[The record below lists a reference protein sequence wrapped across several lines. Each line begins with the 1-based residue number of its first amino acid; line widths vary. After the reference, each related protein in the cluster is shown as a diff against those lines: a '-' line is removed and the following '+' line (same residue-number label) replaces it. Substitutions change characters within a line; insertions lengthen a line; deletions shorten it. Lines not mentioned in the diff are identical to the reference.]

1 MDFYTWRERRKQG
14 LPGFESSGTRTN
26 NASTS
31 ASSRDDKDKNGS
43 AASQSS
49 TTSSSGRIDPQEWA
63 NSSAAIINEI
73 GEYYK
78 GYRQSDAA
86 VDSDIADR
94 ALDLLSKASSVRNQ
108 FARGSESRKSID
120 EMVSSLSQAYDWATR
135 KMSEYSQYDTE
146 AQYRYRDNQDFY
158 NRYGQYLEADDFEE
172 YASRGA
178 AVKNPTFDEVD
189 GGLSI
194 GSWKPFAEDVGNIVT
209 YSRDNYGKIALEG
222 PNATGKVEYSRM
234 TDDEVN
240 IYNYLLAKDGK
251 ETADKF
257 LSEIEESLNSR
268 MGEFLAEN
276 IEDSQPFLKNL
287 AYITSSIGSGI
298 EQARSGYRQLVS
310 NEKIATPTSTY
321 TSQHLSDNL
330 GTVGKTL
337 YQTGSTIGNMLPSI
351 AVSMLTGSPAIGAAA
366 LGLSASGNAYGEALL
381 DGYEPGQARMYSVL
395 IGASEAALQYALG
408 GISKLSGAANIT
420 GKIATKAAQIDNAL
434 LRVAAKYGVSV
445 GGEIVEEELQ
455 NFLEP
460 AFQSILFGV
469 DYDMPT
475 IEEILETAVVTAIS
489 TGVLDSGSI
498 IGGDIATSRFNK
510 QEYGGNAKQIVDDA
524 VSVDPSN
531 EYAQFLKNRMDSG
544 KRVTGNQLAKLYE
557 QTENTL
563 FKNDRASIE
572 NAAKNRL
579 NELGETADAADVD
592 VIARAV
598 TKTVFGEE
606 LNTQER
612 KTLDASLYGRR
623 VANELNTENI
633 RSGRFS
639 TEWTG
644 DIGTNRIN
652 VDEYNAAV
660 NRAAAEADVN
670 TDTKTEQA
678 ADADADYAFPNEV
691 EVPQS
696 IFTESPV
703 NEQVETQN
711 AESTTV
717 ENPTRKTSTEQVSK
731 QDTAAPETETPEPPK
746 FQSASA
752 PEVEAARKAST
763 EQVAEQ
769 VANETQ
775 EAATEIQTASQ
786 EEVQPVSLNSLST
799 KYGRQAQAM
808 VHTYID
814 GQDVVK
820 YDRAYQAAY
829 DMGKSG
835 VSRGYA
841 MQSDSAAYL
850 NESQR
855 QLAYEAG
862 QAAAGT
868 IAGERQS
875 SIERRANGKTGW
887 RRGVV
892 RGEGVTLDELKSQFN
907 DTQNQAYK
915 ILSAI
920 SEATGIDIALYK
932 SEADESGNFTGA
944 QGYYKRSDA
953 GTIYLDVN
961 AGLSNVKDVGDLS
974 KYTILRTFSHE
985 FTHYIEN
992 WSPVRYN
999 ELRAAVFS
1007 HMTESGE
1014 DVGELIERQQALMS
1028 EDGRDVSYDRASRE
1042 VVAEAMVDI
1051 LPDSKFIDSLAENH
1065 KSVFDKLLEKLKEF
1079 VSNIKAYFGR
1089 LYQSSSP
1096 EARAMKR
1103 QLGETLRYTESI
1115 VEKFDA
1121 AAVSAVE
1128 NYQRTVATD
1137 EVAESAQMI
1146 DTEVKI
1152 PDISKPDNISFKKTD
1167 YYILVKRST
1176 DKKETLEKVSGYTD
1190 GNFYYTRSSKGQWTS
1205 TLPNTGT
1212 AIADGYSR
1220 ENVVEET
1227 YNTWDKLKSSD
1238 KFAEMYKLT
1247 YNMYQKALA
1256 DMPTELTETTA
1267 QGDTAREVSST
1278 DEVAE
1283 TTAETAAET
1292 MAETEVTES
1301 APAAEAAEGE
1311 TFRDKYMR
1319 APRDQRDE
1327 VIDALGHKDKRKSSQ
1342 FPTSITA
1349 DETSPENN
1357 AMKNEQPDTS
1367 PAAEINENTEVTANG
1382 TETTETVKAKDG
1394 GTADTGAVSEP
1405 AGMGEGTPRLPTG
1418 LQEENLQGM
1427 DELRGTV
1434 PVSDERG
1441 AETGGDGS
1449 RADSGRSGGRPD
1461 EGDSQS
1467 GDSRGS
1473 DRVEATTPPETAGQS
1488 QVESQ
1493 ANADETQSNT
1503 DSTGTELTDKV
1514 AEIIEQR
1521 SQETPRGTNFVIG
1534 DSLDL
1539 PNGEKSRFRANVDAI
1554 RTLHNI
1560 MSENRFASPEE
1571 QVILSKYVGWGGL
1584 DKAFSGYHWKAEYD
1598 ELRSLVKE
1606 GIISEDDYNA
1616 ARRSTMNAHYT
1627 DISVIKAM
1635 YDGLSRLGFT
1645 GGRMLEPSA
1654 GVGNFIGAMPDEM
1667 TAKVKSWTAVELDNI
1682 TGNILKYLY
1691 PNSDVRIEGF
1701 EKANIPDRYMDVA
1714 IGNVPFGNYAVI
1726 DKSYPKQVT
1735 GAIHNYFFAKSLDK
1749 VRPGGIVMFITS
1761 NYTMNSKDPS
1771 VRRYIMN
1778 KADLLG
1784 AIALPEGAFKENA
1797 GTEVATTIMILK
1809 RRADGTPYAGADFLE
1824 SEGITLENDKYSNMG
1839 NVYQNR
1845 YFAEHPEMVLGTPAR
1860 SEMYQSRD
1868 SITYKPLPD
1877 RGSLADQIREAF
1889 SHIDGRMDYPAKP
1902 TKERVNF
1909 QVEKNV
1915 KKPRDGSLVSRDGKI
1930 FEEQNGELVEKTM
1943 SKSAAARTN
1952 GLIGIRDAM
1961 RNLLLYQQQGLKKTE
1976 IDKARKLLNKLYD
1989 EFVSKYGYLNTTAN
2003 RSALYDDPDRY
2014 AILALEVYNRKQK
2027 SATKSDIFTKNT
2039 VSPNRT
2045 VTSAKNI
2052 GEAVAVSMNESG
2064 GVDTGLIARL
2074 TARDEES
2081 VKRELIDS
2089 RIAFK
2094 KKDGSLEIAETYLS
2108 GNVRAK
2114 LREAEAL
2121 AAFDKDYNNNIEAL
2135 REVVP
2140 KDIAHTDIYVNPG
2153 ATWIPT
2159 SVYSDFAR
2167 ELLGISAWQRDTVSI
2182 TYNDIEGYKV
2192 ILKNKRAKEGAR
2204 NRQVWGTPK
2213 RTFVN
2218 IFEGMLNSR
2227 SLSVGYKGEDG
2238 KYHVDKDATTAANAK
2253 AEEVA
2258 NEFRKWLW
2266 KNETRKNELSRL
2278 YNDVFNSI
2286 VTPKYNGNNLTVNG
2300 TNPEKPLRPHQR
2312 DAVERIIMSGG
2323 NTLLAHKVGAGKTY
2337 EMAAAAMKLRELG
2350 IAKKPMIIVPKA
2362 LVAQWGKEFLS
2373 FFPAAKILVSG
2384 DNDFSPANRRIFTNR
2399 IRNGDWDAVIVSYE
2413 QFEKVPMSA
2422 EFQKRFYTEQV
2433 NEIIAAIEAKKA
2445 ELGESESVK
2454 DLEKRRV
2461 NLENKIKQLS
2471 DVSRDENNIIF
2482 EDLGVD
2488 SLFVDEAHN
2497 FKNLFYTT
2505 HMTNIAGLGDKKG
2518 SARAFDLYTKVRYLQ
2533 GLNGG
2538 RGIVFATATPVMN
2551 SMSEMYIMQQYL
2563 QPDML
2568 KSLGLNNFDAWAK
2581 QFGEVVNGV
2590 EIKPSGQGYRIK
2602 QSFSRFKNLS
2612 ELQMLFRNFAD
2623 VLTNIPGLKVP
2634 KMKGGGVITVVSEP
2648 SQFQQDYMKA
2658 LEERADNIKNV
2669 NPNEDNMLKI
2679 TTDGRKASYTQRMI
2693 DPSLPYEEG
2702 CKIYKCADNVAQIY
2716 KETAGIKGTQIIF
2729 CDMATP
2735 KSGSGKTDA
2744 EVADELIDTDSAQL
2758 YDDIRARLVSEGV
2771 KAEEIAFIHDANT
2784 DAKRRELFDA
2794 MNDGTVRVLIGSTGK
2809 MGVGMNAQKRIVAIH
2824 HLDAPWRPGDVE
2836 QRDGRAFRQGNMND
2850 EVSKFVYVTKGS
2862 FDTRL
2867 WDILERKQNFINQI
2881 MNGDNVGRE
2890 VEDTG
2895 VVTLSAAEVKALAS
2909 GSPLILEQVQLETDI
2924 KKLES
2929 LQRSHNQ
2936 AAASALTK
2944 YAQDAARIAE
2954 YRERVKEASAD
2965 MSTMHDTWSDGKFE
2979 VNIGGRVYNG
2989 KKDAGLALIAEA
3001 QAKAVTEGYTKIGE
3015 FAGLSI
3021 QVVKTS
3027 EGIDGVLSGVGSY
3040 PFKTYPGNPTHGIN
3054 VLASTASGLQEK
3066 LDGWKSGIETA
3077 TADMKLQKELAENP
3091 FEGQAELDKKRA
3103 RYKEVMD
3110 ILNPREEQSLD
3121 TLDEDT
3127 DTQEQQRYNL
3137 PEHSETDYTE
3147 EDNEWIQYQNRVTDE
3162 KLLTFLNDQKH
3173 EKVYRAMQV
3182 IDGKLYPPMA
3192 AKVVNEAGVNQLV
3205 EPSEIGVW
3213 EQAVERPD
3221 LIRNGNK
3228 FKLDKANGSS
3238 IEAAYNP
3245 YFHTSR
3251 SPLNDQFSSAYKR
3264 DNLVI
3269 VEGEIPSSELTS
3281 GYKAQYAKDSVG
3293 EMKWHSG
3300 PVSSKLKGDK
3310 ARRVI
3315 LSRWFRPLRIIPD
3328 AEIAK
3333 VIAKMLEGENISIP
3347 YKVITPSLRTALE
3360 SEGVD
3365 IQYQRR
3371 EGTLSDR
3378 EVLERAASQIDSSKY
3393 TAEER
3398 ATLELFQKRAGILG
3412 ELEAERAKL
3421 GTQYKEQQFGTNVDR
3436 AAAAETLQQMHAL
3449 DEQIKT
3455 ASEDILNMEQRSVL
3469 KNILVEARGIV
3480 EAQEREHGRELIRRY
3495 RDRRNEAADI
3505 KKYRSRL
3512 MTDIGDLMDYM
3523 TKPDFKSSTSHIP
3536 DALKNPII
3544 DFLNSIDFSSK
3555 RKLGG
3560 GEATKADI
3568 AFASR
3573 LSKLRRALNNT
3584 KDLYGMYSGT
3594 IDLPD
3599 DFMERYDEMVDS
3611 VMKLTSQTGEERAV
3625 MRMSSTELKNL
3636 SELVRSLKTA
3646 VKRFN
3651 TFHQNNFFKHVTDAA
3666 DDTIGYLDSL
3676 PRDEKSGVI
3685 SDYAFW
3691 KMMRPA
3697 YAFERFGEGGK
3708 SIYDELRRGQARLAF
3723 HVKEI
3728 ESFTKETFS
3737 DKEVKDWEKQQHA
3750 IKLSDGQTI
3759 KMTTAQIMGLYEL
3772 YKQEDSRRHIL
3783 SGGIRVPKFS
3793 VRQGLKKNT
3802 SADNGHIVTEAD
3814 VASILSRLTDRQREV
3829 ADKLQKYMATT
3840 GAEWGNYV
3848 SMARFG
3854 ERLFTN
3860 EQYYPINVD
3869 RRQLDSRF
3877 EADKMPAGASLYAL
3891 LNMSFTKQRQEEAK
3905 NGIMTYSIFDVF
3917 ANHMSDMAQYNA
3929 MALPVLDALKWL
3941 NYRRTEVDE
3950 KGKAHFT
3957 GDTVRKSLENA
3968 YGRSEKKNSP
3978 SEGKGYAVE
3987 FIENILKA
3995 YNNTESM
4002 SNPYDNIG
4010 LAVLSRYNRS
4020 LIAWNLRVWIQQP
4033 SAIAR
4038 AAKYLGAKDI
4048 LSRAS
4053 LAHYFKNRD
4062 EMLKYSGIAVWKN
4075 LGFYDINISRGLNS
4089 LIKHD
4094 ENVLAR
4100 FNDTGMKPAELFDS
4114 LTWTAIWGASK
4125 NYVTRTKGLSEGD
4138 PGFIAEVIRTF
4149 EDTIYKT
4156 QVVDSVLT
4164 RSELMR
4170 NKSFFIRSATSF
4182 MSEPAVDLSM
4192 MADEY
4197 FNLQLDAK
4205 RIGAK
4210 AAAQRH
4216 IGSIARSAAVFSV
4229 GAILNTALASVVDA
4243 LRDDD
4248 DYQEWYEKYAEAFLD
4263 NLKNALNPLE
4273 RVPFLSDFSE
4283 LIKSTARE
4291 FGADTY
4297 GNQPSL
4303 AYMQWSDSYLD
4314 AVTTLADKLQGEE
4327 TNYQWYQV
4335 VYKLLQAASGLT
4347 GISAA
4352 PLVRDA
4358 VSIWNSAISIFDH
4371 PELKVRTWYPGDK
4384 NNIKYA
4390 YLDGNLTADEAM
4402 DELIRVGEAEDED
4415 EAYFKVKEW
4424 DSGEASWSRF
4434 SELYGAV
4441 LEGKGYNEAARELE
4455 EHGYSEREIRESV
4468 QSQIGK
4474 WYREKDISK
4483 AKAEALLKKHTEL
4496 DEDEIDKFITEW
4508 SAKRETGISY
4518 DDIKESYLDGE
4529 ISRERS
4535 VEMRA
4540 KYGGKSEEEAEDDVM
4555 AWDFERENPEV
4566 DSVSAA
4572 TVKKYNELCEPI
4584 GISVEEWN
4592 AVREFYSEAESDVDR
4607 KGKTIPYSK
4616 RDKVAEYI
4624 DSLPLTRRQKD
4635 ALWLAMDYSENTL
4648 DEAPWR

>member
-1 MDFYTWRERRKQG
+1 MDFYTWRERRRQG
-14 LPGFESSGTRTN
+14 LPGFESPAARTN
-26 NASTS
+26 TTTTTS
-31 ASSRDDKDKNGS
+31 RREDEDEDEYERPTSSRDERGS
-43 AASQSS
+43 SSTQSGASSSQS
-49 TTSSSGRIDPQEWA
+49 RIDPQEWA

-73 GEYYK
+73 GEYYG
-78 GYRQSDAA
+78 GYKQSDEA
-86 VDSDIADR
+86 VDRDIADR

-108 FARGSESRKSID
+108 FARDSESRKSID
-120 EMVSSLSQAYDWATR
+120 EIVSSLSQAYTWATER
-135 KMSEYSQYDTE
+135 QSEYSQYDTA
-146 AQYRYRDNQDFY
+146 AQYKYRDNTDFY
-158 NRYGQYLEADDFEE
+158 DKYGHYMDEPDFEE
-172 YASRGA
+172 YSRQGA
-178 AVKNPTFDEVD
+178 AVENPNLDS
-189 GGLSI
+189 LSVNDI
-194 GSWKPFAEDVGNIVT
+194 DYEHPLSLPEDNEIGNIVT
-209 YSRDNYGKIALEG
+209 YSRKYSDLLNTASMSGRYDVAGAGNY
-222 PNATGKVEYSRM
+222 NYM
-234 TDDEVN
+234 TDDEVD
-240 IYNYLLAKDGK
+240 IYNYLLAKEGK
-251 ETADKF
+251 DSADRF
-257 LSEIEESLNSR
+257 LSDIQENLNAR
-268 MGEFLAEN
+268 QGQNIAEGMAEVEN
-276 IEDSQPFLKNL
+276 PVASFVNYTVSAL
-287 AYITSSIGSGI
+287 SGGVA
-298 EQARSGYRQLVS
+298 QWMSGVRQLFS
-310 NEKIATPTSTY
+310 NERQPSSVNQYVDSYAME
-321 TSQHLSDNL
+321 DL
-330 GTVGKTL
+330 GTVGGTL
-337 YQTGSTIGNMLPSI
+337 YQTGSNIGNMLPNI
-351 AVSMLTGSPAIGAAA
+351 AIAMITGQSVAGDISMGISAA
-366 LGLSASGNAYGEALL
+366 GNAYGQALL
-381 DGYEPGQARMYSVL
+381 DGRNEGEARLYSTIV
-395 IGASEAALQYALG
+395 GAFEAGLQHALG
-408 GISKLSGAANIT
+408 GISKLSGAKNLT
-420 GKIATKAAQIDNAL
+420 SKIAKKAAQIDNAAV
-434 LRVAAKYGVSV
+434 RIIAKYGSSI

-455 NFLEP
+455 NLIEP
-460 AFQSILFGV
+460 LVQTIIFKE
-469 DYDMPT
+469 DYDAPT
-475 IEEILETAVVTAIS
+475 IEEILETAVVTALS
-489 TGVLDSGSI
+489 TGILESGSI
-498 IGGDIATSRFNK
+498 IGGNFATSRFNK
-510 QEYGGNAKQIVDDA
+510 EQYGDSANEIITEALEI
-524 VSVDPSN
+524 DPDN
-531 EYAQFLKNRMDSG
+531 IYAQNLKKRVDSG
-544 KRVTGNQLAKLYE
+544 NTVSGNQLAKLIQQNE
-557 QTENTL
+557 ETIV
-563 FKNDRASIE
+563 KNDRTAIE

-579 NELGETADAADVD
+579 TELGENSADIDTVAKA
-592 VIARAV
+592 I
-598 TKTVFGEE
+598 TKDVFGEQ
-606 LNTQER
+606 LNTQE
-612 KTLDASLYGRR
+612 KYAVEASLYGNR
-623 VANELNTENI
+623 VRGELNPENI
-633 RSGRFS
+633 RSGNY
-639 TEWTG
+639 TTNWAENLN
-644 DIGTNRIN
+644 TNRIN
-652 VDEYNAAV
+652 AEEYSAALNRANTNATASSDVNSGFTFPESVTIPENIYNGTENTAVTAEAQNAAPDSASRTDTGNRIDSASPYIEKSPNDELSSTDTADTIGRDSV
-660 NRAAAEADVN
+660 NAEAAEPTEVTADSAP
-670 TDTKTEQA
+670 DTKVNPKANPKQV
-678 ADADADYAFPNEV
+678 PNK
-691 EVPQS
+691 S
-696 IFTESPV
+696 
-703 NEQVETQN
+703 
-711 AESTTV
+711 
-717 ENPTRKTSTEQVSK
+717 
-731 QDTAAPETETPEPPK
+731 
-746 FQSASA
+746 
-752 PEVEAARKAST
+752 KAST
-763 EQVAEQ
+763 NQT
-769 VANETQ
+769 ANET
-775 EAATEIQTASQ
+775 EPIVSDTENAGITDETAAQADES
-786 EEVQPVSLNSLST
+786 VSLSSLSK

-829 DMGKSG
+829 DMGRSG
-835 VSRGYA
+835 VSRSYA
-841 MQSDSAAYL
+841 MQSDSAAYIS
-850 NESQR
+850 ESQR

-862 QAAAGT
+862 QAAAGS

-887 RRGVV
+887 KRGTV
-892 RGEGVTLDELKSQFN
+892 RGEGVSLDELKSKFN

-932 SEADESGNFTGA
+932 SESDESGNFTGA

-953 GTIYLDVN
+953 GTIYLDIN
-961 AGLSNVKDVGDLS
+961 AGLTNVKDVGDLS

-1007 HMTESGE
+1007 HMTDSGE

-1051 LPDSKFIDSLAENH
+1051 LPDSKFIDTLAENH
-1065 KSVFDKLLEKLKEF
+1065 KSVFDKLLEKLKDF
-1079 VSNIKAYFGR
+1079 ISNLKSYFGR

-1103 QLGETLRYTESI
+1103 QLGETLSYAESI

-1128 NYQRTVATD
+1128 SYQRTVATD
-1137 EVAESAQMI
+1137 EVAE
-1146 DTEVKI
+1146 
-1152 PDISKPDNISFKKTD
+1152 
-1167 YYILVKRST
+1167 
-1176 DKKETLEKVSGYTD
+1176 
-1190 GNFYYTRSSKGQWTS
+1190 
-1205 TLPNTGT
+1205 
-1212 AIADGYSR
+1212 
-1220 ENVVEET
+1220 
-1227 YNTWDKLKSSD
+1227 
-1238 KFAEMYKLT
+1238 
-1247 YNMYQKALA
+1247 
-1256 DMPTELTETTA
+1256 
-1267 QGDTAREVSST
+1267 
-1278 DEVAE
+1278 
-1283 TTAETAAET
+1283 TTAET
-1292 MAETEVTES
+1292 EVNES
-1301 APAAEAAEGE
+1301 APTAEAAEGE

-1342 FPTSITA
+1342 FPTSIPA

-1382 TETTETVKAKDG
+1382 TETTEAVKTENG

-1418 LQEENLQGM
+1418 LQEENVQGVG
-1427 DELRGTV
+1427 DGGRPV

-1441 AETGGDGS
+1441 AETRGDGS
-1449 RADSGRSGGRPD
+1449 RTDSGRSGGRPD
-1461 EGDSQS
+1461 EGDSQG
-1467 GDSRGS
+1467 GDLRGS

-1488 QVESQ
+1488 QANAGQSQAESQ

-1667 TAKVKSWTAVELDNI
+1667 TSKVKSWTAVELDNI

-1701 EKANIPDRYMDVA
+1701 EKANIPNGYMDVA

-1761 NYTMNSKDPS
+1761 NYTMNSKDQS

-1889 SHIDGRMDYPAKP
+1889 SHIDGKMDYPAKP

-1930 FEEQNGELVEKTM
+1930 YEERGGELVERELGK
-1943 SKSAAARTN
+1943 AAIERAK
-1952 GLIGIRDAM
+1952 GLIDIRDAM
-1961 RNLLLYQQQGLKKTE
+1961 RNLLLYQQQGLKKSE

-2003 RSALYDDPDRY
+2003 RSALYDDPDKY
-2014 AILALEVYNRKQK
+2014 AVLALENYNRKQK

-2045 VTSAKNI
+2045 VTSAKSI

-2064 GVDTGLIARL
+2064 GVDTELIARL

-2192 ILKNKRAKEGAR
+2192 TLKNKRANEGAN

-2461 NLENKIKQLS
+2461 NLENKIKKLS

-2634 KMKGGGVITVVSEP
+2634 KMKGGSVITVVSEP

-2716 KETAGIKGTQIIF
+2716 KETADIKGTQIIF

-2735 KSGSGKTDA
+2735 KGSSSKTDT
-2744 EVADELIDTDSAQL
+2744 EVTDEVIDTDSARL

-2784 DAKRRELFDA
+2784 DAKRRDLFDA

-2936 AAASALTK
+2936 AAAGALTK

-2979 VNIGGRVYNG
+2979 VNIGGRVYKV

-3027 EGIDGVLSGVGSY
+3027 EGIDGVLSGTGSY
-3040 PFKTYPGNPTHGIN
+3040 SFKTYPGNPTHGIN

-3077 TADMKLQKELAENP
+3077 TADMKLQKELAEKP

-3103 RYKEVMD
+3103 RYKEIMD

-3127 DTQEQQRYNL
+3127 DTQE
-3137 PEHSETDYTE
+3137 
-3147 EDNEWIQYQNRVTDE
+3147 
-3162 KLLTFLNDQKH
+3162 
-3173 EKVYRAMQV
+3173 
-3182 IDGKLYPPMA
+3182 
-3192 AKVVNEAGVNQLV
+3192 
-3205 EPSEIGVW
+3205 
-3213 EQAVERPD
+3213 
-3221 LIRNGNK
+3221 
-3228 FKLDKANGSS
+3228 
-3238 IEAAYNP
+3238 
-3245 YFHTSR
+3245 
-3251 SPLNDQFSSAYKR
+3251 
-3264 DNLVI
+3264 
-3269 VEGEIPSSELTS
+3269 
-3281 GYKAQYAKDSVG
+3281 
-3293 EMKWHSG
+3293 
-3300 PVSSKLKGDK
+3300 
-3310 ARRVI
+3310 
-3315 LSRWFRPLRIIPD
+3315 
-3328 AEIAK
+3328 
-3333 VIAKMLEGENISIP
+3333 
-3347 YKVITPSLRTALE
+3347 
-3360 SEGVD
+3360 
-3365 IQYQRR
+3365 QRR

-3398 ATLELFQKRAGILG
+3398 AALELFQKRAGILG

-3421 GTQYKEQQFGTNVDR
+3421 GTQYNEQQFGTNVDR

-3512 MTDIGDLMDYM
+3512 MTDIGDLMDSLI
-3523 TKPDFKSSTSHIP
+3523 KPDVKSVSGHIP
-3536 DALKNPII
+3536 EMLKNPII
-3544 DFLNSIDFSSK
+3544 DFIKSIDFSSK
-3555 RKLGG
+3555 RQLRGG
-3560 GEATKADI
+3560 DATKADL
-3568 AFASR
+3568 AFTNK
-3573 LSKLRRALNNT
+3573 LSKLRGAIVEA
-3584 KDLYGMYSGT
+3584 KSLYGAYSGT
-3594 IDLPD
+3594 LDLPE
-3599 DFMERYDEMVDS
+3599 DFMPKLQALGDAVTA
-3611 VMKLTSQTGEERAV
+3611 LTSTASEKGYV
-3625 MRMSSTELKNL
+3625 INRMSAADLKSL
-3636 SELVRSLKTA
+3636 SEIIRTLK
-3646 VKRFN
+3646 KSISRFN

-3666 DDTIGYLDSL
+3666 DDTIKYLDSL
-3676 PRDEKSGVI
+3676 PRDEKSGAI

-3941 NYRRTEVDE
+3941 NYRRTKVDE

-3957 GDTVRKSLENA
+3957 GDTVRKSLEVA

-4094 ENVLAR
+4094 ENVLGR
-4100 FNDTGMKPAELFDS
+4100 FNDTGMKPAELLDS
-4114 LTWTAIWGASK
+4114 LTWAAIWGASK

-4182 MSEPAVDLSM
+4182 MSEPAIDLSM

-4216 IGSIARSAAVFSV
+4216 IGSIARSAAVLSV

-4248 DYQEWYEKYAEAFLD
+4248 DYQKWYEKYAEAFLD

-4352 PLVRDA
+4352 PLVREA

-4415 EAYFKVKEW
+4415 EAYFTVKEW
-4424 DSGEASWSRF
+4424 DSGDASWSRF

-4518 DDIKESYLDGE
+4518 DDIKENYLDGE
-4529 ISRERS
+4529 ISRERAA
-4535 VEMRA
+4535 EMRA
-4540 KYGGKSEEEAEDDVM
+4540 KYGGKSEEEADDDVM

-4566 DSVSAA
+4566 GSVSAA
-4572 TVKKYNELCEPI
+4572 TVKKYKELCEPI

-4592 AVREFYSEAESDVDR
+4592 AVCEFYSEAESDVDR
-4607 KGKTIPYSK
+4607 KGKAIPYSK
-4616 RDKVAEYI
+4616 RDKVAKYI
-4624 DSLPLTRRQKD
+4624 NSLPLSRRQKD
-4635 ALWLAMDYSENTL
+4635 ALWVAMDYSENTL

>member
-1 MDFYTWRERRKQG
+1 MDFYTWRERRRQG
-14 LPGFESSGTRTN
+14 LPGFESPVRTSTNTQTSQATRDDDEEDERYT
-26 NASTS
+26 STS
-31 ASSRDDKDKNGS
+31 QNRG
-43 AASQSS
+43 SQS
-49 TTSSSGRIDPQEWA
+49 RIDPQEWA
-63 NSSAAIINEI
+63 KSSAAIINEI
-73 GEYYK
+73 GEYYG
-78 GYRQSDAA
+78 GYKQTDAA

-108 FARGSESRKSID
+108 FARDSESRKSID
-120 EMVSSLSQAYDWATR
+120 EIVSSLSQAYTWATER
-135 KMSEYSQYDTE
+135 QSEYSQYDTA
-146 AQYRYRDNQDFY
+146 AQYKYRDNTDFY
-158 NRYGQYLEADDFEE
+158 DKYGKYLEAEDFEE
-172 YASRGA
+172 YAARGA

-194 GSWKPFAEDVGNIVT
+194 GSWKPFAEEVGNIVT

-268 MGEFLAEN
+268 MGAFLAEN

-321 TSQHLSDNL
+321 TSQYLSDNL

-351 AVSMLTGSPAIGAAA
+351 AVSMLTGSPAIGAAT
-366 LGLSASGNAYGEALL
+366 LGVSAAGNAYGEALN
-381 DGYEPGQARMYSVL
+381 DGYEPGQARMYSAL
-395 IGASEAALQYALG
+395 IGASEAALQYLLG
-408 GISKLSGAANIT
+408 GISKLSGVANVT
-420 GKIATKAAQIDNAL
+420 GKIASKAAMIDNSL
-434 LRVAAKYGVSV
+434 LRIAAKYGVSV

-469 DYDMPT
+469 DYDAPT
-475 IEEILETAVVTAIS
+475 IDELIETAVVTALS
-489 TGVLDSGSI
+489 TGILETGGI
-498 IGGDIATSRFNK
+498 IGGDRATSKFNDNQYK
-510 QEYGGNAKQIVDDA
+510 DSARDIV
-524 VSVDPSN
+524 N
-531 EYAQFLKNRMDSG
+531 EAIEINPDNVYAQNLKKRVDSG
-544 KRVTGNQLAKLYE
+544 KSVSGNQLAKLLQQNE
-557 QTENTL
+557 EAIV
-563 FKNDRASIE
+563 KNDRTAIE

-579 NELGETADAADVD
+579 TELGENSADIDT
-592 VIARAV
+592 IAKAI
-598 TKTVFGEE
+598 TKDVFGEK
-606 LNTQER
+606 LNTQE
-612 KTLDASLYGRR
+612 KYAVEASLYGNR
-623 VANELNTENI
+623 VRGELNPENI
-633 RSGRFS
+633 RSGNY
-639 TEWTG
+639 TTNWAENLN
-644 DIGTNRIN
+644 TNRIN
-652 VDEYNAAV
+652 VDEYSAAV
-660 NRAAAEADVN
+660 NRANADATASSDVNSGFAFPESVTIPENIYNGTENAAVTAEAQNAASDSASRTDTGNRIDSASPYIEQSPNDELSSTDTADTIGRDSVNAEAAEITEVTADSAP
-670 TDTKTEQA
+670 DTKVNPKANPKQV
-678 ADADADYAFPNEV
+678 PNK
-691 EVPQS
+691 S
-696 IFTESPV
+696 
-703 NEQVETQN
+703 
-711 AESTTV
+711 
-717 ENPTRKTSTEQVSK
+717 
-731 QDTAAPETETPEPPK
+731 
-746 FQSASA
+746 
-752 PEVEAARKAST
+752 KAST
-763 EQVAEQ
+763 NQT
-769 VANETQ
+769 ANET
-775 EAATEIQTASQ
+775 EPIVSDTENAGITDETAAQADES
-786 EEVQPVSLNSLST
+786 VSLSSLSK

-829 DMGKSG
+829 DMGRSG
-835 VSRGYA
+835 VSRSYA
-841 MQSDSAAYL
+841 MQSDSASYL

-862 QAAAGT
+862 QAAAGS

-887 RRGVV
+887 RRGTV

-932 SEADESGNFTGA
+932 SESDESGNFTGA
-944 QGYYKRSDA
+944 QGYYKRSNA

-961 AGLSNVKDVGDLS
+961 AGLANVKDVGDLS
-974 KYTILRTFSHE
+974 KYTVLRTFSHE

-1028 EDGRDVSYDRASRE
+1028 EDGREVSYDRASRE

-1051 LPDSKFIDSLAENH
+1051 LPDSKFIDRLAENH
-1065 KSVFDKLLEKLKEF
+1065 KSVFDKLLEKLKDF
-1079 VSNIKAYFGR
+1079 ISNLKSYFGR

-1103 QLGETLRYTESI
+1103 QLGETLRYTEGI

-1128 NYQRTVATD
+1128 SYQRTVATD
-1137 EVAESAQMI
+1137 EV
-1146 DTEVKI
+1146 
-1152 PDISKPDNISFKKTD
+1152 
-1167 YYILVKRST
+1167 
-1176 DKKETLEKVSGYTD
+1176 
-1190 GNFYYTRSSKGQWTS
+1190 
-1205 TLPNTGT
+1205 
-1212 AIADGYSR
+1212 
-1220 ENVVEET
+1220 
-1227 YNTWDKLKSSD
+1227 
-1238 KFAEMYKLT
+1238 
-1247 YNMYQKALA
+1247 
-1256 DMPTELTETTA
+1256 TETMTK
-1267 QGDTAREVSST
+1267 
-1278 DEVAE
+1278 
-1283 TTAETAAET
+1283 TAAET
-1292 MAETEVTES
+1292 TAETEVTES
-1301 APAAEAAEGE
+1301 APTAEAAEGE

-1342 FPTSITA
+1342 FPTSIPA

-1357 AMKNEQPDTS
+1357 AMKNEQPDIS
-1367 PAAEINENTEVTANG
+1367 PAAEINENTEVSANG
-1382 TETTETVKAKDG
+1382 TETTEAVKTEDG

-1427 DELRGTV
+1427 DELRGAV

-1441 AETGGDGS
+1441 TETRGDGS
-1449 RADSGRSGGRPD
+1449 RTDSGRSGGRPD

-1467 GDSRGS
+1467 GDLRGS
-1473 DRVEATTPPETAGQS
+1473 DRVEATTPPETAGQSQETAGQS

-1503 DSTGTELTDKV
+1503 DSTGTELADKV

-1521 SQETPRGTNFVIG
+1521 SQEKPKGTNFVIG

-1554 RTLHNI
+1554 RTLYNI

-1635 YDGLSRLGFT
+1635 YDGLSRLGFM

-1667 TAKVKSWTAVELDNI
+1667 TSKVKSWTAVELDNI
-1682 TGNILKYLY
+1682 AGNILKYLY

-1701 EKANIPDRYMDVA
+1701 EKANIPDGYMDVA

-1735 GAIHNYFFAKSLDK
+1735 RAIHNYFFAKSLDK

-1877 RGSLADQIREAF
+1877 RGSLANQIREAF

-1915 KKPRDGSLVSRDGKI
+1915 KKPRDGSLVSKDGKI
-1930 FEEQNGELVEKTM
+1930 YEERGGELVERELGK
-1943 SKSAAARTN
+1943 AAIERAK

-1961 RNLLLYQQQGLKKTE
+1961 RNLLLYQQQGLKKSE

-2003 RSALYDDPDRY
+2003 RGALYDDPDKY
-2014 AILALEVYNRKQK
+2014 AVLALENYNRKQK

-2045 VTSAKNI
+2045 VTSAKSI

-2167 ELLGISAWQRDTVSI
+2167 ELLGIPTWQRDTVSI

-2192 ILKNKRAKEGAR
+2192 ILNNKRAKEGAR

-2218 IFEGMLNSR
+2218 ILEALLNSR

-2266 KNETRKNELSRL
+2266 NDETRKNELSRL
-2278 YNDVFNSI
+2278 YNDVFNAI
-2286 VTPKYNGNNLTVNG
+2286 VTPKYNGDNLTVNG

-2350 IAKKPMIIVPKA
+2350 IAKKPMFIVPKA
-2362 LVAQWGKEFLS
+2362 LVAQWGKEFNS
-2373 FFPAAKILVSG
+2373 FFPASKLLVAE
-2384 DNDFSPANRRIFTNR
+2384 DNDFSPSNRKIFTNR

-2422 EFQKRFYTEQV
+2422 EFQKQFYTEQV
-2433 NEIIAAIEAKKA
+2433 NEIIATIEAEKA
-2445 ELGESESVK
+2445 ESGKFASVK

-2461 NLENKIKQLS
+2461 NLENKIKKLS
-2471 DVSRDENNIIF
+2471 DVSRDEDNIIF

-2505 HMTNIAGLGDKKG
+2505 HMTNIAGLGNKNG

-2634 KMKGGGVITVVSEP
+2634 KMKGGVITVVSEP

-2658 LEERADNIKNV
+2658 LEERADNVKNV
-2669 NPNEDNMLKI
+2669 DPHEDNMLKI
-2679 TTDGRKASYTQRMI
+2679 TSDGRKVSYTQRMI

-2784 DAKRRELFDA
+2784 DLKRRELFDA

-2895 VVTLSAAEVKALAS
+2895 EVTLSAAEVKALAS

-2936 AAASALTK
+2936 AAAGALTK

-2979 VNIGGRVYNG
+2979 INIGGRVYKD

-3001 QAKAVTEGYTKIGE
+3001 QAKAVNEGYTKIGE
-3015 FAGLSI
+3015 FAGLNI
-3021 QVVKTS
+3021 QVVKTR
-3027 EGIDGVLSGVGSY
+3027 EGIDGVLSGTGSY

-3077 TADMKLQKELAENP
+3077 TADMKLQKELAEKP
-3091 FEGQAELDKKRA
+3091 FDGQAELDKKRA

-3127 DTQEQQRYNL
+3127 DTQEQ
-3137 PEHSETDYTE
+3137 
-3147 EDNEWIQYQNRVTDE
+3147 
-3162 KLLTFLNDQKH
+3162 
-3173 EKVYRAMQV
+3173 
-3182 IDGKLYPPMA
+3182 
-3192 AKVVNEAGVNQLV
+3192 
-3205 EPSEIGVW
+3205 
-3213 EQAVERPD
+3213 
-3221 LIRNGNK
+3221 
-3228 FKLDKANGSS
+3228 
-3238 IEAAYNP
+3238 
-3245 YFHTSR
+3245 
-3251 SPLNDQFSSAYKR
+3251 
-3264 DNLVI
+3264 
-3269 VEGEIPSSELTS
+3269 
-3281 GYKAQYAKDSVG
+3281 
-3293 EMKWHSG
+3293 
-3300 PVSSKLKGDK
+3300 
-3310 ARRVI
+3310 
-3315 LSRWFRPLRIIPD
+3315 
-3328 AEIAK
+3328 
-3333 VIAKMLEGENISIP
+3333 
-3347 YKVITPSLRTALE
+3347 
-3360 SEGVD
+3360 
-3365 IQYQRR
+3365 RR

-3378 EVLERAASQIDSSKY
+3378 EVLERAALQIDSSKY
-3393 TAEER
+3393 TADER
-3398 ATLELFQKRAGILG
+3398 AALELFQKRAGILG

-3455 ASEDILNMEQRSVL
+3455 ASEDILNVEQRSVL

-3512 MTDIGDLMDYM
+3512 MTDVGDLMNYM

-3573 LSKLRRALNNT
+3573 LSKLRRALNNK

-3611 VMKLTSQTGEERAV
+3611 VMKLTSQPGEERAV
-3625 MRMSSTELKNL
+3625 MRMSSAELKNL

-3697 YAFERFGEGGK
+3697 YAFERFGKGGK

-3728 ESFTKETFS
+3728 EAFTKETFS

-3869 RRQLDSRF
+3869 RRQIDSRF

-3941 NYRRTEVDE
+3941 NYRRTKVDE

-4062 EMLKYSGIAVWKN
+4062 EMLKYSGIAVWKG

-4094 ENVLAR
+4094 ENVLGR
-4100 FNDTGMKPAELFDS
+4100 FNDTGMKPAELLDS
-4114 LTWTAIWGASK
+4114 LTWAAIWGASK

-4216 IGSIARSAAVFSV
+4216 IGSIARSAAVLSV

-4303 AYMQWSDSYLD
+4303 AYMQWSDSYLG

-4352 PLVRDA
+4352 PLVREA

-4415 EAYFKVKEW
+4415 EAYFTVKEW
-4424 DSGEASWSRF
+4424 DSGDASWSRF

-4529 ISRERS
+4529 ISRERA

-4566 DSVSAA
+4566 GSVSAA
-4572 TVKKYNELCEPI
+4572 TVKKYKELCEPI

-4607 KGKTIPYSK
+4607 KGKTIPNSK

-4624 DSLPLTRRQKD
+4624 DSLPLKRRQKD

>member
-14 LPGFESSGTRTN
+14 LPGFESPSKRPSGT
-26 NASTS
+26 STS
-31 ASSRDDKDKNGS
+31 VSASVNRKEDEDDDRYTRPTTSRNDSGTTSAQTGAASS
-43 AASQSS
+43 
-49 TTSSSGRIDPQEWA
+49 SSSRLDPQEWA
-63 NSSAAIINEI
+63 KSSAAIINEI
-73 GEYYK
+73 GEYYG
-78 GYRQSDAA
+78 GYKQSDET
-86 VDSDIADR
+86 VDRDIADR

-108 FARGSESRKSID
+108 FARDSESRKSID

-135 KMSEYSQYDTE
+135 KMSEYKQYSSE
-146 AQYRYRDNQDFY
+146 AQYKYKDNTDFY
-158 NRYGQYLEADDFEE
+158 DKYGKYLEAEDFEE
-172 YASRGA
+172 YSAKGA
-178 AVKNPTFDEVD
+178 AVMNPVLDDISVNDIDFDHP
-189 GGLSI
+189 LSLPDENEI
-194 GSWKPFAEDVGNIVT
+194 GNIVT
-209 YSRDNYGKIALEG
+209 YSRKYSDILDAQSMSGRN
-222 PNATGKVEYSRM
+222 KVAGSSTYSYM
-234 TDDEVN
+234 TDDEVD
-240 IYNYLLAKDGK
+240 IYNYLLAKNGK
-251 ETADKF
+251 DAANSF
-257 LSEIEESLNSR
+257 LDSIQESLNAR
-268 MGEFLAEN
+268 MGKNIAEGMAE
-276 IEDSQPFLKNL
+276 IENPILSFMGYANS
-287 AYITSSIGSGI
+287 AISGGMAQWI
-298 EQARSGYRQLVS
+298 SGTRQFFI
-310 NEKIATPTSTY
+310 NEREPTSVNQFVDSY
-321 TSQHLSDNL
+321 AMEDL
-330 GTVGKTL
+330 GNVGGTL
-337 YQTGSTIGNMLPSI
+337 YQSGTVIGNMLPSI
-351 AVSMLTGSPAIGAAA
+351 AVSMLTGSPAIGAAT
-366 LGLSASGNAYGEALL
+366 LGVSAAGNAYGEALN
-381 DGYEPGQARMYSVL
+381 DGYEPGQARMYSAL
-395 IGASEAALQYALG
+395 IGASEAALQYLLG
-408 GISKLSGAANIT
+408 GISKLSGVANVT
-420 GKIATKAAQIDNAL
+420 GKIASKAAQIDNSL
-434 LRVAAKYGVSV
+434 LRIAAKYGVSV

-469 DYDMPT
+469 DYDAPT
-475 IEEILETAVVTAIS
+475 IDELIETAVVTALS
-489 TGVLDSGSI
+489 TGILETGGI
-498 IGGDIATSRFNK
+498 IGGDRATSKFNDNQYK
-510 QEYGGNAKQIVDDA
+510 DSARDIV
-524 VSVDPSN
+524 N
-531 EYAQFLKNRMDSG
+531 EAIEINPDNVYAQDLKKRVDSG
-544 KRVTGNQLAKLYE
+544 KSVSGNQLAKLIQQNE
-557 QTENTL
+557 DAIV
-563 FKNDRASIE
+563 KNDRDTIE
-572 NAAKNRL
+572 NSAKNRL
-579 NELGETADAADVD
+579 VELGENSADIDT
-592 VIARAV
+592 IAKAI
-598 TKTVFGEE
+598 TKDVFGEK
-606 LNTQER
+606 LNTQE
-612 KTLDASLYGRR
+612 KYAVESSLYGLR
-623 VANELNTENI
+623 VQNELNPENI
-633 RSGRFS
+633 RSGNYTTNWAES
-639 TEWTG
+639 L
-644 DIGTNRIN
+644 DTNRIN
-652 VDEYNAAV
+652 VDEYSAAL
-660 NRAAAEADVN
+660 NRAAEYSDIPSTVDMNINDAAVLYPRVDRSTADTVNAKTAENGTVN
-670 TDTKTEQA
+670 AENSTGSATSLTETEMTEPETKA
-678 ADADADYAFPNEV
+678 
-691 EVPQS
+691 S
-696 IFTESPV
+696 S
-703 NEQVETQN
+703 EQVL
-711 AESTTV
+711 
-717 ENPTRKTSTEQVSK
+717 SK
-731 QDTAAPETETPEPPK
+731 QDTSEVQVSSKSDTSIPNAP
-746 FQSASA
+746 
-752 PEVEAARKAST
+752 
-763 EQVAEQ
+763 
-769 VANETQ
+769 ANETVEPQDINAPDENRTARTLTDAAGQ
-775 EAATEIQTASQ
+775 EYNTSPESTAEVEPEQSSQ
-786 EEVQPVSLNSLST
+786 SLESLSK
-799 KYGRQAQAM
+799 KYGKQAGAM

-814 GQDVVK
+814 GQDIIK

-829 DMGKSG
+829 DMGRSG

-841 MQSDSAAYL
+841 MQSDSASYL

-862 QAAAGT
+862 QAAAGS
-868 IAGERQS
+868 IAENRQS

-887 RRGVV
+887 KRGTV
-892 RGEGVTLDELKSQFN
+892 RGEGVSLDELKSKFN

-932 SEADESGNFTGA
+932 SESDESGNFTGA

-953 GTIYLDVN
+953 GTIYLDIN
-961 AGLSNVKDVGDLS
+961 AGLTNVKDVGDLS

-1065 KSVFDKLLEKLKEF
+1065 KSVFDKLLEKLKDF
-1079 VSNIKAYFGR
+1079 ISNLKSYFGR

-1103 QLGETLRYTESI
+1103 QLGETLRYTEGI

-1121 AAVSAVE
+1121 AAVNAVE
-1128 NYQRTVATD
+1128 SYQRTVA
-1137 EVAESAQMI
+1137 
-1146 DTEVKI
+1146 
-1152 PDISKPDNISFKKTD
+1152 
-1167 YYILVKRST
+1167 
-1176 DKKETLEKVSGYTD
+1176 
-1190 GNFYYTRSSKGQWTS
+1190 
-1205 TLPNTGT
+1205 
-1212 AIADGYSR
+1212 
-1220 ENVVEET
+1220 
-1227 YNTWDKLKSSD
+1227 
-1238 KFAEMYKLT
+1238 
-1247 YNMYQKALA
+1247 
-1256 DMPTELTETTA
+1256 
-1267 QGDTAREVSST
+1267 T

-1292 MAETEVTES
+1292 TAETEVNES

-1342 FPTSITA
+1342 FPTSVLA

-1382 TETTETVKAKDG
+1382 TETTEAVKTENG

-1405 AGMGEGTPRLPTG
+1405 AGVGEGAPRLPAG

-1427 DELRGTV
+1427 DELGGTV

-1441 AETGGDGS
+1441 TETRGDGS
-1449 RADSGRSGGRPD
+1449 RTDSGRSGGRPD
-1461 EGDSQS
+1461 EGNSES
-1467 GDSRGS
+1467 GDLRGS
-1473 DRVEATTPPETAGQS
+1473 DRIEATTPPETTGQSQETAGQS
-1488 QVESQ
+1488 QAESQ

-1503 DSTGTELTDKV
+1503 DSAGTELTDKV
-1514 AEIIEQR
+1514 AETIEQR

-1635 YDGLSRLGFT
+1635 YDGLSRLGFM

-1701 EKANIPDRYMDVA
+1701 EKANIPDGYMDVA

-1749 VRPGGIVMFITS
+1749 VRLGGIVMFITS

-1809 RRADGTPYAGADFLE
+1809 RRADGTPYAGEDFLE
-1824 SEGITLENDKYSNMG
+1824 SEGITLENDKYSYMG

-1845 YFAEHPEMVLGTPAR
+1845 YFADHPEMVLGTPAR
-1860 SEMYQSRD
+1860 NEMYQSRD
-1868 SITYKPLPD
+1868 SITYKPFTD
-1877 RGSLADQIREAF
+1877 RGSLANQIREAF

-1902 TKERVNF
+1902 SKERTNF

-1915 KKPRDGSLVSRDGKI
+1915 KKPRDGSLISKDGKI
-1930 FEEQNGELVEKTM
+1930 YEEQNGELVEKTM

-1961 RNLLLYQQQGLKKTE
+1961 RNLLLYQQQGLKKAE

-1989 EFVSKYGYLNTTAN
+1989 EFVAKYGYLNTTAN

-2014 AILALEVYNRKQK
+2014 ALLALEVYNRKQK

-2064 GVDTGLIARL
+2064 GVDTELIARL

-2167 ELLGISAWQRDTVSI
+2167 ELLGISTWQRDTVSI

-2192 ILKNKRAKEGAR
+2192 ILNNKRAKEGAR

-2218 IFEGMLNSR
+2218 ILEALLNSR

-2253 AEEVA
+2253 AEEIA
-2258 NEFRKWLW
+2258 GEFRKWLW
-2266 KNETRKNELSRL
+2266 NDETRKNELSRL

-2286 VTPKYNGNNLTVNG
+2286 VTPKYNGDNLTVNG

-2350 IAKKPMIIVPKA
+2350 IAKKPMFIVPKA
-2362 LVAQWGKEFLS
+2362 LVAQWGKEFNS
-2373 FFPAAKILVSG
+2373 FFPASKLLVAE
-2384 DNDFSPANRRIFTNR
+2384 DNDFSPSNRKIFTNR

-2422 EFQKRFYTEQV
+2422 EFQKQFYTEQV
-2433 NEIIAAIEAKKA
+2433 NEIIATIEAEKA
-2445 ELGESESVK
+2445 ESGKFASVK

-2461 NLENKIKQLS
+2461 NLENKIKKLS

-2505 HMTNIAGLGDKKG
+2505 RMNNIAGLGNKNG

-2538 RGIVFATATPVMN
+2538 RGVVFATATPVMN

-2568 KSLGLNNFDAWAK
+2568 KSLGINNFDAWAK

-2648 SQFQQDYMKA
+2648 SKFQQDYMKA
-2658 LEERADNIKNV
+2658 LEERADNVKNV
-2669 NPNEDNMLKI
+2669 DPHEDNMLKI
-2679 TTDGRKASYTQRMI
+2679 TSDGRKVSYTQRMI

-2744 EVADELIDTDSAQL
+2744 EVADEIIDTDSAQL

-2895 VVTLSAAEVKALAS
+2895 EVTLSAAEVKALAS

-2936 AAASALTK
+2936 AVSGALTK

-2979 VNIGGRVYNG
+2979 VNIGGRVYKV

-3015 FAGLSI
+3015 FAGLNI

-3027 EGIDGVLSGVGSY
+3027 EGIGGVLSGVGSY

-3066 LDGWKSGIETA
+3066 IDGWKSGIETA
-3077 TADMKLQKELAENP
+3077 TADMKLQKELAEKP

-3121 TLDEDT
+3121 TLDEDN

-3162 KLLTFLNDQKH
+3162 KLLAFLNNQQH

-3371 EGTLSDR
+3371 ESTLSDR

-3393 TAEER
+3393 TVEER
-3398 ATLELFQKRAGILG
+3398 AALELFQKRAGILG

-3421 GTQYKEQQFGTNVDR
+3421 GTQYKNQQFGTNVDR

-3455 ASEDILNMEQRSVL
+3455 ASEDILNVEQRSVL

-3495 RDRRNEAADI
+3495 RDRRNETADI

-3512 MTDIGDLMDYM
+3512 MTDIGDLMDSLI
-3523 TKPDFKSSTSHIP
+3523 KPDVKRASGHIP
-3536 DALKNPII
+3536 EMLKNPII
-3544 DFLNSIDFSSK
+3544 DFIKSIDFSSK
-3555 RKLGG
+3555 RQLRGG
-3560 GEATKADI
+3560 DATKADL
-3568 AFASR
+3568 AFTNK
-3573 LSKLRRALNNT
+3573 LSKLKRAIENSEE
-3584 KDLYGMYSGT
+3584 LYGRYSGT

-3599 DFMERYDEMVDS
+3599 GFMERLNEFVDT
-3611 VMKLTSQTGEERAV
+3611 VNVLTANPGEERMV
-3625 MRMSSTELKNL
+3625 NRMNSSQLKAL
-3636 SELVRSLKTA
+3636 SEIVRALKKA
-3646 VKRFN
+3646 VRGFN
-3651 TFHQNNFFKHVTDAA
+3651 TFHQNNFFKQVDEAA
-3666 DDTIGYLDSL
+3666 ENTINYLDTL
-3676 PRDEKSGVI
+3676 PLDKDSGAI
-3685 SDYAFW
+3685 SNFAFW
-3691 KMMRPA
+3691 QSMRPA

-3728 ESFTKETFS
+3728 ESFTKQTYT
-3737 DKEVKDWEKQQHA
+3737 DNEVKDWEKQLH
-3750 IKLSDGQTI
+3750 TI
-3759 KMTTAQIMGLYEL
+3759 ILDSGETINMTTAQIMGLYEL

-3783 SGGIRVPKFS
+3783 SGGIRAPKFS
-3793 VRQGLKKNT
+3793 VKSKLKKT
-3802 SADNGHIVTEAD
+3802 YYADIGHKMSESD
-3814 VASILSRLTDRQREV
+3814 VENILSVLTDRQREV
-3829 ADKLQKYMATT
+3829 ADKLQKYMATQ

-3869 RRQLDSRF
+3869 QRQLANQF
-3877 EADKMPAGASLYAL
+3877 GTEKPPEGASLYAL
-3891 LNMSFTKQRQEEAK
+3891 LNMSFTKQRNELAN
-3905 NGIMTYSIFDVF
+3905 NGVMTYSIFDVF

-3941 NYRRTEVDE
+3941 NYRRTVEDE
-3950 KGKAHFT
+3950 NGKRIAT
-3957 GDTVRKSLENA
+3957 EDTVKRSLTNA
-3968 YGRSEKKNSP
+3968 YGMEEKKGSS
-3978 SEGKGYAVE
+3978 SEGTGYAVK
-3987 FIENILKA
+3987 FITNILEA

-4010 LAVLSRYNRS
+4010 MKALSMYNRS
-4020 LIAWNLRVWIQQP
+4020 LIAYNLRVWLQQP
-4033 SAIAR
+4033 TAIVR
-4038 AAKYLGAKDI
+4038 AAMQVGTDSI
-4048 LSRAS
+4048 LKGLNPA
-4053 LAHYFKNRD
+4053 AHKKNMQ
-4062 EMLKYSGIAVWKN
+4062 EMLEYSGIAIWKD

-4094 ENVLAR
+4094 QNLLSKVNEV
-4100 FNDTGMKPAELFDS
+4100 GMKPAEWFDRY
-4114 LTWTAIWGASK
+4114 TWSAIWGASRDDVIK
-4125 NYVTRTKGLSEGD
+4125 NTNLKEGD
-4138 PGFIAEVIRTF
+4138 RGFTEAVLRRF
-4149 EDTIYKT
+4149 EDIIYKT

-4170 NKSFFIRSATSF
+4170 NKGFFIRSATSF
-4182 MSEPAVDLSM
+4182 MSEPAVDMSM
-4192 MADEY
+4192 MTDAY
-4197 FNLQLDAK
+4197 FKYRLDAK
-4205 RIGAK
+4205 RTGSK
-4210 AAAQRH
+4210 ATALQMNA
-4216 IGSIARSAAVFSV
+4216 GNIARTAAVLTVS
-4229 GAILNTALASVVDA
+4229 AIINSAVTAALDA
-4243 LRDDD
+4243 ERDDD
-4248 DYQEWYEKYAEAFLD
+4248 DYQEWYEKYAEAFAGNVVD
-4263 NLKNALNPLE
+4263 ALL
-4273 RVPFLSDFSE
+4273 PFGKIPFISDIYELAKEILSY
-4283 LIKSTARE
+4283 
-4291 FGADTY
+4291 FGVDTY
-4297 GNQPSL
+4297 GNDLPPL
-4303 AYMQWSDSYLD
+4303 YMQWSIPLKAGLQT
-4314 AVTTLADKLQGEE
+4314 AVDKLMGND
-4327 TNYQWYQV
+4327 TNYQWYHSI
-4335 VYKLLQAASGLT
+4335 YKMLQSVSGIA
-4347 GISAA
+4347 GIPAA
-4352 PLVRDA
+4352 PIVREA
-4358 VSIWNSAISIFDH
+4358 VSIWNATIGAGNPD
-4371 PELKVRTWYPGDK
+4371 LKVRTYYPGDAA
-4384 NNIKYA
+4384 NIKYA
-4390 YLDGNLTADEAM
+4390 YLDGFLTAKEAI
-4402 DELIRVGEAEDED
+4402 DELIRTGVSEDED

-4424 DSGEASWSRF
+4424 DSGEASWSRY
-4434 SELYGAV
+4434 SEVYGAV
-4441 LEGKGYNEAARELE
+4441 LDGKGYSEAVRELTG
-4455 EHGYSEREIRESV
+4455 HGYSEREVTSQV

-4474 WYREKDISK
+4474 WYRDGDITK
-4483 AKAEALLKKHTEL
+4483 AKATQLMKQYSGKDD
-4496 DEDEIDKFITEW
+4496 DEVEKIVTEW
-4508 SAKRETGISY
+4508 SCKVVTGINY
-4518 DDIKESYLDGE
+4518 EDIKDEYLDGN
-4529 ISRERS
+4529 ITKARAI
-4535 VEMRA
+4535 EMRA
-4540 KYGGKSEEEAEDDVM
+4540 KYGSMTEEEAEGDVRL
-4555 AWDFERENPEV
+4555 WDFQKEHPEAEDISIQAV
-4566 DSVSAA
+4566 D
-4572 TVKKYNELCEPI
+4572 KYTEYCEPR
-4584 GISVEEWN
+4584 GISII
-4592 AVREFYSEAESDVDR
+4592 EFYDVWKYKSEAASDVNR
-4607 KGKTIPYSK
+4607 RGETIPNSK
-4616 RDKVAEYI
+4616 RDKVADYI

-4635 ALWLAMDYSENTL
+4635 ALWLAIDYSENTL

>member
-1 MDFYTWRERRKQG
+1 MDFYTWRERRRQG
-14 LPGFESSGTRTN
+14 LPGFESPAARTN
-26 NASTS
+26 TTTTTS
-31 ASSRDDKDKNGS
+31 RREDEDEGEYEHPTSSRGERGS
-43 AASQSS
+43 SS
-49 TTSSSGRIDPQEWA
+49 AKSGTSSSQSRLDPQEWA

-73 GEYYK
+73 GEYYG
-78 GYRQSDAA
+78 GYKQTDAA

-108 FARGSESRKSID
+108 FARDSESRKSVD
-120 EMVSSLSQAYDWATR
+120 EIVSSLSQAYTWATER
-135 KMSEYSQYDTE
+135 QSEYSQYDTA
-146 AQYRYRDNQDFY
+146 AQYKYRDNTDFY
-158 NRYGQYLEADDFEE
+158 KSYGHYMDEPDFEE
-172 YASRGA
+172 YSSRGA
-178 AVKNPTFDEVD
+178 AVENPNLDS
-189 GGLSI
+189 LSVNDI
-194 GSWKPFAEDVGNIVT
+194 DYEHPLSLPEANEIGNIVT
-209 YSRDNYGKIALEG
+209 YSRKYSDLLNTASMSGRYGVAGAGNY
-222 PNATGKVEYSRM
+222 NYM
-234 TDDEVN
+234 TDDEVD
-240 IYNYLLAKDGK
+240 IYNYLLAKEGK
-251 ETADKF
+251 DSADRF
-257 LSEIEESLNSR
+257 LSDIQENLNAR
-268 MGEFLAEN
+268 QGQNIAEGMAEVEN
-276 IEDSQPFLKNL
+276 PVASFVNYTASAL
-287 AYITSSIGSGI
+287 SGGVA
-298 EQARSGYRQLVS
+298 QWMSGVRQLFS
-310 NEKIATPTSTY
+310 NERQPTSVNQY
-321 TSQHLSDNL
+321 VDSYAMEDL
-330 GTVGKTL
+330 GTVGGTL
-337 YQTGSTIGNMLPSI
+337 YQTGSTIGNMLPNI
-351 AVSMLTGSPAIGAAA
+351 AIATITGQPIAGDISMGISAA
-366 LGLSASGNAYGEALL
+366 GNAYGQALL
-381 DGYEPGQARMYSVL
+381 DGRNEGEARLYSTIV
-395 IGASEAALQYALG
+395 GAFEAGLQHALG
-408 GISKLSGAANIT
+408 GISKLSGAKNLT
-420 GKIATKAAQIDNAL
+420 SKIAKKAAQIDNAAV
-434 LRVAAKYGVSV
+434 RIIAKYGSSI

-455 NFLEP
+455 NLIEP
-460 AFQSILFGV
+460 LVQTIIFKE
-469 DYDMPT
+469 DYDAPT
-475 IEEILETAVVTAIS
+475 IEEILETAVVTALS
-489 TGVLDSGSI
+489 TGILESGSI
-498 IGGDIATSRFNK
+498 IGGNIATSRFNK
-510 QEYGGNAKQIVDDA
+510 EQYGDSANEIITEALEI
-524 VSVDPSN
+524 DPDN
-531 EYAQFLKNRMDSG
+531 IYAQNLKKRVDSG
-544 KRVTGNQLAKLYE
+544 NTVSGNQLAKLLQQNE
-557 QTENTL
+557 EAII
-563 FKNDRASIE
+563 KNDRAAIE

-579 NELGETADAADVD
+579 TELGENSADIDTVAKA
-592 VIARAV
+592 I
-598 TKTVFGEE
+598 TKDVFGEK
-606 LNTQER
+606 LNTQE
-612 KTLDASLYGRR
+612 KYAVESSIYGNR
-623 VANELNTENI
+623 VRGELNPENI
-633 RSGRFS
+633 RSGNY
-639 TEWTG
+639 TTNWAENLN
-644 DIGTNRIN
+644 TNRIN
-652 VDEYNAAV
+652 AEEYSAAV
-660 NRAAAEADVN
+660 NRANADATASSDVNSGFAFPESVTIPENIYNGTENAAVTAEAQNAASDSASLTDTGNRIDSASPYIEQSPNDELSSTDTADTIGRDSVNAEAAEITEVTADSAP
-670 TDTKTEQA
+670 DTKVNPKANPKQV
-678 ADADADYAFPNEV
+678 PNK
-691 EVPQS
+691 S
-696 IFTESPV
+696 
-703 NEQVETQN
+703 
-711 AESTTV
+711 
-717 ENPTRKTSTEQVSK
+717 
-731 QDTAAPETETPEPPK
+731 
-746 FQSASA
+746 
-752 PEVEAARKAST
+752 KAST
-763 EQVAEQ
+763 NQS
-769 VANETQ
+769 ANET
-775 EAATEIQTASQ
+775 EPVVSDTENAGITDETAAQADES
-786 EEVQPVSLNSLST
+786 VSLSSLSK

-808 VHTYID
+808 VHTYVD

-820 YDRAYQAAY
+820 YDRAYQVAY

-862 QAAAGT
+862 QAAAGS

-887 RRGVV
+887 KRGTV
-892 RGEGVTLDELKSQFN
+892 RGEGVSLDELKSKFN

-932 SEADESGNFTGA
+932 SESDESGNFTGA

-953 GTIYLDVN
+953 GTIYLDIN
-961 AGLSNVKDVGDLS
+961 AGLTNVKDVGDLS

-1007 HMTESGE
+1007 HLTELGE

-1051 LPDSKFIDSLAENH
+1051 LPDSKFIDSLAEKH

-1103 QLGETLRYTESI
+1103 QLGETLRYAEGI

-1128 NYQRTVATD
+1128 SYQRTVATD

-1205 TLPNTGT
+1205 TVPNTGT
-1212 AIADGYSR
+1212 AIANGYSR

-1238 KFAEMYKLT
+1238 KFTEMYKRI

-1256 DMPTELTETTA
+1256 DMPTESTETTA
-1267 QGDTAREVSST
+1267 QGDTAREVSAT

-1283 TTAETAAET
+1283 TMTETAAET
-1292 MAETEVTES
+1292 TAETEVNES

-1327 VIDALGHKDKRKSSQ
+1327 VIDALGHKDKSKSSQ
-1342 FPTSITA
+1342 FPTSVLA
-1349 DETSPENN
+1349 DE
-1357 AMKNEQPDTS
+1357 TS
-1367 PAAEINENTEVTANG
+1367 PAAEINEKTEVTANG
-1382 TETTETVKAKDG
+1382 TETTEAVKTENG
-1394 GTADTGAVSEP
+1394 GTPDTGAVSEL

-1427 DELRGTV
+1427 DELGGAV

-1441 AETGGDGS
+1441 TETRRDGS
-1449 RADSGRSGGRPD
+1449 RTDSGRSGGRPD

-1467 GDSRGS
+1467 GDLRGS
-1473 DRVEATTPPETAGQS
+1473 DRVEATTPPETAGQSQETAGQS

-1521 SQETPRGTNFVIG
+1521 SQEKPKGTNFVIG

-1539 PNGEKSRFRANVDAI
+1539 PNGEKSRFKANVDAI
-1554 RTLHNI
+1554 RALHNI

-1584 DKAFSGYHWKAEYD
+1584 DKAFSNYHWKAEYE

-1635 YDGLSRLGFT
+1635 YDGLSRLGFM

-1701 EKANIPDRYMDVA
+1701 EKANIPDGYMDVA

-1771 VRRYIMN
+1771 VRRYLMN

-1809 RRADGTPYAGADFLE
+1809 RRADGTPYAGEDFLE
-1824 SEGITLENDKYSNMG
+1824 SEGITLENDKYSYMG

-1860 SEMYQSRD
+1860 NEMYQSRD
-1868 SITYKPLPD
+1868 SITYKPLTD
-1877 RGSLADQIREAF
+1877 RGSLASQIREAF

-1943 SKSAAARTN
+1943 SKSAASRTN

-1989 EFVSKYGYLNTTAN
+1989 EFVAKYGYLNTTAN

-2014 AILALEVYNRKQK
+2014 ALLALEVYNRKQK

-2167 ELLGISAWQRDTVSI
+2167 ELLGISTWQRDTVSI

-2192 ILKNKRAKEGAR
+2192 ILNNKRAKEGAR

-2218 IFEGMLNSR
+2218 ILEALLNSR

-2238 KYHVDKDATTAANAK
+2238 KYHVDKDATTAAKAK

-2266 KNETRKNELSRL
+2266 NDETRKNELSRL

-2286 VTPKYNGNNLTVNG
+2286 VTPKYNGDNLTVNG

-2350 IAKKPMIIVPKA
+2350 IAKKPMFIVPKA
-2362 LVAQWGKEFLS
+2362 LVAQWGKEFNS
-2373 FFPAAKILVSG
+2373 FFPASKLLVAE
-2384 DNDFSPANRRIFTNR
+2384 DNDFSPSNRRIFTNR

-2422 EFQKRFYTEQV
+2422 EFQKQFYTEQV
-2433 NEIIAAIEAKKA
+2433 NEIIATIEAEKA
-2445 ELGESESVK
+2445 ESGKFASVK

-2461 NLENKIKQLS
+2461 NLENKIKKLS
-2471 DVSRDENNIIF
+2471 DVSRDEDNIIF

-2505 HMTNIAGLGDKKG
+2505 RMNNIAGLGNKNG

-2538 RGIVFATATPVMN
+2538 RGVVFATATPVMN

-2568 KSLGLNNFDAWAK
+2568 KSLGINNFDAWAK

-2658 LEERADNIKNV
+2658 LEERAGNIKNV
-2669 NPNEDNMLKI
+2669 DPHEDNMRKI
-2679 TTDGRKASYTQRMI
+2679 TTDGRKVSYTQRMI

-2716 KETAGIKGTQIIF
+2716 KETTGIKGTQIIF

-2735 KSGSGKTDA
+2735 KGSQTRTD
-2744 EVADELIDTDSAQL
+2744 EDIADEAIDADSAQI
-2758 YDDIRARLVSEGV
+2758 YDDIRARLINEGV
-2771 KAEEIAFIHDANT
+2771 KPEEIAFIHDANT
-2784 DAKRRELFDA
+2784 DAKRRDLFDA
-2794 MNDGTVRVLIGSTGK
+2794 MNNGTVRVLIGSTGK

-2836 QRDGRAFRQGNMND
+2836 QRDGRAFRQGNMNE
-2850 EVSKFVYVTKGS
+2850 EVSKYVYVTKGS
-2862 FDTRL
+2862 FDTRM

-2895 VVTLSAAEVKALAS
+2895 EVTLSAAEVKALAS

-2936 AAASALTK
+2936 AAAGALTK

-2979 VNIGGRVYNG
+2979 VNIGGRVYKV

-3015 FAGLSI
+3015 YAGLSI

-3027 EGIDGVLSGVGSY
+3027 EGIDGVLSGTGSY

-3077 TADMKLQKELAENP
+3077 TADMKLQKELAEKP

-3103 RYKEVMD
+3103 RYKEIMD

-3127 DTQEQQRYNL
+3127 DTQE
-3137 PEHSETDYTE
+3137 
-3147 EDNEWIQYQNRVTDE
+3147 
-3162 KLLTFLNDQKH
+3162 
-3173 EKVYRAMQV
+3173 
-3182 IDGKLYPPMA
+3182 
-3192 AKVVNEAGVNQLV
+3192 
-3205 EPSEIGVW
+3205 
-3213 EQAVERPD
+3213 
-3221 LIRNGNK
+3221 
-3228 FKLDKANGSS
+3228 
-3238 IEAAYNP
+3238 
-3245 YFHTSR
+3245 
-3251 SPLNDQFSSAYKR
+3251 
-3264 DNLVI
+3264 
-3269 VEGEIPSSELTS
+3269 
-3281 GYKAQYAKDSVG
+3281 
-3293 EMKWHSG
+3293 
-3300 PVSSKLKGDK
+3300 
-3310 ARRVI
+3310 
-3315 LSRWFRPLRIIPD
+3315 
-3328 AEIAK
+3328 
-3333 VIAKMLEGENISIP
+3333 
-3347 YKVITPSLRTALE
+3347 
-3360 SEGVD
+3360 
-3365 IQYQRR
+3365 QRR

-3398 ATLELFQKRAGILG
+3398 AALELFQKRAGILV

-3421 GTQYKEQQFGTNVDR
+3421 GTQYNKQQFGTNVDR

-3455 ASEDILNMEQRSVL
+3455 ASEDILNVEQRSVL

-3495 RDRRNEAADI
+3495 RDRRNESDAV

-3512 MTDIGDLMDYM
+3512 MTDIGDLMDSLI
-3523 TKPDFKSSTSHIP
+3523 KPDVKSVSGHIP
-3536 DALKNPII
+3536 EMLKNPII
-3544 DFLNSIDFSSK
+3544 DFIKSIDFSSK
-3555 RKLGG
+3555 RQLRGG
-3560 GEATKADI
+3560 DATKADL
-3568 AFASR
+3568 AFTNK
-3573 LSKLRRALNNT
+3573 LSKLRGAIVEA
-3584 KDLYGMYSGT
+3584 KSLYGAYSGT
-3594 IDLPD
+3594 LDLPE
-3599 DFMERYDEMVDS
+3599 DFMP
-3611 VMKLTSQTGEERAV
+3611 KLQALGDAVTTLTGTASEKGYV
-3625 MRMSSTELKNL
+3625 INRMSSADLKSL
-3636 SELVRSLKTA
+3636 SEIIRTLK
-3646 VKRFN
+3646 KSISRFN
-3651 TFHQNNFFKHVTDAA
+3651 TFHQNSFFKHVTDAA
-3666 DDTIGYLDSL
+3666 DDTIKYLDSL
-3676 PRDEKSGVI
+3676 PRDEKSGAI

-3877 EADKMPAGASLYAL
+3877 EADKTPAGASLYAL

-3941 NYRRTEVDE
+3941 NYRRTKVDE

-3978 SEGKGYAVE
+3978 SESKGYAVE

-4010 LAVLSRYNRS
+4010 LAALSRYNRS

-4038 AAKYLGAKDI
+4038 AAKYLGTKDI

-4094 ENVLAR
+4094 ENVLGR
-4100 FNDTGMKPAELFDS
+4100 FNDTGMKPAELMDS
-4114 LTWTAIWGASK
+4114 FTWAAIWGASK

-4216 IGSIARSAAVFSV
+4216 IGSIARSAAVLSV

-4352 PLVRDA
+4352 PLVREA

-4415 EAYFKVKEW
+4415 EAYFTVKEW
-4424 DSGEASWSRF
+4424 DSGDASWSRF

-4529 ISRERS
+4529 ISRERA

-4555 AWDFERENPEV
+4555 AWDFERESPEV
-4566 DSVSAA
+4566 GSVSAA
-4572 TVKKYNELCEPI
+4572 PVKKYKELCEPI

>member
-1 MDFYTWRERRKQG
+1 MDFYTWRERRRQG
-14 LPGFESSGTRTN
+14 LPGFESPTARTN
-26 NASTS
+26 TTTTASRREDEDEDEYERPT
-31 ASSRDDKDKNGS
+31 SSRSERDS
-43 AASQSS
+43 SS
-49 TTSSSGRIDPQEWA
+49 TQSGASYQSRIDPQEWA
-63 NSSAAIINEI
+63 KSSAAIINEI
-73 GEYYK
+73 GEYYG
-78 GYRQSDAA
+78 GYKQTDAA

-108 FARGSESRKSID
+108 FARDSESRKSID
-120 EMVSSLSQAYDWATR
+120 EIVSSLSQAYTWATER
-135 KMSEYSQYDTE
+135 QSEYSQYDTA
-146 AQYRYRDNQDFY
+146 AQYKYRDNTDFY
-158 NRYGQYLEADDFEE
+158 NSYGHYLDEPDFEE
-172 YASRGA
+172 YSSRGA
-178 AVKNPTFDEVD
+178 AVENPTFEEVD
-189 GGLSI
+189 GGFSI

-222 PNATGKVEYSRM
+222 TGTTGKVEYSRM
-234 TDDEVN
+234 TDDEVD

-251 ETADKF
+251 EVADKF
-257 LSEIEESLNSR
+257 LSDIEESLNSR
-268 MGEFLAEN
+268 MGSFLAEN
-276 IEDSQPFLKNL
+276 IEESQPFLKNL
-287 AYITSSIGSGI
+287 AYLTSSIGSGI
-298 EQARSGYRQLVS
+298 EQSRSGFKQLVS
-310 NEKIATPTSTY
+310 NDKLATPTSTY
-321 TSQHLSDNL
+321 TSQYLSDNL

-351 AVSMLTGSPAIGAAA
+351 AVSMLTGSPAIGAAT

-381 DGYEPGQARMYSVL
+381 EGYEPVQARMYSVL

-420 GKIATKAAQIDNAL
+420 SKIATKAAQIDNSL
-434 LRVAAKYGVSV
+434 LRIAAKYGVSV

-460 AFQSILFGV
+460 AFQSILFGE
-469 DYDMPT
+469 DYDAPT
-475 IEEILETAVVTAIS
+475 IDEILETAVVTALS
-489 TGVLDSGSI
+489 TGILESGSI

-510 QEYGGNAKQIVDDA
+510 EQYGDSANEIITEALEI
-524 VSVDPSN
+524 DPDN
-531 EYAQFLKNRMDSG
+531 IYAQNLKKRVDSG
-544 KRVTGNQLAKLYE
+544 NTVTGNQLAKLLQQNE
-557 QTENTL
+557 ETIV
-563 FKNDRASIE
+563 KNDRTAIE

-579 NELGETADAADVD
+579 TELGENSADIDTVAKA
-592 VIARAV
+592 I
-598 TKTVFGEE
+598 TKDVFGEN
-606 LNTQER
+606 LNTQE
-612 KTLDASLYGRR
+612 KYAVESSIYGNR
-623 VANELNTENI
+623 VRAELNPENI
-633 RSGRFS
+633 RSGNYTTS
-639 TEWTG
+639 WAESL
-644 DIGTNRIN
+644 DTNRIN
-652 VDEYNAAV
+652 VDEYSAALSRTAEYSDIPSTVDMNINDAAV
-660 NRAAAEADVN
+660 LYPRVDRSTASTVNAKATENGTVN
-670 TDTKTEQA
+670 TENSTGSATSLTETEMAEPETKA
-678 ADADADYAFPNEV
+678 
-691 EVPQS
+691 S
-696 IFTESPV
+696 S
-703 NEQVETQN
+703 EQVI
-711 AESTTV
+711 
-717 ENPTRKTSTEQVSK
+717 SK
-731 QDTAAPETETPEPPK
+731 QDTSEVQASSKSDTSIPNAP
-746 FQSASA
+746 
-752 PEVEAARKAST
+752 
-763 EQVAEQ
+763 
-769 VANETQ
+769 ANETVEPQDINAPDENRTARTLTDAAGQ
-775 EAATEIQTASQ
+775 EYNTSPESTAEVEPEQSSQ
-786 EEVQPVSLNSLST
+786 SLESLSK
-799 KYGRQAQAM
+799 KYGKQAGAM
-808 VHTYID
+808 IHTYVD
-814 GQDVVK
+814 GQDVIK

-841 MQSDSAAYL
+841 MQSEAAAYIS
-850 NESQR
+850 ESQR

-862 QAAAGT
+862 QAAAGS
-868 IAGERQS
+868 IAENRQS

-887 RRGVV
+887 KRGTV
-892 RGEGVTLDELKSQFN
+892 RGEGVSLDELKSKFN

-915 ILSAI
+915 VLSAI

-953 GTIYLDVN
+953 GTIYLDIN

-999 ELRAAVFS
+999 ELRTAVFS
-1007 HMTESGE
+1007 YLTDTGE

-1065 KSVFDKLLEKLKEF
+1065 KSVFDKLLEKLRDF
-1079 VSNIKAYFGR
+1079 ISNLKSYFGR
-1089 LYQSSSP
+1089 LYQSSAP

-1103 QLGETLRYTESI
+1103 QLGETLRYTEGI

-1128 NYQRTVATD
+1128 SYQRTVATD
-1137 EVAESAQMI
+1137 EVAETM
-1146 DTEVKI
+1146 
-1152 PDISKPDNISFKKTD
+1152 
-1167 YYILVKRST
+1167 
-1176 DKKETLEKVSGYTD
+1176 
-1190 GNFYYTRSSKGQWTS
+1190 
-1205 TLPNTGT
+1205 
-1212 AIADGYSR
+1212 
-1220 ENVVEET
+1220 
-1227 YNTWDKLKSSD
+1227 
-1238 KFAEMYKLT
+1238 
-1247 YNMYQKALA
+1247 
-1256 DMPTELTETTA
+1256 TETA
-1267 QGDTAREVSST
+1267 
-1278 DEVAE
+1278 AE
-1283 TTAETAAET
+1283 TTAET
-1292 MAETEVTES
+1292 EVNES

-1327 VIDALGHKDKRKSSQ
+1327 VIDALGHKDKSKSSQ
-1342 FPTSITA
+1342 FPTSILA

-1382 TETTETVKAKDG
+1382 TETTEAVKTENG
-1394 GTADTGAVSEP
+1394 GTADTGAVSES
-1405 AGMGEGTPRLPTG
+1405 AGVGEGAPRLPAG

-1427 DELRGTV
+1427 DELGGTV

-1441 AETGGDGS
+1441 TETRADGS
-1449 RADSGRSGGRPD
+1449 RTDSGRSGGRPD

-1467 GDSRGS
+1467 GDLRGS

-1488 QVESQ
+1488 QET
-1493 ANADETQSNT
+1493 ADQ
-1503 DSTGTELTDKV
+1503 
-1514 AEIIEQR
+1514 
-1521 SQETPRGTNFVIG
+1521 SQETADQSQADAGSAGTEIADEVSKIISEKSQEKPKGTNFVIG

-1584 DKAFSGYHWKAEYD
+1584 DKAFSGYHWKSEYD

-1635 YDGLSRLGFT
+1635 YDGLSRLGFM

-1654 GVGNFIGAMPDEM
+1654 GVGNFIGAMPQDM
-1667 TAKVKSWTAVELDNI
+1667 ASKVKSWTAVELDNI

-1701 EKANIPDRYMDVA
+1701 EKANIPDGYMDVA

-1761 NYTMNSKDPS
+1761 NYTMNSKDQS

-1809 RRADGTPYAGADFLE
+1809 RRADGTPYAGVDFLE
-1824 SEGITLENDKYSNMG
+1824 SEGITLENDKYSYMG
-1839 NVYQNR
+1839 DVYQSR

-1860 SEMYQSRD
+1860 NEMYQSRD

-1877 RGSLADQIREAF
+1877 RGSLASQIREAF
-1889 SHIDGRMDYPAKP
+1889 SHIDGKMDYPAKP

-1930 FEEQNGELVEKTM
+1930 YEQQNGELVEKTM
-1943 SKSAAARTN
+1943 SKSAAARVN
-1952 GLIGIRDAM
+1952 GLLGIRDAM

-2003 RSALYDDPDRY
+2003 RSALYDDPDKY
-2014 AILALEVYNRKQK
+2014 ALLALEVYSRKQK
-2027 SATKSDIFTKNT
+2027 SAAKSDIFTKNT

-2052 GEAVAVSMNESG
+2052 SEAVAVSMNESG

-2074 TARDEES
+2074 TARGEES

-2167 ELLGISAWQRDTVSI
+2167 ELLGISTWQRDTVSI

-2192 ILKNKRAKEGAR
+2192 ILNNKRAKEGAR

-2218 IFEGMLNSR
+2218 ILEALLNSR

-2253 AEEVA
+2253 AEEIA
-2258 NEFRKWLW
+2258 GEFRKWLW
-2266 KNETRKNELSRL
+2266 NDETRKNELSRL

-2286 VTPKYNGNNLTVNG
+2286 VTPKYNGDNLTVNG

-2350 IAKKPMIIVPKA
+2350 IAKKPMFIVPKA
-2362 LVAQWGKEFLS
+2362 LVAQWGKEFNS
-2373 FFPAAKILVSG
+2373 FFPASKLLVAE
-2384 DNDFSPANRRIFTNR
+2384 DNDFSPSNRKIFTNR

-2422 EFQKRFYTEQV
+2422 EFQKQFYTEQV
-2433 NEIIAAIEAKKA
+2433 NEIIATIEAEKA
-2445 ELGESESVK
+2445 ESGKFASVK

-2461 NLENKIKQLS
+2461 NLENKIKKLS

-2505 HMTNIAGLGDKKG
+2505 RMNNIAGLGNKNG

-2538 RGIVFATATPVMN
+2538 RGVVFATATPVMN

-2648 SQFQQDYMKA
+2648 SKFQQDYMKA
-2658 LEERADNIKNV
+2658 LEERADNVKNV
-2669 NPNEDNMLKI
+2669 DPHEDNMLKI
-2679 TTDGRKASYTQRMI
+2679 TSDGRKVSYTQRMI

-2735 KSGSGKTDA
+2735 KGSSGKTDT
-2744 EVADELIDTDSAQL
+2744 EVTDELIDTDSAQL
-2758 YDDIRARLVSEGV
+2758 YDDIRARLVSEGI

-2784 DAKRRELFDA
+2784 DAKRRDLFDA

-2809 MGVGMNAQKRIVAIH
+2809 MGVGMNAQRLIVAIH

-2850 EVSKFVYVTKGS
+2850 EVAKFVYVTKGS

-2890 VEDTG
+2890 AEDTG
-2895 VVTLSAAEVKALAS
+2895 EVTLSAAEVKALAS

-2936 AAASALTK
+2936 AVSGALTK
-2944 YAQDAARIAE
+2944 YAADAARIAE
-2954 YRERVKEASAD
+2954 YRKRSEEASAD

-2979 VNIGGRVYNG
+2979 VNIGGRVYKV

-3015 FAGLSI
+3015 FAGLDI
-3021 QVVKTS
+3021 KVVKTS
-3027 EGIDGVLSGVGSY
+3027 EGIDGVLSGTGSY

-3077 TADMKLQKELAENP
+3077 TADMKLQKELAEKP
-3091 FEGQAELDKKRA
+3091 FDGQAELDKKRA
-3103 RYKEVMD
+3103 RYNEVMD

-3121 TLDEDT
+3121 TLDEDN
-3127 DTQEQQRYNL
+3127 DMQE
-3137 PEHSETDYTE
+3137 
-3147 EDNEWIQYQNRVTDE
+3147 
-3162 KLLTFLNDQKH
+3162 
-3173 EKVYRAMQV
+3173 
-3182 IDGKLYPPMA
+3182 
-3192 AKVVNEAGVNQLV
+3192 
-3205 EPSEIGVW
+3205 
-3213 EQAVERPD
+3213 
-3221 LIRNGNK
+3221 
-3228 FKLDKANGSS
+3228 
-3238 IEAAYNP
+3238 
-3245 YFHTSR
+3245 
-3251 SPLNDQFSSAYKR
+3251 
-3264 DNLVI
+3264 
-3269 VEGEIPSSELTS
+3269 
-3281 GYKAQYAKDSVG
+3281 
-3293 EMKWHSG
+3293 
-3300 PVSSKLKGDK
+3300 
-3310 ARRVI
+3310 
-3315 LSRWFRPLRIIPD
+3315 
-3328 AEIAK
+3328 
-3333 VIAKMLEGENISIP
+3333 
-3347 YKVITPSLRTALE
+3347 
-3360 SEGVD
+3360 
-3365 IQYQRR
+3365 QRR
-3371 EGTLSDR
+3371 ENILSDR
-3378 EVLERAASQIDSSKY
+3378 EVLERAADNIDRSNLSAPELQALDRFSQKVK
-3393 TAEER
+3393 
-3398 ATLELFQKRAGILG
+3398 ELNQLAN
-3412 ELEAERAKL
+3412 E
-3421 GTQYKEQQFGTNVDR
+3421 R
-3436 AAAAETLQQMHAL
+3436 AAAAAEHRRLAAV
-3449 DEQIKT
+3449 DEN
-3455 ASEDILNMEQRSVL
+3455 SEDARAAKNKVGKLEYRMGKLNSTILDVEDKRVL
-3469 KNILVEARGIV
+3469 RRVLHEARVFV
-3480 EAQEREHGRELIRRY
+3480 ENRVRTEERARTKTLIKDFRSKKEESA
-3495 RDRRNEAADI
+3495 NV

-3512 MTDIGDLMDYM
+3512 MTDINDLLNSL
-3523 TKPDFKSSTSHIP
+3523 TKPDLKSNIGHIP
-3536 DALKNPII
+3536 DMLKNPII
-3544 DFLNSIDFSSK
+3544 DFIQSIDFSSK
-3555 RKLGG
+3555 RKLSGG
-3560 GEATKADI
+3560 AATKAD
-3568 AFASR
+3568 AALANK
-3573 LSKLRRALNNT
+3573 LSKLRRAIDNT
-3584 KDLYGMYSGT
+3584 KEQYGEYSGM
-3594 IDLPD
+3594 IDLPEGFVEELD
-3599 DFMERYDEMVDS
+3599 RIAAEVLNS
-3611 VMKLTSQTGEERAV
+3611 VAGSDTGTAV
-3625 MRMSSTELKNL
+3625 MRMNSSQLKAL
-3636 SELVRSLKTA
+3636 SDVVKSLKES
-3646 VKRFN
+3646 VRKFN
-3651 TFHQNNFFKHVTDAA
+3651 TFHQNNFFKHVDEAA
-3666 DDTIGYLDSL
+3666 DSTIEYLGTL
-3676 PRDEKSGVI
+3676 PHDVNSGVI

-3728 ESFTKETFS
+3728 ENFTNETFT
-3737 DKEVKDWEKQQHA
+3737 DKEVKNWERELHA
-3750 IKLSDGQTI
+3750 IKLSDGSAI

-3783 SGGIRVPKFS
+3783 QGGIRVPKFS
-3793 VRQGLKKNT
+3793 IKSRLKKNT
-3802 SADNGHIVTEAD
+3802 VVDEGHIVSEAD
-3814 VASILSRLTDRQREV
+3814 VETILSALTDRQREV
-3829 ADKLQKYMATT
+3829 ADKLQRYMATQ

-3854 ERLFTN
+3854 ERMFTN
-3860 EQYYPINVD
+3860 ERYYPISVD
-3869 RRQLDSRF
+3869 QRQLKNQF
-3877 EADKMPAGASLYAL
+3877 AADKMPAGASLYAL
-3891 LNMSFTKQRQEEAK
+3891 LNMSFTKQRQENAQ
-3905 NGIMTYSIFDVF
+3905 NGVMTYSIFDVF

-3941 NYRRTEVDE
+3941 NYQKTTTDE
-3950 KGKAHFT
+3950 NGKTHFT
-3957 GDTVRKSLENA
+3957 GDTVRKSLEQA
-3968 YGRSEKKNSP
+3968 YGVSEKKGSP

-4002 SNPYDNIG
+4002 SNPYDSMG
-4010 LAVLSRYNRS
+4010 LAALSRYNRS
-4020 LIAWNLRVWIQQP
+4020 LIAWNLRVWVQQP

-4048 LSRAS
+4048 LSRES

-4062 EMLKYSGIAVWKN
+4062 EMLKYSGIAVWKD

-4094 ENVLAR
+4094 ENLLGR
-4100 FNDTGMKPAELFDS
+4100 FNDTGMKPAELLDR
-4114 LTWTAIWGASK
+4114 LTWASIWGASK

-4138 PGFIAEVIRTF
+4138 PGFIAEVIRVF

-4170 NKSFFIRSATSF
+4170 NKSFFIRSVTSF

-4192 MADEY
+4192 MVDEY

-4210 AAAQRH
+4210 AAAGRH
-4216 IGSIARSAAVFSV
+4216 IGSIARSAAVLSV

-4243 LRDDD
+4243 MRDDD

-4263 NLKNALNPLE
+4263 NLKNAFNPLE

-4283 LIKSTARE
+4283 LFKSTVRE

-4352 PLVRDA
+4352 PLVREA
-4358 VSIWNSAISIFDH
+4358 VSIWNSVISLADH

-4402 DELIRVGEAEDED
+4402 SELIRVGEAEDED
-4415 EAYFKVKEW
+4415 EAYFTVKEW
-4424 DSGEASWSRF
+4424 DSGDASWSRF

-4441 LEGKGYNEAARELE
+4441 LSGEGYDKAARELE

-4483 AKAEALLKKHTEL
+4483 AKAEALLKKHTDL

-4529 ISRERS
+4529 ISRERAL
-4535 VEMRA
+4535 EMRA

-4555 AWDFERENPEV
+4555 AWDFEREHPEV
-4566 DSVSAA
+4566 GGVSAA
-4572 TVKKYNELCEPI
+4572 TVKKYQEYCEPI
-4584 GISVEEWN
+4584 GISVEDWN
-4592 AVREFYSEAESDVDR
+4592 AVREFYSETESDVDR
-4607 KGKTIPYSK
+4607 KGKTIPNSK
-4616 RDKVAEYI
+4616 RDKVADYI
-4624 DSLPLTRRQKD
+4624 DSLPLSRRQKD
-4635 ALWLAMDYSENTL
+4635 GLWLAMGYSENTL
-4648 DEAPWR
+4648 EEAPWR

>member
-1 MDFYTWRERRKQG
+1 MDFYTWRERRRQG
-14 LPGFESSGTRTN
+14 LPGFESPTARTN
-26 NASTS
+26 TTTTASRREGEDEDEYERPT
-31 ASSRDDKDKNGS
+31 SSRDERGS
-43 AASQSS
+43 SSTQSGASSSQS
-49 TTSSSGRIDPQEWA
+49 RIDPQEWA
-63 NSSAAIINEI
+63 KSSAAIINEI

-108 FARGSESRKSID
+108 FARDSESRKSID
-120 EMVSSLSQAYDWATR
+120 EIVSSLSQAYTWATER
-135 KMSEYSQYDTE
+135 QSEYSQYDTA
-146 AQYRYRDNQDFY
+146 AQYKYRDNTDFY
-158 NRYGQYLEADDFEE
+158 DKYGKYLEAEDFEE
-172 YASRGA
+172 YAARGA

-194 GSWKPFAEDVGNIVT
+194 GSWKPFAEEVGNIVT

-287 AYITSSIGSGI
+287 AYLTSSIGSGI
-298 EQARSGYRQLVS
+298 EQSRSGFKQLVS
-310 NEKIATPTSTY
+310 NDKLATPTSTY
-321 TSQHLSDNL
+321 TSQYLSDNL

-351 AVSMLTGSPAIGAAA
+351 AVSMLTGSPAIGAAT
-366 LGLSASGNAYGEALL
+366 LGVSAAGNAYGEALN
-381 DGYEPGQARMYSVL
+381 DGYEPGQARMYSAL
-395 IGASEAALQYALG
+395 IGASEAALQYLLG
-408 GISKLSGAANIT
+408 GISKLSGVANVT
-420 GKIATKAAQIDNAL
+420 GKIVSKAAQIDNAL
-434 LRVAAKYGVSV
+434 LRVAAKYGVSI

-498 IGGDIATSRFNK
+498 VGGDIATSRFNK

-563 FKNDRASIE
+563 VKNDRASIE

-696 IFTESPV
+696 IFTEMPV
-703 NEQVETQN
+703 NKQVETQN
-711 AESTTV
+711 AEITTV
-717 ENPTRKTSTEQVSK
+717 ETPTRKASTEQVSK

-746 FQSASA
+746 FQSMSA

-769 VANETQ
+769 TANDTQ
-775 EAATEIQTASQ
+775 EAAAEIQTAAQ

-814 GQDVVK
+814 GQDIEK

-841 MQSDSAAYL
+841 MRSEAASYL
-850 NESQR
+850 NDNQR
-855 QLAYEAG
+855 ALAYEAG
-862 QAAAGT
+862 QAAAGS

-892 RGEGVTLDELKSQFN
+892 RGEGVSLDELKSQFN

-961 AGLSNVKDVGDLS
+961 AGLSNIKDVGDLS

-1051 LPDSKFIDSLAENH
+1051 LPDSKFIDTLAEKH
-1065 KSVFDKLLEKLKEF
+1065 KSVFDKLLEKLKDF
-1079 VSNIKAYFGR
+1079 ISNLKSYFGR

-1103 QLGETLRYTESI
+1103 QLGETLRYAEGI

-1146 DTEVKI
+1146 DTELKI

-1212 AIADGYSR
+1212 AIANGYSR

-1238 KFAEMYKLT
+1238 KFTEMYKRI

-1256 DMPTELTETTA
+1256 DMSTESTETTA
-1267 QGDTAREVSST
+1267 QGDTARGVSAT

-1292 MAETEVTES
+1292 TAETEVNES
-1301 APAAEAAEGE
+1301 APATEAAEGE

-1319 APRDQRDE
+1319 APREQRDE

-1342 FPTSITA
+1342 FPTSVMA

-1382 TETTETVKAKDG
+1382 TETTEAVKTENG
-1394 GTADTGAVSEP
+1394 GTPDTGAVSEP

-1418 LQEENLQGM
+1418 LQEENVQGM
-1427 DELRGTV
+1427 DELGGAV

-1441 AETGGDGS
+1441 TETRRDGS
-1449 RADSGRSGGRPD
+1449 RTDSGRSGGRPD

-1467 GDSRGS
+1467 GDLRGS
-1473 DRVEATTPPETAGQS
+1473 DRVEATTPPETTGQSQETAGQS

-1503 DSTGTELTDKV
+1503 DSTGAELTDKV

-1554 RTLHNI
+1554 RTLYNI

-1701 EKANIPDRYMDVA
+1701 EKANIPDGYMDVA

-1824 SEGITLENDKYSNMG
+1824 SEGITLENDKYSYMG

-1860 SEMYQSRD
+1860 NEMYQSRD

-1877 RGSLADQIREAF
+1877 RGSLASQIREAF

-1902 TKERVNF
+1902 TKERTNY

-1915 KKPRDGSLVSRDGKI
+1915 KKPRDGSLVSKDGKI
-1930 FEEQNGELVEKTM
+1930 YEERGGELVERELGK
-1943 SKSAAARTN
+1943 AAIERAK
-1952 GLIGIRDAM
+1952 GLIDIRDAM
-1961 RNLLLYQQQGLKKTE
+1961 RNLLLYQQQGLKKSE

-2003 RSALYDDPDRY
+2003 RSALYDDPDKY
-2014 AILALEVYNRKQK
+2014 AVLALENYNRKQK

-2045 VTSAKNI
+2045 VTSAKSI

-2064 GVDTGLIARL
+2064 GVDTELIARL

-2121 AAFDKDYNNNIEAL
+2121 AAFDEDYNNNIEAL

-2167 ELLGISAWQRDTVSI
+2167 ELLGISTWQRDTVSI

-2192 ILKNKRAKEGAR
+2192 ILNNKRAKEGAR

-2218 IFEGMLNSR
+2218 ILEALLNSR

-2266 KNETRKNELSRL
+2266 NDETRKNELSRL
-2278 YNDVFNSI
+2278 YNDVFNAI
-2286 VTPKYNGNNLTVNG
+2286 VTPKYNGDNLTVNG

-2350 IAKKPMIIVPKA
+2350 IAKKPMFIVPKA
-2362 LVAQWGKEFLS
+2362 LVAQWGKEFNS
-2373 FFPAAKILVSG
+2373 FFPASKLLVAE
-2384 DNDFSPANRRIFTNR
+2384 DNDFSPSNRRIFTNR

-2422 EFQKRFYTEQV
+2422 EFQKQFYTEQV
-2433 NEIIAAIEAKKA
+2433 NEIIAAIEAEKA
-2445 ELGESESVK
+2445 ESGKFASVK

-2461 NLENKIKQLS
+2461 NLENKIKKLS
-2471 DVSRDENNIIF
+2471 DVSRDEDNIIF

-2505 HMTNIAGLGDKKG
+2505 HMTNIAGLGNKNG

-2568 KSLGLNNFDAWAK
+2568 KSLGINNFDAWAK

-2658 LEERADNIKNV
+2658 LEERAENVKNV
-2669 NPNEDNMLKI
+2669 DPHEDNMLKI
-2679 TTDGRKASYTQRMI
+2679 TSDGRKVSYTQRMI

-2784 DAKRRELFDA
+2784 DLKRRELFDA

-2895 VVTLSAAEVKALAS
+2895 EVTLSAAEVKALAS

-2936 AAASALTK
+2936 AAAGALTK

-2965 MSTMHDTWSDGKFE
+2965 ISTMRDTWSDGKFE
-2979 VNIGGRVYNG
+2979 VNIGGRIYKD

-3001 QAKAVTEGYTKIGE
+3001 QAKAVNEGYTKIGE
-3015 FAGLSI
+3015 FAGLNI

-3027 EGIDGVLSGVGSY
+3027 EGIDGVLSGTGSY

-3077 TADMKLQKELAENP
+3077 TADMKLQKELAEKP
-3091 FEGQAELDKKRA
+3091 FDGQAELDKKRA

-3127 DTQEQQRYNL
+3127 DTQEQ
-3137 PEHSETDYTE
+3137 
-3147 EDNEWIQYQNRVTDE
+3147 
-3162 KLLTFLNDQKH
+3162 
-3173 EKVYRAMQV
+3173 
-3182 IDGKLYPPMA
+3182 
-3192 AKVVNEAGVNQLV
+3192 
-3205 EPSEIGVW
+3205 
-3213 EQAVERPD
+3213 
-3221 LIRNGNK
+3221 
-3228 FKLDKANGSS
+3228 
-3238 IEAAYNP
+3238 
-3245 YFHTSR
+3245 
-3251 SPLNDQFSSAYKR
+3251 
-3264 DNLVI
+3264 
-3269 VEGEIPSSELTS
+3269 
-3281 GYKAQYAKDSVG
+3281 
-3293 EMKWHSG
+3293 
-3300 PVSSKLKGDK
+3300 
-3310 ARRVI
+3310 
-3315 LSRWFRPLRIIPD
+3315 
-3328 AEIAK
+3328 
-3333 VIAKMLEGENISIP
+3333 
-3347 YKVITPSLRTALE
+3347 
-3360 SEGVD
+3360 
-3365 IQYQRR
+3365 RR

-3378 EVLERAASQIDSSKY
+3378 EVLERAADRIDTGRLSESERAALDKFSQKIKELNRLAGERSEAANQYRSLREINENSEETKAAKHKVGQIEYRMSKLNE
-3393 TAEER
+3393 TILDVEDKRVLRRVLHEARGLVESEVRAEER
-3398 ATLELFQKRAGILG
+3398 DRTKTLISNYRN
-3412 ELEAERAKL
+3412 R
-3421 GTQYKEQQFGTNVDR
+3421 R
-3436 AAAAETLQQMHAL
+3436 
-3449 DEQIKT
+3449 DESD
-3455 ASEDILNMEQRSVL
+3455 AV
-3469 KNILVEARGIV
+3469 
-3480 EAQEREHGRELIRRY
+3480 
-3495 RDRRNEAADI
+3495 

-3512 MTDIGDLMDYM
+3512 MSDVNDLMNSLI
-3523 TKPDFKSSTSHIP
+3523 KPDVKRASGHIP
-3536 DALKNPII
+3536 EMLKNPII
-3544 DFLNSIDFSSK
+3544 DFLRSIDFSSK
-3555 RKLGG
+3555 RQLRGG
-3560 GEATKADI
+3560 DATKADL
-3568 AFASR
+3568 AFTNK
-3573 LSKLRRALNNT
+3573 LSKLKRAIENSEE
-3584 KDLYGMYSGT
+3584 LYGKYSGT

-3599 DFMERYDEMVDS
+3599 GFMERLNGFVDT
-3611 VMKLTSQTGEERAV
+3611 VNVLTANPGEERV
-3625 MRMSSTELKNL
+3625 VNRMTSSQLKAL
-3636 SELVRSLKTA
+3636 SEIVRSLKKA
-3646 VKRFN
+3646 VSGFN

-3728 ESFTKETFS
+3728 ENFTKQTYT
-3737 DKEVKDWEKQQHA
+3737 DNEVKDWEKQLH
-3750 IKLSDGQTI
+3750 TI
-3759 KMTTAQIMGLYEL
+3759 TLDSGETINMTTAQIMGLYEL

-3783 SGGIRVPKFS
+3783 SGGIRAPKFS
-3793 VRQGLKKNT
+3793 VKSKLKKT
-3802 SADNGHIVTEAD
+3802 YYADIGHKMSESD
-3814 VASILSRLTDRQREV
+3814 VENILSVLTDRQREV
-3829 ADKLQKYMATT
+3829 ADKLQKYMATQ

-4094 ENVLAR
+4094 ENVLGR
-4100 FNDTGMKPAELFDS
+4100 FNDTGMKPAELLDS
-4114 LTWTAIWGASK
+4114 LTWAAIWGASK

-4182 MSEPAVDLSM
+4182 MSEPAIDLSM

-4216 IGSIARSAAVFSV
+4216 IGSIARSAAVLSV

-4352 PLVRDA
+4352 PLVREA
-4358 VSIWNSAISIFDH
+4358 VSIWNSAISMFDH

-4415 EAYFKVKEW
+4415 EAYFTVKEW
-4424 DSGEASWSRF
+4424 DSGDASWSRF

-4441 LEGKGYNEAARELE
+4441 LEGKGYNEAARELN

-4518 DDIKESYLDGE
+4518 DDINESYLDGE
-4529 ISRERS
+4529 ISRERA

-4566 DSVSAA
+4566 GSVSAA
-4572 TVKKYNELCEPI
+4572 TVKKYKELCEPI

-4607 KGKTIPYSK
+4607 KGKTIPNSK

>member
-1 MDFYTWRERRKQG
+1 
-14 LPGFESSGTRTN
+14 
-26 NASTS
+26 
-31 ASSRDDKDKNGS
+31 
-43 AASQSS
+43 
-49 TTSSSGRIDPQEWA
+49 
-63 NSSAAIINEI
+63 
-73 GEYYK
+73 
-78 GYRQSDAA
+78 
-86 VDSDIADR
+86 
-94 ALDLLSKASSVRNQ
+94 
-108 FARGSESRKSID
+108 
-120 EMVSSLSQAYDWATR
+120 
-135 KMSEYSQYDTE
+135 
-146 AQYRYRDNQDFY
+146 
-158 NRYGQYLEADDFEE
+158 
-172 YASRGA
+172 
-178 AVKNPTFDEVD
+178 
-189 GGLSI
+189 
-194 GSWKPFAEDVGNIVT
+194 
-209 YSRDNYGKIALEG
+209 
-222 PNATGKVEYSRM
+222 
-234 TDDEVN
+234 
-240 IYNYLLAKDGK
+240 
-251 ETADKF
+251 
-257 LSEIEESLNSR
+257 
-268 MGEFLAEN
+268 
-276 IEDSQPFLKNL
+276 
-287 AYITSSIGSGI
+287 
-298 EQARSGYRQLVS
+298 
-310 NEKIATPTSTY
+310 
-321 TSQHLSDNL
+321 
-330 GTVGKTL
+330 
-337 YQTGSTIGNMLPSI
+337 
-351 AVSMLTGSPAIGAAA
+351 
-366 LGLSASGNAYGEALL
+366 
-381 DGYEPGQARMYSVL
+381 
-395 IGASEAALQYALG
+395 
-408 GISKLSGAANIT
+408 
-420 GKIATKAAQIDNAL
+420 
-434 LRVAAKYGVSV
+434 
-445 GGEIVEEELQ
+445 
-455 NFLEP
+455 
-460 AFQSILFGV
+460 
-469 DYDMPT
+469 
-475 IEEILETAVVTAIS
+475 
-489 TGVLDSGSI
+489 
-498 IGGDIATSRFNK
+498 
-510 QEYGGNAKQIVDDA
+510 
-524 VSVDPSN
+524 
-531 EYAQFLKNRMDSG
+531 
-544 KRVTGNQLAKLYE
+544 
-557 QTENTL
+557 
-563 FKNDRASIE
+563 
-572 NAAKNRL
+572 
-579 NELGETADAADVD
+579 
-592 VIARAV
+592 
-598 TKTVFGEE
+598 
-606 LNTQER
+606 
-612 KTLDASLYGRR
+612 
-623 VANELNTENI
+623 
-633 RSGRFS
+633 
-639 TEWTG
+639 
-644 DIGTNRIN
+644 
-652 VDEYNAAV
+652 
-660 NRAAAEADVN
+660 
-670 TDTKTEQA
+670 
-678 ADADADYAFPNEV
+678 
-691 EVPQS
+691 
-696 IFTESPV
+696 
-703 NEQVETQN
+703 
-711 AESTTV
+711 
-717 ENPTRKTSTEQVSK
+717 
-731 QDTAAPETETPEPPK
+731 
-746 FQSASA
+746 
-752 PEVEAARKAST
+752 
-763 EQVAEQ
+763 
-769 VANETQ
+769 
-775 EAATEIQTASQ
+775 
-786 EEVQPVSLNSLST
+786 
-799 KYGRQAQAM
+799 
-808 VHTYID
+808 
-814 GQDVVK
+814 
-820 YDRAYQAAY
+820 
-829 DMGKSG
+829 
-835 VSRGYA
+835 
-841 MQSDSAAYL
+841 
-850 NESQR
+850 
-855 QLAYEAG
+855 
-862 QAAAGT
+862 
-868 IAGERQS
+868 
-875 SIERRANGKTGW
+875 
-887 RRGVV
+887 
-892 RGEGVTLDELKSQFN
+892 
-907 DTQNQAYK
+907 
-915 ILSAI
+915 
-920 SEATGIDIALYK
+920 
-932 SEADESGNFTGA
+932 
-944 QGYYKRSDA
+944 
-953 GTIYLDVN
+953 
-961 AGLSNVKDVGDLS
+961 
-974 KYTILRTFSHE
+974 
-985 FTHYIEN
+985 
-992 WSPVRYN
+992 
-999 ELRAAVFS
+999 
-1007 HMTESGE
+1007 
-1014 DVGELIERQQALMS
+1014 
-1028 EDGRDVSYDRASRE
+1028 
-1042 VVAEAMVDI
+1042 
-1051 LPDSKFIDSLAENH
+1051 
-1065 KSVFDKLLEKLKEF
+1065 
-1079 VSNIKAYFGR
+1079 
-1089 LYQSSSP
+1089 
-1096 EARAMKR
+1096 
-1103 QLGETLRYTESI
+1103 
-1115 VEKFDA
+1115 
-1121 AAVSAVE
+1121 
-1128 NYQRTVATD
+1128 
-1137 EVAESAQMI
+1137 
-1146 DTEVKI
+1146 
-1152 PDISKPDNISFKKTD
+1152 
-1167 YYILVKRST
+1167 
-1176 DKKETLEKVSGYTD
+1176 
-1190 GNFYYTRSSKGQWTS
+1190 
-1205 TLPNTGT
+1205 
-1212 AIADGYSR
+1212 
-1220 ENVVEET
+1220 
-1227 YNTWDKLKSSD
+1227 
-1238 KFAEMYKLT
+1238 
-1247 YNMYQKALA
+1247 
-1256 DMPTELTETTA
+1256 
-1267 QGDTAREVSST
+1267 
-1278 DEVAE
+1278 
-1283 TTAETAAET
+1283 
-1292 MAETEVTES
+1292 
-1301 APAAEAAEGE
+1301 
-1311 TFRDKYMR
+1311 
-1319 APRDQRDE
+1319 
-1327 VIDALGHKDKRKSSQ
+1327 
-1342 FPTSITA
+1342 
-1349 DETSPENN
+1349 
-1357 AMKNEQPDTS
+1357 
-1367 PAAEINENTEVTANG
+1367 
-1382 TETTETVKAKDG
+1382 
-1394 GTADTGAVSEP
+1394 
-1405 AGMGEGTPRLPTG
+1405 
-1418 LQEENLQGM
+1418 
-1427 DELRGTV
+1427 
-1434 PVSDERG
+1434 
-1441 AETGGDGS
+1441 
-1449 RADSGRSGGRPD
+1449 
-1461 EGDSQS
+1461 
-1467 GDSRGS
+1467 
-1473 DRVEATTPPETAGQS
+1473 
-1488 QVESQ
+1488 
-1493 ANADETQSNT
+1493 
-1503 DSTGTELTDKV
+1503 
-1514 AEIIEQR
+1514 
-1521 SQETPRGTNFVIG
+1521 
-1534 DSLDL
+1534 
-1539 PNGEKSRFRANVDAI
+1539 
-1554 RTLHNI
+1554 

-1701 EKANIPDRYMDVA
+1701 EKANIPDGYMDVA

-1761 NYTMNSKDPS
+1761 SYTMNSKEQT
-1771 VRRYIMN
+1771 VRQYLMK

-1784 AIALPEGAFKENA
+1784 AIRLPDTAFKGNA
-1797 GTEVATTIMILK
+1797 GTEVVTDILVFK
-1809 RRADGTPYAGADFLE
+1809 RRADGTPYTGADFLE
-1824 SEGITLENDKYSNMG
+1824 AEYQTIEGSEGAY
-1839 NVYQNR
+1839 VNR
-1845 YFAEHPEMVLGTPAR
+1845 YFVEHPEMALGTPSMTGSMYR
-1860 SEMYQSRD
+1860 SGSL
-1868 SITYKPLPD
+1868 TYKAFTN
-1877 RGSLADQIREAF
+1877 RGSLASQIREAF

-1930 FEEQNGELVEKTM
+1930 YEERGGELVERELGK
-1943 SKSAAARTN
+1943 AAIERAK

-1989 EFVSKYGYLNTTAN
+1989 EFVAKYGYLNTTAN
-2003 RSALYDDPDRY
+2003 RGALGDDPDKY
-2014 AILALEVYNRKQK
+2014 AVLALENYNRKQK

-2045 VTSAKNI
+2045 VTSAKSI

-2121 AAFDKDYNNNIEAL
+2121 AAFDNDYNNNIEAL

-2167 ELLGISAWQRDTVSI
+2167 ELLGISTWQRDTVSI

-2192 ILKNKRAKEGAR
+2192 TLKNKRANEGAN
-2204 NRQVWGTPK
+2204 NRQVWGTSK

-2286 VTPKYNGNNLTVNG
+2286 VTPKYNGNNLPVNG

-2634 KMKGGGVITVVSEP
+2634 KMKGGSVITVVSEP

-2716 KETAGIKGTQIIF
+2716 KETADIKGTQIIF

-2735 KSGSGKTDA
+2735 KGGSSKTDT
-2744 EVADELIDTDSAQL
+2744 EVTDEVIDTDSARL

-2784 DAKRRELFDA
+2784 DAKRRDLFDA

-2836 QRDGRAFRQGNMND
+2836 QRDGRAFRQGNMNE

-2936 AAASALTK
+2936 AVSGALTK

-2979 VNIGGRVYNG
+2979 VNIGGRVYKG
-2989 KKDAGLALIAEA
+2989 KRDAGLALIAEA
-3001 QAKAVTEGYTKIGE
+3001 QAKAVNEGYTKIGE
-3015 FAGLSI
+3015 FAGLNI

-3027 EGIDGVLSGVGSY
+3027 EGIDGVLSGTGSY

-3077 TADMKLQKELAENP
+3077 TADMKLQKELAEKP
-3091 FEGQAELDKKRA
+3091 FEGQAELDKKRT

-3127 DTQEQQRYNL
+3127 DTQE
-3137 PEHSETDYTE
+3137 
-3147 EDNEWIQYQNRVTDE
+3147 
-3162 KLLTFLNDQKH
+3162 
-3173 EKVYRAMQV
+3173 
-3182 IDGKLYPPMA
+3182 
-3192 AKVVNEAGVNQLV
+3192 
-3205 EPSEIGVW
+3205 
-3213 EQAVERPD
+3213 
-3221 LIRNGNK
+3221 
-3228 FKLDKANGSS
+3228 
-3238 IEAAYNP
+3238 
-3245 YFHTSR
+3245 
-3251 SPLNDQFSSAYKR
+3251 
-3264 DNLVI
+3264 
-3269 VEGEIPSSELTS
+3269 
-3281 GYKAQYAKDSVG
+3281 
-3293 EMKWHSG
+3293 
-3300 PVSSKLKGDK
+3300 
-3310 ARRVI
+3310 
-3315 LSRWFRPLRIIPD
+3315 
-3328 AEIAK
+3328 
-3333 VIAKMLEGENISIP
+3333 
-3347 YKVITPSLRTALE
+3347 
-3360 SEGVD
+3360 
-3365 IQYQRR
+3365 QRR

-3398 ATLELFQKRAGILG
+3398 AALELFQKRAGILG

-3421 GTQYKEQQFGTNVDR
+3421 GTQYNEQQFGTNVDR

-3512 MTDIGDLMDYM
+3512 MTDIGDLMDSLI
-3523 TKPDFKSSTSHIP
+3523 KPDVKSVSGHIP
-3536 DALKNPII
+3536 EMLKNPII
-3544 DFLNSIDFSSK
+3544 DFIKSIDFSSK
-3555 RKLGG
+3555 RQLRGG
-3560 GEATKADI
+3560 DATKADL
-3568 AFASR
+3568 AFTNK
-3573 LSKLRRALNNT
+3573 LSKLRGAIVET
-3584 KDLYGMYSGT
+3584 KSLYGAYSGT
-3594 IDLPD
+3594 LDLPE
-3599 DFMERYDEMVDS
+3599 DFMP
-3611 VMKLTSQTGEERAV
+3611 KLQALGDAVTALTGTASEKGYV
-3625 MRMSSTELKNL
+3625 INRMSAADLKSL
-3636 SELVRSLKTA
+3636 SEIIRTLK
-3646 VKRFN
+3646 KSISRFN

-3941 NYRRTEVDE
+3941 NYRRTKVDE

-4094 ENVLAR
+4094 ENVLGR
-4100 FNDTGMKPAELFDS
+4100 FNDTGMKPAELLDS
-4114 LTWTAIWGASK
+4114 LTWAAIWGASK

-4216 IGSIARSAAVFSV
+4216 IGSIARSAAVLSV

-4352 PLVRDA
+4352 PLVREA
-4358 VSIWNSAISIFDH
+4358 VSIWNSAISVFDH

-4415 EAYFKVKEW
+4415 EAYFTVKEW
-4424 DSGEASWSRF
+4424 DSGDASWSRF

-4518 DDIKESYLDGE
+4518 DDIKENYLDGE
-4529 ISRERS
+4529 ISRERA

-4566 DSVSAA
+4566 GSVSAA
-4572 TVKKYNELCEPI
+4572 TIKKYKELCEPI
-4584 GISVEEWN
+4584 GISVEEWS

-4607 KGKTIPYSK
+4607 KGKTIPNSK

>member
-1 MDFYTWRERRKQG
+1 MDFYTWRERRRQG
-14 LPGFESSGTRTN
+14 LPGFESPAARTN
-26 NASTS
+26 TTTTTS
-31 ASSRDDKDKNGS
+31 RREDEDEDEYERPTSSRGERGS
-43 AASQSS
+43 SSAQSG
-49 TTSSSGRIDPQEWA
+49 TSSSQSRIDPQEWA
-63 NSSAAIINEI
+63 KSSAAIINEI
-73 GEYYK
+73 GEYYG
-78 GYRQSDAA
+78 GYKQTDAA

-108 FARGSESRKSID
+108 FARDSESRKSVD
-120 EMVSSLSQAYDWATR
+120 EIVSSLSQAYTWATER
-135 KMSEYSQYDTE
+135 QSEYSQYDTA
-146 AQYRYRDNQDFY
+146 AQYKYRDNTDFY
-158 NRYGQYLEADDFEE
+158 DKYGKYLEAEDFEE
-172 YASRGA
+172 YAARGA

-194 GSWKPFAEDVGNIVT
+194 GSWKPFAEEVGNIVT

-268 MGEFLAEN
+268 MGAFLAEN

-321 TSQHLSDNL
+321 TSQYLSDNL

-408 GISKLSGAANIT
+408 GISKLSGAANVT
-420 GKIATKAAQIDNAL
+420 SKIATKAAQIDNAL
-434 LRVAAKYGVSV
+434 LRVAAKYGVSL

-469 DYDMPT
+469 DYDAPT
-475 IEEILETAVVTAIS
+475 IDELIETAVVTALS
-489 TGVLDSGSI
+489 TGILESGSI

-524 VSVDPSN
+524 VSVDPNN
-531 EYAQFLKNRMDSG
+531 EYAQLLKNRMDSG
-544 KRVTGNQLAKLYE
+544 KNVTGNQLAKLYE
-557 QTENTL
+557 QTENTIV
-563 FKNDRASIE
+563 KNDRTAIE

-579 NELGETADAADVD
+579 VELGETADTADVD

-612 KTLDASLYGRR
+612 STLDASMYGRR
-623 VANELNTENI
+623 VANELNPENI
-633 RSGRFS
+633 RSGSFS

-660 NRAAAEADVN
+660 NRATAETDIN
-670 TDTKTEQA
+670 TYTQTEQA
-678 ADADADYAFPNEV
+678 AETDTDYAFPDEV

-696 IFTESPV
+696 VFTETPV
-703 NEQVETQN
+703 NEQVEVRN
-711 AESTTV
+711 AETTTV
-717 ENPTRKTSTEQVSK
+717 ETPTQEASPEQVSE
-731 QDTAAPETETPEPPK
+731 QDTTAPETETPEPPE
-746 FQSASA
+746 FRAASA
-752 PEVEAARKAST
+752 PEVEAAQEAST
-763 EQVAEQ
+763 EQVSEQ
-769 VANETQ
+769 ATNETQ
-775 EAATEIQTASQ
+775 ETAESEIAAE
-786 EEVQPVSLNSLST
+786 EEVQPVSLDSLST

-814 GQDVVK
+814 GQDVVE

-829 DMGKSG
+829 DMGRSG
-835 VSRGYA
+835 VSRDYA
-841 MQSDSAAYL
+841 MRSEAASYL
-850 NESQR
+850 NDNQR
-855 QLAYEAG
+855 RLAYEAG
-862 QAAAGT
+862 QAAANF
-868 IAGERQS
+868 IASGREAAIGKQ
-875 SIERRANGKTGW
+875 ANGKTGW

-892 RGEGVTLDELKSQFN
+892 RGEGVSLDELKSQFN

-932 SEADESGNFTGA
+932 SESDESGNFTGA
-944 QGYYKRSDA
+944 QGYYKRSDS

-1007 HMTESGE
+1007 YLTDSGE

-1028 EDGRDVSYDRASRE
+1028 EDGREVSYDRASRE
-1042 VVAEAMVDI
+1042 VVAEAMTDI

-1065 KSVFDKLLEKLKEF
+1065 KSVFDKLLEKLKDF
-1079 VSNIKAYFGR
+1079 ISNLKAYFGR

-1103 QLGETLRYTESI
+1103 QLGETLSYAESI

-1121 AAVSAVE
+1121 AAVNAVE
-1128 NYQRTVATD
+1128 SYQRTVATD
-1137 EVAESAQMI
+1137 EVTESAQMI

-1205 TLPNTGT
+1205 TVPNTGT
-1212 AIADGYSR
+1212 AIANGYSR

-1227 YNTWDKLKSSD
+1227 YNTWDKLKNSD
-1238 KFAEMYKLT
+1238 KFTEMYKRT

-1256 DMPTELTETTA
+1256 DMPTESTETTA
-1267 QGDTAREVSST
+1267 QGDTARGVSAT

-1283 TTAETAAET
+1283 TMTKTAAKT
-1292 MAETEVTES
+1292 TAETEVNES
-1301 APAAEAAEGE
+1301 APAADTTEGE

-1327 VIDALGHKDKRKSSQ
+1327 VIDALGHKNKRKSSQ
-1342 FPTSITA
+1342 FPTSIPA

-1382 TETTETVKAKDG
+1382 TETTEAVKTEDG

-1405 AGMGEGTPRLPTG
+1405 AGVGERAPRLPAG

-1427 DELRGTV
+1427 DELGGTV

-1441 AETGGDGS
+1441 TETRGDGS
-1449 RADSGRSGGRPD
+1449 RTDSGRSGGGSD
-1461 EGDSQS
+1461 VGDSQS
-1467 GDSRGS
+1467 GDLRGS

-1493 ANADETQSNT
+1493 ANANETQSNT

-1514 AEIIEQR
+1514 AEIVEQR
-1521 SQETPRGTNFVIG
+1521 SQEMPRGTNFVIG

-1554 RTLHNI
+1554 RTLYNI

-1701 EKANIPDRYMDVA
+1701 EKANIPDGYMDVA

-1761 NYTMNSKDPS
+1761 NYTMNSKDQS

-1824 SEGITLENDKYSNMG
+1824 SEGITLENDKYSYMG
-1839 NVYQNR
+1839 DVYQNR
-1845 YFAEHPEMVLGTPAR
+1845 YFADHPEMVLGTPAR
-1860 SEMYQSRD
+1860 NEMYQSRD
-1868 SITYKPLPD
+1868 SITYKPLSD

-1915 KKPRDGSLVSRDGKI
+1915 KKPRDGSLVSKDGKI
-1930 FEEQNGELVEKTM
+1930 YEERGGELVERELGKATIERA
-1943 SKSAAARTN
+1943 K

-2003 RSALYDDPDRY
+2003 RGALYDDPDKY
-2014 AILALEVYNRKQK
+2014 AVLALENYNRKQK

-2064 GVDTGLIARL
+2064 RVDTELIARL

-2121 AAFDKDYNNNIEAL
+2121 AAFDDDYNNNIEAL

-2192 ILKNKRAKEGAR
+2192 ILNNKRAKEGAR

-2218 IFEGMLNSR
+2218 ILEALLNSR

-2266 KNETRKNELSRL
+2266 NDETRKNELSRL

-2286 VTPKYNGNNLTVNG
+2286 VTPKYNGDNLTVNG

-2350 IAKKPMIIVPKA
+2350 IAKKPMFIVPKA
-2362 LVAQWGKEFLS
+2362 LVAQWGKEFNS
-2373 FFPAAKILVSG
+2373 FFPASKLLVAE
-2384 DNDFSPANRRIFTNR
+2384 DNDFSPSNRKIFTNR

-2422 EFQKRFYTEQV
+2422 EFQKQFYTEQV
-2433 NEIIAAIEAKKA
+2433 NEIIATIEAEKA
-2445 ELGESESVK
+2445 ESGKFASVK

-2461 NLENKIKQLS
+2461 NLENKIKKLS
-2471 DVSRDENNIIF
+2471 DVSRDEDNIIF

-2505 HMTNIAGLGDKKG
+2505 RMTNIAGLGNKNG

-2538 RGIVFATATPVMN
+2538 RGVVFATATPVMN

-2658 LEERADNIKNV
+2658 LEERAENVKNV
-2669 NPNEDNMLKI
+2669 DPHEDNMLKI
-2679 TTDGRKASYTQRMI
+2679 TSDGRKVSYTQRMI
-2693 DPSLPYEEG
+2693 DPSLPYEDG
-2702 CKIYKCADNVAQIY
+2702 CKVYKCADNVAQIY
-2716 KETAGIKGTQIIF
+2716 RETAKDKGTQIIF

-2735 KSGSGKTDA
+2735 KGSQTRTD
-2744 EVADELIDTDSAQL
+2744 EDIADEAIDADSAQI

-2771 KAEEIAFIHDANT
+2771 KTEEIAFIHDANT

-2895 VVTLSAAEVKALAS
+2895 EVTLSAAEVKALAS

-2936 AAASALTK
+2936 AAAGALTK

-2979 VNIGGRVYNG
+2979 VNIGGRVYKG

-3027 EGIDGVLSGVGSY
+3027 ESIDGVLSGTGSY

-3077 TADMKLQKELAENP
+3077 TADMKLQKELAEKP

-3127 DTQEQQRYNL
+3127 DTQEQ
-3137 PEHSETDYTE
+3137 
-3147 EDNEWIQYQNRVTDE
+3147 
-3162 KLLTFLNDQKH
+3162 
-3173 EKVYRAMQV
+3173 
-3182 IDGKLYPPMA
+3182 
-3192 AKVVNEAGVNQLV
+3192 
-3205 EPSEIGVW
+3205 
-3213 EQAVERPD
+3213 
-3221 LIRNGNK
+3221 
-3228 FKLDKANGSS
+3228 
-3238 IEAAYNP
+3238 
-3245 YFHTSR
+3245 
-3251 SPLNDQFSSAYKR
+3251 
-3264 DNLVI
+3264 
-3269 VEGEIPSSELTS
+3269 
-3281 GYKAQYAKDSVG
+3281 
-3293 EMKWHSG
+3293 
-3300 PVSSKLKGDK
+3300 
-3310 ARRVI
+3310 
-3315 LSRWFRPLRIIPD
+3315 
-3328 AEIAK
+3328 
-3333 VIAKMLEGENISIP
+3333 
-3347 YKVITPSLRTALE
+3347 
-3360 SEGVD
+3360 
-3365 IQYQRR
+3365 RR

-3398 ATLELFQKRAGILG
+3398 AALELFQKRAGILG

-3455 ASEDILNMEQRSVL
+3455 ASEDILNMERRSVL
-3469 KNILVEARGIV
+3469 KNILVEARSIV

-3512 MTDIGDLMDYM
+3512 MTDIGDLMNYM

-3611 VMKLTSQTGEERAV
+3611 VMKLTSQPGEERAV
-3625 MRMSSTELKNL
+3625 MRMSSAELKNL

-3793 VRQGLKKNT
+3793 VRHGLKKNT

-3978 SEGKGYAVE
+3978 SESKGYAVE

-4094 ENVLAR
+4094 ENVLGR
-4100 FNDTGMKPAELFDS
+4100 FNDTGMKTAELMDS
-4114 LTWTAIWGASK
+4114 LTWAAIWGASK

-4138 PGFIAEVIRTF
+4138 AGFIAEVIRTF

-4216 IGSIARSAAVFSV
+4216 IGSIARSAAVLSV

-4415 EAYFKVKEW
+4415 EAYFTVKEW
-4424 DSGEASWSRF
+4424 DSGDASWSRF

-4529 ISRERS
+4529 ISRERA

-4566 DSVSAA
+4566 GSVSAA
-4572 TVKKYNELCEPI
+4572 TVKKYKELCEPI
-4584 GISVEEWN
+4584 GISVEEWS

-4607 KGKTIPYSK
+4607 KGKTIPNSK
-4616 RDKVAEYI
+4616 RDKVADYI

>member
-1 MDFYTWRERRKQG
+1 MDFYTWRERRRQG
-14 LPGFESSGTRTN
+14 LPGFESPTARTN
-26 NASTS
+26 TTTTASRREDEDEDEYERPT
-31 ASSRDDKDKNGS
+31 SSRDERGS
-43 AASQSS
+43 SSTQSGASSSQS
-49 TTSSSGRIDPQEWA
+49 RIDPQEWA
-63 NSSAAIINEI
+63 KSSAAIINEI
-73 GEYYK
+73 GEYYG
-78 GYRQSDAA
+78 GYKQTDAA

-108 FARGSESRKSID
+108 FARDSESRKSID
-120 EMVSSLSQAYDWATR
+120 EIVSSLSQAYTWATER
-135 KMSEYSQYDTE
+135 QSEYSQYDTA
-146 AQYRYRDNQDFY
+146 AQYKYRDNTDFY
-158 NRYGQYLEADDFEE
+158 DKYGHYMDEPDFEE
-172 YASRGA
+172 YSRQGA
-178 AVKNPTFDEVD
+178 AVENPNLDS
-189 GGLSI
+189 LSVNDI
-194 GSWKPFAEDVGNIVT
+194 DYEHPLSLPEDNEIGNIVT
-209 YSRDNYGKIALEG
+209 YSRKYSDLLNTASMSGRYDVAGAGNY
-222 PNATGKVEYSRM
+222 NYM
-234 TDDEVN
+234 TDDEVD
-240 IYNYLLAKDGK
+240 IYNYLLAKEGK
-251 ETADKF
+251 DSADRF
-257 LSEIEESLNSR
+257 LSDIQENLNAR
-268 MGEFLAEN
+268 QGQNIAEGMAEVEN
-276 IEDSQPFLKNL
+276 PVASFVNYTVSAL
-287 AYITSSIGSGI
+287 SGGVA
-298 EQARSGYRQLVS
+298 QWMSGVRQLFS
-310 NEKIATPTSTY
+310 NERQPSSVNQYVDSYAME
-321 TSQHLSDNL
+321 DL
-330 GTVGKTL
+330 GTVGGTL
-337 YQTGSTIGNMLPSI
+337 YQTGSNIGNMLPNI
-351 AVSMLTGSPAIGAAA
+351 AIAMITGQSVAGDISMGISAA
-366 LGLSASGNAYGEALL
+366 GNAYGQALL
-381 DGYEPGQARMYSVL
+381 DGRNEGEARLYSTIV
-395 IGASEAALQYALG
+395 GAFEAGLQHALG
-408 GISKLSGAANIT
+408 GISKLSGAKNLT
-420 GKIATKAAQIDNAL
+420 SKIAKKAAQIDNAAV
-434 LRVAAKYGVSV
+434 RIIAKYGSSI

-455 NFLEP
+455 NLIEP
-460 AFQSILFGV
+460 LVQTIIFKE
-469 DYDMPT
+469 DYDAPT
-475 IEEILETAVVTAIS
+475 IEEILETAVVTALS
-489 TGVLDSGSI
+489 TGILESGSI
-498 IGGDIATSRFNK
+498 IGGNFATSRFNK
-510 QEYGGNAKQIVDDA
+510 EQYGDSANEIITEALEI
-524 VSVDPSN
+524 DPDN
-531 EYAQFLKNRMDSG
+531 IYAQNLKKRVDSG
-544 KRVTGNQLAKLYE
+544 NTVSGNQLAKLIQQNE
-557 QTENTL
+557 ETIV
-563 FKNDRASIE
+563 KNDRTAIE

-579 NELGETADAADVD
+579 TELGENSADIDTVAKA
-592 VIARAV
+592 I
-598 TKTVFGEE
+598 TKDVFGEQ
-606 LNTQER
+606 LNTQE
-612 KTLDASLYGRR
+612 KYAVEASLYGNR
-623 VANELNTENI
+623 VRGELNPENI
-633 RSGRFS
+633 RSGNY
-639 TEWTG
+639 TTNWAENLN
-644 DIGTNRIN
+644 TNRIN
-652 VDEYNAAV
+652 AEEYSAALNRANTNATASSDVNSGFTFPESVTIPENIYNGTENTAVTAEAQNAAPDSASRTDTGNRIDSASPYIEKSPNDELSSTDTADTIGRDSV
-660 NRAAAEADVN
+660 NAEAAEPTEVTADSAP
-670 TDTKTEQA
+670 DTKVNPKANPKQV
-678 ADADADYAFPNEV
+678 PNK
-691 EVPQS
+691 S
-696 IFTESPV
+696 
-703 NEQVETQN
+703 
-711 AESTTV
+711 
-717 ENPTRKTSTEQVSK
+717 
-731 QDTAAPETETPEPPK
+731 
-746 FQSASA
+746 
-752 PEVEAARKAST
+752 KAST
-763 EQVAEQ
+763 NQT
-769 VANETQ
+769 ANET
-775 EAATEIQTASQ
+775 EPIVSDTENAGITDETAAQADES
-786 EEVQPVSLNSLST
+786 VSLSSLSK

-829 DMGKSG
+829 DMGRSG
-835 VSRGYA
+835 VSRSYA
-841 MQSDSAAYL
+841 MQSDSAAYIS
-850 NESQR
+850 ESQR

-862 QAAAGT
+862 QAAAGS

-887 RRGVV
+887 KRGTV
-892 RGEGVTLDELKSQFN
+892 RGEGVSLDELKSKFN

-932 SEADESGNFTGA
+932 SESDESGNFTGA

-953 GTIYLDVN
+953 GTIYLDIN
-961 AGLSNVKDVGDLS
+961 AGLTNVKDVGDLS

-1007 HMTESGE
+1007 HMTDSGE

-1051 LPDSKFIDSLAENH
+1051 LPDSKFIDTLAENH
-1065 KSVFDKLLEKLKEF
+1065 KSVFDKLLEKLKDF
-1079 VSNIKAYFGR
+1079 ISNLKSYFGR

-1103 QLGETLRYTESI
+1103 QLGETLSYAESI

-1128 NYQRTVATD
+1128 SYQRTVATD
-1137 EVAESAQMI
+1137 EVAE
-1146 DTEVKI
+1146 
-1152 PDISKPDNISFKKTD
+1152 
-1167 YYILVKRST
+1167 
-1176 DKKETLEKVSGYTD
+1176 
-1190 GNFYYTRSSKGQWTS
+1190 
-1205 TLPNTGT
+1205 
-1212 AIADGYSR
+1212 
-1220 ENVVEET
+1220 
-1227 YNTWDKLKSSD
+1227 
-1238 KFAEMYKLT
+1238 
-1247 YNMYQKALA
+1247 
-1256 DMPTELTETTA
+1256 
-1267 QGDTAREVSST
+1267 
-1278 DEVAE
+1278 
-1283 TTAETAAET
+1283 TTAET
-1292 MAETEVTES
+1292 EVNES
-1301 APAAEAAEGE
+1301 APTAEAAEGE

-1342 FPTSITA
+1342 FPTSIPA

-1382 TETTETVKAKDG
+1382 TETTEAVKTENG

-1418 LQEENLQGM
+1418 LQEENVQGVG
-1427 DELRGTV
+1427 DGGRPV

-1441 AETGGDGS
+1441 AETRGDGS
-1449 RADSGRSGGRPD
+1449 RTDSGRSGGRPD
-1461 EGDSQS
+1461 EGDSQG
-1467 GDSRGS
+1467 GDLRGS

-1488 QVESQ
+1488 QANAGQSQAESQ

-1667 TAKVKSWTAVELDNI
+1667 TSKVKSWTAVELDNI

-1701 EKANIPDRYMDVA
+1701 EKANIPNGYMDVA

-1761 NYTMNSKDPS
+1761 NYTMNSKDQS

-1889 SHIDGRMDYPAKP
+1889 SHIDGKMDYPAKP

-1930 FEEQNGELVEKTM
+1930 YEERGGELVERELGK
-1943 SKSAAARTN
+1943 AAIERAK
-1952 GLIGIRDAM
+1952 GLIDIRDAM
-1961 RNLLLYQQQGLKKTE
+1961 RNLLLYQQQGLKKSE

-2003 RSALYDDPDRY
+2003 RSALYDDPDKY
-2014 AILALEVYNRKQK
+2014 AVLALENYNRKQK

-2045 VTSAKNI
+2045 VTSAKSI

-2064 GVDTGLIARL
+2064 GVDTELIARL

-2192 ILKNKRAKEGAR
+2192 TLKNKRANEGAN

-2461 NLENKIKQLS
+2461 NLENKIKKLS

-2634 KMKGGGVITVVSEP
+2634 KMKGGSVITVVSEP

-2716 KETAGIKGTQIIF
+2716 KETADIKGTQIIF

-2735 KSGSGKTDA
+2735 KGSSSKTDT
-2744 EVADELIDTDSAQL
+2744 EVTDEVIDTDSARL

-2784 DAKRRELFDA
+2784 DAKRRDLFDA

-2936 AAASALTK
+2936 AAAGALTK

-2979 VNIGGRVYNG
+2979 VNIGGRVYKV

-3027 EGIDGVLSGVGSY
+3027 EGIDGVLSGTGSY
-3040 PFKTYPGNPTHGIN
+3040 SFKTYPGNPTHGIN

-3077 TADMKLQKELAENP
+3077 TADMKLQKELAEKP

-3103 RYKEVMD
+3103 RYKEIMD

-3127 DTQEQQRYNL
+3127 DTQE
-3137 PEHSETDYTE
+3137 
-3147 EDNEWIQYQNRVTDE
+3147 
-3162 KLLTFLNDQKH
+3162 
-3173 EKVYRAMQV
+3173 
-3182 IDGKLYPPMA
+3182 
-3192 AKVVNEAGVNQLV
+3192 
-3205 EPSEIGVW
+3205 
-3213 EQAVERPD
+3213 
-3221 LIRNGNK
+3221 
-3228 FKLDKANGSS
+3228 
-3238 IEAAYNP
+3238 
-3245 YFHTSR
+3245 
-3251 SPLNDQFSSAYKR
+3251 
-3264 DNLVI
+3264 
-3269 VEGEIPSSELTS
+3269 
-3281 GYKAQYAKDSVG
+3281 
-3293 EMKWHSG
+3293 
-3300 PVSSKLKGDK
+3300 
-3310 ARRVI
+3310 
-3315 LSRWFRPLRIIPD
+3315 
-3328 AEIAK
+3328 
-3333 VIAKMLEGENISIP
+3333 
-3347 YKVITPSLRTALE
+3347 
-3360 SEGVD
+3360 
-3365 IQYQRR
+3365 QRR

-3398 ATLELFQKRAGILG
+3398 AALELFQKRAGILG

-3421 GTQYKEQQFGTNVDR
+3421 GTQYNEQQFGTNVDR

-3512 MTDIGDLMDYM
+3512 MTDIGDLMDSLI
-3523 TKPDFKSSTSHIP
+3523 KPDVKSVSGHIP
-3536 DALKNPII
+3536 EMLKNPII
-3544 DFLNSIDFSSK
+3544 DFIKSIDFSSK
-3555 RKLGG
+3555 RQLRGG
-3560 GEATKADI
+3560 DATKADL
-3568 AFASR
+3568 AFTNK
-3573 LSKLRRALNNT
+3573 LSKLRGAIVEA
-3584 KDLYGMYSGT
+3584 KSLYGAYSGT
-3594 IDLPD
+3594 LDLPE
-3599 DFMERYDEMVDS
+3599 DFMPKLQALGDAVTA
-3611 VMKLTSQTGEERAV
+3611 LTSTASEKGYV
-3625 MRMSSTELKNL
+3625 INRMSAADLKSL
-3636 SELVRSLKTA
+3636 SEIIRTLK
-3646 VKRFN
+3646 KSISRFN

-3666 DDTIGYLDSL
+3666 DDTIKYLDSL
-3676 PRDEKSGVI
+3676 PRDEKSGAI

-3941 NYRRTEVDE
+3941 NYRRTKVDE

-3957 GDTVRKSLENA
+3957 GDTVRKSLEVA

-4094 ENVLAR
+4094 ENVLGR
-4100 FNDTGMKPAELFDS
+4100 FNDTGMKPAELLDS
-4114 LTWTAIWGASK
+4114 LTWAAIWGASK

-4182 MSEPAVDLSM
+4182 MSEPAIDLSM

-4216 IGSIARSAAVFSV
+4216 IGSIARSAAVLSV

-4248 DYQEWYEKYAEAFLD
+4248 DYQKWYEKYAEAFLD

-4352 PLVRDA
+4352 PLVREA

-4415 EAYFKVKEW
+4415 EAYFTVKEW
-4424 DSGEASWSRF
+4424 DSGDASWSRF

-4518 DDIKESYLDGE
+4518 DDIKENYLDGE
-4529 ISRERS
+4529 ISRERAA
-4535 VEMRA
+4535 EMRA
-4540 KYGGKSEEEAEDDVM
+4540 KYGGKSEEEADDDVM

-4566 DSVSAA
+4566 GSVSAA
-4572 TVKKYNELCEPI
+4572 TVKKYKELCEPI

-4592 AVREFYSEAESDVDR
+4592 AVCEFYSEAESDVDR
-4607 KGKTIPYSK
+4607 KGKAIPYSK
-4616 RDKVAEYI
+4616 RDKVAKYI
-4624 DSLPLTRRQKD
+4624 NSLPLSRRQKD
-4635 ALWLAMDYSENTL
+4635 ALWVAMDYSENTL

>member
-14 LPGFESSGTRTN
+14 LPGFESSDTRTN

-108 FARGSESRKSID
+108 FARDSESRKSID
-120 EMVSSLSQAYDWATR
+120 EIVSSLSQAYTWATER
-135 KMSEYSQYDTE
+135 QSEYSQYDTA
-146 AQYRYRDNQDFY
+146 AQYKYRDNTDFY
-158 NRYGQYLEADDFEE
+158 DKYGKYLEAEDFEE
-172 YASRGA
+172 YAARGA

-194 GSWKPFAEDVGNIVT
+194 GSWKPFAEEVGNIVT

-268 MGEFLAEN
+268 MGAFLAEN

-321 TSQHLSDNL
+321 TSQYLSDNL

-351 AVSMLTGSPAIGAAA
+351 AVSMLTGSPAIGAAT
-366 LGLSASGNAYGEALL
+366 LGVSAAGNAYGEALN
-381 DGYEPGQARMYSVL
+381 DGYEPGQARMYSAL
-395 IGASEAALQYALG
+395 IGASEAALQYLLG
-408 GISKLSGAANIT
+408 GISKLSGVANVT
-420 GKIATKAAQIDNAL
+420 GKIATKAAMIDNSL
-434 LRVAAKYGVSV
+434 LRVAAKYGISV

-455 NFLEP
+455 NYLEP

-469 DYDMPT
+469 DYDAPT
-475 IEEILETAVVTAIS
+475 INELIETAVVTALS
-489 TGVLDSGSI
+489 TGILETGGI
-498 IGGDIATSRFNK
+498 IGGDRATSKFNDNQYK
-510 QEYGGNAKQIVDDA
+510 DSARDIV
-524 VSVDPSN
+524 N
-531 EYAQFLKNRMDSG
+531 EAIEINPDNVYAQNLKKRVDSG
-544 KRVTGNQLAKLYE
+544 KSVSGNQLAKLIQQNE
-557 QTENTL
+557 DAIV
-563 FKNDRASIE
+563 KNDRDTIE
-572 NAAKNRL
+572 NSAKNRL
-579 NELGETADAADVD
+579 TELGENSADIDT
-592 VIARAV
+592 IAKAI
-598 TKTVFGEE
+598 TKDVFGEK
-606 LNTQER
+606 LNTQE
-612 KTLDASLYGRR
+612 KYAVESSIYGNR
-623 VANELNTENI
+623 VRAELNPENI
-633 RSGRFS
+633 RSGNYTTNWAES
-639 TEWTG
+639 L
-644 DIGTNRIN
+644 DTNRIN
-652 VDEYNAAV
+652 VDEYSAAL
-660 NRAAAEADVN
+660 NRAAEYSDIPSTVDMNINDAAVLYPRVDRSTADTVNAKAAENGTVN
-670 TDTKTEQA
+670 TENSTGSATSLTETKPAEPETKA
-678 ADADADYAFPNEV
+678 
-691 EVPQS
+691 S
-696 IFTESPV
+696 S
-703 NEQVETQN
+703 EQVI
-711 AESTTV
+711 
-717 ENPTRKTSTEQVSK
+717 SK
-731 QDTAAPETETPEPPK
+731 QDTSELQVSSKSDTSIPNAP
-746 FQSASA
+746 
-752 PEVEAARKAST
+752 
-763 EQVAEQ
+763 
-769 VANETQ
+769 ANETVEPQDINAPDENRTARTLTDAAGQ
-775 EAATEIQTASQ
+775 EYNTSPESTAEVEPEQSSQ
-786 EEVQPVSLNSLST
+786 SLESLSK
-799 KYGRQAQAM
+799 KYGRQAGAM
-808 VHTYID
+808 VHTYVD
-814 GQDVVK
+814 GQDIVK
-820 YDRAYQAAY
+820 YDRAYQVAY

-862 QAAAGT
+862 QAAAGS

-887 RRGVV
+887 KRGTV

-932 SEADESGNFTGA
+932 SESDESGNFTGA
-944 QGYYKRSDA
+944 QGYYKRSDS

-1007 HMTESGE
+1007 YLADSGE

-1065 KSVFDKLLEKLKEF
+1065 KSVFDKLLEKLKDF
-1079 VSNIKAYFGR
+1079 ISNLKSYFGR

-1103 QLGETLRYTESI
+1103 QLGETLRYTEGI

-1128 NYQRTVATD
+1128 SYQRTVATD
-1137 EVAESAQMI
+1137 EVAETAT
-1146 DTEVKI
+1146 TE
-1152 PDISKPDNISFKKTD
+1152 
-1167 YYILVKRST
+1167 
-1176 DKKETLEKVSGYTD
+1176 
-1190 GNFYYTRSSKGQWTS
+1190 
-1205 TLPNTGT
+1205 
-1212 AIADGYSR
+1212 
-1220 ENVVEET
+1220 
-1227 YNTWDKLKSSD
+1227 
-1238 KFAEMYKLT
+1238 
-1247 YNMYQKALA
+1247 
-1256 DMPTELTETTA
+1256 
-1267 QGDTAREVSST
+1267 
-1278 DEVAE
+1278 AE
-1283 TTAETAAET
+1283 TTAET
-1292 MAETEVTES
+1292 EVNES
-1301 APAAEAAEGE
+1301 APTAETAEGE

-1327 VIDALGHKDKRKSSQ
+1327 VIDALGHKDKHKSSQ
-1342 FPTSITA
+1342 FPTSILA

-1382 TETTETVKAKDG
+1382 TETTEAVKTENG

-1405 AGMGEGTPRLPTG
+1405 AGMGEGAPRLPAG
-1418 LQEENLQGM
+1418 LQEENVQGVG
-1427 DELRGTV
+1427 DGGRPV
-1434 PVSDERG
+1434 PVFDERG
-1441 AETGGDGS
+1441 QAAGGDGS
-1449 RADSGRSGGRPD
+1449 RTDSGRPGGRPD

-1467 GDSRGS
+1467 GDLRGS
-1473 DRVEATTPPETAGQS
+1473 DRVEATTPPETVGQS
-1488 QVESQ
+1488 QETADQSQAESQ

-1503 DSTGTELTDKV
+1503 GSTGAELPDNIS
-1514 AEIIEQR
+1514 EIIEQR

-1554 RTLHNI
+1554 RTLYNI

-1635 YDGLSRLGFT
+1635 YDGLSRLGFM

-1667 TAKVKSWTAVELDNI
+1667 TAKVRSWTAVELDNI
-1682 TGNILKYLY
+1682 TGNILKHLY

-1701 EKANIPDRYMDVA
+1701 EKANIPDGYMDVA

-1761 NYTMNSKDPS
+1761 NYTMNSKDQS

-1824 SEGITLENDKYSNMG
+1824 SEGITLENDKYSYMG

-1860 SEMYQSRD
+1860 NEMYQSRD

-1877 RGSLADQIREAF
+1877 RGSLASQIREAF

-1915 KKPRDGSLVSRDGKI
+1915 KKARDGSLVSRDGKI
-1930 FEEQNGELVEKTM
+1930 YEEQNGELVEKTM
-1943 SKSAAARTN
+1943 SKSAASRTN

-2003 RSALYDDPDRY
+2003 RGALYDDPDKY
-2014 AILALEVYNRKQK
+2014 AVLALENYNRKQK

-2045 VTSAKNI
+2045 VTSAKSI
-2052 GEAVAVSMNESG
+2052 GEAVVVSMNESG
-2064 GVDTGLIARL
+2064 RVDTELIARL

-2192 ILKNKRAKEGAR
+2192 ILNNKRAKEGAR

-2433 NEIIAAIEAKKA
+2433 NEIIATIEAEKA
-2445 ELGESESVK
+2445 ESGKFASVK
-2454 DLEKRRV
+2454 ELEKRRV

-2563 QPDML
+2563 QPDIL
-2568 KSLGLNNFDAWAK
+2568 KSLGINNFDAWAK

-2634 KMKGGGVITVVSEP
+2634 KMKGGSVITVVSEP

-2716 KETAGIKGTQIIF
+2716 KETADIKGTQIIF

-2735 KSGSGKTDA
+2735 KGSSSKTDT
-2744 EVADELIDTDSAQL
+2744 EVTDEVIDTDSARL

-2784 DAKRRELFDA
+2784 DAKRRDLFDA

-2936 AAASALTK
+2936 AAAGALTK

-2979 VNIGGRVYNG
+2979 ANIGGRVYKG

-3027 EGIDGVLSGVGSY
+3027 EGIDGVLSGTGSY

-3054 VLASTASGLQEK
+3054 VLASTASGLQERI
-3066 LDGWKSGIETA
+3066 DSWKNGIETA
-3077 TADMKLQKELAENP
+3077 TADMKLQKELAEKP
-3091 FEGQAELDKKRA
+3091 FDGQAELDKKRA

-3127 DTQEQQRYNL
+3127 DTQEQ
-3137 PEHSETDYTE
+3137 
-3147 EDNEWIQYQNRVTDE
+3147 
-3162 KLLTFLNDQKH
+3162 
-3173 EKVYRAMQV
+3173 
-3182 IDGKLYPPMA
+3182 
-3192 AKVVNEAGVNQLV
+3192 
-3205 EPSEIGVW
+3205 
-3213 EQAVERPD
+3213 
-3221 LIRNGNK
+3221 
-3228 FKLDKANGSS
+3228 
-3238 IEAAYNP
+3238 
-3245 YFHTSR
+3245 
-3251 SPLNDQFSSAYKR
+3251 
-3264 DNLVI
+3264 
-3269 VEGEIPSSELTS
+3269 
-3281 GYKAQYAKDSVG
+3281 
-3293 EMKWHSG
+3293 
-3300 PVSSKLKGDK
+3300 
-3310 ARRVI
+3310 
-3315 LSRWFRPLRIIPD
+3315 
-3328 AEIAK
+3328 
-3333 VIAKMLEGENISIP
+3333 
-3347 YKVITPSLRTALE
+3347 
-3360 SEGVD
+3360 
-3365 IQYQRR
+3365 RR
-3371 EGTLSDR
+3371 ESTLSDR

-3398 ATLELFQKRAGILG
+3398 AALELFQKRAGILG

-3421 GTQYKEQQFGTNVDR
+3421 GTQYNKQQFGTNVDR

-3455 ASEDILNMEQRSVL
+3455 ASEDILNVEQRSVL

-3512 MTDIGDLMDYM
+3512 MTDVNDLMSSLI
-3523 TKPDFKSSTSHIP
+3523 KPDVKSVSGHIP
-3536 DALKNPII
+3536 EMLKNPII
-3544 DFLNSIDFSSK
+3544 DFIKSIDFSSK
-3555 RKLGG
+3555 RQLRGG
-3560 GEATKADI
+3560 DATKADL
-3568 AFASR
+3568 AFTNK
-3573 LSKLRRALNNT
+3573 LSKLRGAIVEA
-3584 KDLYGMYSGT
+3584 KSLYGAYSGT
-3594 IDLPD
+3594 LDLPE
-3599 DFMERYDEMVDS
+3599 DFMP
-3611 VMKLTSQTGEERAV
+3611 KLQALGDAVTTLTGTASEKGYV
-3625 MRMSSTELKNL
+3625 INRMSAADLKSL
-3636 SELVRSLKTA
+3636 SEIIRTLK
-3646 VKRFN
+3646 KSISRFN
-3651 TFHQNNFFKHVTDAA
+3651 TFHQNSFFKHVTDAA
-3666 DDTIGYLDSL
+3666 DDTIKYLDSL

-4010 LAVLSRYNRS
+4010 LAALSRYNRS

-4094 ENVLAR
+4094 ENVLGR
-4100 FNDTGMKPAELFDS
+4100 FNDTGMKPAELMDS
-4114 LTWTAIWGASK
+4114 LTWAAIWGASK

-4216 IGSIARSAAVFSV
+4216 IGSIARSAAVLSV

-4371 PELKVRTWYPGDK
+4371 PELKVLTWYPGDK

-4415 EAYFKVKEW
+4415 EAYFTVKEW
-4424 DSGEASWSRF
+4424 DSGDASWSRF

-4529 ISRERS
+4529 ISRERA

-4555 AWDFERENPEV
+4555 AWDFEREDPEV
-4566 DSVSAA
+4566 GSVSAA
-4572 TVKKYNELCEPI
+4572 TVKKYKELCEPI

-4616 RDKVAEYI
+4616 RDKVADYI

-4648 DEAPWR
+4648 NEAPWR

>member
-1 MDFYTWRERRKQG
+1 MDFYTWRERRRQG
-14 LPGFESSGTRTN
+14 LPGFESPTARTN
-26 NASTS
+26 TTTTASRREDEDEDEYERPT
-31 ASSRDDKDKNGS
+31 SSRDERGS
-43 AASQSS
+43 SSTQSGASSSQS
-49 TTSSSGRIDPQEWA
+49 RIDPQEWA
-63 NSSAAIINEI
+63 KSSAAIINEI
-73 GEYYK
+73 GEYYG
-78 GYRQSDAA
+78 GYKQTDAA

-108 FARGSESRKSID
+108 FARDSESRKSID
-120 EMVSSLSQAYDWATR
+120 EIVSSLSQAYTWATER
-135 KMSEYSQYDTE
+135 QSEYSQYDTA
-146 AQYRYRDNQDFY
+146 AQYKYRDNTDFY
-158 NRYGQYLEADDFEE
+158 DKYGKYLEAEDFEE
-172 YASRGA
+172 KSQYVSTKYGEPKYNAISNMYTDTGFGDITYDYVNRNKDA
-178 AVKNPTFDEVD
+178 R
-189 GGLSI
+189 SI
-194 GSWKPFAEDVGNIVT
+194 SELNSITNNSAFLGTNKS
-209 YSRDNYGKIALEG
+209 YLNY
-222 PNATGKVEYSRM
+222 M
-234 TDDEVN
+234 TDDEIG
-240 IYNYLLAKDGK
+240 IYNYIYASYGKDRA
-251 ETADKF
+251 ESF
-257 LSEIEESLNSR
+257 LSDLTGELNAR
-268 MGEFLAEN
+268 QRGEREQSMKEYADDSPVLSSAYSILTSPLKGLSYLGQIADYAANGKIDQNAGYNKFSYENNAIRNEVSSN
-276 IEDSQPFLKNL
+276 IENSGSLGGVGSFLYN
-287 AYITSSIGSGI
+287 
-298 EQARSGYRQLVS
+298 
-310 NEKIATPTSTY
+310 
-321 TSQHLSDNL
+321 
-330 GTVGKTL
+330 
-337 YQTGSTIGNMLPSI
+337 TGMSMGDFLMTT
-351 AVSMLTGSPAIGAAA
+351 AVSGGNSAMSLAIMGSGAAA
-366 LGLSASGNAYGEALL
+366 DTVIASKDMGLSDRQSFMLGTIAGAAEIVTEKFSIDALFKSDWDKGALRYIIKNTLTEGAEEVGSDVINIAAEVADFFLSKDKSLWQLTYDQYISEGMTEKEAIRKMITDNIKEIGLDFLGGALSGGVMGSAGAAINQISNNVQYRNIYSSDDAKVLVNEALEV
-381 DGYEPGQARMYSVL
+381 DPNNV
-395 IGASEAALQYALG
+395 YA
-408 GISKLSGAANIT
+408 
-420 GKIATKAAQIDNAL
+420 
-434 LRVAAKYGVSV
+434 
-445 GGEIVEEELQ
+445 Q
-455 NFLEP
+455 NLK
-460 AFQSILFGV
+460 
-469 DYDMPT
+469 
-475 IEEILETAVVTAIS
+475 S
-489 TGVLDSGSI
+489 TLDSGKSI
-498 IGGDIATSRFNK
+498 S
-510 QEYGGNAKQIVDDA
+510 
-524 VSVDPSN
+524 
-531 EYAQFLKNRMDSG
+531 
-544 KRVTGNQLAKLYE
+544 GNQIAKLIQQNE
-557 QTENTL
+557 EAIV
-563 FKNDRASIE
+563 KNDRTAVE
-572 NAAKNRL
+572 NAAKERL
-579 NELGETADAADVD
+579 SSLGERANID

-598 TKTVFGEE
+598 TKTVYGET
-606 LNTQER
+606 LNTQEKNALKSSR
-612 KTLDASLYGRR
+612 YGLR
-623 VANELNTENI
+623 VQNELNPENI
-633 RSGRFS
+633 RSGNYTTNWAES
-639 TEWTG
+639 L
-644 DIGTNRIN
+644 DTNRIN
-652 VDEYNAAV
+652 VDEYSAALNRANTNATANSDVNSGFTFPESVTIPENIYNGTENIAVTAEAQNAASDSASRTDTG
-660 NRAAAEADVN
+660 NRIDSTSPYIEQSPNDELSSTDTADTIGRDSINAEAAEISEVTADSAP
-670 TDTKTEQA
+670 DTKVNPKANPKQV
-678 ADADADYAFPNEV
+678 PNK
-691 EVPQS
+691 S
-696 IFTESPV
+696 
-703 NEQVETQN
+703 
-711 AESTTV
+711 
-717 ENPTRKTSTEQVSK
+717 
-731 QDTAAPETETPEPPK
+731 
-746 FQSASA
+746 
-752 PEVEAARKAST
+752 KAST
-763 EQVAEQ
+763 NQT
-769 VANETQ
+769 ANET
-775 EAATEIQTASQ
+775 EPIVSDIENAGITDETAAQADES
-786 EEVQPVSLNSLST
+786 VSLSSLSK

-814 GQDVVK
+814 GQDIEK

-841 MQSDSAAYL
+841 MQSDSASYL

-862 QAAAGT
+862 QAAAGS
-868 IAGERQS
+868 IASERQS

-887 RRGVV
+887 RRGTV

-1007 HMTESGE
+1007 HMAESGE

-1103 QLGETLRYTESI
+1103 QLGETLRYTEGI

-1128 NYQRTVATD
+1128 SYQRTVATD
-1137 EVAESAQMI
+1137 EVAESTQMI

-1176 DKKETLEKVSGYTD
+1176 DKKEKLEKVSGYTD
-1190 GNFYYTRSSKGQWTS
+1190 GNFNYTRSSKGQWTS

-1220 ENVVEET
+1220 ENIIEET
-1227 YNTWDKLKSSD
+1227 YNTWDKIKNAD
-1238 KFAEMYKLT
+1238 NFTEIYKRT

-1256 DMPTELTETTA
+1256 DMSTESTETTA
-1267 QGDTAREVSST
+1267 QGDTAQEDSAT

-1292 MAETEVTES
+1292 TAETEVNES
-1301 APAAEAAEGE
+1301 APTAEAAEGE

-1342 FPTSITA
+1342 FPTSIPA

-1382 TETTETVKAKDG
+1382 TETTEAVKTENG

-1405 AGMGEGTPRLPTG
+1405 AGVGEGAPRLPTG

-1427 DELRGTV
+1427 DELGGTV

-1441 AETGGDGS
+1441 TETRRDGS
-1449 RADSGRSGGRPD
+1449 RTDSGRSGGRPD

-1467 GDSRGS
+1467 GDLRGS

-1584 DKAFSGYHWKAEYD
+1584 DKAFSGYHWKTEYD

-1606 GIISEDDYNA
+1606 GIISENDYNA

-1701 EKANIPDRYMDVA
+1701 EKANIPDGYMDVA

-1860 SEMYQSRD
+1860 NEMYQSRD

-1889 SHIDGRMDYPAKP
+1889 TNIDGRMDYPAKP

-1915 KKPRDGSLVSRDGKI
+1915 KKPRDGSLVSKDGKI
-1930 FEEQNGELVEKTM
+1930 YEERGGELVERELGK
-1943 SKSAAARTN
+1943 AAIERAK

-1961 RNLLLYQQQGLKKTE
+1961 RNLLLYQQQGLKKSE

-2003 RSALYDDPDRY
+2003 RGALYDDPDKY
-2014 AILALEVYNRKQK
+2014 AVLALENYNRKQK

-2045 VTSAKNI
+2045 VTSAKSI

-2192 ILKNKRAKEGAR
+2192 ILNNKRAKEGAR

-2568 KSLGLNNFDAWAK
+2568 KSLGINNFDAWAK

-2634 KMKGGGVITVVSEP
+2634 KMKGGSVITVVSEP

-2716 KETAGIKGTQIIF
+2716 KETADIKGTQIIF

-2735 KSGSGKTDA
+2735 KGSSSKTDT
-2744 EVADELIDTDSAQL
+2744 EVTDEVIDTDSARL

-2784 DAKRRELFDA
+2784 DAKRRDLFDA

-2936 AAASALTK
+2936 AAAGALTK

-2965 MSTMHDTWSDGKFE
+2965 ISTMHDTWSDGKFE
-2979 VNIGGRVYNG
+2979 VNIGGRVYKD
-2989 KKDAGLALIAEA
+2989 KKNAGLALIAEA

-3015 FAGLSI
+3015 FAGLNI

-3027 EGIDGVLSGVGSY
+3027 EGIDGVLSGTGSY

-3077 TADMKLQKELAENP
+3077 TADMKLQKELAEKP

-3103 RYKEVMD
+3103 RYKEIMD

-3127 DTQEQQRYNL
+3127 DTQE
-3137 PEHSETDYTE
+3137 
-3147 EDNEWIQYQNRVTDE
+3147 
-3162 KLLTFLNDQKH
+3162 
-3173 EKVYRAMQV
+3173 
-3182 IDGKLYPPMA
+3182 
-3192 AKVVNEAGVNQLV
+3192 
-3205 EPSEIGVW
+3205 
-3213 EQAVERPD
+3213 
-3221 LIRNGNK
+3221 
-3228 FKLDKANGSS
+3228 
-3238 IEAAYNP
+3238 
-3245 YFHTSR
+3245 
-3251 SPLNDQFSSAYKR
+3251 
-3264 DNLVI
+3264 
-3269 VEGEIPSSELTS
+3269 
-3281 GYKAQYAKDSVG
+3281 
-3293 EMKWHSG
+3293 
-3300 PVSSKLKGDK
+3300 
-3310 ARRVI
+3310 
-3315 LSRWFRPLRIIPD
+3315 
-3328 AEIAK
+3328 
-3333 VIAKMLEGENISIP
+3333 
-3347 YKVITPSLRTALE
+3347 
-3360 SEGVD
+3360 
-3365 IQYQRR
+3365 QRR

-3398 ATLELFQKRAGILG
+3398 AALELFQKRAGILG

-3512 MTDIGDLMDYM
+3512 MTDVGDLMNYM

-3560 GEATKADI
+3560 GKATNADI

-3594 IDLPD
+3594 IDLPE

-3611 VMKLTSQTGEERAV
+3611 VMKLTSQPGEERAV
-3625 MRMSSTELKNL
+3625 MRMSSAELKNL

-3666 DDTIGYLDSL
+3666 DDTIEYLDSL

-3840 GAEWGNYV
+3840 GAEWGNYI

-4094 ENVLAR
+4094 ENVLGR
-4100 FNDTGMKPAELFDS
+4100 FNDTGMKPAELLDS
-4114 LTWTAIWGASK
+4114 LTWAAIWGASK

-4390 YLDGNLTADEAM
+4390 YLDGNLTADETM

-4415 EAYFKVKEW
+4415 EAYFTVKEW

-4508 SAKRETGISY
+4508 SAKRENGISY

-4529 ISRERS
+4529 ISRERA

-4566 DSVSAA
+4566 GSVSAA

-4624 DSLPLTRRQKD
+4624 DSLPLKRRQKD

>member
-1 MDFYTWRERRKQG
+1 MDFYTWRERRRQG
-14 LPGFESSGTRTN
+14 LPGFESPAKRTN
-26 NASTS
+26 T
-31 ASSRDDKDKNGS
+31 
-43 AASQSS
+43 
-49 TTSSSGRIDPQEWA
+49 TTSSRREDEDDDERQMSSQDSSVSSSKSRIDPQEWA
-63 NSSAAIINEI
+63 KSSAAIINEI
-73 GEYYK
+73 GEYYG
-78 GYRQSDAA
+78 GYKQTDAA

-108 FARGSESRKSID
+108 FARDSESRKSVD
-120 EMVSSLSQAYDWATR
+120 EIVSSLSQAYTWATER
-135 KMSEYSQYDTE
+135 QSEYSQYDTA
-146 AQYRYRDNQDFY
+146 AQYKYRDNTDFY
-158 NRYGQYLEADDFEE
+158 DSYGHYLDEPDFEE
-172 YASRGA
+172 YSSRGA
-178 AVKNPTFDEVD
+178 AVENPEPSNNRGVYTPSNDKLKTALDTAFGINVPDD
-189 GGLSI
+189 I
-194 GSWKPFAEDVGNIVT
+194 GNIVSFSRK
-209 YSRDNYGKIALEG
+209 YSDALERNEEIG
-222 PNATGKVEYSRM
+222 ISSEANSIYKYM

-240 IYNYLLAKDGK
+240 IYNYLLGK
-251 ETADKF
+251 NGAESANEF
-257 LSEIEESLNSR
+257 LSSITENLTARKGAEIAEDWADEDNSFIKALNYGSASLV
-268 MGEFLAEN
+268 
-276 IEDSQPFLKNL
+276 
-287 AYITSSIGSGI
+287 TGI
-298 EQARSGYRQLVS
+298 EQWANGVRQLVS
-310 NEKIATPTSTY
+310 NEKIPTTPLTY
-321 TSQHLSDNL
+321 ASSYAMEDL
-330 GTVGKTL
+330 GTIGGTL

-351 AVSMLTGSPAIGAAA
+351 AIAAVTGQSIAGDISM
-366 LGLSASGNAYGEALL
+366 GLSAAGNAYGQALIEGRNEGEARL
-381 DGYEPGQARMYSVL
+381 YSTIV
-395 IGASEAALQYALG
+395 GAFEAGLQRALG
-408 GISKLSGAANIT
+408 GISKLSGAKNLT
-420 GKIATKAAQIDNAL
+420 SKIAAKAAQIDNAAV
-434 LRVAAKYGVSV
+434 RIIAKYGSSM

-455 NFLEP
+455 NLIEP
-460 AFQSILFGV
+460 LVQTIIFKE
-469 DYDMPT
+469 DYDAPT
-475 IEEILETAVVTAIS
+475 IEEWLETAVVTALS
-489 TGVLDSGSI
+489 TGILESGSI

-510 QEYGGNAKQIVDDA
+510 EQYGDSANEIITEALEI
-524 VSVDPSN
+524 DPDN
-531 EYAQFLKNRMDSG
+531 IYAQNLKKRVDSG
-544 KRVTGNQLAKLYE
+544 NTVSGNQLAKLIQQNE
-557 QTENTL
+557 ETIV
-563 FKNDRASIE
+563 KNDRTTIE

-579 NELGETADAADVD
+579 TELGENSADIDTVAKA
-592 VIARAV
+592 I
-598 TKTVFGEE
+598 TKDVFGEK
-606 LNTQER
+606 LNTQE
-612 KTLDASLYGRR
+612 KYAVEASLYGNR
-623 VANELNTENI
+623 VRGELNPENI
-633 RSGRFS
+633 RSGNYTTS
-639 TEWTG
+639 WAESL
-644 DIGTNRIN
+644 DTNRIN
-652 VDEYNAAV
+652 AEEYSAAL
-660 NRAAAEADVN
+660 NRAAEYSDIPSTVDMNINDAAVLYPRVNSSTTGMVNAETAEN
-670 TDTKTEQA
+670 RAANAEKTTGSGTSLTETEPAEPETKA
-678 ADADADYAFPNEV
+678 
-691 EVPQS
+691 S
-696 IFTESPV
+696 S
-703 NEQVETQN
+703 EQVL
-711 AESTTV
+711 
-717 ENPTRKTSTEQVSK
+717 SK
-731 QDTAAPETETPEPPK
+731 QDTSEVQVSSKSDTSIPNAP
-746 FQSASA
+746 
-752 PEVEAARKAST
+752 
-763 EQVAEQ
+763 
-769 VANETQ
+769 ANETVEPQDINVPDENRTARTLTDAAGQ
-775 EAATEIQTASQ
+775 EYNTSPESTAEVEPEQSSQ
-786 EEVQPVSLNSLST
+786 SLESLSK
-799 KYGRQAQAM
+799 KYGKQAGAM

-829 DMGKSG
+829 DMGRSG
-835 VSRGYA
+835 VSRSYA
-841 MQSDSAAYL
+841 MQSDSAAYIS
-850 NESQR
+850 ESQR

-862 QAAAGT
+862 QAAAGS
-868 IAGERQS
+868 IAENRQS

-887 RRGVV
+887 RRGTV
-892 RGEGVTLDELKSQFN
+892 RGEGVSLDELKSQFN
-907 DTQNQAYK
+907 DTQNTAYK
-915 ILSAI
+915 VLSTIA
-920 SEATGIDIALYK
+920 EATGIDIALYR
-932 SEADESGNFTGA
+932 SQTDAEGNFTGA
-944 QGYYKRSDA
+944 QGYYKRSDS

-1007 HMTESGE
+1007 HLTDSGE

-1028 EDGRDVSYDRASRE
+1028 EDGREVSYDRASRE
-1042 VVAEAMVDI
+1042 VVAEAMTDI
-1051 LPDSKFIDSLAENH
+1051 LPDSKFIDTLAEKH
-1065 KSVFDKLLEKLKEF
+1065 KSVFDKLLEKLKDF
-1079 VSNIKAYFGR
+1079 VSNLKSYFGR

-1103 QLGETLRYTESI
+1103 QLGETLRYTEGI

-1128 NYQRTVATD
+1128 SYQRTVATD
-1137 EVAESAQMI
+1137 EVVESAQMI

-1167 YYILVKRST
+1167 YYILVKRSP

-1238 KFAEMYKLT
+1238 KFREVYKLT

-1256 DMPTELTETTA
+1256 DMPTESTETTA
-1267 QGDTAREVSST
+1267 QGDTARGVSAT

-1292 MAETEVTES
+1292 TAETEVNES
-1301 APAAEAAEGE
+1301 APTAETAEGE

-1327 VIDALGHKDKRKSSQ
+1327 VIDALGHKDKRNSSQ
-1342 FPTSITA
+1342 FPTSIPA
-1349 DETSPENN
+1349 DE
-1357 AMKNEQPDTS
+1357 TS

-1382 TETTETVKAKDG
+1382 TEATETTENG
-1394 GTADTGAVSEP
+1394 GTADTGTVSEP

-1427 DELRGTV
+1427 DELGGAV

-1441 AETGGDGS
+1441 TETRGDGS
-1449 RADSGRSGGRPD
+1449 RTDSGRSGGRPD

-1467 GDSRGS
+1467 GDLRGS

-1488 QVESQ
+1488 QETADQSQAESQ

-1539 PNGEKSRFRANVDAI
+1539 PSGEKSRFRANVDAI

-1635 YDGLSRLGFT
+1635 YDGLSRLGFM

-1654 GVGNFIGAMPDEM
+1654 GVGNFIGAMPAEM
-1667 TAKVKSWTAVELDNI
+1667 TSKVKSWTAVELDNI

-1701 EKANIPDRYMDVA
+1701 ENANIPDGYMDVA
-1714 IGNVPFGNYAVI
+1714 VGNVPFGNYAVI

-1771 VRRYIMN
+1771 VRRYLMN

-1809 RRADGTPYAGADFLE
+1809 RRADGTPYAGEDFLE
-1824 SEGITLENDKYSNMG
+1824 SEGITLENDNYSYMG
-1839 NVYQNR
+1839 NVHQNR

-1860 SEMYQSRD
+1860 NEMYQSRD
-1868 SITYKPLPD
+1868 SITYKPLTD

-1915 KKPRDGSLVSRDGKI
+1915 KKPRDGSLVSKDGKI
-1930 FEEQNGELVEKTM
+1930 YEERGGELVERELGK
-1943 SKSAAARTN
+1943 AAIERAK

-1961 RNLLLYQQQGLKKTE
+1961 RNLLLYQQQGLKKSE

-2003 RSALYDDPDRY
+2003 RSALYDDPDKY
-2014 AILALEVYNRKQK
+2014 AVLALENYNRKQK

-2045 VTSAKNI
+2045 VTSAKSI

-2167 ELLGISAWQRDTVSI
+2167 ELLGISEWQRDTVSI

-2192 ILKNKRAKEGAR
+2192 TLKNKRAKEGAR

-2218 IFEGMLNSR
+2218 ILEALLNSR

-2238 KYHVDKDATTAANAK
+2238 KYHIDKDATTAANAK

-2286 VTPKYNGNNLTVNG
+2286 VTPKYNGDNLTVNG

-2350 IAKKPMIIVPKA
+2350 IAKKPMFIVPKA
-2362 LVAQWGKEFLS
+2362 LVAQWGKEFNS
-2373 FFPAAKILVSG
+2373 FFPASKLLVAE
-2384 DNDFSPANRRIFTNR
+2384 DNDFSPSNRKIFTNR

-2433 NEIIAAIEAKKA
+2433 NEIIAAIEAEKA
-2445 ELGESESVK
+2445 ESGKFASVK

-2505 HMTNIAGLGDKKG
+2505 HMTNVAGLGDKKG

-2568 KSLGLNNFDAWAK
+2568 KSLGINNFDAWAK

-2634 KMKGGGVITVVSEP
+2634 KMKGGSVITVVSEP

-2658 LEERADNIKNV
+2658 LEERADNVKNV
-2669 NPNEDNMLKI
+2669 DPHEDNMLKI
-2679 TTDGRKASYTQRMI
+2679 TSDGRKVSYTQRMI

-2716 KETAGIKGTQIIF
+2716 KETADIKGTQIIF

-2735 KSGSGKTDA
+2735 KNSSSKTDTD
-2744 EVADELIDTDSAQL
+2744 VADEVIDTDSARL

-2784 DAKRRELFDA
+2784 DAKRRDLFDA

-2895 VVTLSAAEVKALAS
+2895 EVTLSAAEVKALAS

-2936 AAASALTK
+2936 AAAGALTK
-2944 YAQDAARIAE
+2944 YAQDAAHIAE
-2954 YRERVKEASAD
+2954 YRERVNEASAD
-2965 MSTMHDTWSDGKFE
+2965 ISTMRDTWSDGKFE
-2979 VNIGGRVYNG
+2979 VNIGGRIYKD
-2989 KKDAGLALIAEA
+2989 KKNAGLALIAEA
-3001 QAKAVTEGYTKIGE
+3001 QAKAVNEGYTKIGE
-3015 FAGLSI
+3015 FAGLDI
-3021 QVVKTS
+3021 KVVKTS
-3027 EGIDGVLSGVGSY
+3027 EGIDGVLSGTGSY
-3040 PFKTYPGNPTHGIN
+3040 PFKTYPGNPTYGIN

-3077 TADMKLQKELAENP
+3077 TADMKLQKELAEKP

-3103 RYKEVMD
+3103 RYKEIMD
-3110 ILNPREEQSLD
+3110 ILNPRQEQSLD
-3121 TLDEDT
+3121 MLDEDT
-3127 DTQEQQRYNL
+3127 DTQE
-3137 PEHSETDYTE
+3137 
-3147 EDNEWIQYQNRVTDE
+3147 
-3162 KLLTFLNDQKH
+3162 
-3173 EKVYRAMQV
+3173 
-3182 IDGKLYPPMA
+3182 
-3192 AKVVNEAGVNQLV
+3192 
-3205 EPSEIGVW
+3205 
-3213 EQAVERPD
+3213 
-3221 LIRNGNK
+3221 
-3228 FKLDKANGSS
+3228 
-3238 IEAAYNP
+3238 
-3245 YFHTSR
+3245 
-3251 SPLNDQFSSAYKR
+3251 
-3264 DNLVI
+3264 
-3269 VEGEIPSSELTS
+3269 
-3281 GYKAQYAKDSVG
+3281 
-3293 EMKWHSG
+3293 
-3300 PVSSKLKGDK
+3300 
-3310 ARRVI
+3310 
-3315 LSRWFRPLRIIPD
+3315 
-3328 AEIAK
+3328 
-3333 VIAKMLEGENISIP
+3333 
-3347 YKVITPSLRTALE
+3347 
-3360 SEGVD
+3360 
-3365 IQYQRR
+3365 QRR

-3378 EVLERAASQIDSSKY
+3378 EVLERAAGQIDSSKY

-3398 ATLELFQKRAGILG
+3398 AALESFQKRAGTLG
-3412 ELEAERAKL
+3412 ELEAKRAKL
-3421 GTQYKEQQFGTNVDR
+3421 GTKYNEQQFGANVDR
-3436 AAAAETLQQMHAL
+3436 AAAAETLRQMHAL

-3455 ASEDILNMEQRSVL
+3455 ASEDILNVEQRSVL

-3512 MTDIGDLMDYM
+3512 MTDIGDLMNYM

-3544 DFLNSIDFSSK
+3544 DFIKSIDFSSK
-3555 RKLGG
+3555 RQLRGG
-3560 GEATKADI
+3560 KATNADL
-3568 AFASR
+3568 AFTNK
-3573 LSKLRRALNNT
+3573 LSKLRGAIVEA
-3584 KDLYGMYSGT
+3584 KSLYGAYSGT
-3594 IDLPD
+3594 LDLPE
-3599 DFMERYDEMVDS
+3599 DFMP
-3611 VMKLTSQTGEERAV
+3611 KLQALGDAVTTLTGTASEKGYV
-3625 MRMSSTELKNL
+3625 INRMSAADLKSL
-3636 SELVRSLKTA
+3636 SEIIRTLK
-3646 VKRFN
+3646 KSISRFN
-3651 TFHQNNFFKHVTDAA
+3651 TFHQNSFFKHVTDAA
-3666 DDTIGYLDSL
+3666 DDTIKYLDSL

-3737 DKEVKDWEKQQHA
+3737 DKEIKDWEKQQHA

-3941 NYRRTEVDE
+3941 NYRKFDTDNSGHILYYNDDGRTAYIGDDGRYYWSDNKTAVS
-3950 KGKAHFT
+3950 GKERT
-3957 GDTVRKSLENA
+3957 GLERKLIGTVRTSLTKA
-3968 YGRSEKKNSP
+3968 YGVSEKKDSP

-4010 LAVLSRYNRS
+4010 LAALSRYNRS

-4094 ENVLAR
+4094 ENVLGR
-4100 FNDTGMKPAELFDS
+4100 FNDTGMKPAELMDS
-4114 LTWTAIWGASK
+4114 LTWASIWGASK

-4138 PGFIAEVIRTF
+4138 AGFIAEVIRTF

-4192 MADEY
+4192 MADEF
-4197 FNLQLDAK
+4197 FNLRLDAK
-4205 RIGAK
+4205 RIGKK

-4216 IGSIARSAAVFSV
+4216 IGSIARTAAVLSV
-4229 GAILNTALASVVDA
+4229 GAILNTALASIVDA

-4352 PLVRDA
+4352 PLVREA

-4415 EAYFKVKEW
+4415 EAYFTVKEW
-4424 DSGEASWSRF
+4424 DSGDASWSRF

-4529 ISRERS
+4529 ISRERA
-4535 VEMRA
+4535 VAMRE

-4566 DSVSAA
+4566 GSVSAA
-4572 TVKKYNELCEPI
+4572 TVKKYKELCEPR

-4635 ALWLAMDYSENTL
+4635 ALWLAMDYSKNTL

>member
-1 MDFYTWRERRKQG
+1 MDFYTWRERRRQG
-14 LPGFESSGTRTN
+14 LPGFESPTARTN
-26 NASTS
+26 TTTTASRREDEDEDEYERPTS
-31 ASSRDDKDKNGS
+31 SRGERDSSSTQSGASS
-43 AASQSS
+43 SQS
-49 TTSSSGRIDPQEWA
+49 RIDPQEWA
-63 NSSAAIINEI
+63 KSSAAIINEI
-73 GEYYK
+73 GEYYG
-78 GYRQSDAA
+78 GYKQTDAA

-108 FARGSESRKSID
+108 FARDSESRKSID
-120 EMVSSLSQAYDWATR
+120 EIVSSLSQAYTWATER
-135 KMSEYSQYDTE
+135 QSEYSQYDTA
-146 AQYRYRDNQDFY
+146 AQYKYRDNTDFY
-158 NRYGQYLEADDFEE
+158 NSYGHYLDEPDFEE
-172 YASRGA
+172 YSSRGA
-178 AVKNPTFDEVD
+178 AVENPNLDSLSVDEID
-189 GGLSI
+189 YEHPLSLPKDNEI
-194 GSWKPFAEDVGNIVT
+194 GNIVT
-209 YSRDNYGKIALEG
+209 YSRKYSDLLNTASMSGRYDVAGAGNY
-222 PNATGKVEYSRM
+222 NYM
-234 TDDEVN
+234 TDDEVD
-240 IYNYLLAKDGK
+240 IYNYLLAKEGK
-251 ETADKF
+251 DSADRFISDIQENLNARQGQNIAEGMAEVENPAASFVNYTASA
-257 LSEIEESLNSR
+257 LSGGVAQW
-268 MGEFLAEN
+268 M
-276 IEDSQPFLKNL
+276 
-287 AYITSSIGSGI
+287 SGV
-298 EQARSGYRQLVS
+298 RQLFS
-310 NEKIATPTSTY
+310 NERQPTSVNQY
-321 TSQHLSDNL
+321 VDSYAMEDL
-330 GTVGKTL
+330 GTVGGTL
-337 YQTGSTIGNMLPSI
+337 YQTGTTIGNMLPSI
-351 AVSMLTGSPAIGAAA
+351 AVSMLTGSPGIGAAT
-366 LGLSASGNAYGEALL
+366 LGVSAAGNAYGEALL
-381 DGYEPGQARMYSVL
+381 EGYEPGEARLYSALV
-395 IGASEAALQYALG
+395 GASEAGLQYVLG
-408 GISKLSGAANIT
+408 GISKLSGAANLT
-420 GKIATKAAQIDNAL
+420 GKIASKAAQIDNSL
-434 LRVAAKYGVSV
+434 LRIAAKYGVSV

-460 AFQSILFGV
+460 AFQSILFGE
-469 DYDMPT
+469 DYDAPT
-475 IEEILETAVVTAIS
+475 IDEILETAVVTALS
-489 TGVLDSGSI
+489 TGILESGSI

-510 QEYGGNAKQIVDDA
+510 EQYGDSANEIITEALEI
-524 VSVDPSN
+524 DPDN
-531 EYAQFLKNRMDSG
+531 IYAQNLKKRVDSG
-544 KRVTGNQLAKLYE
+544 NTVTGNQLAKLLQQNE
-557 QTENTL
+557 ETIV
-563 FKNDRASIE
+563 KNDRTAIE

-579 NELGETADAADVD
+579 TELGENSADIDTVAKA
-592 VIARAV
+592 I
-598 TKTVFGEE
+598 TKDVFGEK
-606 LNTQER
+606 LNTQE
-612 KTLDASLYGRR
+612 KYAVESSIYGNR
-623 VANELNTENI
+623 VRAELNPENI
-633 RSGRFS
+633 RSGNYTTNWAES
-639 TEWTG
+639 L
-644 DIGTNRIN
+644 DTNRIN
-652 VDEYNAAV
+652 VDEYSAALSRAAEYSDIPSTVDMNINDAAV
-660 NRAAAEADVN
+660 LYPRVDRSTASTVNAKATENGTVN
-670 TDTKTEQA
+670 TENSTGSATSLTETVMAEPETKA
-678 ADADADYAFPNEV
+678 
-691 EVPQS
+691 S
-696 IFTESPV
+696 S
-703 NEQVETQN
+703 EQVI
-711 AESTTV
+711 
-717 ENPTRKTSTEQVSK
+717 SK
-731 QDTAAPETETPEPPK
+731 QDTSEVQVSSKSDTSIPNAP
-746 FQSASA
+746 
-752 PEVEAARKAST
+752 
-763 EQVAEQ
+763 
-769 VANETQ
+769 ANETVEPQDINAPDENRTARTLTDAAGQ
-775 EAATEIQTASQ
+775 EYNTSPESTAEVEPEQSSQ
-786 EEVQPVSLNSLST
+786 SLESLSK
-799 KYGRQAQAM
+799 KYGKQAGAM
-808 VHTYID
+808 IHTYVD
-814 GQDVVK
+814 GQDIIK

-841 MQSDSAAYL
+841 MQSEAAAYIS
-850 NESQR
+850 ESQR

-862 QAAAGT
+862 QAAAGS
-868 IAGERQS
+868 IAESRQS

-887 RRGVV
+887 RRGTV
-892 RGEGVTLDELKSQFN
+892 RGEGVSLDELKSKFN

-915 ILSAI
+915 VLSAI

-953 GTIYLDVN
+953 GTIYLDIN

-1065 KSVFDKLLEKLKEF
+1065 KSVFDKLLEKLKDF
-1079 VSNIKAYFGR
+1079 ISNLKSYFGR

-1103 QLGETLRYTESI
+1103 QLGETLRYTEGI

-1121 AAVSAVE
+1121 AAVNAVE
-1128 NYQRTVATD
+1128 SYQRTVA
-1137 EVAESAQMI
+1137 
-1146 DTEVKI
+1146 
-1152 PDISKPDNISFKKTD
+1152 
-1167 YYILVKRST
+1167 
-1176 DKKETLEKVSGYTD
+1176 
-1190 GNFYYTRSSKGQWTS
+1190 
-1205 TLPNTGT
+1205 
-1212 AIADGYSR
+1212 
-1220 ENVVEET
+1220 
-1227 YNTWDKLKSSD
+1227 
-1238 KFAEMYKLT
+1238 
-1247 YNMYQKALA
+1247 
-1256 DMPTELTETTA
+1256 
-1267 QGDTAREVSST
+1267 T

-1292 MAETEVTES
+1292 TAETEVNES

-1342 FPTSITA
+1342 FPTSILA

-1382 TETTETVKAKDG
+1382 TETTEAVKTEDG
-1394 GTADTGAVSEP
+1394 GTADAGTVSEP
-1405 AGMGEGTPRLPTG
+1405 AGMGEGAPRLPAG

-1427 DELRGTV
+1427 AELGGAV

-1441 AETGGDGS
+1441 TETRGDGS
-1449 RADSGRSGGRPD
+1449 RTDSGRSGGGSD

-1467 GDSRGS
+1467 RDLRGS
-1473 DRVEATTPPETAGQS
+1473 DRVAEPTGEVTQTNENPVGETAKTTPPETVGEISENTAGQSQDSAGQS

-1635 YDGLSRLGFT
+1635 YDGLSRLGFS

-1667 TAKVKSWTAVELDNI
+1667 TAKVRSWTAVELDNI

-1701 EKANIPDRYMDVA
+1701 EKANIPDGYMDVA

-1771 VRRYIMN
+1771 VRRYLMN

-1824 SEGITLENDKYSNMG
+1824 SEGITLENDKYSYMG

-1860 SEMYQSRD
+1860 NEMYQSRD

-1877 RGSLADQIREAF
+1877 RGSLASQIREAF
-1889 SHIDGRMDYPAKP
+1889 SHIDGRMDYPAKT

-1930 FEEQNGELVEKTM
+1930 YEEQNGELVEKTV
-1943 SKSAAARTN
+1943 SKSAVARTN

-1961 RNLLLYQQQGLKKTE
+1961 RSLLLYQQQGLKKTE

-1989 EFVSKYGYLNTTAN
+1989 EFVAKYGYLNTTAN

-2014 AILALEVYNRKQK
+2014 ALLALEVYNRKQK

-2064 GVDTGLIARL
+2064 GVDAALIARL

-2121 AAFDKDYNNNIEAL
+2121 AAFDNDYNNNIEAL

-2167 ELLGISAWQRDTVSI
+2167 ELLGISTWQRDTVSI

-2192 ILKNKRAKEGAR
+2192 ILNNKRAKEGAR

-2218 IFEGMLNSR
+2218 ILEALLNSR

-2266 KNETRKNELSRL
+2266 NDETRKNELSRL

-2286 VTPKYNGNNLTVNG
+2286 VTPKYNGDNLTVNG

-2350 IAKKPMIIVPKA
+2350 IAKKPMFIVPKA
-2362 LVAQWGKEFLS
+2362 LVAQWGKEFNS
-2373 FFPAAKILVSG
+2373 FFPASKLLVAE
-2384 DNDFSPANRRIFTNR
+2384 DNDFSPSNRKIFTNR

-2433 NEIIAAIEAKKA
+2433 NEIIAAIEAEKA
-2445 ELGESESVK
+2445 ESGKFASVK

-2461 NLENKIKQLS
+2461 NLENKIKKLS

-2505 HMTNIAGLGDKKG
+2505 RMNNIAGLGNKNG

-2538 RGIVFATATPVMN
+2538 RGVVFATATPVMN

-2634 KMKGGGVITVVSEP
+2634 KMKGGGVITIVSEP
-2648 SQFQQDYMKA
+2648 SKFQQDYMKA
-2658 LEERADNIKNV
+2658 LEERADNVKNV
-2669 NPNEDNMLKI
+2669 DPHEDNMLKI
-2679 TTDGRKASYTQRMI
+2679 TSDGRKVSYTQRMI

-2744 EVADELIDTDSAQL
+2744 EVADEIIDTDSAQL

-2836 QRDGRAFRQGNMND
+2836 QRDGRAFRQGNLNE
-2850 EVSKFVYVTKGS
+2850 EVAKFVYVTKGS

-2895 VVTLSAAEVKALAS
+2895 EVTLSAAEVKALAS

-2936 AAASALTK
+2936 AVSGALTK
-2944 YAQDAARIAE
+2944 YAADAARIAE
-2954 YRERVKEASAD
+2954 YRKRSEEASAD
-2965 MSTMHDTWSDGKFE
+2965 MSAMHDTWSEGRFE
-2979 VNIGGRVYNG
+2979 VNIGGRVYKD
-2989 KKDAGLALIAEA
+2989 KKAAGLALIAEA

-3015 FAGLSI
+3015 FAGLDI
-3021 QVVKTS
+3021 KVVKTS

-3054 VLASTASGLQEK
+3054 VLASTASGLQERI
-3066 LDGWKSGIETA
+3066 DGWKNGIESA
-3077 TADMKLQKELAENP
+3077 TADMKLQKELAEKP
-3091 FEGQAELDKKRA
+3091 FDGQAELDKKRA
-3103 RYKEVMD
+3103 RYNEIMD

-3121 TLDEDT
+3121 TLDEDN

-3162 KLLTFLNDQKH
+3162 KLLTFLNNQQH

-3192 AKVVNEAGVNQLV
+3192 AKVVNEDGVNQLV

-3371 EGTLSDR
+3371 ENILSDR
-3378 EVLERAASQIDSSKY
+3378 EVLERAADNIDRSKLSVPELQALDRFSQKVK
-3393 TAEER
+3393 
-3398 ATLELFQKRAGILG
+3398 ELNQLAN
-3412 ELEAERAKL
+3412 E
-3421 GTQYKEQQFGTNVDR
+3421 R
-3436 AAAAETLQQMHAL
+3436 AAAAAEYRRLAAV
-3449 DEQIKT
+3449 DEN
-3455 ASEDILNMEQRSVL
+3455 SEDARAAKHKVGKLEYRMGKLNSTILDVEDKRVL
-3469 KNILVEARGIV
+3469 RRVLHEARVFV
-3480 EAQEREHGRELIRRY
+3480 ENRVRTEERARTKTLIKDFRSKKEESA
-3495 RDRRNEAADI
+3495 NV

-3512 MTDIGDLMDYM
+3512 MTDINDLLNSL
-3523 TKPDFKSSTSHIP
+3523 TKPDLKSNIGHIP
-3536 DALKNPII
+3536 DMLKNPII
-3544 DFLNSIDFSSK
+3544 DFIQSIDFSSK

-3560 GEATKADI
+3560 GEATKAD
-3568 AFASR
+3568 AALANK
-3573 LSKLRRALNNT
+3573 LSKLRRAIDDT
-3584 KDLYGMYSGT
+3584 REQYGEYSGM
-3594 IDLPD
+3594 IDLPEGFVEELD
-3599 DFMERYDEMVDS
+3599 RIAAEVLNS
-3611 VMKLTSQTGEERAV
+3611 VAGSDTGTAV
-3625 MRMSSTELKNL
+3625 MRMNSSQLKAL
-3636 SELVRSLKTA
+3636 SDVVKSLKES
-3646 VKRFN
+3646 VRKFN
-3651 TFHQNNFFKHVTDAA
+3651 TFHQNNFFKHVDEAA
-3666 DDTIGYLDSL
+3666 DSTIEYLGTL
-3676 PRDEKSGVI
+3676 PHDVNSGVI
-3685 SDYAFW
+3685 TDYAFW

-3728 ESFTKETFS
+3728 ENFTNETFT
-3737 DKEVKDWEKQQHA
+3737 DKEVKNWERELHA
-3750 IKLSDGQTI
+3750 IELSDGSAI

-3783 SGGIRVPKFS
+3783 QGGIRVPKFS
-3793 VRQGLKKNT
+3793 IKSRLKKN
-3802 SADNGHIVTEAD
+3802 AVVDEGHIVSEAD
-3814 VASILSRLTDRQREV
+3814 VETILSALTDRQREV
-3829 ADKLQKYMATT
+3829 ADKLQHYMATQ

-3854 ERLFTN
+3854 ERMFTN
-3860 EQYYPINVD
+3860 ERYYPISVD
-3869 RRQLDSRF
+3869 QRQLKNQF
-3877 EADKMPAGASLYAL
+3877 AADKMPAGASLYAL
-3891 LNMSFTKQRQEEAK
+3891 LNMSFTKQRQENAQ
-3905 NGIMTYSIFDVF
+3905 NGVMTYSIFDVF

-3941 NYRRTEVDE
+3941 NYQKTTTDE
-3950 KGKAHFT
+3950 NGKTHFT
-3957 GDTVRKSLENA
+3957 GDTVRKSLEQA
-3968 YGRSEKKNSP
+3968 YGRSEKKGSP

-4002 SNPYDNIG
+4002 SNPYDSMG
-4010 LAVLSRYNRS
+4010 LAALSRYNRS
-4020 LIAWNLRVWIQQP
+4020 LIAWNLRVWVQQP

-4048 LSRAS
+4048 LSRES

-4062 EMLKYSGIAVWKN
+4062 EMLKYSGIAVWKD

-4094 ENVLAR
+4094 ENLLGR
-4100 FNDTGMKPAELFDS
+4100 FNDTGMKLAELLDR
-4114 LTWTAIWGASK
+4114 LTWASIWGASK

-4138 PGFIAEVIRTF
+4138 PGFIAEVIRVF

-4192 MADEY
+4192 MVDEY

-4210 AAAQRH
+4210 AAAGRH
-4216 IGSIARSAAVFSV
+4216 IGSIARSVAVLSV
-4229 GAILNTALASVVDA
+4229 SAILNTALASIVDA

-4248 DYQEWYEKYAEAFLD
+4248 DYQEGYEKYAEAFLD
-4263 NLKNALNPLE
+4263 NLKNAFNPLE

-4283 LIKSTARE
+4283 LFKSTARE

-4352 PLVRDA
+4352 PLAREA
-4358 VSIWNSAISIFDH
+4358 VSIWNSAISLFDH

-4415 EAYFKVKEW
+4415 EAYFTVKEW
-4424 DSGEASWSRF
+4424 DSGDASWSRF

-4441 LEGKGYNEAARELE
+4441 LSGEGYDKAARELE

-4483 AKAEALLKKHTEL
+4483 AKAEALLKKHTDL

-4529 ISRERS
+4529 ISRERAL
-4535 VEMRA
+4535 EMRA
-4540 KYGGKSEEEAEDDVM
+4540 KYGGMTEEEAEDDVM
-4555 AWDFERENPEV
+4555 AWDFEREHPEV
-4566 DSVSAA
+4566 GSVSAA
-4572 TVKKYNELCEPI
+4572 TVKKYQEYCEPI
-4584 GISVEEWN
+4584 GISVEDWN
-4592 AVREFYSEAESDVDR
+4592 AVREFYSETESDVDR

>member
-1 MDFYTWRERRKQG
+1 MDFYTWRERRRQG
-14 LPGFESSGTRTN
+14 LPGFESPAARTN
-26 NASTS
+26 TTTTTS
-31 ASSRDDKDKNGS
+31 RREDEDEDEYERPTSSRDERGS
-43 AASQSS
+43 SSAQSS
-49 TTSSSGRIDPQEWA
+49 VSSSKSRIDPQEWA
-63 NSSAAIINEI
+63 KSSAAIINEI
-73 GEYYK
+73 GEYYG
-78 GYRQSDAA
+78 GYKQTDAA

-108 FARGSESRKSID
+108 FARDSESRKSVD
-120 EMVSSLSQAYDWATR
+120 EIVSSLSQAYTWATER
-135 KMSEYSQYDTE
+135 QSEYSQYDTA
-146 AQYRYRDNQDFY
+146 AQYKYRDNTDFY
-158 NRYGQYLEADDFEE
+158 DKYGKYLEAEDFEE
-172 YASRGA
+172 YAARGA
-178 AVKNPTFDEVD
+178 AVKNPTFEEVD

-194 GSWKPFAEDVGNIVT
+194 GSWKPFAEEVGNIVT

-268 MGEFLAEN
+268 MGAFLAEN
-276 IEDSQPFLKNL
+276 IEESQPFLKNL
-287 AYITSSIGSGI
+287 AYLTSSIGSGI
-298 EQARSGYRQLVS
+298 EQSRSGFKQLVS
-310 NEKIATPTSTY
+310 NDKLATPTSTY
-321 TSQHLSDNL
+321 TSQYLSDNL

-351 AVSMLTGSPAIGAAA
+351 AVSMLTGSPGIGAAT
-366 LGLSASGNAYGEALL
+366 LGVSAAGNAYGEALL
-381 DGYEPGQARMYSVL
+381 EGYEPGEARLYSAL
-395 IGASEAALQYALG
+395 IGASEAGLQYVLG
-408 GISKLSGAANIT
+408 GISKLSGAANLT
-420 GKIATKAAQIDNAL
+420 GKIAAKAAQIDNSL
-434 LRVAAKYGVSV
+434 LRIAAKYGVSV

-460 AFQSILFGV
+460 AFQSILFGE
-469 DYDMPT
+469 DYDAPT
-475 IEEILETAVVTAIS
+475 IDEILETAVVTALS
-489 TGVLDSGSI
+489 TGILESGSI

-510 QEYGGNAKQIVDDA
+510 EQYGDSANEIITEALEI
-524 VSVDPSN
+524 DPDN
-531 EYAQFLKNRMDSG
+531 IYAQNLKKRVDSG
-544 KRVTGNQLAKLYE
+544 NTVSGNQLAKLIQQNE
-557 QTENTL
+557 ETIV
-563 FKNDRASIE
+563 KNDRTAIE

-579 NELGETADAADVD
+579 TELGENSADIDTVAKA
-592 VIARAV
+592 I
-598 TKTVFGEE
+598 TKDVFGEK
-606 LNTQER
+606 LNTQE
-612 KTLDASLYGRR
+612 KYAVEASLYGNR
-623 VANELNTENI
+623 VRGELNPENI
-633 RSGRFS
+633 RSGNYTTNWAES
-639 TEWTG
+639 L
-644 DIGTNRIN
+644 DTNRIN
-652 VDEYNAAV
+652 ADEYSAALNRANTNATANSDVNSGFTFPESVTIPENIYNGTENTAVTAEAQNAASDSASRTDTGNRIDSASPYIEQSPNDELSSTDTADTIGRESV
-660 NRAAAEADVN
+660 NAEAAEISEVMADSAP
-670 TDTKTEQA
+670 DTK
-678 ADADADYAFPNEV
+678 V
-691 EVPQS
+691 
-696 IFTESPV
+696 
-703 NEQVETQN
+703 
-711 AESTTV
+711 
-717 ENPTRKTSTEQVSK
+717 NPTASTKQVPSK
-731 QDTAAPETETPEPPK
+731 
-746 FQSASA
+746 S
-752 PEVEAARKAST
+752 KAST
-763 EQVAEQ
+763 NQA
-769 VANETQ
+769 ANET
-775 EAATEIQTASQ
+775 ESVVSDTENAGITDETAKTADKTG
-786 EEVQPVSLNSLST
+786 SLSSLSK
-799 KYGRQAQAM
+799 KYGKQAGAM

-829 DMGKSG
+829 DMGRSG
-835 VSRGYA
+835 VSRDYA

-850 NESQR
+850 SENQR
-855 QLAYEAG
+855 SLAWEAG
-862 QAAAGT
+862 QAAAGS

-887 RRGVV
+887 RRGTV
-892 RGEGVTLDELKSQFN
+892 RGEGVSLDELKSKFN

-932 SEADESGNFTGA
+932 SVPDSSGSFTGA

-953 GTIYLDVN
+953 GTIYLDIN

-974 KYTILRTFSHE
+974 KYTVLRTFSHE

-1007 HMTESGE
+1007 HLTDSGE

-1028 EDGRDVSYDRASRE
+1028 EDGREVSYDRASRE

-1051 LPDSKFIDSLAENH
+1051 LPDSKFIDSLSENH
-1065 KSVFDKLLEKLKEF
+1065 KSVFDKLLEKLKDF
-1079 VSNIKAYFGR
+1079 ISNIKSYFGR

-1103 QLGETLRYTESI
+1103 QLGETLSYAESI
-1115 VEKFDA
+1115 VDKFDA
-1121 AAVSAVE
+1121 AAVNAVE
-1128 NYQRTVATD
+1128 SYQRTVATD
-1137 EVAESAQMI
+1137 EVAETMAETAAEETA
-1146 DTEVKI
+1146 DEVTAETVTEESVSKPEDEMVETNAVNSNDELI
-1152 PDISKPDNISFKKTD
+1152 PDTDGNVPDITRPDKIVWKK
-1167 YYILVKRST
+1167 VKFYALMN
-1176 DKKETLEKVSGYTD
+1176 KGNGAFLESRSGYTD
-1190 GNFYYTRSSKGQWTS
+1190 GNFYYNNNGKNNWVA
-1205 TLPNTGT
+1205 TLPHTGT
-1212 AIADGYSR
+1212 AIAEGYSR
-1220 ENVVEET
+1220 DNVVDEA
-1227 YNTWDKLKSSD
+1227 YRMWDIFKSKDGFD
-1238 KFAEMYKLT
+1238 KKYAELYEMYKNLLANT
-1247 YNMYQKALA
+1247 VSDKA
-1256 DMPTELTETTA
+1256 
-1267 QGDTAREVSST
+1267 S
-1278 DEVAE
+1278 
-1283 TTAETAAET
+1283 
-1292 MAETEVTES
+1292 
-1301 APAAEAAEGE
+1301 
-1311 TFRDKYMR
+1311 
-1319 APRDQRDE
+1319 
-1327 VIDALGHKDKRKSSQ
+1327 
-1342 FPTSITA
+1342 
-1349 DETSPENN
+1349 SPETVV
-1357 AMKNEQPDTS
+1357 DTS
-1367 PAAEINENTEVTANG
+1367 PAAEINENTEVTENG
-1382 TETTETVKAKDG
+1382 TEATETAETEDG
-1394 GTADTGAVSEP
+1394 GTADTGTVSEP

-1418 LQEENLQGM
+1418 LQEENVQGM
-1427 DELRGTV
+1427 DELGGAV

-1441 AETGGDGS
+1441 TETRGDGS
-1449 RADSGRSGGRPD
+1449 RTDSGRSGGRPD

-1467 GDSRGS
+1467 GDLRGS

-1488 QVESQ
+1488 QETADQSQAESQ

-1539 PNGEKSRFRANVDAI
+1539 PSGEKSRFRANVDAI
-1554 RTLHNI
+1554 RTLYNI
-1560 MSENRFASPEE
+1560 MSDNRFASPEE

-1701 EKANIPDRYMDVA
+1701 EKANIPDGYMDVA

-1771 VRRYIMN
+1771 VRRYLMN

-1860 SEMYQSRD
+1860 NEMYQSRD
-1868 SITYKPLPD
+1868 SITYKPLTD
-1877 RGSLADQIREAF
+1877 RGSLASQIREAF

-1915 KKPRDGSLVSRDGKI
+1915 KKPRDGSLVSKDGKI
-1930 FEEQNGELVEKTM
+1930 YEERGGELVERELGK
-1943 SKSAAARTN
+1943 AAIERAK

-1961 RNLLLYQQQGLKKTE
+1961 RNLLLYQQQGLKKSE

-2003 RSALYDDPDRY
+2003 RGALGDDPDKY
-2014 AILALEVYNRKQK
+2014 ALLALENYNRKQK

-2045 VTSAKNI
+2045 VTSAKSI

-2192 ILKNKRAKEGAR
+2192 ILNNKRAKEGAR

-2218 IFEGMLNSR
+2218 ILEALLNSR

-2266 KNETRKNELSRL
+2266 NDETRKNELSRL

-2286 VTPKYNGNNLTVNG
+2286 VTPKYNGDNLTVNG

-2350 IAKKPMIIVPKA
+2350 IAKKPMFIVPKA
-2362 LVAQWGKEFLS
+2362 LVAQWGKEFNS
-2373 FFPAAKILVSG
+2373 FFPASKLLVAE
-2384 DNDFSPANRRIFTNR
+2384 DNDFSPSNRKIFTNR

-2433 NEIIAAIEAKKA
+2433 NEIIAAIEAEKA
-2445 ELGESESVK
+2445 ESGKFASVK

-2568 KSLGLNNFDAWAK
+2568 KSLGINNFDAWAK

-2634 KMKGGGVITVVSEP
+2634 KMKGGSVITVVSEP

-2658 LEERADNIKNV
+2658 LEERADNVKNV
-2669 NPNEDNMLKI
+2669 DPHEDNMLKI
-2679 TTDGRKASYTQRMI
+2679 TSDGRKVSYTQRMI

-2716 KETAGIKGTQIIF
+2716 KETADIKGTQIIF

-2895 VVTLSAAEVKALAS
+2895 EVTLSAAEVKALAS

-2936 AAASALTK
+2936 AASGALTK

-2954 YRERVKEASAD
+2954 YRERVNEASAD
-2965 MSTMHDTWSDGKFE
+2965 ISTMRDTWSDGKFE
-2979 VNIGGRVYNG
+2979 VNIGGRIYKD
-2989 KKDAGLALIAEA
+2989 KKNAGLALIAEA
-3001 QAKAVTEGYTKIGE
+3001 QAKAVNEGYTKIGE

-3027 EGIDGVLSGVGSY
+3027 EGIDGVLSGTGSY

-3066 LDGWKSGIETA
+3066 IDGWKSGIETA
-3077 TADMKLQKELAENP
+3077 TADMKLQKELAEKP

-3103 RYKEVMD
+3103 RYKEIMD

-3121 TLDEDT
+3121 MLDEDT
-3127 DTQEQQRYNL
+3127 DTQE
-3137 PEHSETDYTE
+3137 
-3147 EDNEWIQYQNRVTDE
+3147 
-3162 KLLTFLNDQKH
+3162 
-3173 EKVYRAMQV
+3173 
-3182 IDGKLYPPMA
+3182 
-3192 AKVVNEAGVNQLV
+3192 
-3205 EPSEIGVW
+3205 
-3213 EQAVERPD
+3213 
-3221 LIRNGNK
+3221 
-3228 FKLDKANGSS
+3228 
-3238 IEAAYNP
+3238 
-3245 YFHTSR
+3245 
-3251 SPLNDQFSSAYKR
+3251 
-3264 DNLVI
+3264 
-3269 VEGEIPSSELTS
+3269 
-3281 GYKAQYAKDSVG
+3281 
-3293 EMKWHSG
+3293 
-3300 PVSSKLKGDK
+3300 
-3310 ARRVI
+3310 
-3315 LSRWFRPLRIIPD
+3315 
-3328 AEIAK
+3328 
-3333 VIAKMLEGENISIP
+3333 
-3347 YKVITPSLRTALE
+3347 
-3360 SEGVD
+3360 
-3365 IQYQRR
+3365 QRR

-3378 EVLERAASQIDSSKY
+3378 EVLERAADRIDTSRLSESERAALDNFSQKIKELNRLAGERKEAAKQYESLRKINENSEETKAAKHKVGQIEYRIGKLNGTILDVEDKRVLRRVLHEARVLVESEVR
-3393 TAEER
+3393 AEER
-3398 ATLELFQKRAGILG
+3398 DRTKTLISNYRN
-3412 ELEAERAKL
+3412 R
-3421 GTQYKEQQFGTNVDR
+3421 R
-3436 AAAAETLQQMHAL
+3436 
-3449 DEQIKT
+3449 DESD
-3455 ASEDILNMEQRSVL
+3455 AV
-3469 KNILVEARGIV
+3469 
-3480 EAQEREHGRELIRRY
+3480 
-3495 RDRRNEAADI
+3495 

-3512 MTDIGDLMDYM
+3512 MTDVGDLMNYM

-3560 GEATKADI
+3560 GKATNADI

-3594 IDLPD
+3594 IDLPE

-3611 VMKLTSQTGEERAV
+3611 VMKLTSQPGEERVV
-3625 MRMSSTELKNL
+3625 MRMSSAELKNL

-3666 DDTIGYLDSL
+3666 DDTIEYLDSL

-3697 YAFERFGEGGK
+3697 YAFERFGEGGR

-3860 EQYYPINVD
+3860 EQYYPISVD

-3957 GDTVRKSLENA
+3957 GDTVRKSLEVA

-3978 SEGKGYAVE
+3978 SEGVGYAVE

-4094 ENVLAR
+4094 ENVLGR
-4100 FNDTGMKPAELFDS
+4100 FNDTGMKPAELMDS
-4114 LTWTAIWGASK
+4114 LTWASIWGASK
-4125 NYVTRTKGLSEGD
+4125 KYVTRTKGLSEGD
-4138 PGFIAEVIRTF
+4138 AGFIAEVIRTF

-4197 FNLQLDAK
+4197 FKLQLDAK
-4205 RIGAK
+4205 RIGKK
-4210 AAAQRH
+4210 AAAGRH
-4216 IGSIARSAAVFSV
+4216 IGSIARSAAVLSV

-4352 PLVRDA
+4352 PLVREA
-4358 VSIWNSAISIFDH
+4358 VSIWNSAISMFDH

-4415 EAYFKVKEW
+4415 EAYFTVKEW
-4424 DSGEASWSRF
+4424 DSGDASWSRF
-4434 SELYGAV
+4434 SDLYGAV

-4529 ISRERS
+4529 ISRERA

-4555 AWDFERENPEV
+4555 AWDFEREDPEV
-4566 DSVSAA
+4566 GSVSAA
-4572 TVKKYNELCEPI
+4572 TVKKYKELCEPI

-4592 AVREFYSEAESDVDR
+4592 SVREFYSEAESDVDR

-4624 DSLPLTRRQKD
+4624 DSLPLSRRQKD
-4635 ALWLAMDYSENTL
+4635 ALWVAMDYSENTL

>member
-1 MDFYTWRERRKQG
+1 MDFYTWRERRRQG
-14 LPGFESSGTRTN
+14 LPGFESPAARTN
-26 NASTS
+26 TTTTTS
-31 ASSRDDKDKNGS
+31 RREDEDEDEYERPTSSRGERGS
-43 AASQSS
+43 SSAQSG
-49 TTSSSGRIDPQEWA
+49 TSSSQSRIDPQEWA
-63 NSSAAIINEI
+63 KSSAAIINEI
-73 GEYYK
+73 GEYYG
-78 GYRQSDAA
+78 GYKQTDAA

-108 FARGSESRKSID
+108 FARDSESRKSID
-120 EMVSSLSQAYDWATR
+120 EIVSSLSQAYTWATER
-135 KMSEYSQYDTE
+135 QSEYSQYDTA
-146 AQYRYRDNQDFY
+146 AQYKYRDNTDFY
-158 NRYGQYLEADDFEE
+158 DSYGHYLDEPDFEE
-172 YASRGA
+172 YSSRGA
-178 AVKNPTFDEVD
+178 AVENPEPSNHRGVYTPSNDKLKTALDTAFGINVPDD
-189 GGLSI
+189 I
-194 GSWKPFAEDVGNIVT
+194 GNIVSFSRK
-209 YSRDNYGKIALEG
+209 YSDALERNEEIG
-222 PNATGKVEYSRM
+222 ISSEANSIYKYM

-240 IYNYLLAKDGK
+240 IYNYLLGKNGAKSAN
-251 ETADKF
+251 EF
-257 LSEIEESLNSR
+257 LSSITENLTARKGAEIAEDWADEDNGFIKALNYGSASLV
-268 MGEFLAEN
+268 
-276 IEDSQPFLKNL
+276 
-287 AYITSSIGSGI
+287 TGI
-298 EQARSGYRQLVS
+298 EQWANGVRQLVS
-310 NEKIATPTSTY
+310 NEKIPTTPLTY
-321 TSQHLSDNL
+321 ASSYAMEDL
-330 GTVGKTL
+330 GTVGGTL
-337 YQTGSTIGNMLPSI
+337 YQTGSAIGNMLPNI
-351 AVSMLTGSPAIGAAA
+351 AIATITGQPIAGDISMGISAA
-366 LGLSASGNAYGEALL
+366 GNAYGQALL
-381 DGYEPGQARMYSVL
+381 DGRNEGEARLYSTIV
-395 IGASEAALQYALG
+395 GAFEAGLQHALG
-408 GISKLSGAANIT
+408 GISKLSGAKNLT
-420 GKIATKAAQIDNAL
+420 SKIAKKAAQIDNAAV
-434 LRVAAKYGVSV
+434 RIIAKYGSSM

-455 NFLEP
+455 NLIEP
-460 AFQSILFGV
+460 LVQTIIFKE
-469 DYDMPT
+469 DYDAPT
-475 IEEILETAVVTAIS
+475 IEEWLETAVVTALS
-489 TGVLDSGSI
+489 TGILESGSI

-510 QEYGGNAKQIVDDA
+510 EQYGDSANEIIAEALEI
-524 VSVDPSN
+524 DPDN
-531 EYAQFLKNRMDSG
+531 IYAQNLKKRVDSG
-544 KRVTGNQLAKLYE
+544 NTVSGNQLAKLYE

-563 FKNDRASIE
+563 VKNDRTAIE

-579 NELGETADAADVD
+579 IELGETADTADVD

-612 KTLDASLYGRR
+612 STLDASMYGRR
-623 VANELNTENI
+623 VANELNPENI
-633 RSGRFS
+633 RSGSFS

-660 NRAAAEADVN
+660 NRAAAETDVN
-670 TDTKTEQA
+670 TYTQTEQA
-678 ADADADYAFPNEV
+678 AEADTDYAFPDEV
-691 EVPQS
+691 KVPQS
-696 IFTESPV
+696 VFTETPV
-703 NEQVETQN
+703 NEQVEVRN
-711 AESTTV
+711 AETTTV
-717 ENPTRKTSTEQVSK
+717 ETPTQEASPEQVTEQ
-731 QDTAAPETETPEPPK
+731 DTTAPETETPEPPE
-746 FQSASA
+746 FRAASA
-752 PEVEAARKAST
+752 PEVESAQEAST
-763 EQVAEQ
+763 EQVSEQ
-769 VANETQ
+769 AANETQ
-775 EAATEIQTASQ
+775 EAAEPEIAAE
-786 EEVQPVSLNSLST
+786 EEVQPVSLDSLST

-808 VHTYID
+808 IHTYID
-814 GQDVVK
+814 GQDVVE

-862 QAAAGT
+862 QAAAGS
-868 IAGERQS
+868 ISGERQS

-892 RGEGVTLDELKSQFN
+892 RGEGVSLDELKSQFN

-932 SEADESGNFTGA
+932 SESDESGNFTGA
-944 QGYYKRSDA
+944 QGYYKRSDS

-1007 HMTESGE
+1007 YLTDSGE

-1028 EDGRDVSYDRASRE
+1028 EDGREVSYDRASRE
-1042 VVAEAMVDI
+1042 VVAEAMTDI
-1051 LPDSKFIDSLAENH
+1051 LPDSKFIDRLAENH

-1079 VSNIKAYFGR
+1079 ISNIKAYFGR

-1103 QLGETLRYTESI
+1103 QLGETLRYAEGI

-1128 NYQRTVATD
+1128 SYQRTVATD
-1137 EVAESAQMI
+1137 EVAETAT
-1146 DTEVKI
+1146 TE
-1152 PDISKPDNISFKKTD
+1152 
-1167 YYILVKRST
+1167 
-1176 DKKETLEKVSGYTD
+1176 
-1190 GNFYYTRSSKGQWTS
+1190 
-1205 TLPNTGT
+1205 
-1212 AIADGYSR
+1212 
-1220 ENVVEET
+1220 
-1227 YNTWDKLKSSD
+1227 
-1238 KFAEMYKLT
+1238 
-1247 YNMYQKALA
+1247 
-1256 DMPTELTETTA
+1256 
-1267 QGDTAREVSST
+1267 
-1278 DEVAE
+1278 AE
-1283 TTAETAAET
+1283 TTAET
-1292 MAETEVTES
+1292 EVNES
-1301 APAAEAAEGE
+1301 APAAAEGE

-1327 VIDALGHKDKRKSSQ
+1327 VIDALGHKDKHKSSQ
-1342 FPTSITA
+1342 FPTSILA

-1382 TETTETVKAKDG
+1382 TETTEAVKTEDG

-1418 LQEENLQGM
+1418 LQEENVQGVG
-1427 DELRGTV
+1427 DGGRPV

-1441 AETGGDGS
+1441 TETRGDGS
-1449 RADSGRSGGRPD
+1449 RTDSGRSGGGSD
-1461 EGDSQS
+1461 VGDSQS
-1467 GDSRGS
+1467 GDLRGS
-1473 DRVEATTPPETAGQS
+1473 DRVEATTPPETVGRS

-1514 AEIIEQR
+1514 AEIVEQR

-1554 RTLHNI
+1554 RTLYNI

-1635 YDGLSRLGFT
+1635 YDGLSRLGFM

-1667 TAKVKSWTAVELDNI
+1667 TAKVRSWTAVELDNI

-1701 EKANIPDRYMDVA
+1701 EKANIPDEYMDVA

-1749 VRPGGIVMFITS
+1749 VRQGGIVMFITS
-1761 NYTMNSKDPS
+1761 NYTMNSKDQS

-1824 SEGITLENDKYSNMG
+1824 SEGITLENDKYSDMG

-1860 SEMYQSRD
+1860 NEMYQSRD

-1877 RGSLADQIREAF
+1877 RGSLASQIREAF

-1902 TKERVNF
+1902 TKERTNF

-1915 KKPRDGSLVSRDGKI
+1915 KKPRDGSLVSKNGKI
-1930 FEEQNGELVEKTM
+1930 YEERGGELVERELGK
-1943 SKSAAARTN
+1943 AAIERAK

-1961 RNLLLYQQQGLKKTE
+1961 RNLLLYQQQGLKKSE

-2003 RSALYDDPDRY
+2003 RGALYDDPDKY
-2014 AILALEVYNRKQK
+2014 AVLALENYNRKQK

-2045 VTSAKNI
+2045 VTSAKSI

-2192 ILKNKRAKEGAR
+2192 ILNNKRAKEGAR

-2563 QPDML
+2563 QPDIL
-2568 KSLGLNNFDAWAK
+2568 KSLGINNFDAWAK

-2634 KMKGGGVITVVSEP
+2634 KMKGGSVITVVSEP

-2716 KETAGIKGTQIIF
+2716 KETADIKGTQIIF

-2735 KSGSGKTDA
+2735 KGSSSKTDT
-2744 EVADELIDTDSAQL
+2744 EVTDEVIDTDSARL

-2784 DAKRRELFDA
+2784 DAKRRDLFDA

-2936 AAASALTK
+2936 AAAGALTK

-2979 VNIGGRVYNG
+2979 VNIGGRVYKG

-3027 EGIDGVLSGVGSY
+3027 EGIDGVLSGTGSY

-3077 TADMKLQKELAENP
+3077 TADMKLQKELAEKP

-3103 RYKEVMD
+3103 RYKEIMD

-3127 DTQEQQRYNL
+3127 DTQE
-3137 PEHSETDYTE
+3137 
-3147 EDNEWIQYQNRVTDE
+3147 
-3162 KLLTFLNDQKH
+3162 
-3173 EKVYRAMQV
+3173 
-3182 IDGKLYPPMA
+3182 
-3192 AKVVNEAGVNQLV
+3192 
-3205 EPSEIGVW
+3205 
-3213 EQAVERPD
+3213 
-3221 LIRNGNK
+3221 
-3228 FKLDKANGSS
+3228 
-3238 IEAAYNP
+3238 
-3245 YFHTSR
+3245 
-3251 SPLNDQFSSAYKR
+3251 
-3264 DNLVI
+3264 
-3269 VEGEIPSSELTS
+3269 
-3281 GYKAQYAKDSVG
+3281 
-3293 EMKWHSG
+3293 
-3300 PVSSKLKGDK
+3300 
-3310 ARRVI
+3310 
-3315 LSRWFRPLRIIPD
+3315 
-3328 AEIAK
+3328 
-3333 VIAKMLEGENISIP
+3333 
-3347 YKVITPSLRTALE
+3347 
-3360 SEGVD
+3360 
-3365 IQYQRR
+3365 QRR

-3393 TAEER
+3393 TADER
-3398 ATLELFQKRAGILG
+3398 AALELFQKRAGILG

-3512 MTDIGDLMDYM
+3512 MSDIGDLMNYM

-3584 KDLYGMYSGT
+3584 KELYGMYSGT

-3611 VMKLTSQTGEERAV
+3611 VMKLTSQPGEERAV

-3666 DDTIGYLDSL
+3666 DDTIKYLDSL

-3978 SEGKGYAVE
+3978 SESKGYAVE

-4094 ENVLAR
+4094 ENVLGR
-4100 FNDTGMKPAELFDS
+4100 FNDTGMKPAELLDS
-4114 LTWTAIWGASK
+4114 LTWAAIWGASK

-4210 AAAQRH
+4210 AAAGRH
-4216 IGSIARSAAVFSV
+4216 IGSIARSAAVLSV

-4263 NLKNALNPLE
+4263 NFKNAFNPLE

-4415 EAYFKVKEW
+4415 EAYFTVKEW
-4424 DSGEASWSRF
+4424 DSGDASWSRF

-4529 ISRERS
+4529 ISRERA

-4566 DSVSAA
+4566 GSVSAA
-4572 TVKKYNELCEPI
+4572 TVKKYKELCEPI

-4607 KGKTIPYSK
+4607 KGKMIPNSK
-4616 RDKVAEYI
+4616 RDKVADYI

>member
-1 MDFYTWRERRKQG
+1 MDFYTWRERRRQG
-14 LPGFESSGTRTN
+14 LPGFESPTARTN
-26 NASTS
+26 TTTTASRREDEDEDEYERPT
-31 ASSRDDKDKNGS
+31 SSRDERGS
-43 AASQSS
+43 SSTQSGESSSQS
-49 TTSSSGRIDPQEWA
+49 RIDPQEWA
-63 NSSAAIINEI
+63 KSSAAIINEI
-73 GEYYK
+73 GEYYG

-108 FARGSESRKSID
+108 FARDSESRKSID
-120 EMVSSLSQAYDWATR
+120 EIVSSLSQAYTWATER
-135 KMSEYSQYDTE
+135 QSEYSQYDTA
-146 AQYRYRDNQDFY
+146 AQYKYRDNTDFY
-158 NRYGQYLEADDFEE
+158 DSYGHYMDEPDFEE
-172 YASRGA
+172 YSRQGA
-178 AVKNPTFDEVD
+178 AVENPNLDS
-189 GGLSI
+189 LSVNDI
-194 GSWKPFAEDVGNIVT
+194 DYEHPLSLPEDNEIGNIVT
-209 YSRDNYGKIALEG
+209 YSRKYSDLLNTASMSGRYDVAGAGNY
-222 PNATGKVEYSRM
+222 NYM
-234 TDDEVN
+234 TDDEVD
-240 IYNYLLAKDGK
+240 IYNYLLAKEGK
-251 ETADKF
+251 DSADRF
-257 LSEIEESLNSR
+257 LSDIQENLNAR
-268 MGEFLAEN
+268 QGQNIAEGMAEVEN
-276 IEDSQPFLKNL
+276 PVASFVNYTASAL
-287 AYITSSIGSGI
+287 SGGVAQWI
-298 EQARSGYRQLVS
+298 SGVRQLFS
-310 NEKIATPTSTY
+310 NERQPTSVNQY
-321 TSQHLSDNL
+321 VDSYAMEDL
-330 GTVGKTL
+330 GTVGGTL
-337 YQTGSTIGNMLPSI
+337 YQTGSNIGNMLPNI
-351 AVSMLTGSPAIGAAA
+351 AIAMITGQPIAGDISMGISAA
-366 LGLSASGNAYGEALL
+366 GNAYGQALL
-381 DGYEPGQARMYSVL
+381 DGRNEGEARLYSTIV
-395 IGASEAALQYALG
+395 GAFEAGLQHALG
-408 GISKLSGAANIT
+408 GISKLSGAKNLT
-420 GKIATKAAQIDNAL
+420 SKIAKKAAQIDNAAV
-434 LRVAAKYGVSV
+434 RIIAKYGSSM

-455 NFLEP
+455 NLIEP
-460 AFQSILFGV
+460 LVQTIIFKE
-469 DYDMPT
+469 DYDAPT
-475 IEEILETAVVTAIS
+475 IEEILETVVVTALS
-489 TGVLDSGSI
+489 TGILESGSI
-498 IGGDIATSRFNK
+498 IGDYIATSRFNK
-510 QEYGGNAKQIVDDA
+510 EQYGDSANEIITEALEI
-524 VSVDPSN
+524 DPDN
-531 EYAQFLKNRMDSG
+531 IYAQNLKKRVDSG
-544 KRVTGNQLAKLYE
+544 NTVSGNQLAKLIQQNE
-557 QTENTL
+557 EAIV
-563 FKNDRASIE
+563 KNDRTAIE
-572 NAAKNRL
+572 NSAKNRL
-579 NELGETADAADVD
+579 TELGENSADIDT
-592 VIARAV
+592 IAKAI
-598 TKTVFGEE
+598 TKDVFGEK
-606 LNTQER
+606 LNTQE
-612 KTLDASLYGRR
+612 KYAVESSIYGNR
-623 VANELNTENI
+623 VRAELNPENI
-633 RSGRFS
+633 RSGNYTTNWAES
-639 TEWTG
+639 L
-644 DIGTNRIN
+644 DTNRIN
-652 VDEYNAAV
+652 VDEYSAAL
-660 NRAAAEADVN
+660 NRAAEYSDIPSTVDMNINDAAVLYPRVNSSTTGMVNAETAENRAVN
-670 TDTKTEQA
+670 AEKTTGSGTSLTETEPAEPETKA
-678 ADADADYAFPNEV
+678 
-691 EVPQS
+691 S
-696 IFTESPV
+696 S
-703 NEQVETQN
+703 EQVI
-711 AESTTV
+711 
-717 ENPTRKTSTEQVSK
+717 SK
-731 QDTAAPETETPEPPK
+731 QDTSEVQVSSKSDTSIPNAP
-746 FQSASA
+746 
-752 PEVEAARKAST
+752 
-763 EQVAEQ
+763 
-769 VANETQ
+769 ANETVEPQDINVPDENRTARTLTDAAGQ
-775 EAATEIQTASQ
+775 EYETSPESTAEVEPEQSSQ
-786 EEVQPVSLNSLST
+786 SLESLSK
-799 KYGRQAQAM
+799 KYGRQAGAM
-808 VHTYID
+808 VHTYIE
-814 GQDVVK
+814 GQDVVE

-835 VSRGYA
+835 VSRDYA
-841 MQSDSAAYL
+841 MQSDSVAYL

-862 QAAAGT
+862 QAAAGS

-953 GTIYLDVN
+953 GTIYLDIN
-961 AGLSNVKDVGDLS
+961 AGLTNVKDVGDLS

-1103 QLGETLRYTESI
+1103 QLGETLRYTEGI

-1128 NYQRTVATD
+1128 SYQRTVATD
-1137 EVAESAQMI
+1137 EVAETAT
-1146 DTEVKI
+1146 TE
-1152 PDISKPDNISFKKTD
+1152 
-1167 YYILVKRST
+1167 
-1176 DKKETLEKVSGYTD
+1176 
-1190 GNFYYTRSSKGQWTS
+1190 
-1205 TLPNTGT
+1205 
-1212 AIADGYSR
+1212 
-1220 ENVVEET
+1220 
-1227 YNTWDKLKSSD
+1227 
-1238 KFAEMYKLT
+1238 
-1247 YNMYQKALA
+1247 
-1256 DMPTELTETTA
+1256 
-1267 QGDTAREVSST
+1267 
-1278 DEVAE
+1278 AE
-1283 TTAETAAET
+1283 TTAET
-1292 MAETEVTES
+1292 EVNES
-1301 APAAEAAEGE
+1301 APTAEAAEGE

-1342 FPTSITA
+1342 FPTSIPA
-1349 DETSPENN
+1349 DE
-1357 AMKNEQPDTS
+1357 TS

-1382 TETTETVKAKDG
+1382 TETTETAEAENG

-1405 AGMGEGTPRLPTG
+1405 AGVGEGTPRLPTG
-1418 LQEENLQGM
+1418 LQEENVQGM
-1427 DELRGTV
+1427 DELRGAV

-1441 AETGGDGS
+1441 TETRGDGS
-1449 RADSGRSGGRPD
+1449 RTDSGRSGGRPD
-1461 EGDSQS
+1461 EGNSES
-1467 GDSRGS
+1467 GDLRGS

-1488 QVESQ
+1488 QETAGQSQAESQ

-1503 DSTGTELTDKV
+1503 GSTGAELTDKV

-1534 DSLDL
+1534 DNLDL

-1635 YDGLSRLGFT
+1635 YDGLSRLGFN

-1667 TAKVKSWTAVELDNI
+1667 TAMVKSWTAVELDNI

-1701 EKANIPDRYMDVA
+1701 EKANIPDGYMDVA

-1726 DKSYPKQVT
+1726 DKSYPKRVT

-1784 AIALPEGAFKENA
+1784 AIALPEGAFKENS

-1824 SEGITLENDKYSNMG
+1824 SEGITLENDKYSYMG
-1839 NVYQNR
+1839 DVYQNR

-1860 SEMYQSRD
+1860 NEMYQSRD

-1889 SHIDGRMDYPAKP
+1889 TNIDGRMDYPAKP
-1902 TKERVNF
+1902 TKERINF

-1915 KKPRDGSLVSRDGKI
+1915 KKPRDGSLVSKDGKI
-1930 FEEQNGELVEKTM
+1930 YEERGGELVERELGK
-1943 SKSAAARTN
+1943 AAIERAK

-1961 RNLLLYQQQGLKKTE
+1961 RNLLLYQQQGLKKSE

-2003 RSALYDDPDRY
+2003 RSALYDDPDKY
-2014 AILALEVYNRKQK
+2014 AVLALENYNRKQK

-2045 VTSAKNI
+2045 VTSAKSI

-2064 GVDTGLIARL
+2064 GVDTELIARL

-2167 ELLGISAWQRDTVSI
+2167 ELLGISTWQRDTVSI

-2192 ILKNKRAKEGAR
+2192 ILNNKRAKEGAR

-2218 IFEGMLNSR
+2218 ILEALLNSR

-2266 KNETRKNELSRL
+2266 NDETRKNELSRL

-2350 IAKKPMIIVPKA
+2350 IAKKPMFIVPKA
-2362 LVAQWGKEFLS
+2362 LVAQWGKEFNS
-2373 FFPAAKILVSG
+2373 FFPASKLLVAE
-2384 DNDFSPANRRIFTNR
+2384 DNDFSPSNRKIFTNR

-2422 EFQKRFYTEQV
+2422 EFQKQFYTEQV
-2433 NEIIAAIEAKKA
+2433 NEIIATIEAEKA
-2445 ELGESESVK
+2445 ESGKFASVK
-2454 DLEKRRV
+2454 ELEKRRV
-2461 NLENKIKQLS
+2461 NLENKIKKLS
-2471 DVSRDENNIIF
+2471 DVSRDEDNIIF

-2505 HMTNIAGLGDKKG
+2505 HMTNIAGLGNKNG

-2568 KSLGLNNFDAWAK
+2568 KSLGINNFDAWAK

-2658 LEERADNIKNV
+2658 LEERADNVKNV
-2669 NPNEDNMLKI
+2669 DPHEDNMLKI
-2679 TTDGRKASYTQRMI
+2679 TSDGRKVSYTQRMI

-2744 EVADELIDTDSAQL
+2744 EVTDELIDTDSAQL

-2784 DAKRRELFDA
+2784 DLKRRELFDA

-2895 VVTLSAAEVKALAS
+2895 EVTLSAAEVKALAS

-2936 AAASALTK
+2936 AAAGALTK

-2979 VNIGGRVYNG
+2979 VNIGGRVYKV

-3015 FAGLSI
+3015 FAGLNI

-3027 EGIDGVLSGVGSY
+3027 ESIDGVLSGVGSY

-3077 TADMKLQKELAENP
+3077 TADMKLQKELAEKP
-3091 FEGQAELDKKRA
+3091 FDGQAELDKKRA
-3103 RYKEVMD
+3103 RYKEIMD

-3371 EGTLSDR
+3371 ESTLSDR

-3398 ATLELFQKRAGILG
+3398 AALELFQKRAGILG

-3421 GTQYKEQQFGTNVDR
+3421 GTQYNKQQFGTNVDR

-3455 ASEDILNMEQRSVL
+3455 ASEDILNVEQRSVL

-3512 MTDIGDLMDYM
+3512 MTDVNDLMNSLI
-3523 TKPDFKSSTSHIP
+3523 KPDVKSVSGHIP
-3536 DALKNPII
+3536 EMLKNPII
-3544 DFLNSIDFSSK
+3544 DFIKSIDFSSK
-3555 RKLGG
+3555 RQLKGG
-3560 GEATKADI
+3560 DATKADL
-3568 AFASR
+3568 AFTNK
-3573 LSKLRRALNNT
+3573 LSKLRGAIVEA
-3584 KDLYGMYSGT
+3584 KSLYGAYSGT
-3594 IDLPD
+3594 LDLPE
-3599 DFMERYDEMVDS
+3599 DFMP
-3611 VMKLTSQTGEERAV
+3611 KLQALGDAVTTLTGTASEKGYV
-3625 MRMSSTELKNL
+3625 INRMSAADLKSL
-3636 SELVRSLKTA
+3636 SEIIRTLK
-3646 VKRFN
+3646 KSISRFN
-3651 TFHQNNFFKHVTDAA
+3651 TFHQNSFFKHVTDAA
-3666 DDTIGYLDSL
+3666 DDTIKYLDSL

-3840 GAEWGNYV
+3840 GAEWGNYI

-3941 NYRRTEVDE
+3941 NYRRTKVDE

-4062 EMLKYSGIAVWKN
+4062 EMLKYSGIAVWKG

-4094 ENVLAR
+4094 ENVLGR
-4100 FNDTGMKPAELFDS
+4100 FNDTGMKPAELLDS
-4114 LTWTAIWGASK
+4114 LTWAAIWGASK

-4182 MSEPAVDLSM
+4182 MSEPAIDLSM

-4197 FNLQLDAK
+4197 FNLKLDAK

-4216 IGSIARSAAVFSV
+4216 IGSIARSAAVLSV

-4352 PLVRDA
+4352 PLVREA

-4415 EAYFKVKEW
+4415 EAYFTVKEW
-4424 DSGEASWSRF
+4424 DSGDASWSRF

-4441 LEGKGYNEAARELE
+4441 LEGKGYNEAARELN

-4529 ISRERS
+4529 ISRERA

-4566 DSVSAA
+4566 GSVYAA
-4572 TVKKYNELCEPI
+4572 TVKKYKELCEPI

-4592 AVREFYSEAESDVDR
+4592 AVCEFYSEAESDVDR

>member
-1 MDFYTWRERRKQG
+1 MDFYTWRERRRQG
-14 LPGFESSGTRTN
+14 LPGFESPVRTSTNTQTSQATRDDDEEDERYT
-26 NASTS
+26 STS
-31 ASSRDDKDKNGS
+31 QNRG
-43 AASQSS
+43 SQS
-49 TTSSSGRIDPQEWA
+49 RIDPQEWA
-63 NSSAAIINEI
+63 KSSAAIINEI
-73 GEYYK
+73 GEYYG
-78 GYRQSDAA
+78 GYKQTDAA

-108 FARGSESRKSID
+108 FARDSESRKSID
-120 EMVSSLSQAYDWATR
+120 EIVSSLSQAYTWATER
-135 KMSEYSQYDTE
+135 QSEYSQYDTA
-146 AQYRYRDNQDFY
+146 AQYKYRDNTDFY
-158 NRYGQYLEADDFEE
+158 DKYGKYLEAEDFEE
-172 YASRGA
+172 YAARGA

-194 GSWKPFAEDVGNIVT
+194 GSWKPFAEEVGNIVT

-268 MGEFLAEN
+268 MGAFLAEN

-298 EQARSGYRQLVS
+298 EQSRSGYRQFVS

-321 TSQHLSDNL
+321 TSQYLSDNL

-337 YQTGSTIGNMLPSI
+337 YQTGSNIGNMLPNI
-351 AVSMLTGSPAIGAAA
+351 AIAMITGQPIAGDISMGISAA
-366 LGLSASGNAYGEALL
+366 GNAYGQALL
-381 DGYEPGQARMYSVL
+381 DGRNEGEARLYSTI
-395 IGASEAALQYALG
+395 IGAFEAGLQHALG
-408 GISKLSGAANIT
+408 GISKLSGAANLT
-420 GKIATKAAQIDNAL
+420 GKIAAKAAQIDNAAV
-434 LRVAAKYGVSV
+434 RIIAKYGSSI

-460 AFQSILFGV
+460 AFQSILFGE
-469 DYDMPT
+469 DYDAPT
-475 IEEILETAVVTAIS
+475 IDEILETAVVTALS
-489 TGVLDSGSI
+489 TGILESGSI

-510 QEYGGNAKQIVDDA
+510 EQYGDSANEIITEALEI
-524 VSVDPSN
+524 DPDN
-531 EYAQFLKNRMDSG
+531 IYAQNLKKRVDSG
-544 KRVTGNQLAKLYE
+544 NTVSGNQLAKLIQQNE
-557 QTENTL
+557 ETIV
-563 FKNDRASIE
+563 KNDRTAIE

-579 NELGETADAADVD
+579 TELGENSADIDTVAKA
-592 VIARAV
+592 I
-598 TKTVFGEE
+598 TKDVFGEK
-606 LNTQER
+606 LNTQE
-612 KTLDASLYGRR
+612 KYAVEASIYGNR
-623 VANELNTENI
+623 VRGELNPENI
-633 RSGRFS
+633 RSGNYTTS
-639 TEWTG
+639 WAENLN
-644 DIGTNRIN
+644 TNRIN
-652 VDEYNAAV
+652 VDEYSAAV
-660 NRAAAEADVN
+660 NRANADATASSDVNSGFAFPESVTIPDNIYNGTENAAVTAEAQNAASDSASRTDTGNRIDSASPYIEQSPNDELSSTDTADTIGRDSVNAEAAEITEVTADSAP
-670 TDTKTEQA
+670 DTKVNPKANPKQV
-678 ADADADYAFPNEV
+678 PNK
-691 EVPQS
+691 S
-696 IFTESPV
+696 
-703 NEQVETQN
+703 
-711 AESTTV
+711 
-717 ENPTRKTSTEQVSK
+717 
-731 QDTAAPETETPEPPK
+731 
-746 FQSASA
+746 
-752 PEVEAARKAST
+752 KAST
-763 EQVAEQ
+763 NQS
-769 VANETQ
+769 ANET
-775 EAATEIQTASQ
+775 EPVVSDTENAGITDETAAQADES
-786 EEVQPVSLNSLST
+786 VSLSSLSK

-829 DMGKSG
+829 DMGRSG

-862 QAAAGT
+862 QAAAGS

-875 SIERRANGKTGW
+875 SIERRANGKNGW
-887 RRGVV
+887 KRGVV

-915 ILSAI
+915 ILSTI

-932 SEADESGNFTGA
+932 SESDESGSFTGA

-953 GTIYLDVN
+953 GTIYLDIN
-961 AGLSNVKDVGDLS
+961 AGLTNVKDVGDLS

-1007 HMTESGE
+1007 HLTESGE

-1065 KSVFDKLLEKLKEF
+1065 KSVFDKLLEKLKDF
-1079 VSNIKAYFGR
+1079 ISNLKSYFGR

-1103 QLGETLRYTESI
+1103 QLGETLSYAESI

-1121 AAVSAVE
+1121 AAVNAVE
-1128 NYQRTVATD
+1128 NYQLTVATD
-1137 EVAESAQMI
+1137 ELTENIDDDISSQMI

-1152 PDISKPDNISFKKTD
+1152 PNISKPDNISFKKID

-1176 DKKETLEKVSGYTD
+1176 DKKEKLEKVSGYTD
-1190 GNFYYTRSSKGQWTS
+1190 GNFNYTRSSKGQWTS
-1205 TLPNTGT
+1205 TLPNTGV

-1220 ENVVEET
+1220 ENIIEET
-1227 YNTWDKLKSSD
+1227 YNTWDKIKNAD
-1238 KFAEMYKLT
+1238 NFTEIYKRT
-1247 YNMYQKALA
+1247 YNIYQKALA
-1256 DMPTELTETTA
+1256 DMSTESTETTA
-1267 QGDTAREVSST
+1267 QGDTAREDSAT

-1292 MAETEVTES
+1292 TAETEVNES
-1301 APAAEAAEGE
+1301 APTAEAAEGE

-1319 APRDQRDE
+1319 APREQRDE

-1342 FPTSITA
+1342 FPTSIPA
-1349 DETSPENN
+1349 DE
-1357 AMKNEQPDTS
+1357 TS

-1382 TETTETVKAKDG
+1382 TESTEAVKTENG

-1405 AGMGEGTPRLPTG
+1405 AGMGEGAPRLPAG

-1427 DELRGTV
+1427 DELGGAV

-1441 AETGGDGS
+1441 AETRRDGS
-1449 RADSGRSGGRPD
+1449 RTDSGRSGGRPD

-1467 GDSRGS
+1467 GDLRGS
-1473 DRVEATTPPETAGQS
+1473 DRVEATTPPETVGQSQETAGQS

-1503 DSTGTELTDKV
+1503 DSTGAELTDKI

-1521 SQETPRGTNFVIG
+1521 SQEKPKGTNFVIG

-1554 RTLHNI
+1554 RTLYNI

-1635 YDGLSRLGFT
+1635 YDGLSRLGFN

-1701 EKANIPDRYMDVA
+1701 EKANIPDGYMDVA

-1824 SEGITLENDKYSNMG
+1824 SEGITLENDKYSYMG

-1860 SEMYQSRD
+1860 NEMYQSRD

-1877 RGSLADQIREAF
+1877 RGSLASQIREAF
-1889 SHIDGRMDYPAKP
+1889 SHIDGKMDYPAKP
-1902 TKERVNF
+1902 SKERTNY

-1915 KKPRDGSLVSRDGKI
+1915 KKPRDGSLVSKDGKI
-1930 FEEQNGELVEKTM
+1930 YEERGGELVERELGK
-1943 SKSAAARTN
+1943 AAIERAK
-1952 GLIGIRDAM
+1952 GLIDIRDAM
-1961 RNLLLYQQQGLKKTE
+1961 RNLLLYQQQGLKKSE

-2003 RSALYDDPDRY
+2003 RSALYDDPDKY
-2014 AILALEVYNRKQK
+2014 AVLALENYNRKQK

-2045 VTSAKNI
+2045 VTSAKSI

-2064 GVDTGLIARL
+2064 GVDTELIARL

-2121 AAFDKDYNNNIEAL
+2121 AAFDEDYNNNIEAL
-2135 REVVP
+2135 REVMP

-2167 ELLGISAWQRDTVSI
+2167 ELLGISTWQRDTVSI

-2192 ILKNKRAKEGAR
+2192 ILNNKRAKEGAR

-2218 IFEGMLNSR
+2218 ILEALLNSR

-2266 KNETRKNELSRL
+2266 NDETRKNELSRL
-2278 YNDVFNSI
+2278 YNDVFNAI
-2286 VTPKYNGNNLTVNG
+2286 VTPKYNGDNLTVNG

-2350 IAKKPMIIVPKA
+2350 IAKKPMFIVPKA
-2362 LVAQWGKEFLS
+2362 LVAQWGKEFNS
-2373 FFPAAKILVSG
+2373 FFPASKLLVAE
-2384 DNDFSPANRRIFTNR
+2384 DNDFSPSNRKIFTNR

-2422 EFQKRFYTEQV
+2422 EFQKQFYTEQV
-2433 NEIIAAIEAKKA
+2433 NEIIATIEAEKA
-2445 ELGESESVK
+2445 ESGKFASVK

-2461 NLENKIKQLS
+2461 NLENKIKKLS
-2471 DVSRDENNIIF
+2471 DVSRDEDNIIF

-2505 HMTNIAGLGDKKG
+2505 HMTNIAGLGNKNG

-2563 QPDML
+2563 QPDIL
-2568 KSLGLNNFDAWAK
+2568 KSLGINNFDAWAK

-2658 LEERADNIKNV
+2658 LEERADNVKNV
-2669 NPNEDNMLKI
+2669 DPHEDNMLKI
-2679 TTDGRKASYTQRMI
+2679 TSDGRKVSYTQRMI

-2744 EVADELIDTDSAQL
+2744 EVTDELIDTDSAQL

-2784 DAKRRELFDA
+2784 DLKRRELFDA

-2895 VVTLSAAEVKALAS
+2895 EVTLSAAEVKALAS

-2936 AAASALTK
+2936 AAAGALTK

-2979 VNIGGRVYNG
+2979 VNIGGRIYKG

-3001 QAKAVTEGYTKIGE
+3001 QAKAVNEGYTKIGE

-3027 EGIDGVLSGVGSY
+3027 EGIDGVLSGTGSY

-3077 TADMKLQKELAENP
+3077 TADMKLQKELAEKP

-3127 DTQEQQRYNL
+3127 DTQEQ
-3137 PEHSETDYTE
+3137 
-3147 EDNEWIQYQNRVTDE
+3147 
-3162 KLLTFLNDQKH
+3162 
-3173 EKVYRAMQV
+3173 
-3182 IDGKLYPPMA
+3182 
-3192 AKVVNEAGVNQLV
+3192 
-3205 EPSEIGVW
+3205 
-3213 EQAVERPD
+3213 
-3221 LIRNGNK
+3221 
-3228 FKLDKANGSS
+3228 
-3238 IEAAYNP
+3238 
-3245 YFHTSR
+3245 
-3251 SPLNDQFSSAYKR
+3251 
-3264 DNLVI
+3264 
-3269 VEGEIPSSELTS
+3269 
-3281 GYKAQYAKDSVG
+3281 
-3293 EMKWHSG
+3293 
-3300 PVSSKLKGDK
+3300 
-3310 ARRVI
+3310 
-3315 LSRWFRPLRIIPD
+3315 
-3328 AEIAK
+3328 
-3333 VIAKMLEGENISIP
+3333 
-3347 YKVITPSLRTALE
+3347 
-3360 SEGVD
+3360 
-3365 IQYQRR
+3365 RR

-3378 EVLERAASQIDSSKY
+3378 EVLERAALQIDSSKY

-3398 ATLELFQKRAGILG
+3398 AALELFQKRAGILG

-3421 GTQYKEQQFGTNVDR
+3421 GTQYNEQQFGANVDR

-3455 ASEDILNMEQRSVL
+3455 ASEDILNVEQRSVL

-3512 MTDIGDLMDYM
+3512 MTDIGDLMNYM

-3611 VMKLTSQTGEERAV
+3611 VMKLTSQPGEERAV
-3625 MRMSSTELKNL
+3625 MRMSSAELKNL

-3814 VASILSRLTDRQREV
+3814 VASVLSRLTDRQREV

-3941 NYRRTEVDE
+3941 NYRRTKVDE

-3978 SEGKGYAVE
+3978 SESKGYAVE

-4010 LAVLSRYNRS
+4010 LKALNKYNRS
-4020 LIAWNLRVWIQQP
+4020 LIAYNLRVYVQQP

-4062 EMLKYSGIAVWKN
+4062 EMLKYSGIAVWKG

-4094 ENVLAR
+4094 ENVLGR
-4100 FNDTGMKPAELFDS
+4100 FNDTGMKPAELLDS
-4114 LTWTAIWGASK
+4114 LTWAAIWGASK
-4125 NYVTRTKGLSEGD
+4125 NYVTRTKGLSDGD
-4138 PGFIAEVIRTF
+4138 PRFIAEVIRTF

-4182 MSEPAVDLSM
+4182 MSEPAIDLSM

-4216 IGSIARSAAVFSV
+4216 IGSIARSAAVLSV

-4273 RVPFLSDFSE
+4273 RIPFLSDFSE

-4358 VSIWNSAISIFDH
+4358 VSIWNSAISMFDH

-4415 EAYFKVKEW
+4415 EAYFTVKEW
-4424 DSGEASWSRF
+4424 DSGDASWSRF

-4529 ISRERS
+4529 ISRERA

-4566 DSVSAA
+4566 GSVSAA
-4572 TVKKYNELCEPI
+4572 TVKKYKELCEPI

-4607 KGKTIPYSK
+4607 KGKTIPNSK

-4624 DSLPLTRRQKD
+4624 DSLPLKRRQKD

>member
-1 MDFYTWRERRKQG
+1 MDFYTWRERRRQG
-14 LPGFESSGTRTN
+14 LPGFESPAARTN
-26 NASTS
+26 TTTTTS
-31 ASSRDDKDKNGS
+31 RREDEDEDEYERPTSSRDERGS
-43 AASQSS
+43 SSTQSGASSSQS
-49 TTSSSGRIDPQEWA
+49 RIDPQEWA

-73 GEYYK
+73 GEYYG
-78 GYRQSDAA
+78 GYKQTDAA

-108 FARGSESRKSID
+108 FARDSESRKSID
-120 EMVSSLSQAYDWATR
+120 EIVSSLSQAYTWATER
-135 KMSEYSQYDTE
+135 QSEYSQYDTA
-146 AQYRYRDNQDFY
+146 AQYKYRDNTDFY
-158 NRYGQYLEADDFEE
+158 DKYGHYMDEPDFEE
-172 YASRGA
+172 YSRQGA
-178 AVKNPTFDEVD
+178 AVENPNLDS
-189 GGLSI
+189 LSVNDI
-194 GSWKPFAEDVGNIVT
+194 DYEHPLSLPEDNEIGNIVT
-209 YSRDNYGKIALEG
+209 YSRKYSDLLNTASMSGRYDVAGAGNY
-222 PNATGKVEYSRM
+222 NYM
-234 TDDEVN
+234 TDDEVD
-240 IYNYLLAKDGK
+240 IYNYLLAKEGK
-251 ETADKF
+251 DSADRF
-257 LSEIEESLNSR
+257 LSDIQENLNAR
-268 MGEFLAEN
+268 QGQNIAEGMAEVEN
-276 IEDSQPFLKNL
+276 PVASFVNYTVSAL
-287 AYITSSIGSGI
+287 SGGVA
-298 EQARSGYRQLVS
+298 QWMSGVRQLFS
-310 NEKIATPTSTY
+310 NERQPSSVNQYVDSYAME
-321 TSQHLSDNL
+321 DL
-330 GTVGKTL
+330 GTVGGTL
-337 YQTGSTIGNMLPSI
+337 YQTGSNIGNMLPNI
-351 AVSMLTGSPAIGAAA
+351 AIAMITGQSVAGDISMGISAA
-366 LGLSASGNAYGEALL
+366 GNAYGQALL
-381 DGYEPGQARMYSVL
+381 DGRNEGEARLYSTIV
-395 IGASEAALQYALG
+395 GAFEAGLQHALG
-408 GISKLSGAANIT
+408 GISKLSGAKNLT
-420 GKIATKAAQIDNAL
+420 SKIAKKAAQIDNAAV
-434 LRVAAKYGVSV
+434 RIIAKYGSSI

-455 NFLEP
+455 NLIEP
-460 AFQSILFGV
+460 LVQTIIFKE
-469 DYDMPT
+469 DYDAPT
-475 IEEILETAVVTAIS
+475 IEEILETAVVTALS
-489 TGVLDSGSI
+489 TGILESGSI
-498 IGGDIATSRFNK
+498 IGGNFATSRFNK
-510 QEYGGNAKQIVDDA
+510 EQYGDSANEIITEALEI
-524 VSVDPSN
+524 DPDN
-531 EYAQFLKNRMDSG
+531 IYAQNLKKRVDSG
-544 KRVTGNQLAKLYE
+544 NTVSGNQLAKLIQQNE
-557 QTENTL
+557 ETIV
-563 FKNDRASIE
+563 KNDRTAIE

-579 NELGETADAADVD
+579 TELGENSADIDTVAKA
-592 VIARAV
+592 I
-598 TKTVFGEE
+598 TKDVFGEQ
-606 LNTQER
+606 LNTQE
-612 KTLDASLYGRR
+612 KYAVEASLYGNR
-623 VANELNTENI
+623 VRGELNPENI
-633 RSGRFS
+633 RSGNY
-639 TEWTG
+639 TTNWAENLN
-644 DIGTNRIN
+644 TNRIN
-652 VDEYNAAV
+652 AEEYSAALNRANTNATASSDVNSGFTFPESVTIPENIYNGTENTAVTAEAQNAAPDSASRTDTGNRIDSASPYIEKSPNDELSSTDTADTIGRDSV
-660 NRAAAEADVN
+660 NAEAAEPTEVTADSAP
-670 TDTKTEQA
+670 DTKVNPKANPKQV
-678 ADADADYAFPNEV
+678 PNK
-691 EVPQS
+691 S
-696 IFTESPV
+696 
-703 NEQVETQN
+703 
-711 AESTTV
+711 
-717 ENPTRKTSTEQVSK
+717 
-731 QDTAAPETETPEPPK
+731 
-746 FQSASA
+746 
-752 PEVEAARKAST
+752 KAST
-763 EQVAEQ
+763 NQT
-769 VANETQ
+769 ANET
-775 EAATEIQTASQ
+775 EPIVSDTENAGITDETAAQADES
-786 EEVQPVSLNSLST
+786 VSLSSLSK

-829 DMGKSG
+829 DMGRSG
-835 VSRGYA
+835 VSRSYA
-841 MQSDSAAYL
+841 MQSDSAAYIS
-850 NESQR
+850 ESQR

-862 QAAAGT
+862 QAAAGS

-887 RRGVV
+887 KRGTV
-892 RGEGVTLDELKSQFN
+892 RGEGVSLDELKSKFN

-932 SEADESGNFTGA
+932 SESDESGNFTGA

-953 GTIYLDVN
+953 GTIYLDIN
-961 AGLSNVKDVGDLS
+961 AGLTNVKDVGDLS

-1007 HMTESGE
+1007 HMTDSGE

-1051 LPDSKFIDSLAENH
+1051 LPDSKFIDTLAENH
-1065 KSVFDKLLEKLKEF
+1065 KSVFDKLLEKLKDF
-1079 VSNIKAYFGR
+1079 ISNLKSYFGR

-1103 QLGETLRYTESI
+1103 QLGETLSYAESI

-1128 NYQRTVATD
+1128 SYQRTVATD
-1137 EVAESAQMI
+1137 EVAE
-1146 DTEVKI
+1146 
-1152 PDISKPDNISFKKTD
+1152 
-1167 YYILVKRST
+1167 
-1176 DKKETLEKVSGYTD
+1176 
-1190 GNFYYTRSSKGQWTS
+1190 
-1205 TLPNTGT
+1205 
-1212 AIADGYSR
+1212 
-1220 ENVVEET
+1220 
-1227 YNTWDKLKSSD
+1227 
-1238 KFAEMYKLT
+1238 
-1247 YNMYQKALA
+1247 
-1256 DMPTELTETTA
+1256 
-1267 QGDTAREVSST
+1267 
-1278 DEVAE
+1278 
-1283 TTAETAAET
+1283 TTAET
-1292 MAETEVTES
+1292 EVNES
-1301 APAAEAAEGE
+1301 APTAEAAEGE

-1342 FPTSITA
+1342 FPTSIPA

-1382 TETTETVKAKDG
+1382 TETTEAVKTENG

-1418 LQEENLQGM
+1418 LQEENVQGVG
-1427 DELRGTV
+1427 DGGRPV

-1441 AETGGDGS
+1441 AETRGDGS
-1449 RADSGRSGGRPD
+1449 RTDSGRSGGRPD
-1461 EGDSQS
+1461 EGDSQG
-1467 GDSRGS
+1467 GDLRGS

-1488 QVESQ
+1488 QANAGQSQAESQ

-1667 TAKVKSWTAVELDNI
+1667 TSKVKSWTAVELDNI

-1701 EKANIPDRYMDVA
+1701 EKANIPNGYMDVA

-1761 NYTMNSKDPS
+1761 NYTMNSKDQS

-1889 SHIDGRMDYPAKP
+1889 SHIDGKMDYPAKP

-1930 FEEQNGELVEKTM
+1930 YEERGGELVERELGK
-1943 SKSAAARTN
+1943 AAIERAK
-1952 GLIGIRDAM
+1952 GLIDIRDAM
-1961 RNLLLYQQQGLKKTE
+1961 RNLLLYQQQGLKKSE

-2003 RSALYDDPDRY
+2003 RSALYDDPDKY
-2014 AILALEVYNRKQK
+2014 AVLALENYNRKQK

-2045 VTSAKNI
+2045 VTSAKSI

-2064 GVDTGLIARL
+2064 GVDTELIARL

-2192 ILKNKRAKEGAR
+2192 TLKNKRANEGAN

-2461 NLENKIKQLS
+2461 NLENKIKKLS

-2634 KMKGGGVITVVSEP
+2634 KMKGGSVITVVSEP

-2716 KETAGIKGTQIIF
+2716 KETADIKGTQIIF

-2735 KSGSGKTDA
+2735 KGSSSKTDT
-2744 EVADELIDTDSAQL
+2744 EVTDEVIDTDSARL

-2784 DAKRRELFDA
+2784 DAKRRDLFDA

-2936 AAASALTK
+2936 AAAGALTK

-2979 VNIGGRVYNG
+2979 VNIGGRVYKV

-3027 EGIDGVLSGVGSY
+3027 EGIDGVLSGTGSY
-3040 PFKTYPGNPTHGIN
+3040 SFKTYPGNPTHGIN

-3077 TADMKLQKELAENP
+3077 TADMKLQKELAEKP

-3103 RYKEVMD
+3103 RYKEIMD

-3127 DTQEQQRYNL
+3127 DTQE
-3137 PEHSETDYTE
+3137 
-3147 EDNEWIQYQNRVTDE
+3147 
-3162 KLLTFLNDQKH
+3162 
-3173 EKVYRAMQV
+3173 
-3182 IDGKLYPPMA
+3182 
-3192 AKVVNEAGVNQLV
+3192 
-3205 EPSEIGVW
+3205 
-3213 EQAVERPD
+3213 
-3221 LIRNGNK
+3221 
-3228 FKLDKANGSS
+3228 
-3238 IEAAYNP
+3238 
-3245 YFHTSR
+3245 
-3251 SPLNDQFSSAYKR
+3251 
-3264 DNLVI
+3264 
-3269 VEGEIPSSELTS
+3269 
-3281 GYKAQYAKDSVG
+3281 
-3293 EMKWHSG
+3293 
-3300 PVSSKLKGDK
+3300 
-3310 ARRVI
+3310 
-3315 LSRWFRPLRIIPD
+3315 
-3328 AEIAK
+3328 
-3333 VIAKMLEGENISIP
+3333 
-3347 YKVITPSLRTALE
+3347 
-3360 SEGVD
+3360 
-3365 IQYQRR
+3365 QRR

-3398 ATLELFQKRAGILG
+3398 AALELFQKRAGILG

-3421 GTQYKEQQFGTNVDR
+3421 GTQYNEQQFGTNVDR

-3512 MTDIGDLMDYM
+3512 MTDIGDLMDSLI
-3523 TKPDFKSSTSHIP
+3523 KPDVKSVSGHIP
-3536 DALKNPII
+3536 EMLKNPII
-3544 DFLNSIDFSSK
+3544 DFIKSIDFSSK
-3555 RKLGG
+3555 RQLRGG
-3560 GEATKADI
+3560 DATKADL
-3568 AFASR
+3568 AFTNK
-3573 LSKLRRALNNT
+3573 LSKLRGAIVEA
-3584 KDLYGMYSGT
+3584 KSLYGAYSGT
-3594 IDLPD
+3594 LDLPE
-3599 DFMERYDEMVDS
+3599 DFMPKLQALGDAVTA
-3611 VMKLTSQTGEERAV
+3611 LTSTASEKGYV
-3625 MRMSSTELKNL
+3625 INRMSAADLKSL
-3636 SELVRSLKTA
+3636 SEIIRTLK
-3646 VKRFN
+3646 KSISRFN

-3666 DDTIGYLDSL
+3666 DDTIKYLDSL
-3676 PRDEKSGVI
+3676 PRDEKSGAI

-3941 NYRRTEVDE
+3941 NYRRTKVDE

-3957 GDTVRKSLENA
+3957 GDTVRKSLEVA

-4094 ENVLAR
+4094 ENVLGR
-4100 FNDTGMKPAELFDS
+4100 FNDTGMKPAELLDS
-4114 LTWTAIWGASK
+4114 LTWAAIWGASK

-4182 MSEPAVDLSM
+4182 MSEPAIDLSM

-4216 IGSIARSAAVFSV
+4216 IGSIARSAAVLSV

-4248 DYQEWYEKYAEAFLD
+4248 DYQKWYEKYAEAFLD

-4352 PLVRDA
+4352 PLVREA

-4415 EAYFKVKEW
+4415 EAYFTVKEW
-4424 DSGEASWSRF
+4424 DSGDASWSRF

-4518 DDIKESYLDGE
+4518 DDIKENYLDGE
-4529 ISRERS
+4529 ISRERAA
-4535 VEMRA
+4535 EMRA
-4540 KYGGKSEEEAEDDVM
+4540 KYGGKSEEEADDDVM

-4566 DSVSAA
+4566 GSVSAA
-4572 TVKKYNELCEPI
+4572 TVKKYKELCEPI

-4592 AVREFYSEAESDVDR
+4592 AVCEFYSEAESDVDR
-4607 KGKTIPYSK
+4607 KGKAIPYSK
-4616 RDKVAEYI
+4616 RDKVAKYI
-4624 DSLPLTRRQKD
+4624 NSLPLSRRQKD
-4635 ALWLAMDYSENTL
+4635 ALWVAMDYSENTL

>member
-1 MDFYTWRERRKQG
+1 MDFYTWRERRRQG
-14 LPGFESSGTRTN
+14 LPGFESPVRTSTNTQTSQATRDDDEEDERY
-26 NASTS
+26 TS
-31 ASSRDDKDKNGS
+31 ASQNRG
-43 AASQSS
+43 SQS
-49 TTSSSGRIDPQEWA
+49 RIDPQEWA
-63 NSSAAIINEI
+63 KSSAAIINEI
-73 GEYYK
+73 GEYYG
-78 GYRQSDAA
+78 GYKQTDAA

-108 FARGSESRKSID
+108 FARDSESRKSVD
-120 EMVSSLSQAYDWATR
+120 EIVSSLSQAYTWATER
-135 KMSEYSQYDTE
+135 QSEYSQYDTA
-146 AQYRYRDNQDFY
+146 AQYKYRDNTDFY
-158 NRYGQYLEADDFEE
+158 KSYGHYMDEPDFEE
-172 YASRGA
+172 YSSRGA
-178 AVKNPTFDEVD
+178 AVENPNLDS
-189 GGLSI
+189 LSVNDI
-194 GSWKPFAEDVGNIVT
+194 DYEHPLSLPEDNEIGNIVT
-209 YSRDNYGKIALEG
+209 YSRKYSDLLNTASMSGRYDVAGAGNY
-222 PNATGKVEYSRM
+222 NYM
-234 TDDEVN
+234 TDDEVD
-240 IYNYLLAKDGK
+240 IYNYLLAKEGK
-251 ETADKF
+251 DSADRF
-257 LSEIEESLNSR
+257 LSDIQENLNAR
-268 MGEFLAEN
+268 QGQNIAEGMAEVEN
-276 IEDSQPFLKNL
+276 PVASFVNYTASAL
-287 AYITSSIGSGI
+287 SGGVAQWI
-298 EQARSGYRQLVS
+298 SGVRQLFS
-310 NEKIATPTSTY
+310 NERQPASVNQY
-321 TSQHLSDNL
+321 VDSYAMEDL
-330 GTVGKTL
+330 GTVGGTL
-337 YQTGSTIGNMLPSI
+337 YQTGSNIGNMLPNI
-351 AVSMLTGSPAIGAAA
+351 AIAMITGQPIAGDISMGISAA
-366 LGLSASGNAYGEALL
+366 GNAYGQALL
-381 DGYEPGQARMYSVL
+381 EGRNEGEARMYSTIV
-395 IGASEAALQYALG
+395 GAFEAGLQHALG
-408 GISKLSGAANIT
+408 GISKLSGAKNLT
-420 GKIATKAAQIDNAL
+420 SKIAKKAAQIDNAAV
-434 LRVAAKYGVSV
+434 RIIAKYGSSI

-455 NFLEP
+455 NLIEP
-460 AFQSILFGV
+460 LVQTIIFKE
-469 DYDMPT
+469 DYDAPT
-475 IEEILETAVVTAIS
+475 IEEILETVVVTALS
-489 TGVLDSGSI
+489 TGILESGSI
-498 IGGDIATSRFNK
+498 IGGNIATSRFNK
-510 QEYGGNAKQIVDDA
+510 EQYGDSANEIITEALEI
-524 VSVDPSN
+524 DPN
-531 EYAQFLKNRMDSG
+531 NVYAQNLKSTLDSG
-544 KRVTGNQLAKLYE
+544 KKVTGNQLAKLIQQNE
-557 QTENTL
+557 DAIV
-563 FKNDRASIE
+563 KNDRTAVE
-572 NAAKNRL
+572 NAAKERL
-579 NELGETADAADVD
+579 SSLGERANID

-598 TKTVFGEE
+598 TKTVYGET
-606 LNTQER
+606 LNTQEKNALKSSR
-612 KTLDASLYGRR
+612 YGLR
-623 VANELNTENI
+623 VQNELNPENI
-633 RSGRFS
+633 RSGNY
-639 TEWTG
+639 TTNWAENLN
-644 DIGTNRIN
+644 TNRIN
-652 VDEYNAAV
+652 VDEYSAAV
-660 NRAAAEADVN
+660 NRANADATASSDVNSGFAFPESVTIPDNIYNGTENAAVTAEAQNAASDSASRTDTGNRIDSASPYIEQSPNDELSSTDTADTIGRDSVNAEAAEITEVTAD
-670 TDTKTEQA
+670 
-678 ADADADYAFPNEV
+678 
-691 EVPQS
+691 
-696 IFTESPV
+696 
-703 NEQVETQN
+703 
-711 AESTTV
+711 
-717 ENPTRKTSTEQVSK
+717 
-731 QDTAAPETETPEPPK
+731 
-746 FQSASA
+746 SA
-752 PEVEAARKAST
+752 PDTNVNPKANPKQVPNKSKAST
-763 EQVAEQ
+763 NQT
-769 VANETQ
+769 ANET
-775 EAATEIQTASQ
+775 EPIVSDTENAGITDETAAQADES
-786 EEVQPVSLNSLST
+786 VSLSSLSK

-829 DMGKSG
+829 DMGRSG

-862 QAAAGT
+862 QAAAGS

-887 RRGVV
+887 RRGTV
-892 RGEGVTLDELKSQFN
+892 RGEGVSLDELKSQFN

-932 SEADESGNFTGA
+932 SESDESGNFTGA

-961 AGLSNVKDVGDLS
+961 AGLANVKDVGDLS
-974 KYTILRTFSHE
+974 KYTVLRTFSHE

-1007 HMTESGE
+1007 YLADSGE

-1028 EDGRDVSYDRASRE
+1028 EDGSDVSYDRASRE

-1051 LPDSKFIDSLAENH
+1051 LPDSKFIGRLAENH

-1103 QLGETLRYTESI
+1103 QLGETLRYTEGI

-1128 NYQRTVATD
+1128 SYQRTVA
-1137 EVAESAQMI
+1137 
-1146 DTEVKI
+1146 
-1152 PDISKPDNISFKKTD
+1152 
-1167 YYILVKRST
+1167 
-1176 DKKETLEKVSGYTD
+1176 
-1190 GNFYYTRSSKGQWTS
+1190 
-1205 TLPNTGT
+1205 
-1212 AIADGYSR
+1212 
-1220 ENVVEET
+1220 
-1227 YNTWDKLKSSD
+1227 
-1238 KFAEMYKLT
+1238 
-1247 YNMYQKALA
+1247 
-1256 DMPTELTETTA
+1256 
-1267 QGDTAREVSST
+1267 T

-1292 MAETEVTES
+1292 TAETEVNES

-1342 FPTSITA
+1342 FPTSIPA

-1357 AMKNEQPDTS
+1357 AMKNEQPDIS

-1382 TETTETVKAKDG
+1382 TETTEAVKTEDG

-1405 AGMGEGTPRLPTG
+1405 AGVGEGTPRLPTG
-1418 LQEENLQGM
+1418 LQEENVQGM
-1427 DELRGTV
+1427 DELRGAV

-1441 AETGGDGS
+1441 TETRGDGS
-1449 RADSGRSGGRPD
+1449 RTDSGRSGGRPD

-1467 GDSRGS
+1467 GDLRGS
-1473 DRVEATTPPETAGQS
+1473 DRVEATTPFETAGQS
-1488 QVESQ
+1488 QETADQSQAESQ

-1503 DSTGTELTDKV
+1503 DSTGTELADKV

-1521 SQETPRGTNFVIG
+1521 SQEKPKGTNFVIG

-1554 RTLHNI
+1554 RTLYNI

-1635 YDGLSRLGFT
+1635 YDGLSRLGFM

-1667 TAKVKSWTAVELDNI
+1667 TSKVKSWTAVELDNI

-1701 EKANIPDRYMDVA
+1701 EKANIPDGYMDVA

-1735 GAIHNYFFAKSLDK
+1735 RAIHNYFFAKSLDK

-1761 NYTMNSKDPS
+1761 NYTMNSKDQS

-1824 SEGITLENDKYSNMG
+1824 SEGITLENDKYSYMG

-1860 SEMYQSRD
+1860 NEMYQSRD

-1915 KKPRDGSLVSRDGKI
+1915 KKPRDGSLVSKDGKI
-1930 FEEQNGELVEKTM
+1930 YEERGGELVERELGK
-1943 SKSAAARTN
+1943 AAIERAK

-1961 RNLLLYQQQGLKKTE
+1961 RNLLLYQQQGLKKSE

-2003 RSALYDDPDRY
+2003 RSALYDDPDKY
-2014 AILALEVYNRKQK
+2014 AVLALENYNRKQK

-2045 VTSAKNI
+2045 VTSAKSI

-2064 GVDTGLIARL
+2064 RVDTGLIARL

-2153 ATWIPT
+2153 TTWIPT

-2167 ELLGISAWQRDTVSI
+2167 ELLGIPTWQRDTVSI

-2192 ILKNKRAKEGAR
+2192 ILNNKRAKEGAR

-2218 IFEGMLNSR
+2218 ILEALLNSR

-2266 KNETRKNELSRL
+2266 NDETRKNELSRL

-2286 VTPKYNGNNLTVNG
+2286 VIPKYNGDNLTVNG

-2362 LVAQWGKEFLS
+2362 LVAQWGKEFNS
-2373 FFPAAKILVSG
+2373 FFPASKLLVAE
-2384 DNDFSPANRRIFTNR
+2384 DNDFSPSNRKIFTNR

-2422 EFQKRFYTEQV
+2422 EFQKQFYTEQV
-2433 NEIIAAIEAKKA
+2433 NEIIATIEAEKA
-2445 ELGESESVK
+2445 ESGKFASVK

-2461 NLENKIKQLS
+2461 NLENKIKKLS
-2471 DVSRDENNIIF
+2471 DVSRDEDNIIF

-2505 HMTNIAGLGDKKG
+2505 RMTNIAGLGNKNG

-2568 KSLGLNNFDAWAK
+2568 KSLGINNFDAWAK

-2658 LEERADNIKNV
+2658 LEERADNVKNV
-2669 NPNEDNMLKI
+2669 DPHEDNMLKI
-2679 TTDGRKASYTQRMI
+2679 TSDGRKVSYTQRMI

-2784 DAKRRELFDA
+2784 DLKRRELFDA

-2895 VVTLSAAEVKALAS
+2895 EVTLSAAEVKALAS

-2936 AAASALTK
+2936 AVSGALTK

-2979 VNIGGRVYNG
+2979 VNIGGRIYKD

-3001 QAKAVTEGYTKIGE
+3001 QAKAVNEGYTKIGE

-3027 EGIDGVLSGVGSY
+3027 EGIDGVLSGTGSY

-3054 VLASTASGLQEK
+3054 VLVSTASGLQEK

-3077 TADMKLQKELAENP
+3077 TADMKLQKELAEKP
-3091 FEGQAELDKKRA
+3091 FDGQAELDKKRA
-3103 RYKEVMD
+3103 RYNEVMD

-3127 DTQEQQRYNL
+3127 DTQEQ
-3137 PEHSETDYTE
+3137 
-3147 EDNEWIQYQNRVTDE
+3147 
-3162 KLLTFLNDQKH
+3162 
-3173 EKVYRAMQV
+3173 
-3182 IDGKLYPPMA
+3182 
-3192 AKVVNEAGVNQLV
+3192 
-3205 EPSEIGVW
+3205 
-3213 EQAVERPD
+3213 
-3221 LIRNGNK
+3221 
-3228 FKLDKANGSS
+3228 
-3238 IEAAYNP
+3238 
-3245 YFHTSR
+3245 
-3251 SPLNDQFSSAYKR
+3251 
-3264 DNLVI
+3264 
-3269 VEGEIPSSELTS
+3269 
-3281 GYKAQYAKDSVG
+3281 
-3293 EMKWHSG
+3293 
-3300 PVSSKLKGDK
+3300 
-3310 ARRVI
+3310 
-3315 LSRWFRPLRIIPD
+3315 
-3328 AEIAK
+3328 
-3333 VIAKMLEGENISIP
+3333 
-3347 YKVITPSLRTALE
+3347 
-3360 SEGVD
+3360 
-3365 IQYQRR
+3365 RR
-3371 EGTLSDR
+3371 ESTLSDR

-3398 ATLELFQKRAGILG
+3398 AALELFQKRAGILG

-3512 MTDIGDLMDYM
+3512 MTDVGDLMNYM

-3560 GEATKADI
+3560 GKATNADI

-3611 VMKLTSQTGEERAV
+3611 VMKLTSQPGEERAV
-3625 MRMSSTELKNL
+3625 MRMSSAELKNL

-4010 LAVLSRYNRS
+4010 LAALSRYNRS

-4094 ENVLAR
+4094 ENVLGR

-4114 LTWTAIWGASK
+4114 LTWAAIWGASK

-4216 IGSIARSAAVFSV
+4216 IGSIARSAAVLSV

-4352 PLVRDA
+4352 PLVREA

-4415 EAYFKVKEW
+4415 EAYFTVKEW
-4424 DSGEASWSRF
+4424 DSGDASWSRF

-4529 ISRERS
+4529 ISRERA

-4566 DSVSAA
+4566 GSVSAA
-4572 TVKKYNELCEPI
+4572 TVKKYKELCEPI

-4624 DSLPLTRRQKD
+4624 DSLPLKRRQKD

>member
-1 MDFYTWRERRKQG
+1 MDFYTWRERRRQG
-14 LPGFESSGTRTN
+14 LPGFESPAARTN
-26 NASTS
+26 TTTTTS
-31 ASSRDDKDKNGS
+31 RREDEDEDEYERPMSSRDEQGS
-43 AASQSS
+43 SSTQSGASSSQS
-49 TTSSSGRIDPQEWA
+49 RIDPQEWA
-63 NSSAAIINEI
+63 KSSAAIINEI
-73 GEYYK
+73 GEYYG
-78 GYRQSDAA
+78 GYKQTDAA

-108 FARGSESRKSID
+108 FARDSESRKSID
-120 EMVSSLSQAYDWATR
+120 EIVSSLSQAYTWATER
-135 KMSEYSQYDTE
+135 QSEYSQYDTA
-146 AQYRYRDNQDFY
+146 AQYKYRDNTDFY
-158 NRYGQYLEADDFEE
+158 DSYGHYMDEPDFEE
-172 YASRGA
+172 YSSRGA
-178 AVKNPTFDEVD
+178 AVENPEPSNHRGVYTPSNDKLKTALDTAFGINVPDD
-189 GGLSI
+189 I
-194 GSWKPFAEDVGNIVT
+194 GNIVSFSRK
-209 YSRDNYGKIALEG
+209 YSDALERNEEIG
-222 PNATGKVEYSRM
+222 ISSEANSIYKYM

-240 IYNYLLAKDGK
+240 IYNYLLGK
-251 ETADKF
+251 NGAESANEF
-257 LSEIEESLNSR
+257 LSSITENLTARKGAEIAEDWADEDNGFIKALNYGSASLV
-268 MGEFLAEN
+268 
-276 IEDSQPFLKNL
+276 
-287 AYITSSIGSGI
+287 TGI
-298 EQARSGYRQLVS
+298 EQWANGVRQLVS
-310 NEKIATPTSTY
+310 NEKIPTTPLTY
-321 TSQHLSDNL
+321 ASSYAMEDL
-330 GTVGKTL
+330 GTVGGTL
-337 YQTGSTIGNMLPSI
+337 YQTGSNIGNMLPNI
-351 AVSMLTGSPAIGAAA
+351 AIAMITGQPIAGDISMGISAA
-366 LGLSASGNAYGEALL
+366 GNAYGQALL
-381 DGYEPGQARMYSVL
+381 EGRNEGEARLYSTIV
-395 IGASEAALQYALG
+395 GAFEAGLQHALG
-408 GISKLSGAANIT
+408 GISKLSGAKNLT
-420 GKIATKAAQIDNAL
+420 SKIAKKAAQIDNAAV
-434 LRVAAKYGVSV
+434 RIIAKYGSSI

-455 NFLEP
+455 NLIEP
-460 AFQSILFGV
+460 LVQTIIFKE
-469 DYDMPT
+469 DYDAPT
-475 IEEILETAVVTAIS
+475 IEEWLETAVVTALS
-489 TGVLDSGSI
+489 TGILESGSI

-510 QEYGGNAKQIVDDA
+510 EQYGDSANEIIAEALEI
-524 VSVDPSN
+524 DPDN
-531 EYAQFLKNRMDSG
+531 IYAQNLKKRVDSG
-544 KRVTGNQLAKLYE
+544 NTVSGNQLAKLLQQNE
-557 QTENTL
+557 EAIVR
-563 FKNDRASIE
+563 NDRTAIE
-572 NAAKNRL
+572 NAAKERL
-579 NELGETADAADVD
+579 SSLGERTNID

-598 TKTVFGEE
+598 TKTVYGET
-606 LNTQER
+606 LNTQEKNALKSSR
-612 KTLDASLYGRR
+612 YGLR
-623 VANELNTENI
+623 VQNELNPENI
-633 RSGRFS
+633 RSGNYTTS
-639 TEWTG
+639 WAESL
-644 DIGTNRIN
+644 DTNRIN
-652 VDEYNAAV
+652 AEEYSAALNRANTNATANSEVNSGFTFPESVTIPENIYNGTENTAVTAEAQNAAPDSASRTDTGNRIDSASPYIEQSPNDELSSTYTADTIGRDSV
-660 NRAAAEADVN
+660 NAEAAEITEVTADSAP
-670 TDTKTEQA
+670 DTKVNPKANPKQV
-678 ADADADYAFPNEV
+678 PNK
-691 EVPQS
+691 S
-696 IFTESPV
+696 
-703 NEQVETQN
+703 
-711 AESTTV
+711 
-717 ENPTRKTSTEQVSK
+717 
-731 QDTAAPETETPEPPK
+731 
-746 FQSASA
+746 
-752 PEVEAARKAST
+752 KAST
-763 EQVAEQ
+763 NQAV
-769 VANETQ
+769 NET
-775 EAATEIQTASQ
+775 EPIVSDTENAGITDETAKTADKTG
-786 EEVQPVSLNSLST
+786 SLSSLSK
-799 KYGRQAQAM
+799 KYGRQAGAM
-808 VHTYID
+808 VHTYVD
-814 GQDVVK
+814 GQDIIK

-862 QAAAGT
+862 QAAAGS

-892 RGEGVTLDELKSQFN
+892 RGEGVSLDELKSQFN

-932 SEADESGNFTGA
+932 SESDESGNFTGA
-944 QGYYKRSDA
+944 QGYYKRSDS

-1007 HMTESGE
+1007 YLTDSGE

-1028 EDGRDVSYDRASRE
+1028 EDGREVSYDRASRE
-1042 VVAEAMVDI
+1042 VVAEAMTDI
-1051 LPDSKFIDSLAENH
+1051 LPDSKFIDRLAENH
-1065 KSVFDKLLEKLKEF
+1065 KSVFDKLLEKLKDF
-1079 VSNIKAYFGR
+1079 ISNLKSYFGR

-1103 QLGETLRYTESI
+1103 QLGETLRYAEGI

-1121 AAVSAVE
+1121 AAVNAVE
-1128 NYQRTVATD
+1128 NYQLTVATD
-1137 EVAESAQMI
+1137 ELTENIDDDISSQMI

-1152 PDISKPDNISFKKTD
+1152 PDISKPDNISFKKID

-1176 DKKETLEKVSGYTD
+1176 DKKEKLEKVSGYTD
-1190 GNFYYTRSSKGQWTS
+1190 GNFNYTRSSKGKWTS
-1205 TLPNTGT
+1205 TIPNTGV

-1220 ENVVEET
+1220 ENIIEET
-1227 YNTWDKLKSSD
+1227 YNTWDKIKNAD
-1238 KFAEMYKLT
+1238 NFTEIYKRT

-1256 DMPTELTETTA
+1256 DISTE
-1267 QGDTAREVSST
+1267 ST
-1278 DEVAE
+1278 E
-1283 TTAETAAET
+1283 TTAET
-1292 MAETEVTES
+1292 EVNES
-1301 APAAEAAEGE
+1301 APAADTTEGE

-1342 FPTSITA
+1342 FPTSIPA

-1357 AMKNEQPDTS
+1357 AMRDEQQNT
-1367 PAAEINENTEVTANG
+1367 AAEINENMEVTANG
-1382 TETTETVKAKDG
+1382 TETTEAVKTENG

-1418 LQEENLQGM
+1418 LQEENVQGVG
-1427 DELRGTV
+1427 DGGRPV
-1434 PVSDERG
+1434 PVFDERG
-1441 AETGGDGS
+1441 TETRGDGS
-1449 RADSGRSGGRPD
+1449 RTDSGRSGGRPD

-1467 GDSRGS
+1467 GDLRGS

-1554 RTLHNI
+1554 RTLYNI

-1701 EKANIPDRYMDVA
+1701 EKANIPDEYMDVA

-1824 SEGITLENDKYSNMG
+1824 SEGITLENDKYSYMG
-1839 NVYQNR
+1839 DVYQNR

-1860 SEMYQSRD
+1860 NEMYQSRD

-1877 RGSLADQIREAF
+1877 RGSLASQIREAF

-1930 FEEQNGELVEKTM
+1930 YEERGGELVERELGK
-1943 SKSAAARTN
+1943 AAIERAK

-1989 EFVSKYGYLNTTAN
+1989 EFVAKYGYLNTTAN
-2003 RSALYDDPDRY
+2003 RGALGDDPDKY
-2014 AILALEVYNRKQK
+2014 AVLALENYNRKQK
-2027 SATKSDIFTKNT
+2027 SATKSDVFTKNT

-2045 VTSAKNI
+2045 VTSAKSI

-2121 AAFDKDYNNNIEAL
+2121 AAFDNDYNNNIEAL

-2167 ELLGISAWQRDTVSI
+2167 ELLGISTWQRDTVSI

-2192 ILKNKRAKEGAR
+2192 ILNNKRAKEGAR

-2218 IFEGMLNSR
+2218 ILEALLNSR

-2266 KNETRKNELSRL
+2266 NDETRKNELSRL
-2278 YNDVFNSI
+2278 YNDVFNAI
-2286 VTPKYNGNNLTVNG
+2286 VTPKYNGDNLTVNG

-2350 IAKKPMIIVPKA
+2350 IAKKPMFIVPKA
-2362 LVAQWGKEFLS
+2362 LVAQWGKEFNS
-2373 FFPAAKILVSG
+2373 FFPASKLLVAE
-2384 DNDFSPANRRIFTNR
+2384 DNDFSPSNRKIFTNR

-2422 EFQKRFYTEQV
+2422 EFQKQFYTEQV
-2433 NEIIAAIEAKKA
+2433 NEIIATIEAEKA
-2445 ELGESESVK
+2445 ESGKFASVK

-2461 NLENKIKQLS
+2461 NLENKIKKLS
-2471 DVSRDENNIIF
+2471 DVSRDEDNIIF

-2505 HMTNIAGLGDKKG
+2505 RMTNIAGLGNKNG

-2658 LEERADNIKNV
+2658 LEERADNVKNV
-2669 NPNEDNMLKI
+2669 DPREDNMLKI
-2679 TTDGRKASYTQRMI
+2679 TSDGRKVSYTQRMI

-2784 DAKRRELFDA
+2784 DLKRRELFDA

-2895 VVTLSAAEVKALAS
+2895 EVTLSAAEVKALAS

-2936 AAASALTK
+2936 AAAGALTK

-2979 VNIGGRVYNG
+2979 VNIGGRVYKG

-3027 EGIDGVLSGVGSY
+3027 EGIDGVLSGTGSY

-3077 TADMKLQKELAENP
+3077 TADMKLQKELAEKP

-3103 RYKEVMD
+3103 RYKEIMD

-3127 DTQEQQRYNL
+3127 DTQE
-3137 PEHSETDYTE
+3137 
-3147 EDNEWIQYQNRVTDE
+3147 
-3162 KLLTFLNDQKH
+3162 
-3173 EKVYRAMQV
+3173 
-3182 IDGKLYPPMA
+3182 
-3192 AKVVNEAGVNQLV
+3192 
-3205 EPSEIGVW
+3205 
-3213 EQAVERPD
+3213 
-3221 LIRNGNK
+3221 
-3228 FKLDKANGSS
+3228 
-3238 IEAAYNP
+3238 
-3245 YFHTSR
+3245 
-3251 SPLNDQFSSAYKR
+3251 
-3264 DNLVI
+3264 
-3269 VEGEIPSSELTS
+3269 
-3281 GYKAQYAKDSVG
+3281 
-3293 EMKWHSG
+3293 
-3300 PVSSKLKGDK
+3300 
-3310 ARRVI
+3310 
-3315 LSRWFRPLRIIPD
+3315 
-3328 AEIAK
+3328 
-3333 VIAKMLEGENISIP
+3333 
-3347 YKVITPSLRTALE
+3347 
-3360 SEGVD
+3360 
-3365 IQYQRR
+3365 QRR

-3398 ATLELFQKRAGILG
+3398 AALELFQKRAGILG

-3455 ASEDILNMEQRSVL
+3455 ASEDILNMERRSVL

-3512 MTDIGDLMDYM
+3512 MTDIGDLMNYM

-3611 VMKLTSQTGEERAV
+3611 VMKLTSQPGEERAV
-3625 MRMSSTELKNL
+3625 MRMSSAELKNL

-3646 VKRFN
+3646 VKWFN

-3793 VRQGLKKNT
+3793 VRHGLKKNT

-3978 SEGKGYAVE
+3978 SESKGYAVE

-4094 ENVLAR
+4094 ENVLGR
-4100 FNDTGMKPAELFDS
+4100 FNDTGMKTAELMDS
-4114 LTWTAIWGASK
+4114 LTWAAIWGASK

-4138 PGFIAEVIRTF
+4138 AGFIAEVIRTF

-4216 IGSIARSAAVFSV
+4216 IGSIARSAAVLSV

-4352 PLVRDA
+4352 PLVREA
-4358 VSIWNSAISIFDH
+4358 VSIWNSAISVFDH

-4415 EAYFKVKEW
+4415 EAYFTVKEW
-4424 DSGEASWSRF
+4424 DSGDASWSRF

-4529 ISRERS
+4529 ISRERA

-4566 DSVSAA
+4566 GSVSAA
-4572 TVKKYNELCEPI
+4572 TVKKYKELCEPI
-4584 GISVEEWN
+4584 GISVEEWS

-4607 KGKTIPYSK
+4607 KGKTIPNSK

-4624 DSLPLTRRQKD
+4624 DSLPLKRRQKD

>member
-14 LPGFESSGTRTN
+14 LPGFESPSKRPSGT
-26 NASTS
+26 STS
-31 ASSRDDKDKNGS
+31 VSASVNRKEDEDDDRYTRPTTSRND
-43 AASQSS
+43 SS
-49 TTSSSGRIDPQEWA
+49 TTSTQTGAASSSSSRLDPQEWA
-63 NSSAAIINEI
+63 KSSAAIINEI
-73 GEYYK
+73 SEYYG
-78 GYRQSDAA
+78 GYKQSDEA
-86 VDSDIADR
+86 VDRDIADR

-108 FARGSESRKSID
+108 FARDSESRKSID

-135 KMSEYSQYDTE
+135 KMSEYKQYSSE
-146 AQYRYRDNQDFY
+146 AQYRYKDNTDFY
-158 NRYGQYLEADDFEE
+158 DKYGKYLEAEDFEE
-172 YASRGA
+172 YAARGA

-268 MGEFLAEN
+268 MGAFLAEN

-321 TSQHLSDNL
+321 TSQYLSDNL

-351 AVSMLTGSPAIGAAA
+351 AVSMLTGSSAIGAAT
-366 LGLSASGNAYGEALL
+366 LGVSAAGNAYGEALN
-381 DGYEPGQARMYSVL
+381 DGYEPGQARMYSAL
-395 IGASEAALQYALG
+395 IGASEAALQYLLG
-408 GISKLSGAANIT
+408 GISKLSGVANVT
-420 GKIATKAAQIDNAL
+420 GKIASKAAQIDNSL
-434 LRVAAKYGVSV
+434 LRIAAKYGISV

-469 DYDMPT
+469 DYDAPT
-475 IEEILETAVVTAIS
+475 IDELIETAVVTALS
-489 TGVLDSGSI
+489 TGILETGGI
-498 IGGDIATSRFNK
+498 IGGDRATSKFNDNQYK
-510 QEYGGNAKQIVDDA
+510 DSARDIV
-524 VSVDPSN
+524 N
-531 EYAQFLKNRMDSG
+531 EAIEINPDNVYAQDLKKRVDSG
-544 KRVTGNQLAKLYE
+544 KSVSGNQLAKLIQQNE
-557 QTENTL
+557 DTIV
-563 FKNDRASIE
+563 KNDRDTIE
-572 NAAKNRL
+572 NSAKNRL
-579 NELGETADAADVD
+579 TELGENSADIDT
-592 VIARAV
+592 IAKAI
-598 TKTVFGEE
+598 TKDVFGEK
-606 LNTQER
+606 LNTQE
-612 KTLDASLYGRR
+612 KYAVESSIYGNR
-623 VANELNTENI
+623 VRAELNPENI
-633 RSGRFS
+633 RSGNYTTNWAES
-639 TEWTG
+639 L
-644 DIGTNRIN
+644 DTNRIN
-652 VDEYNAAV
+652 VDEYSAALSRAAEYSDIPSTVDMNINDAAV
-660 NRAAAEADVN
+660 LYPRVDRSTADTVNAKTTANGTVN
-670 TDTKTEQA
+670 TENSTGSATSLTETEMAEPETKA
-678 ADADADYAFPNEV
+678 
-691 EVPQS
+691 S
-696 IFTESPV
+696 SK
-703 NEQVETQN
+703 QVI
-711 AESTTV
+711 
-717 ENPTRKTSTEQVSK
+717 SK
-731 QDTAAPETETPEPPK
+731 QDTSELQVSSKSDTSIPNAPANEQDINVPDENRTARTLTDAAGQEYNTSPEST
-746 FQSASA
+746 A
-752 PEVEAARKAST
+752 EVEP
-763 EQVAEQ
+763 EQS
-769 VANETQ
+769 
-775 EAATEIQTASQ
+775 SQ
-786 EEVQPVSLNSLST
+786 SLESLSK
-799 KYGRQAQAM
+799 KYGKQAGAM

-829 DMGKSG
+829 DMGRSG
-835 VSRGYA
+835 VSRDYA
-841 MQSDSAAYL
+841 MQSDSAAYIS
-850 NESQR
+850 ESQR

-862 QAAAGT
+862 QAAAGS

-887 RRGVV
+887 KRGTV

-932 SEADESGNFTGA
+932 SESDESGNFTGA

-961 AGLSNVKDVGDLS
+961 AGLANVKDVGDLS
-974 KYTILRTFSHE
+974 KYTVLRTFSHE

-1007 HMTESGE
+1007 HLTESGE

-1028 EDGRDVSYDRASRE
+1028 ENGRDVSYDRASRE

-1051 LPDSKFIDSLAENH
+1051 LPDSNFIDLLAEKH
-1065 KSVFDKLLEKLKEF
+1065 KSVFERLREKLKDF
-1079 VSNIKAYFGR
+1079 ISNIKSYFGR

-1103 QLGETLRYTESI
+1103 QLGETLRYAEGI
-1115 VEKFDA
+1115 VAKFDA
-1121 AAVSAVE
+1121 AAVNAVE
-1128 NYQRTVATD
+1128 SYQRTVATD
-1137 EVAESAQMI
+1137 EVAETM
-1146 DTEVKI
+1146 
-1152 PDISKPDNISFKKTD
+1152 
-1167 YYILVKRST
+1167 
-1176 DKKETLEKVSGYTD
+1176 
-1190 GNFYYTRSSKGQWTS
+1190 
-1205 TLPNTGT
+1205 
-1212 AIADGYSR
+1212 
-1220 ENVVEET
+1220 
-1227 YNTWDKLKSSD
+1227 
-1238 KFAEMYKLT
+1238 
-1247 YNMYQKALA
+1247 
-1256 DMPTELTETTA
+1256 
-1267 QGDTAREVSST
+1267 
-1278 DEVAE
+1278 
-1283 TTAETAAET
+1283 AETAAET
-1292 MAETEVTES
+1292 TAKTEVNES

-1342 FPTSITA
+1342 FPTSVLA

-1382 TETTETVKAKDG
+1382 TETTEAVKTEDD
-1394 GTADTGAVSEP
+1394 GTADAGTVSEP

-1427 DELRGTV
+1427 DELGGAV

-1441 AETGGDGS
+1441 TEARGDGS
-1449 RADSGRSGGRPD
+1449 RTDSGRSGGRPD

-1467 GDSRGS
+1467 GDLRGS
-1473 DRVEATTPPETAGQS
+1473 DRVEATTPPETTGQSQETAGQS

-1554 RTLHNI
+1554 RTLYNI

-1584 DKAFSGYHWKAEYD
+1584 DKAFSNYHWKAEYD

-1635 YDGLSRLGFT
+1635 YDGLSRLGFN

-1701 EKANIPDRYMDVA
+1701 EKANIPDGYMDVA

-1726 DKSYPKQVT
+1726 DKSYPKQMT
-1735 GAIHNYFFAKSLDK
+1735 GAIHNYFLAKSLDK

-1771 VRRYIMN
+1771 VRRYLMN

-1809 RRADGTPYAGADFLE
+1809 RRADGTPYAGEDFLE
-1824 SEGITLENDKYSNMG
+1824 SEGITLENDKYSYMG

-1860 SEMYQSRD
+1860 NEMYQSRD

-1877 RGSLADQIREAF
+1877 RGSLANQIREAF

-1930 FEEQNGELVEKTM
+1930 YEEQSGELVEKTM

-1989 EFVSKYGYLNTTAN
+1989 EFVAKYGYLNTTAN

-2014 AILALEVYNRKQK
+2014 ALLALEVYNRKQK

-2052 GEAVAVSMNESG
+2052 SEAVAVSMNESG

-2167 ELLGISAWQRDTVSI
+2167 ELLGISTWQRDTVSI

-2192 ILKNKRAKEGAR
+2192 ILNNKRAKEGAR

-2218 IFEGMLNSR
+2218 ILEALLNSR

-2266 KNETRKNELSRL
+2266 NDETRKNELSRL

-2286 VTPKYNGNNLTVNG
+2286 VTPKYNGDNLTVNG

-2350 IAKKPMIIVPKA
+2350 IAKKPMFIVPKA
-2362 LVAQWGKEFLS
+2362 LVAQWGKEFNS
-2373 FFPAAKILVSG
+2373 FFPASKLLVAE
-2384 DNDFSPANRRIFTNR
+2384 DNDFSPSNRKIFTNR

-2422 EFQKRFYTEQV
+2422 EFQKQFYTEQV
-2433 NEIIAAIEAKKA
+2433 NEIIATIEAEKA
-2445 ELGESESVK
+2445 ESGKFASVK

-2461 NLENKIKQLS
+2461 NLENKIKKLS

-2505 HMTNIAGLGDKKG
+2505 RMNNIAGLGNKNG

-2538 RGIVFATATPVMN
+2538 RGVVFATATPVMN

-2658 LEERADNIKNV
+2658 LEERADNVKNV
-2669 NPNEDNMLKI
+2669 DPREDNMLKI
-2679 TTDGRKASYTQRMI
+2679 TSDGRKVSYTQRMI

-2735 KSGSGKTDA
+2735 KNSSSKTDA

-2784 DAKRRELFDA
+2784 DLKRRELFDA

-2895 VVTLSAAEVKALAS
+2895 EVTLSAAEVKALAS

-2936 AAASALTK
+2936 AAAGALTK

-2965 MSTMHDTWSDGKFE
+2965 MSTMRDTWSEGKFE
-2979 VNIGGRVYNG
+2979 VNIGGRIYKD

-3001 QAKAVTEGYTKIGE
+3001 QAKAMTEGYTKIGE
-3015 FAGLSI
+3015 FAGLNI

-3077 TADMKLQKELAENP
+3077 TADMKLQKELAEKP
-3091 FEGQAELDKKRA
+3091 FDGQAELDKKRA
-3103 RYKEVMD
+3103 RYNEVMD

-3162 KLLTFLNDQKH
+3162 KLLTFLNDQQH

-3192 AKVVNEAGVNQLV
+3192 AKVVNEDGVNQLV

-3213 EQAVERPD
+3213 EQAAERPD

-3333 VIAKMLEGENISIP
+3333 VVAKMLEGENISIP

-3371 EGTLSDR
+3371 ESTLSDR
-3378 EVLERAASQIDSSKY
+3378 EVLERAADRIDTGRLSESERAALDKFSQKIKELNRLAGERKEAAKQYESLRKINENSEETKAAKHKVGQIEYRIGKLNGTILDVEDKRVLRRVLHEARGLVESEVR
-3393 TAEER
+3393 AEER
-3398 ATLELFQKRAGILG
+3398 DRTKTLIS
-3412 ELEAERAKL
+3412 
-3421 GTQYKEQQFGTNVDR
+3421 N
-3436 AAAAETLQQMHAL
+3436 
-3449 DEQIKT
+3449 
-3455 ASEDILNMEQRSVL
+3455 
-3469 KNILVEARGIV
+3469 
-3480 EAQEREHGRELIRRY
+3480 Y

-3512 MTDIGDLMDYM
+3512 MTDVNDLMNSLI
-3523 TKPDFKSSTSHIP
+3523 KPDVKRASGHIP
-3536 DALKNPII
+3536 EMLKNPII
-3544 DFLNSIDFSSK
+3544 DFLRSIDFSSK
-3555 RKLGG
+3555 RQLRGG
-3560 GEATKADI
+3560 DATKADL
-3568 AFASR
+3568 AFTNK
-3573 LSKLRRALNNT
+3573 LSKLKRAIENSEE
-3584 KDLYGMYSGT
+3584 LYGKYSGT

-3599 DFMERYDEMVDS
+3599 GFMERLNGFVDT
-3611 VMKLTSQTGEERAV
+3611 VNVLTADPGEERV
-3625 MRMSSTELKNL
+3625 VNRMTSSQLKAL
-3636 SELVRSLKTA
+3636 SEIVRSLKKA
-3646 VKRFN
+3646 VSGFN
-3651 TFHQNNFFKHVTDAA
+3651 TFHQNNFFKQVDEAA
-3666 DDTIGYLDSL
+3666 ENTINYLDTL
-3676 PRDEKSGVI
+3676 PLDKDSGAI
-3685 SDYAFW
+3685 SNFAFW
-3691 KMMRPA
+3691 QSMRPA

-3728 ESFTKETFS
+3728 ENFTKQTYT
-3737 DKEVKDWEKQQHA
+3737 DNEVKDWEKQLH
-3750 IKLSDGQTI
+3750 TI
-3759 KMTTAQIMGLYEL
+3759 TLDSGETINMTTAQIMGLYEL

-3783 SGGIRVPKFS
+3783 SGGIRAPKFS
-3793 VRQGLKKNT
+3793 VKSKLKKT
-3802 SADNGHIVTEAD
+3802 YYADIGHKMSESD
-3814 VASILSRLTDRQREV
+3814 VGKILSVLTDRQREV
-3829 ADKLQKYMATT
+3829 ADKLQKYMATQ

-3869 RRQLDSRF
+3869 QRQLANQF
-3877 EADKMPAGASLYAL
+3877 GTEKPPEGASLYAL
-3891 LNMSFTKQRQEEAK
+3891 LNMSFTKQRNELAN
-3905 NGIMTYSIFDVF
+3905 NGVMTYSIFDVF

-3941 NYRRTEVDE
+3941 NYRRTVEDE
-3950 KGKAHFT
+3950 NGKRIAT
-3957 GDTVRKSLENA
+3957 EDTVKRSLTNA
-3968 YGRSEKKNSP
+3968 YGMEEKKGSS
-3978 SEGKGYAVE
+3978 SEGTGYAVK
-3987 FIENILKA
+3987 FITNILEA

-4010 LAVLSRYNRS
+4010 MKALGMYNRS
-4020 LIAWNLRVWIQQP
+4020 LIAYNLRVWLQQP
-4033 SAIAR
+4033 TAIVR
-4038 AAKYLGAKDI
+4038 AAMQVGTDSI
-4048 LSRAS
+4048 LKGLNPA
-4053 LAHYFKNRD
+4053 AHKKNMQ
-4062 EMLKYSGIAVWKN
+4062 EMLEYSGIAIWKD

-4094 ENVLAR
+4094 QNLLSKVNEV
-4100 FNDTGMKPAELFDS
+4100 GMKPAEWFDRY
-4114 LTWTAIWGASK
+4114 TWSAIWGASRDDVIK
-4125 NYVTRTKGLSEGD
+4125 NTNLKEGD
-4138 PGFIAEVIRTF
+4138 RGFTEAVLRRF
-4149 EDTIYKT
+4149 EDIIYKT

-4170 NKSFFIRSATSF
+4170 NKGFFVRSATSF
-4182 MSEPAVDLSM
+4182 MSEPAVDMSM
-4192 MADEY
+4192 MTDAY
-4197 FNLQLDAK
+4197 FKYRLDAK
-4205 RIGAK
+4205 RTGSK
-4210 AAAQRH
+4210 ASALQMNA
-4216 IGSIARSAAVFSV
+4216 GNIARTAAVLTVS
-4229 GAILNTALASVVDA
+4229 AIINSAVTAALDA
-4243 LRDDD
+4243 ERDDD
-4248 DYQEWYEKYAEAFLD
+4248 DYQEWYEKYAEAFAGNVVD
-4263 NLKNALNPLE
+4263 ALL
-4273 RVPFLSDFSE
+4273 PFGKIPFISDIYELAKEILSY
-4283 LIKSTARE
+4283 
-4291 FGADTY
+4291 FGVDTY
-4297 GNQPSL
+4297 GNDLPPL
-4303 AYMQWSDSYLD
+4303 YMQWSIPLKAGLQT
-4314 AVTTLADKLQGEE
+4314 AVDKLMGND
-4327 TNYQWYQV
+4327 TNYQWYHSI
-4335 VYKLLQAASGLT
+4335 YKMLQSVSGIA
-4347 GISAA
+4347 GIPAA
-4352 PLVRDA
+4352 PIVREA
-4358 VSIWNSAISIFDH
+4358 VSIWNATIGAGNPD
-4371 PELKVRTWYPGDK
+4371 LKVRTYYPGDAA
-4384 NNIKYA
+4384 NIKYA
-4390 YLDGNLTADEAM
+4390 YLDGFLTAEEAI
-4402 DELIRVGEAEDED
+4402 DELIRTGVSEDKN

-4424 DSGEASWSRF
+4424 DSGEASYSHY
-4434 SELYGAV
+4434 SEVYGAV
-4441 LEGKGYNEAARELE
+4441 LDGKGYNEAVNELTS
-4455 EHGYSEREIRESV
+4455 HGYSKDDVTSNV

-4474 WYREKDISK
+4474 WYRDGDITK
-4483 AKAEALLKKHTEL
+4483 AKATQLMKQYSGKDD
-4496 DEDEIDKFITEW
+4496 DEVEKIVTEW
-4508 SAKRETGISY
+4508 SCKVVTGISFG
-4518 DDIKESYLDGE
+4518 DIKDEYLDGKLT
-4529 ISRERS
+4529 RERTI
-4535 VEMRA
+4535 EMLS
-4540 KYGGKSEEEAEDDVM
+4540 KYGSKSKEEAEDDVM
-4555 AWDFERENPEV
+4555 LWDFKNEYPFAE
-4566 DSVSAA
+4566 DISIAA
-4572 TVKKYNELCEPI
+4572 VGRYTKYCE
-4584 GISVEEWN
+4584 GRGVSVEE
-4592 AVREFYSEAESDVDR
+4592 FYDVFKYNNQAESDVDR
-4607 KGKTIPYSK
+4607 RGKTIPYSK
-4616 RDKVAEYI
+4616 RDKVADYI
-4624 DSLPLTRRQKD
+4624 NSLPLTRRQKD
-4635 ALWLAMDYSENTL
+4635 ALWLALDYSEKTL
-4648 DEAPWR
+4648 NEAPWH

>member
-1 MDFYTWRERRKQG
+1 MDFYTWRERRRQG
-14 LPGFESSGTRTN
+14 LPGFESPTARTN
-26 NASTS
+26 TTTTASRREDEDEDEYERPT
-31 ASSRDDKDKNGS
+31 SSRDERGS
-43 AASQSS
+43 SS
-49 TTSSSGRIDPQEWA
+49 TQSGASSSKSRIDPQEWA
-63 NSSAAIINEI
+63 KSSAAIINEI
-73 GEYYK
+73 GEYYG
-78 GYRQSDAA
+78 GYKQTDAA

-108 FARGSESRKSID
+108 FARDSESRKSVD
-120 EMVSSLSQAYDWATR
+120 EIVSSLSQAYTWATER
-135 KMSEYSQYDTE
+135 QSEYSQYDTA
-146 AQYRYRDNQDFY
+146 AQYKYRDNTDFY
-158 NRYGQYLEADDFEE
+158 DKYGKYLEAEDFEE
-172 YASRGA
+172 YAARGA

-287 AYITSSIGSGI
+287 AYLTSSIGSGI
-298 EQARSGYRQLVS
+298 EQARSGYRQFVS

-321 TSQHLSDNL
+321 TSQYLSDNL

-351 AVSMLTGSPAIGAAA
+351 AVSMLTGSPAIGAAT
-366 LGLSASGNAYGEALL
+366 LGVSAAGNAYGEALL

-408 GISKLSGAANIT
+408 GISKLSGAANVT
-420 GKIATKAAQIDNAL
+420 SKIATKAAQIDNAL

-469 DYDMPT
+469 DYDAPT
-475 IEEILETAVVTAIS
+475 IDELIETAVVTALS
-489 TGVLDSGSI
+489 TGILESGDI

-524 VSVDPSN
+524 VSVDPNN

-544 KRVTGNQLAKLYE
+544 KNVTGNQLAKLYE

-563 FKNDRASIE
+563 VNNDRMAIE

-579 NELGETADAADVD
+579 VELGETADAADVD

-598 TKTVFGEE
+598 TKTVFGEK

-612 KTLDASLYGRR
+612 KTLEASRYGRR
-623 VANELNTENI
+623 VANELNPENI
-633 RSGRFS
+633 RSGSFS

-660 NRAAAEADVN
+660 NRATAETDVN
-670 TDTKTEQA
+670 TYTKTEQA
-678 ADADADYAFPNEV
+678 AEADADYSFPDEV

-696 IFTESPV
+696 VFTETPV
-703 NEQVETQN
+703 NEQVEVRD
-711 AESTTV
+711 AETTTV
-717 ENPTRKTSTEQVSK
+717 ESPTQEASPEQVAE
-731 QDTAAPETETPEPPK
+731 QDTTASGTETPEPPE
-746 FQSASA
+746 FRAASA
-752 PEVEAARKAST
+752 PEVEAAQEAST
-763 EQVAEQ
+763 EQVSEQ
-769 VANETQ
+769 AANETQ
-775 EAATEIQTASQ
+775 EATETQTAAQ
-786 EEVQPVSLNSLST
+786 EEVQPVSLDSLSK

-829 DMGKSG
+829 DMGRSG
-835 VSRGYA
+835 VSRDYA
-841 MQSDSAAYL
+841 MQSDSAAYIS
-850 NESQR
+850 ESQR

-862 QAAAGT
+862 QAAAGS

-892 RGEGVTLDELKSQFN
+892 RGEGVSLDELKSQFN

-932 SEADESGNFTGA
+932 SESDESGNFTGA
-944 QGYYKRSDA
+944 QGYYKRSDS

-1007 HMTESGE
+1007 YLTDSGE

-1042 VVAEAMVDI
+1042 VVAEAMTDI

-1103 QLGETLRYTESI
+1103 QLGETLRYAEGI

-1128 NYQRTVATD
+1128 SYQRTVATD
-1137 EVAESAQMI
+1137 EVAE
-1146 DTEVKI
+1146 
-1152 PDISKPDNISFKKTD
+1152 
-1167 YYILVKRST
+1167 
-1176 DKKETLEKVSGYTD
+1176 
-1190 GNFYYTRSSKGQWTS
+1190 
-1205 TLPNTGT
+1205 T
-1212 AIADGYSR
+1212 A
-1220 ENVVEET
+1220 
-1227 YNTWDKLKSSD
+1227 
-1238 KFAEMYKLT
+1238 
-1247 YNMYQKALA
+1247 
-1256 DMPTELTETTA
+1256 TTA
-1267 QGDTAREVSST
+1267 AK
-1278 DEVAE
+1278 
-1283 TTAETAAET
+1283 TT
-1292 MAETEVTES
+1292 AETEVTES

-1342 FPTSITA
+1342 FPTSIPA

-1367 PAAEINENTEVTANG
+1367 PAAEINENTEVSANG
-1382 TETTETVKAKDG
+1382 TETTEAVKTEDG
-1394 GTADTGAVSEP
+1394 GTADAGTVSEP

-1427 DELRGTV
+1427 DELRGAV
-1434 PVSDERG
+1434 PVFDERG
-1441 AETGGDGS
+1441 QAAGGDGS
-1449 RADSGRSGGRPD
+1449 RTDSGRSGGRPD
-1461 EGDSQS
+1461 EGNSES
-1467 GDSRGS
+1467 GDLRGS

-1488 QVESQ
+1488 QETADQSQEAADQSQ
-1493 ANADETQSNT
+1493 ADAGSA
-1503 DSTGTELTDKV
+1503 GTELADEVSK
-1514 AEIIEQR
+1514 IISEK
-1521 SQETPRGTNFVIG
+1521 SQEKPRGTNFVIG

-1539 PNGEKSRFRANVDAI
+1539 PSGEKPRFRANVDAI
-1554 RTLHNI
+1554 RTLYNI
-1560 MSENRFASPEE
+1560 MSDNRFASPEE

-1701 EKANIPDRYMDVA
+1701 ENANIPDGYMDVA

-1761 NYTMNSKDPS
+1761 NYTMNSKDQS

-1860 SEMYQSRD
+1860 NEMYQSRD

-1915 KKPRDGSLVSRDGKI
+1915 KKPRDGSLVSKDGKI
-1930 FEEQNGELVEKTM
+1930 YEERGGELVERELGK
-1943 SKSAAARTN
+1943 AAIERAK

-1961 RNLLLYQQQGLKKTE
+1961 RNLLLYQQQGLKKSE

-2003 RSALYDDPDRY
+2003 RGALYDDPDKY
-2014 AILALEVYNRKQK
+2014 AVLALENYNRKQK

-2045 VTSAKNI
+2045 VTSAKSI

-2121 AAFDKDYNNNIEAL
+2121 AAFDNDYNNNIEAL

-2192 ILKNKRAKEGAR
+2192 ILNNKRAKEGAR

-2218 IFEGMLNSR
+2218 ILEALLNSR

-2266 KNETRKNELSRL
+2266 NDETRKNELSRL

-2286 VTPKYNGNNLTVNG
+2286 VTPKYNGDNLTVNG

-2350 IAKKPMIIVPKA
+2350 IAKKPMFIVPKA
-2362 LVAQWGKEFLS
+2362 LVAQWGKEFNS
-2373 FFPAAKILVSG
+2373 FFPASKLLVAE
-2384 DNDFSPANRRIFTNR
+2384 DNDFSPSNRKIFTNR

-2422 EFQKRFYTEQV
+2422 EFQKQFYTEQV
-2433 NEIIAAIEAKKA
+2433 NEIIATIEAEKA
-2445 ELGESESVK
+2445 ESGKFASVK

-2461 NLENKIKQLS
+2461 NLENKIKKLS

-2505 HMTNIAGLGDKKG
+2505 RMTNIAGLGNKNG

-2538 RGIVFATATPVMN
+2538 RGVVFATATPVMN

-2568 KSLGLNNFDAWAK
+2568 KSLGINNFDAWAK

-2634 KMKGGGVITVVSEP
+2634 KMKGGSVITVVSEP

-2658 LEERADNIKNV
+2658 LEERADNVKNV
-2669 NPNEDNMLKI
+2669 DPHEDNMLKI
-2679 TTDGRKASYTQRMI
+2679 TSDGRKVSYTQRMI

-2716 KETAGIKGTQIIF
+2716 KETADIKGTQIIF

-2735 KSGSGKTDA
+2735 KGSSSKTDT
-2744 EVADELIDTDSAQL
+2744 EVTDEVIDTDSARL

-2771 KAEEIAFIHDANT
+2771 KPEEIAFIHDANT
-2784 DAKRRELFDA
+2784 DAKRRDLFDA

-2895 VVTLSAAEVKALAS
+2895 EVTLSAAEVKALAS

-2936 AAASALTK
+2936 AVSGALTK

-2965 MSTMHDTWSDGKFE
+2965 ISTMHDTWSDGKFE
-2979 VNIGGRVYNG
+2979 VNIGGRVYKV

-3015 FAGLSI
+3015 FAGLDI
-3021 QVVKTS
+3021 KVVKTS

-3077 TADMKLQKELAENP
+3077 TADMKLQKELAEKP

-3127 DTQEQQRYNL
+3127 DTQEQ
-3137 PEHSETDYTE
+3137 
-3147 EDNEWIQYQNRVTDE
+3147 
-3162 KLLTFLNDQKH
+3162 
-3173 EKVYRAMQV
+3173 
-3182 IDGKLYPPMA
+3182 
-3192 AKVVNEAGVNQLV
+3192 
-3205 EPSEIGVW
+3205 
-3213 EQAVERPD
+3213 
-3221 LIRNGNK
+3221 
-3228 FKLDKANGSS
+3228 
-3238 IEAAYNP
+3238 
-3245 YFHTSR
+3245 
-3251 SPLNDQFSSAYKR
+3251 
-3264 DNLVI
+3264 
-3269 VEGEIPSSELTS
+3269 
-3281 GYKAQYAKDSVG
+3281 
-3293 EMKWHSG
+3293 
-3300 PVSSKLKGDK
+3300 
-3310 ARRVI
+3310 
-3315 LSRWFRPLRIIPD
+3315 
-3328 AEIAK
+3328 
-3333 VIAKMLEGENISIP
+3333 
-3347 YKVITPSLRTALE
+3347 
-3360 SEGVD
+3360 
-3365 IQYQRR
+3365 RR

-3398 ATLELFQKRAGILG
+3398 AALELFQKRAGILG

-3455 ASEDILNMEQRSVL
+3455 ASEDILNVEQRSVL

-3512 MTDIGDLMDYM
+3512 MTDIGDLMDSLI
-3523 TKPDFKSSTSHIP
+3523 KPDVKSVSGHIP
-3536 DALKNPII
+3536 EMLKNPII
-3544 DFLNSIDFSSK
+3544 DFIKSIDFSSK
-3555 RKLGG
+3555 RQLRGG
-3560 GEATKADI
+3560 KATNADL
-3568 AFASR
+3568 AFTNK
-3573 LSKLRRALNNT
+3573 LSKLRGAIVEA
-3584 KDLYGMYSGT
+3584 KSLYGAYSGT
-3594 IDLPD
+3594 LDLPE
-3599 DFMERYDEMVDS
+3599 DFMP
-3611 VMKLTSQTGEERAV
+3611 KLQALGDAVTTLTGTASEKGYV
-3625 MRMSSTELKNL
+3625 INRMSAADLKSL
-3636 SELVRSLKTA
+3636 SEIIRTLK
-3646 VKRFN
+3646 KSISRFN
-3651 TFHQNNFFKHVTDAA
+3651 TFHQNSFFKHVSDAA
-3666 DDTIGYLDSL
+3666 DDTIEYLDSL
-3676 PRDEKSGVI
+3676 PRDEKSGAI

-3728 ESFTKETFS
+3728 EGFTKQTYT
-3737 DKEVKDWEKQQHA
+3737 DKEVRDWEKQLH
-3750 IKLSDGQTI
+3750 TI
-3759 KMTTAQIMGLYEL
+3759 TLDSGETINMTTAQIMGLYEL

-3793 VRQGLKKNT
+3793 VRKKLLKKDTHADIGHKVSASDIERIT
-3802 SADNGHIVTEAD
+3802 SM
-3814 VASILSRLTDRQREV
+3814 LTDRQKEV
-3829 ADKLQKYMATT
+3829 ADSLQRYMATQ
-3840 GAEWGNYV
+3840 GAQWGNYV

-3869 RRQLDSRF
+3869 RRRLGKEED
-3877 EADKMPAGASLYAL
+3877 AGKMPSAASLYAL
-3891 LNMSFTKQRQEEAK
+3891 LNMSFTKQRNELANER
-3905 NGIMTYSIFDVF
+3905 IMTYSIFDVF

-3941 NYRRTEVDE
+3941 NYRQFATDSNGHILFYNKDGRSAYLSDDGRYYWSDSNEAVSSKDRAE
-3950 KGKAHFT
+3950 LRRNLT
-3957 GDTVRKSLENA
+3957 GTVRGSLERA
-3968 YGRSEKKNSP
+3968 YGVGESQDSDH
-3978 SEGKGYAVE
+3978 EGVGYAVN
-3987 FIENILKA
+3987 FITNILRA

-4094 ENVLAR
+4094 ENVLGR
-4100 FNDTGMKPAELFDS
+4100 FNDTGMKPAELLDS
-4114 LTWTAIWGASK
+4114 LTWAAIWGASK

-4216 IGSIARSAAVFSV
+4216 IGSIARSAAVLSV

-4352 PLVRDA
+4352 PLVREA
-4358 VSIWNSAISIFDH
+4358 VSIWNSAISMFDH

-4415 EAYFKVKEW
+4415 EAYFTVKEW
-4424 DSGEASWSRF
+4424 DSGDASWSRF

-4529 ISRERS
+4529 ISRERA

-4555 AWDFERENPEV
+4555 AWDFEREKPEV
-4566 DSVSAA
+4566 GSVSAA
-4572 TVKKYNELCEPI
+4572 TVKKYKELCEPI

-4607 KGKTIPYSK
+4607 KGKTIPNSK

>member
-1 MDFYTWRERRKQG
+1 MDFYTWRERRRQG
-14 LPGFESSGTRTN
+14 LPGFESPVRTSTNTQTSQATRDDDEEDERYT
-26 NASTS
+26 STS
-31 ASSRDDKDKNGS
+31 QNRGS
-43 AASQSS
+43 Q
-49 TTSSSGRIDPQEWA
+49 GRIDPQEWA
-63 NSSAAIINEI
+63 KSSAAIINEI
-73 GEYYK
+73 GEYYG
-78 GYRQSDAA
+78 GYKQTDAA

-108 FARGSESRKSID
+108 FARDSESRKSID
-120 EMVSSLSQAYDWATR
+120 EIVSSLSQAYTWATER
-135 KMSEYSQYDTE
+135 QSEYSQYDTA
-146 AQYRYRDNQDFY
+146 AQYKYRDNTDFY
-158 NRYGQYLEADDFEE
+158 DKYGKYLEAEDFEE
-172 YASRGA
+172 YAARGA

-194 GSWKPFAEDVGNIVT
+194 GSWKPFAEEVGNIVT

-321 TSQHLSDNL
+321 TSQYLSDNL

-351 AVSMLTGSPAIGAAA
+351 AVSMLTGSPAIGAAT
-366 LGLSASGNAYGEALL
+366 LGVSAAGNAYGEALN
-381 DGYEPGQARMYSVL
+381 DGYEPGQARMYSAL
-395 IGASEAALQYALG
+395 IGASEAALQYLLG
-408 GISKLSGAANIT
+408 GISKLSGVANVT
-420 GKIATKAAQIDNAL
+420 GKIASKAAMIDNSL
-434 LRVAAKYGVSV
+434 LRIAAKYGVSV

-469 DYDMPT
+469 DYDAPT
-475 IEEILETAVVTAIS
+475 IDELIETAVVTALS
-489 TGVLDSGSI
+489 TGILETGGI
-498 IGGDIATSRFNK
+498 IGGDRATSKFNDNQYK
-510 QEYGGNAKQIVDDA
+510 DSARDIV
-524 VSVDPSN
+524 N
-531 EYAQFLKNRMDSG
+531 EAIEINPDNVYAQNLKKRVDSG
-544 KRVTGNQLAKLYE
+544 KSVSGNQLAKLIQQNE
-557 QTENTL
+557 DSIV
-563 FKNDRASIE
+563 KNDRDTIE
-572 NAAKNRL
+572 NSAKKRL
-579 NELGETADAADVD
+579 AELGENSADIDT
-592 VIARAV
+592 IAKAI
-598 TKTVFGEE
+598 TKDVFGEK
-606 LNTQER
+606 LNTQE
-612 KTLDASLYGRR
+612 KYAVESSIYGNR
-623 VANELNTENI
+623 VRGELNPENI
-633 RSGRFS
+633 RSGNYTTS
-639 TEWTG
+639 WAESL
-644 DIGTNRIN
+644 DTNRIN
-652 VDEYNAAV
+652 VDEYSAAL
-660 NRAAAEADVN
+660 NRAAEYSDIPSTVDMNINDAAVLYPRVDRSTADTVNAKAAENGTVN
-670 TDTKTEQA
+670 PENSTGSATSLTETRPAEPETKA
-678 ADADADYAFPNEV
+678 
-691 EVPQS
+691 S
-696 IFTESPV
+696 S
-703 NEQVETQN
+703 EQVL
-711 AESTTV
+711 
-717 ENPTRKTSTEQVSK
+717 SK
-731 QDTAAPETETPEPPK
+731 QDSSEVQVSSKSDTSLPKTP
-746 FQSASA
+746 
-752 PEVEAARKAST
+752 
-763 EQVAEQ
+763 
-769 VANETQ
+769 ANETVEPQDINVTDENRTARTLTDAPRQ
-775 EAATEIQTASQ
+775 EYETSPESTAEVEPEQSSQ
-786 EEVQPVSLNSLST
+786 SLESLSK
-799 KYGRQAQAM
+799 KYGRQAGAM
-808 VHTYID
+808 VHTYVD

-829 DMGKSG
+829 DMGRSG

-862 QAAAGT
+862 QAAAGS

-887 RRGVV
+887 RHGVV
-892 RGEGVTLDELKSQFN
+892 RGEGISLDELKSKFN

-915 ILSAI
+915 VLSAI

-932 SEADESGNFTGA
+932 SESDESGNFTGA

-974 KYTILRTFSHE
+974 KYTVLRTFSHE

-1007 HMTESGE
+1007 YLTDSGE

-1028 EDGRDVSYDRASRE
+1028 EDGREVSYDRASRE
-1042 VVAEAMVDI
+1042 VVAEAMTDI
-1051 LPDSKFIDSLAENH
+1051 LPDSKFIDRLAENH

-1079 VSNIKAYFGR
+1079 ISNLKSYFGR

-1103 QLGETLRYTESI
+1103 QLGETLRYTEGI

-1121 AAVSAVE
+1121 AAVNAVE
-1128 NYQRTVATD
+1128 SYQRTVATD
-1137 EVAESAQMI
+1137 EVAESA
-1146 DTEVKI
+1146 
-1152 PDISKPDNISFKKTD
+1152 
-1167 YYILVKRST
+1167 
-1176 DKKETLEKVSGYTD
+1176 
-1190 GNFYYTRSSKGQWTS
+1190 
-1205 TLPNTGT
+1205 
-1212 AIADGYSR
+1212 
-1220 ENVVEET
+1220 
-1227 YNTWDKLKSSD
+1227 
-1238 KFAEMYKLT
+1238 
-1247 YNMYQKALA
+1247 
-1256 DMPTELTETTA
+1256 
-1267 QGDTAREVSST
+1267 
-1278 DEVAE
+1278 
-1283 TTAETAAET
+1283 
-1292 MAETEVTES
+1292 
-1301 APAAEAAEGE
+1301 EGE
-1311 TFRDKYMR
+1311 TLRDKYMR

-1342 FPTSITA
+1342 FPTSIPA

-1357 AMKNEQPDTS
+1357 AMKNEQSDTS

-1382 TETTETVKAKDG
+1382 TETTEAVKTENG

-1405 AGMGEGTPRLPTG
+1405 AGVGEGAPRLPAG

-1427 DELRGTV
+1427 DELGGAV

-1441 AETGGDGS
+1441 AETRGDGS
-1449 RADSGRSGGRPD
+1449 RTDSGRSGGRPD

-1467 GDSRGS
+1467 GDLRGS
-1473 DRVEATTPPETAGQS
+1473 DRVEATTPFETAGQS
-1488 QVESQ
+1488 QETADQSQAESQ

-1503 DSTGTELTDKV
+1503 GSTGAELPDNIS
-1514 AEIIEQR
+1514 EIIEQR

-1571 QVILSKYVGWGGL
+1571 QAILSKYVGWGGL

-1635 YDGLSRLGFT
+1635 YDGLSRLGFM

-1701 EKANIPDRYMDVA
+1701 EKANIPDGYMDVA

-1726 DKSYPKQVT
+1726 DKSYPKQVA

-1761 NYTMNSKDPS
+1761 NYTMNSKDQS

-1824 SEGITLENDKYSNMG
+1824 SEGITLENDKYSYMG

-1860 SEMYQSRD
+1860 NEMYQSRD

-1877 RGSLADQIREAF
+1877 RGSLASQIREAF

-1915 KKPRDGSLVSRDGKI
+1915 KKPRDGSLVSKDGKI
-1930 FEEQNGELVEKTM
+1930 YEERGGELVERELGK
-1943 SKSAAARTN
+1943 AAIERAK

-1961 RNLLLYQQQGLKKTE
+1961 RNLLLYQQQGLKKSE

-2003 RSALYDDPDRY
+2003 RGALYDDPDKY
-2014 AILALEVYNRKQK
+2014 AVLALENYNRKQK

-2045 VTSAKNI
+2045 VTSAKSI

-2064 GVDTGLIARL
+2064 GVDTRLIARL

-2167 ELLGISAWQRDTVSI
+2167 ELLGIPTWQRDTVSI

-2192 ILKNKRAKEGAR
+2192 ILNNKRAKEGAR

-2563 QPDML
+2563 QPDIL
-2568 KSLGLNNFDAWAK
+2568 KSLGINNFDAWAK

-2634 KMKGGGVITVVSEP
+2634 KMKGGSVITVVSEP

-2679 TTDGRKASYTQRMI
+2679 TTDGRKVSYTQRMI

-2716 KETAGIKGTQIIF
+2716 KETADIKGTQIIF

-2735 KSGSGKTDA
+2735 KGSSSKTDT
-2744 EVADELIDTDSAQL
+2744 EVTDEVIDTDSARL

-2784 DAKRRELFDA
+2784 DAKRRDLFDA

-2824 HLDAPWRPGDVE
+2824 HLDAPWRPGDIE

-2936 AAASALTK
+2936 AAAGALTK

-2979 VNIGGRVYNG
+2979 VNIGGRIYKD

-3001 QAKAVTEGYTKIGE
+3001 QAKAVNEGYTKIGE

-3027 EGIDGVLSGVGSY
+3027 EGIDGVLSGTGSY

-3054 VLASTASGLQEK
+3054 VLVSTASGLQERI
-3066 LDGWKSGIETA
+3066 DSWKSGIETA
-3077 TADMKLQKELAENP
+3077 TADMKLQKELAEKP
-3091 FEGQAELDKKRA
+3091 FEGRAELDKKRA
-3103 RYKEVMD
+3103 RYKEIMD

-3127 DTQEQQRYNL
+3127 DTQEQ
-3137 PEHSETDYTE
+3137 
-3147 EDNEWIQYQNRVTDE
+3147 
-3162 KLLTFLNDQKH
+3162 
-3173 EKVYRAMQV
+3173 
-3182 IDGKLYPPMA
+3182 
-3192 AKVVNEAGVNQLV
+3192 
-3205 EPSEIGVW
+3205 
-3213 EQAVERPD
+3213 
-3221 LIRNGNK
+3221 
-3228 FKLDKANGSS
+3228 
-3238 IEAAYNP
+3238 
-3245 YFHTSR
+3245 
-3251 SPLNDQFSSAYKR
+3251 
-3264 DNLVI
+3264 
-3269 VEGEIPSSELTS
+3269 
-3281 GYKAQYAKDSVG
+3281 
-3293 EMKWHSG
+3293 
-3300 PVSSKLKGDK
+3300 
-3310 ARRVI
+3310 
-3315 LSRWFRPLRIIPD
+3315 
-3328 AEIAK
+3328 
-3333 VIAKMLEGENISIP
+3333 
-3347 YKVITPSLRTALE
+3347 
-3360 SEGVD
+3360 
-3365 IQYQRR
+3365 RR
-3371 EGTLSDR
+3371 ESTLSDR

-3393 TAEER
+3393 TADER
-3398 ATLELFQKRAGILG
+3398 AALELFQKRAGILG

-3421 GTQYKEQQFGTNVDR
+3421 GTQYNEQQFGTNVDR

-3512 MTDIGDLMDYM
+3512 MTDIGDLMDSLI
-3523 TKPDFKSSTSHIP
+3523 KPDFKSSTSHIP

-3573 LSKLRRALNNT
+3573 LSKLRRALNN

-3625 MRMSSTELKNL
+3625 MRMSSAELKNL

-3728 ESFTKETFS
+3728 EAFTKETFS

-3941 NYRRTEVDE
+3941 NYRRTKVDE

-4094 ENVLAR
+4094 ENVLGR
-4100 FNDTGMKPAELFDS
+4100 FNDTGMKPAELLDS
-4114 LTWTAIWGASK
+4114 LTWAAIWGASK

-4182 MSEPAVDLSM
+4182 MSEPAIDLSM

-4216 IGSIARSAAVFSV
+4216 IGSIARSAAVLSV

-4352 PLVRDA
+4352 PLVREA

-4415 EAYFKVKEW
+4415 EAYFTVKEW
-4424 DSGEASWSRF
+4424 DSGDASWSRF

-4455 EHGYSEREIRESV
+4455 EHGYSERKIRESV

-4529 ISRERS
+4529 ISRERA

-4566 DSVSAA
+4566 GSVSAA
-4572 TVKKYNELCEPI
+4572 TVKKYKELCEPI

-4624 DSLPLTRRQKD
+4624 DSLPLKRRQKD

>member
-14 LPGFESSGTRTN
+14 LPGFESPTARTN
-26 NASTS
+26 TTTTASRREDEDEDEYERPM
-31 ASSRDDKDKNGS
+31 SSRDEQGS
-43 AASQSS
+43 SSTQSGASSSQS
-49 TTSSSGRIDPQEWA
+49 RIDPQEWA
-63 NSSAAIINEI
+63 KSSAAIINEI
-73 GEYYK
+73 GEYYG
-78 GYRQSDAA
+78 GYKQTDAA

-108 FARGSESRKSID
+108 FARDSESRKSID
-120 EMVSSLSQAYDWATR
+120 EIVSSLSQAYTWATER
-135 KMSEYSQYDTE
+135 QSEYSQYDTA
-146 AQYRYRDNQDFY
+146 AQYKYRDNTDFY
-158 NRYGQYLEADDFEE
+158 DKYGKYLEAEDFEE
-172 YASRGA
+172 YAARGA
-178 AVKNPTFDEVD
+178 AVKNPTFDEVE

-194 GSWKPFAEDVGNIVT
+194 GSWKPFAEEVGNIVT

-287 AYITSSIGSGI
+287 AYLTSSIGSGI
-298 EQARSGYRQLVS
+298 EQSRSGFKQLVS
-310 NEKIATPTSTY
+310 NDKLATPTSTY
-321 TSQHLSDNL
+321 TSQYLSDNL

-351 AVSMLTGSPAIGAAA
+351 AVSMLTGSPAIGAAT
-366 LGLSASGNAYGEALL
+366 LGVSAAGNAYGEALN
-381 DGYEPGQARMYSVL
+381 DGYEPGQARMYSAL
-395 IGASEAALQYALG
+395 IGASEAALQYLLG
-408 GISKLSGAANIT
+408 GISKLSGVANVT
-420 GKIATKAAQIDNAL
+420 GKIASKAAMIDNSL
-434 LRVAAKYGVSV
+434 LRIAAKYGVSV

-469 DYDMPT
+469 DYDAPT
-475 IEEILETAVVTAIS
+475 IDELIETAVVTALS
-489 TGVLDSGSI
+489 TGILETGGI
-498 IGGDIATSRFNK
+498 IGGDRATSKFNNDT
-510 QEYGGNAKQIVDDA
+510 YGQSANEIVNEA
-524 VSVDPSN
+524 LEVDPN
-531 EYAQFLKNRMDSG
+531 NIYAQNLKSSLDSG
-544 KRVTGNQLAKLYE
+544 KKVTGNQLAKLIQQNE
-557 QTENTL
+557 EAIV
-563 FKNDRASIE
+563 KNDRDTIE
-572 NAAKNRL
+572 NSAKKRL
-579 NELGETADAADVD
+579 VELGENSADIDT
-592 VIARAV
+592 IAKAI
-598 TKTVFGEE
+598 TKDVFGEQ
-606 LNTQER
+606 LNTQE
-612 KTLDASLYGRR
+612 KYAVEASLYGNR
-623 VANELNTENI
+623 VRAELNPENI
-633 RSGRFS
+633 RSGNY
-639 TEWTG
+639 TTNWAENLN
-644 DIGTNRIN
+644 TNRIN
-652 VDEYNAAV
+652 VDEYSAALSRAAEYSDIPSTVDMNINDAAV
-660 NRAAAEADVN
+660 LYPRVDRS
-670 TDTKTEQA
+670 A
-678 ADADADYAFPNEV
+678 ADTANVKTTANGTVKPENSTGSAT
-691 EVPQS
+691 S
-696 IFTESPV
+696 LTETKPAEPETKASS
-703 NEQVETQN
+703 EQVI
-711 AESTTV
+711 
-717 ENPTRKTSTEQVSK
+717 SK
-731 QDTAAPETETPEPPK
+731 QDSSELQVSSKSDTSLPKTPTNETVEPQDINVPDENRTARTLTDAAGQEYNTSPEST
-746 FQSASA
+746 A
-752 PEVEAARKAST
+752 EVEP
-763 EQVAEQ
+763 EQS
-769 VANETQ
+769 
-775 EAATEIQTASQ
+775 SQ
-786 EEVQPVSLNSLST
+786 SLESLSK
-799 KYGRQAQAM
+799 KYGKQAGAM

-814 GQDVVK
+814 GQDIEK

-841 MQSDSAAYL
+841 MQSDSASYL

-862 QAAAGT
+862 QAAAGS

-887 RRGVV
+887 RRGTV
-892 RGEGVTLDELKSQFN
+892 RGEGVSLDELKSKFN

-932 SEADESGNFTGA
+932 SESDESGNFTGA

-953 GTIYLDVN
+953 GTIYLDIN
-961 AGLSNVKDVGDLS
+961 AGLTNVKDVGDLS

-1051 LPDSKFIDSLAENH
+1051 LPDSKFIESLAENH

-1079 VSNIKAYFGR
+1079 VSNLKSYFGR

-1103 QLGETLRYTESI
+1103 QLGETLRYTEGI

-1121 AAVSAVE
+1121 AAVNAVE
-1128 NYQRTVATD
+1128 SYQRTVAID
-1137 EVAESAQMI
+1137 EVTESTQMI

-1220 ENVVEET
+1220 ENIIEET
-1227 YNTWDKLKSSD
+1227 YNTWDKMKNAD
-1238 KFAEMYKLT
+1238 NFTEIYKRT

-1256 DMPTELTETTA
+1256 DMSTESTETTA
-1267 QGDTAREVSST
+1267 QGDTARGVSAT

-1283 TTAETAAET
+1283 TMTETAAET
-1292 MAETEVTES
+1292 ATETEVTES
-1301 APAAEAAEGE
+1301 APTAETAEGE

-1327 VIDALGHKDKRKSSQ
+1327 VIDALGHKNKRESRQ
-1342 FPTSITA
+1342 FPTSILA

-1382 TETTETVKAKDG
+1382 TETTKAVKTEDG

-1405 AGMGEGTPRLPTG
+1405 AGMGEGTPRLPAG

-1427 DELRGTV
+1427 DELGGAV

-1449 RADSGRSGGRPD
+1449 RTDSGRSGGRPD

-1467 GDSRGS
+1467 GDLRGS
-1473 DRVEATTPPETAGQS
+1473 DRVEATTPPETAGQSQETADQS

-1701 EKANIPDRYMDVA
+1701 EKANIPDGYMDVA

-1761 NYTMNSKDPS
+1761 NYTMNSKDQS
-1771 VRRYIMN
+1771 VRRYLMN

-1868 SITYKPLPD
+1868 SITYKPLTD
-1877 RGSLADQIREAF
+1877 RGSLASQIREAF

-1902 TKERVNF
+1902 TKERTNY

-1915 KKPRDGSLVSRDGKI
+1915 KKPRDGSLVSKDGKI
-1930 FEEQNGELVEKTM
+1930 YEERGGELVERELGK
-1943 SKSAAARTN
+1943 AAIERAK

-1961 RNLLLYQQQGLKKTE
+1961 RNLLLYQQQGLKKSE

-2003 RSALYDDPDRY
+2003 RSALYDDPDKY
-2014 AILALEVYNRKQK
+2014 AVLALENYNRKQK

-2167 ELLGISAWQRDTVSI
+2167 ELLGISTWQRDTVSI

-2192 ILKNKRAKEGAR
+2192 ILNNKRAKEGAR

-2286 VTPKYNGNNLTVNG
+2286 ITPKYNGDNLTVNG
-2300 TNPEKPLRPHQR
+2300 TNPEKPLRLHQR

-2350 IAKKPMIIVPKA
+2350 IAKKPMFIVPKA

-2422 EFQKRFYTEQV
+2422 EFQKQFYTEQV

-2505 HMTNIAGLGDKKG
+2505 HMTNVAGLGDKKG

-2551 SMSEMYIMQQYL
+2551 SMSEMYIMQKYL

-2634 KMKGGGVITVVSEP
+2634 KMKGGSVITVVSEP
-2648 SQFQQDYMKA
+2648 SQFQQDYMKT

-2693 DPSLPYEEG
+2693 DPSLPYEED
-2702 CKIYKCADNVAQIY
+2702 CKIYKCADNAAQIY

-2735 KSGSGKTDA
+2735 KNSSSKTDTD
-2744 EVADELIDTDSAQL
+2744 VADELIDTDSAQL

-2784 DAKRRELFDA
+2784 DAKRRDLFDA

-2836 QRDGRAFRQGNMND
+2836 QRDGRAFRQGNLND

-2936 AAASALTK
+2936 AVSGALTK

-2954 YRERVKEASAD
+2954 YRERVNEASAD
-2965 MSTMHDTWSDGKFE
+2965 ISTMRDTWSEGKFE
-2979 VNIGGRVYNG
+2979 VNIGGRIYKD
-2989 KKDAGLALIAEA
+2989 KKNAGLALIAEA

-3015 FAGLSI
+3015 FAGLDI
-3021 QVVKTS
+3021 KVVKTS
-3027 EGIDGVLSGVGSY
+3027 EGIDGVLSGTGSY
-3040 PFKTYPGNPTHGIN
+3040 QFKTYPGNPTHGIN
-3054 VLASTASGLQEK
+3054 VLASTASGLQERI
-3066 LDGWKSGIETA
+3066 DGWKNGIETA
-3077 TADMKLQKELAENP
+3077 TADMKLQKELAEKP

-3127 DTQEQQRYNL
+3127 DTQEQ
-3137 PEHSETDYTE
+3137 
-3147 EDNEWIQYQNRVTDE
+3147 
-3162 KLLTFLNDQKH
+3162 
-3173 EKVYRAMQV
+3173 
-3182 IDGKLYPPMA
+3182 
-3192 AKVVNEAGVNQLV
+3192 
-3205 EPSEIGVW
+3205 
-3213 EQAVERPD
+3213 
-3221 LIRNGNK
+3221 
-3228 FKLDKANGSS
+3228 
-3238 IEAAYNP
+3238 
-3245 YFHTSR
+3245 
-3251 SPLNDQFSSAYKR
+3251 
-3264 DNLVI
+3264 
-3269 VEGEIPSSELTS
+3269 
-3281 GYKAQYAKDSVG
+3281 
-3293 EMKWHSG
+3293 
-3300 PVSSKLKGDK
+3300 
-3310 ARRVI
+3310 
-3315 LSRWFRPLRIIPD
+3315 
-3328 AEIAK
+3328 
-3333 VIAKMLEGENISIP
+3333 
-3347 YKVITPSLRTALE
+3347 
-3360 SEGVD
+3360 
-3365 IQYQRR
+3365 RR

-3398 ATLELFQKRAGILG
+3398 AALELFQKRAGILG

-3512 MTDIGDLMDYM
+3512 MTDIGDLMNYM

-3560 GEATKADI
+3560 GKATNADI

-3584 KDLYGMYSGT
+3584 KELYGMYSGT
-3594 IDLPD
+3594 IDLPE

-3611 VMKLTSQTGEERAV
+3611 VMKLTSQPGEERAV
-3625 MRMSSTELKNL
+3625 MRMSSAELKNL

-3666 DDTIGYLDSL
+3666 DDTIEYLDSL
-3676 PRDEKSGVI
+3676 PRDEKSGAI

-3802 SADNGHIVTEAD
+3802 SADNGHIITEAD

-3891 LNMSFTKQRQEEAK
+3891 LNMSFTKQRNELAN

-3941 NYRRTEVDE
+3941 NYRRTKVDE

-3957 GDTVRKSLENA
+3957 GDTVRKSLEVA
-3968 YGRSEKKNSP
+3968 YGRSEKKGSP
-3978 SEGKGYAVE
+3978 SESKGYAVE

-4010 LAVLSRYNRS
+4010 LAALSRYNRS

-4062 EMLKYSGIAVWKN
+4062 EMLKYSGIAVWKG

-4094 ENVLAR
+4094 ENVLGR
-4100 FNDTGMKPAELFDS
+4100 FNDTGMKTAELLDS
-4114 LTWTAIWGASK
+4114 LTWAAIWGASK

-4216 IGSIARSAAVFSV
+4216 IGSIARSAAVLSV

-4352 PLVRDA
+4352 PLVREA
-4358 VSIWNSAISIFDH
+4358 VSIWNSAISMFDH

-4415 EAYFKVKEW
+4415 EAYFTVKEW
-4424 DSGEASWSRF
+4424 DSGDASWSRF

-4441 LEGKGYNEAARELE
+4441 LEGKGYNEAARELN

-4518 DDIKESYLDGE
+4518 DDINESYLDGE
-4529 ISRERS
+4529 ISRERA

-4566 DSVSAA
+4566 GSVSAA
-4572 TVKKYNELCEPI
+4572 TVKKYKELCEPI

-4607 KGKTIPYSK
+4607 KGKTIPNSK

>member
-1 MDFYTWRERRKQG
+1 MDFYTWRERRRQG
-14 LPGFESSGTRTN
+14 LPGFESSGTRMN

-31 ASSRDDKDKNGS
+31 ASSRDDKDKNSS

-49 TTSSSGRIDPQEWA
+49 TTSSSSRIDPQEWA

-135 KMSEYSQYDTE
+135 KMSEYKQYSSE
-146 AQYRYRDNQDFY
+146 AQYRYKDNTDFY
-158 NRYGQYLEADDFEE
+158 DKYGKYLEAEDFEE
-172 YASRGA
+172 YAARGA

-268 MGEFLAEN
+268 MGAFLAEN

-298 EQARSGYRQLVS
+298 EQSRSGYRQLVS

-321 TSQHLSDNL
+321 TSQYLSDNL

-351 AVSMLTGSPAIGAAA
+351 AVSMLTGSPAIGAAT
-366 LGLSASGNAYGEALL
+366 LGVSAAGNAYGEALN
-381 DGYEPGQARMYSVL
+381 DGYEPGQARMYSAL
-395 IGASEAALQYALG
+395 IGASEAALQYLLG
-408 GISKLSGAANIT
+408 GISKLSGVANVT
-420 GKIATKAAQIDNAL
+420 GKIASKAAQIDNAL
-434 LRVAAKYGVSV
+434 LRVAAKYGVSI

-498 IGGDIATSRFNK
+498 VGGDIATSRFNK

-563 FKNDRASIE
+563 VKNDRASIE

-598 TKTVFGEE
+598 TKTVFGDE

-696 IFTESPV
+696 IFTEMPV

-711 AESTTV
+711 AEITTV
-717 ENPTRKTSTEQVSK
+717 ETPTRKASTEQVSK

-746 FQSASA
+746 FQSTSA

-769 VANETQ
+769 TANDTQ
-775 EAATEIQTASQ
+775 EAAAEIQTAAQ

-814 GQDVVK
+814 GQDIEK

-841 MQSDSAAYL
+841 MQSDSVSYL

-855 QLAYEAG
+855 SLAYEAG
-862 QAAAGT
+862 QAAAGS
-868 IAGERQS
+868 IASERQS

-887 RRGVV
+887 KRGTV

-915 ILSAI
+915 VLSAI

-932 SEADESGNFTGA
+932 SESDESGNFTGA

-1007 HMTESGE
+1007 YLADSGE

-1051 LPDSKFIDSLAENH
+1051 LPDSKFIDTLAEKH
-1065 KSVFDKLLEKLKEF
+1065 KSVFDKLLEKLKDF
-1079 VSNIKAYFGR
+1079 ISNLKSYFGR

-1103 QLGETLRYTESI
+1103 QLGETLRYAEGI

-1128 NYQRTVATD
+1128 SYQRTVATD
-1137 EVAESAQMI
+1137 EVAETMA
-1146 DTEVKI
+1146 
-1152 PDISKPDNISFKKTD
+1152 
-1167 YYILVKRST
+1167 
-1176 DKKETLEKVSGYTD
+1176 ET
-1190 GNFYYTRSSKGQWTS
+1190 
-1205 TLPNTGT
+1205 
-1212 AIADGYSR
+1212 A
-1220 ENVVEET
+1220 
-1227 YNTWDKLKSSD
+1227 
-1238 KFAEMYKLT
+1238 
-1247 YNMYQKALA
+1247 
-1256 DMPTELTETTA
+1256 
-1267 QGDTAREVSST
+1267 
-1278 DEVAE
+1278 AE
-1283 TTAETAAET
+1283 TTAET
-1292 MAETEVTES
+1292 EVNES
-1301 APAAEAAEGE
+1301 APTAEAAEGE

-1327 VIDALGHKDKRKSSQ
+1327 VIGALGHKDKRKSSQ
-1342 FPTSITA
+1342 FPTSIPA

-1367 PAAEINENTEVTANG
+1367 PAAEINENTEVSANG
-1382 TETTETVKAKDG
+1382 TETTEAVKTEDG

-1427 DELRGTV
+1427 DELGGAV

-1441 AETGGDGS
+1441 TETREDGS
-1449 RADSGRSGGRPD
+1449 RTDSGRSGRGSD

-1467 GDSRGS
+1467 GDLRGS

-1488 QVESQ
+1488 QETAGQSQAESQ

-1584 DKAFSGYHWKAEYD
+1584 DKAFSSYHWKAEYD

-1667 TAKVKSWTAVELDNI
+1667 TAKVKSWNAVELDNI

-1701 EKANIPDRYMDVA
+1701 EKANIPDGYMDVA

-1902 TKERVNF
+1902 TKERTNY

-1915 KKPRDGSLVSRDGKI
+1915 KKPRDGSLVSKDGKI
-1930 FEEQNGELVEKTM
+1930 YEERGGELVKRELGKAVIERA
-1943 SKSAAARTN
+1943 K
-1952 GLIGIRDAM
+1952 GLIDIRDAM
-1961 RNLLLYQQQGLKKTE
+1961 RNLLLYQQQGLKKSE

-2003 RSALYDDPDRY
+2003 RSALYDDPDKY
-2014 AILALEVYNRKQK
+2014 AVLALENYSRKQK

-2045 VTSAKNI
+2045 VTSAKSI

-2064 GVDTGLIARL
+2064 GVDTELIARL

-2121 AAFDKDYNNNIEAL
+2121 AAFDEDYNNNIEAL

-2167 ELLGISAWQRDTVSI
+2167 ELLGISTWQRDTVSI

-2192 ILKNKRAKEGAR
+2192 ILNNKRAKEGAR

-2218 IFEGMLNSR
+2218 ILEALLNSR

-2266 KNETRKNELSRL
+2266 NDETRKNELSRL

-2286 VTPKYNGNNLTVNG
+2286 VTPKYNGDNLTVNG

-2350 IAKKPMIIVPKA
+2350 IAKKPMFIVPKA
-2362 LVAQWGKEFLS
+2362 LVAQWGKEFNS
-2373 FFPAAKILVSG
+2373 FFPASKLLVAE
-2384 DNDFSPANRRIFTNR
+2384 DNDFSPSNRKIFTNR

-2433 NEIIAAIEAKKA
+2433 NEIIATIEAEKA
-2445 ELGESESVK
+2445 ESGKFASVK

-2461 NLENKIKQLS
+2461 NLENKIKKLS
-2471 DVSRDENNIIF
+2471 DVSRDEDNIIF

-2505 HMTNIAGLGDKKG
+2505 HMTNIAGLGNKNG

-2568 KSLGLNNFDAWAK
+2568 KSLGINNFDAWAK

-2658 LEERADNIKNV
+2658 LEERADNVKNV
-2669 NPNEDNMLKI
+2669 DPHEDNMLKI
-2679 TTDGRKASYTQRMI
+2679 TSDGRKVSYTQRMI

-2784 DAKRRELFDA
+2784 DLKRRELFDA

-2895 VVTLSAAEVKALAS
+2895 EVTLSAAEVKALAS

-2936 AAASALTK
+2936 AAAGALTK

-2979 VNIGGRVYNG
+2979 VNIGGRIYKN

-3015 FAGLSI
+3015 FAGLNI

-3077 TADMKLQKELAENP
+3077 TADMKLQKELAEKP

-3398 ATLELFQKRAGILG
+3398 AALELFQKRAGILG

-3421 GTQYKEQQFGTNVDR
+3421 GTQYNEQQFGTNVDR

-3512 MTDIGDLMDYM
+3512 MTDVGDLMNYM

-3594 IDLPD
+3594 IDLPE

-3611 VMKLTSQTGEERAV
+3611 VMKLTSQPGEERAV
-3625 MRMSSTELKNL
+3625 MRMSSAELKNL

-3666 DDTIGYLDSL
+3666 DDTIKYLDSL

-3697 YAFERFGEGGK
+3697 YAFERFGEGGR

-3941 NYRRTEVDE
+3941 NYRRTKVDE

-4094 ENVLAR
+4094 ENVLGR
-4100 FNDTGMKPAELFDS
+4100 FNDTGMKPAELLDS
-4114 LTWTAIWGASK
+4114 LTWAAIWGASK

-4182 MSEPAVDLSM
+4182 MSEPAIDLSM

-4216 IGSIARSAAVFSV
+4216 IGSIARSAAVLSV

-4352 PLVRDA
+4352 PLVREA

-4415 EAYFKVKEW
+4415 EAYFTVKEW
-4424 DSGEASWSRF
+4424 DSGDASWSRF

-4441 LEGKGYNEAARELE
+4441 LEGKGYNEAARELN

-4529 ISRERS
+4529 ISRERA

-4555 AWDFERENPEV
+4555 AWDFERENHEV
-4566 DSVSAA
+4566 GSVSAA
-4572 TVKKYNELCEPI
+4572 TVKKYKELCEPI

>member
-1 MDFYTWRERRKQG
+1 MDFYTWRERRRQG
-14 LPGFESSGTRTN
+14 LPGFESPVRTSTNTQTSQATRDDDEEDERYT
-26 NASTS
+26 STS
-31 ASSRDDKDKNGS
+31 QNRG
-43 AASQSS
+43 SQS
-49 TTSSSGRIDPQEWA
+49 RIDPQEWA
-63 NSSAAIINEI
+63 KSSAAIINEI
-73 GEYYK
+73 GEYYG
-78 GYRQSDAA
+78 GYKQTDAA

-108 FARGSESRKSID
+108 FARDSESRKSID
-120 EMVSSLSQAYDWATR
+120 EIVSSLSQAYTWATER
-135 KMSEYSQYDTE
+135 QSEYSQYDTA
-146 AQYRYRDNQDFY
+146 AQYKYRDNTDFY
-158 NRYGQYLEADDFEE
+158 DSYGHYLDEPDFEE
-172 YASRGA
+172 YSSRGA
-178 AVKNPTFDEVD
+178 AVENPEPSNHRGVYTPSNDKLKTALDTAFGINVPDD
-189 GGLSI
+189 I
-194 GSWKPFAEDVGNIVT
+194 GNIVSFSRK
-209 YSRDNYGKIALEG
+209 YSDALERNEEIG
-222 PNATGKVEYSRM
+222 ISSEANSIYKYM

-240 IYNYLLAKDGK
+240 IYNYLLGK
-251 ETADKF
+251 NGAESANEF
-257 LSEIEESLNSR
+257 LSSITENLTARKGAEIAEDWADEDNGFIKALNYGSASLV
-268 MGEFLAEN
+268 
-276 IEDSQPFLKNL
+276 
-287 AYITSSIGSGI
+287 TGI
-298 EQARSGYRQLVS
+298 EQWANGVRQLVS
-310 NEKIATPTSTY
+310 NEKIPTTPLTY
-321 TSQHLSDNL
+321 ASSYAMEDL
-330 GTVGKTL
+330 GTVGGTL
-337 YQTGSTIGNMLPSI
+337 YQTGLNIGNMLPSI
-351 AVSMLTGSPAIGAAA
+351 AIAAVTGQSIAGDISMGISAA
-366 LGLSASGNAYGEALL
+366 GNAYGQALL
-381 DGYEPGQARMYSVL
+381 DGRNEGEARLYSTIV
-395 IGASEAALQYALG
+395 GAFEAGLQHALG
-408 GISKLSGAANIT
+408 GISKLSGAKNLT
-420 GKIATKAAQIDNAL
+420 SKIAKKAAQIDNAAV
-434 LRVAAKYGVSV
+434 RIIAKYGSSM

-460 AFQSILFGV
+460 AFQSILFGE
-469 DYDMPT
+469 DYDAPT
-475 IEEILETAVVTAIS
+475 IEEILETAVVTALS
-489 TGVLDSGSI
+489 TGILESGSI

-510 QEYGGNAKQIVDDA
+510 EQYGDSANEIITEALEI
-524 VSVDPSN
+524 DPDN
-531 EYAQFLKNRMDSG
+531 IYAQNLKKRVDSG
-544 KRVTGNQLAKLYE
+544 NTVSGNQLAKLLQQNE
-557 QTENTL
+557 EAIV
-563 FKNDRASIE
+563 KNDRTAIE

-579 NELGETADAADVD
+579 TELGENSADIDTVAKA
-592 VIARAV
+592 I
-598 TKTVFGEE
+598 TKDVFGEK
-606 LNTQER
+606 LNTQE
-612 KTLDASLYGRR
+612 KYAVEASLYGNR
-623 VANELNTENI
+623 VRGELNPENI
-633 RSGRFS
+633 RSGNYTTS
-639 TEWTG
+639 WAESL
-644 DIGTNRIN
+644 DTNRIN
-652 VDEYNAAV
+652 VDEYSAAL
-660 NRAAAEADVN
+660 NRAAEYSDIPSTVDMNINDAAVLYPRVNSSTTGMVNAETAENRTVN
-670 TDTKTEQA
+670 TENSTGSATSLTETEPAEPETKA
-678 ADADADYAFPNEV
+678 
-691 EVPQS
+691 S
-696 IFTESPV
+696 S
-703 NEQVETQN
+703 EQVI
-711 AESTTV
+711 
-717 ENPTRKTSTEQVSK
+717 SK
-731 QDTAAPETETPEPPK
+731 QDTSELQVPSKSDTSIPNAPTNEMVEPQDINVPDENRTARTLTDAAGQEYNTSPEST
-746 FQSASA
+746 A
-752 PEVEAARKAST
+752 EVEP
-763 EQVAEQ
+763 EQS
-769 VANETQ
+769 
-775 EAATEIQTASQ
+775 SQ
-786 EEVQPVSLNSLST
+786 SLESLSK
-799 KYGRQAQAM
+799 KYGKQAGAM

-829 DMGKSG
+829 DMGRSG

-868 IAGERQS
+868 IASERQS

-932 SEADESGNFTGA
+932 SESDESGNFTGA

-961 AGLSNVKDVGDLS
+961 AGLTNVKDVGDLS

-1007 HMTESGE
+1007 YLTDSGE

-1028 EDGRDVSYDRASRE
+1028 EDGREVSYDRASRE
-1042 VVAEAMVDI
+1042 VVAEAMTDI

-1065 KSVFDKLLEKLKEF
+1065 KSVFDKLLEKLKDF
-1079 VSNIKAYFGR
+1079 ISNLKAYFGR

-1103 QLGETLRYTESI
+1103 QLGETLRYAEGI

-1121 AAVSAVE
+1121 AAVNAVE
-1128 NYQRTVATD
+1128 SYQRTVATD
-1137 EVAESAQMI
+1137 EVAESTQMI

-1176 DKKETLEKVSGYTD
+1176 DKKEKLEKVSGYTD
-1190 GNFYYTRSSKGQWTS
+1190 GNFNYTRSSKGKWTS
-1205 TLPNTGT
+1205 TFPNTGV

-1220 ENVVEET
+1220 ENIIEET
-1227 YNTWDKLKSSD
+1227 YNTWDKIKNAD
-1238 KFAEMYKLT
+1238 NFTEIYKRT
-1247 YNMYQKALA
+1247 YNIYQKALA
-1256 DMPTELTETTA
+1256 DMSTESTETTV
-1267 QGDTAREVSST
+1267 QGDTARGVSAT

-1283 TTAETAAET
+1283 TTTETAAET
-1292 MAETEVTES
+1292 TAETEVNES
-1301 APAAEAAEGE
+1301 APTAETAEGE

-1319 APRDQRDE
+1319 APREQRDE

-1342 FPTSITA
+1342 FPTSVLA

-1382 TETTETVKAKDG
+1382 TERIETAEAEDG

-1405 AGMGEGTPRLPTG
+1405 AGVGEGASRLPTG
-1418 LQEENLQGM
+1418 LQEENVQGM
-1427 DELRGTV
+1427 DELGGTV

-1441 AETGGDGS
+1441 TETRGDGS
-1449 RADSGRSGGRPD
+1449 RTDSGRSGGRSD

-1467 GDSRGS
+1467 GDLRGS

-1488 QVESQ
+1488 QETAGQSQSESQ

-1503 DSTGTELTDKV
+1503 DSTGAELTDKV

-1635 YDGLSRLGFT
+1635 YDGLSRLGFN

-1654 GVGNFIGAMPDEM
+1654 GVGNFIGAMPAEL

-1701 EKANIPDRYMDVA
+1701 EKANIPDGYMDVA

-1761 NYTMNSKDPS
+1761 NYTMNSKDQS
-1771 VRRYIMN
+1771 VRRYLMN

-1809 RRADGTPYAGADFLE
+1809 RRANGTPYAGEDFLE
-1824 SEGITLENDKYSNMG
+1824 SEGITLENDKYSYMG

-1860 SEMYQSRD
+1860 NEMYQSRD
-1868 SITYKPLPD
+1868 SITYKPLTD
-1877 RGSLADQIREAF
+1877 RGSLASQIREAF

-1902 TKERVNF
+1902 TKERTNY

-1915 KKPRDGSLVSRDGKI
+1915 KKPRDGSLVSKDGKI
-1930 FEEQNGELVEKTM
+1930 YEERGGELVERELGK
-1943 SKSAAARTN
+1943 AAIERAK
-1952 GLIGIRDAM
+1952 GLIDIRDAM
-1961 RNLLLYQQQGLKKTE
+1961 RNLLLYQQQGLKKSE

-2003 RSALYDDPDRY
+2003 RSALYDDPDKY
-2014 AILALEVYNRKQK
+2014 AVLALENYNRKQK

-2074 TARDEES
+2074 MARDEES

-2121 AAFDKDYNNNIEAL
+2121 AAFDNDYNNNIEAL
-2135 REVVP
+2135 REVMP
-2140 KDIAHTDIYVNPG
+2140 KDIAYTDIYVNPG

-2192 ILKNKRAKEGAR
+2192 ILNNKRAKEGAR

-2471 DVSRDENNIIF
+2471 DVSRDEDNIIF

-2563 QPDML
+2563 QPDIL
-2568 KSLGLNNFDAWAK
+2568 KSLGINNFDAWAK

-2634 KMKGGGVITVVSEP
+2634 KMKGGSVITVVSEP

-2716 KETAGIKGTQIIF
+2716 KETADIKGTQIIF

-2735 KSGSGKTDA
+2735 KGSSSKTDT
-2744 EVADELIDTDSAQL
+2744 EVTDEVIDTDSARL

-2784 DAKRRELFDA
+2784 DAKRRDLFDA

-2936 AAASALTK
+2936 AAAGALTK

-2979 VNIGGRVYNG
+2979 VNIGGRVYKS

-3015 FAGLSI
+3015 FAGLNI

-3054 VLASTASGLQEK
+3054 VLASTASGLQER

-3077 TADMKLQKELAENP
+3077 TADMKLQKELAEKP
-3091 FEGQAELDKKRA
+3091 FDGQAELDKKRA

-3127 DTQEQQRYNL
+3127 DTQEQ
-3137 PEHSETDYTE
+3137 
-3147 EDNEWIQYQNRVTDE
+3147 
-3162 KLLTFLNDQKH
+3162 
-3173 EKVYRAMQV
+3173 
-3182 IDGKLYPPMA
+3182 
-3192 AKVVNEAGVNQLV
+3192 
-3205 EPSEIGVW
+3205 
-3213 EQAVERPD
+3213 
-3221 LIRNGNK
+3221 
-3228 FKLDKANGSS
+3228 
-3238 IEAAYNP
+3238 
-3245 YFHTSR
+3245 
-3251 SPLNDQFSSAYKR
+3251 
-3264 DNLVI
+3264 
-3269 VEGEIPSSELTS
+3269 
-3281 GYKAQYAKDSVG
+3281 
-3293 EMKWHSG
+3293 
-3300 PVSSKLKGDK
+3300 
-3310 ARRVI
+3310 
-3315 LSRWFRPLRIIPD
+3315 
-3328 AEIAK
+3328 
-3333 VIAKMLEGENISIP
+3333 
-3347 YKVITPSLRTALE
+3347 
-3360 SEGVD
+3360 
-3365 IQYQRR
+3365 RR

-3393 TAEER
+3393 TAGER
-3398 ATLELFQKRAGILG
+3398 AALELFQKRAGILG

-3421 GTQYKEQQFGTNVDR
+3421 GTQYNEQQFGTNVDR

-3455 ASEDILNMEQRSVL
+3455 ASEDILNMERRSVL

-3512 MTDIGDLMDYM
+3512 MTDIGDLMDSLI
-3523 TKPDFKSSTSHIP
+3523 KPDVKSVSGHIP
-3536 DALKNPII
+3536 EMLKNPII
-3544 DFLNSIDFSSK
+3544 DFIKSIDFSSK
-3555 RKLGG
+3555 RHLKGG
-3560 GEATKADI
+3560 DATKADL
-3568 AFASR
+3568 AFTNK
-3573 LSKLRRALNNT
+3573 LSKLRGAIVEA
-3584 KDLYGMYSGT
+3584 KSLYGAYSGT
-3594 IDLPD
+3594 LDLPE
-3599 DFMERYDEMVDS
+3599 DFMP
-3611 VMKLTSQTGEERAV
+3611 KLQALGDAVTALTGTASEKGYV
-3625 MRMSSTELKNL
+3625 INRMSAADLKSL
-3636 SELVRSLKTA
+3636 SEIIRTLK
-3646 VKRFN
+3646 KSISRFN

-3666 DDTIGYLDSL
+3666 DDTIKYLDSL

-3697 YAFERFGEGGK
+3697 YAFERFGKGGR

-3891 LNMSFTKQRQEEAK
+3891 LNMSFTKQRNELAN
-3905 NGIMTYSIFDVF
+3905 NGVMTYSIFDVF

-4033 SAIAR
+4033 SAITR

-4062 EMLKYSGIAVWKN
+4062 EMLKYSGIAVWKG

-4094 ENVLAR
+4094 ENVLGR
-4100 FNDTGMKPAELFDS
+4100 FNDTGMKPAELLDS
-4114 LTWTAIWGASK
+4114 LTWAAIWGASK

-4182 MSEPAVDLSM
+4182 MSEPAIDLSM

-4216 IGSIARSAAVFSV
+4216 IGSIARSAAVLSV

-4352 PLVRDA
+4352 PLVREA

-4415 EAYFKVKEW
+4415 EAYFTVKEW
-4424 DSGEASWSRF
+4424 DSGDASWSRF

-4441 LEGKGYNEAARELE
+4441 LEGKGYNEAARELN

-4529 ISRERS
+4529 ISRERA

-4566 DSVSAA
+4566 GSVSAA
-4572 TVKKYNELCEPI
+4572 TVKKYNEFCEPI

-4616 RDKVAEYI
+4616 RDKVAKYI

>member
-1 MDFYTWRERRKQG
+1 
-14 LPGFESSGTRTN
+14 
-26 NASTS
+26 
-31 ASSRDDKDKNGS
+31 
-43 AASQSS
+43 
-49 TTSSSGRIDPQEWA
+49 
-63 NSSAAIINEI
+63 
-73 GEYYK
+73 
-78 GYRQSDAA
+78 
-86 VDSDIADR
+86 
-94 ALDLLSKASSVRNQ
+94 
-108 FARGSESRKSID
+108 
-120 EMVSSLSQAYDWATR
+120 
-135 KMSEYSQYDTE
+135 
-146 AQYRYRDNQDFY
+146 
-158 NRYGQYLEADDFEE
+158 
-172 YASRGA
+172 
-178 AVKNPTFDEVD
+178 
-189 GGLSI
+189 
-194 GSWKPFAEDVGNIVT
+194 
-209 YSRDNYGKIALEG
+209 
-222 PNATGKVEYSRM
+222 
-234 TDDEVN
+234 
-240 IYNYLLAKDGK
+240 
-251 ETADKF
+251 
-257 LSEIEESLNSR
+257 
-268 MGEFLAEN
+268 
-276 IEDSQPFLKNL
+276 
-287 AYITSSIGSGI
+287 
-298 EQARSGYRQLVS
+298 
-310 NEKIATPTSTY
+310 
-321 TSQHLSDNL
+321 
-330 GTVGKTL
+330 
-337 YQTGSTIGNMLPSI
+337 
-351 AVSMLTGSPAIGAAA
+351 
-366 LGLSASGNAYGEALL
+366 
-381 DGYEPGQARMYSVL
+381 
-395 IGASEAALQYALG
+395 
-408 GISKLSGAANIT
+408 
-420 GKIATKAAQIDNAL
+420 
-434 LRVAAKYGVSV
+434 
-445 GGEIVEEELQ
+445 
-455 NFLEP
+455 
-460 AFQSILFGV
+460 
-469 DYDMPT
+469 
-475 IEEILETAVVTAIS
+475 
-489 TGVLDSGSI
+489 
-498 IGGDIATSRFNK
+498 
-510 QEYGGNAKQIVDDA
+510 
-524 VSVDPSN
+524 
-531 EYAQFLKNRMDSG
+531 
-544 KRVTGNQLAKLYE
+544 
-557 QTENTL
+557 
-563 FKNDRASIE
+563 
-572 NAAKNRL
+572 
-579 NELGETADAADVD
+579 
-592 VIARAV
+592 
-598 TKTVFGEE
+598 
-606 LNTQER
+606 
-612 KTLDASLYGRR
+612 
-623 VANELNTENI
+623 
-633 RSGRFS
+633 
-639 TEWTG
+639 
-644 DIGTNRIN
+644 
-652 VDEYNAAV
+652 
-660 NRAAAEADVN
+660 
-670 TDTKTEQA
+670 
-678 ADADADYAFPNEV
+678 
-691 EVPQS
+691 
-696 IFTESPV
+696 
-703 NEQVETQN
+703 
-711 AESTTV
+711 
-717 ENPTRKTSTEQVSK
+717 
-731 QDTAAPETETPEPPK
+731 
-746 FQSASA
+746 
-752 PEVEAARKAST
+752 
-763 EQVAEQ
+763 
-769 VANETQ
+769 
-775 EAATEIQTASQ
+775 
-786 EEVQPVSLNSLST
+786 
-799 KYGRQAQAM
+799 
-808 VHTYID
+808 
-814 GQDVVK
+814 
-820 YDRAYQAAY
+820 
-829 DMGKSG
+829 
-835 VSRGYA
+835 
-841 MQSDSAAYL
+841 
-850 NESQR
+850 
-855 QLAYEAG
+855 
-862 QAAAGT
+862 
-868 IAGERQS
+868 
-875 SIERRANGKTGW
+875 
-887 RRGVV
+887 
-892 RGEGVTLDELKSQFN
+892 
-907 DTQNQAYK
+907 
-915 ILSAI
+915 
-920 SEATGIDIALYK
+920 
-932 SEADESGNFTGA
+932 
-944 QGYYKRSDA
+944 
-953 GTIYLDVN
+953 
-961 AGLSNVKDVGDLS
+961 
-974 KYTILRTFSHE
+974 
-985 FTHYIEN
+985 
-992 WSPVRYN
+992 
-999 ELRAAVFS
+999 
-1007 HMTESGE
+1007 
-1014 DVGELIERQQALMS
+1014 
-1028 EDGRDVSYDRASRE
+1028 
-1042 VVAEAMVDI
+1042 
-1051 LPDSKFIDSLAENH
+1051 
-1065 KSVFDKLLEKLKEF
+1065 
-1079 VSNIKAYFGR
+1079 
-1089 LYQSSSP
+1089 
-1096 EARAMKR
+1096 
-1103 QLGETLRYTESI
+1103 
-1115 VEKFDA
+1115 
-1121 AAVSAVE
+1121 
-1128 NYQRTVATD
+1128 
-1137 EVAESAQMI
+1137 
-1146 DTEVKI
+1146 
-1152 PDISKPDNISFKKTD
+1152 
-1167 YYILVKRST
+1167 
-1176 DKKETLEKVSGYTD
+1176 
-1190 GNFYYTRSSKGQWTS
+1190 
-1205 TLPNTGT
+1205 
-1212 AIADGYSR
+1212 
-1220 ENVVEET
+1220 
-1227 YNTWDKLKSSD
+1227 
-1238 KFAEMYKLT
+1238 
-1247 YNMYQKALA
+1247 
-1256 DMPTELTETTA
+1256 
-1267 QGDTAREVSST
+1267 
-1278 DEVAE
+1278 
-1283 TTAETAAET
+1283 
-1292 MAETEVTES
+1292 
-1301 APAAEAAEGE
+1301 
-1311 TFRDKYMR
+1311 
-1319 APRDQRDE
+1319 
-1327 VIDALGHKDKRKSSQ
+1327 
-1342 FPTSITA
+1342 
-1349 DETSPENN
+1349 
-1357 AMKNEQPDTS
+1357 
-1367 PAAEINENTEVTANG
+1367 
-1382 TETTETVKAKDG
+1382 
-1394 GTADTGAVSEP
+1394 
-1405 AGMGEGTPRLPTG
+1405 
-1418 LQEENLQGM
+1418 
-1427 DELRGTV
+1427 
-1434 PVSDERG
+1434 
-1441 AETGGDGS
+1441 
-1449 RADSGRSGGRPD
+1449 
-1461 EGDSQS
+1461 
-1467 GDSRGS
+1467 
-1473 DRVEATTPPETAGQS
+1473 
-1488 QVESQ
+1488 
-1493 ANADETQSNT
+1493 
-1503 DSTGTELTDKV
+1503 
-1514 AEIIEQR
+1514 
-1521 SQETPRGTNFVIG
+1521 
-1534 DSLDL
+1534 
-1539 PNGEKSRFRANVDAI
+1539 
-1554 RTLHNI
+1554 

-1701 EKANIPDRYMDVA
+1701 EKANIPDGYMDVA

-1761 NYTMNSKDPS
+1761 NYTMNSKDQS

-1824 SEGITLENDKYSNMG
+1824 SEGITLENDKYSYMG
-1839 NVYQNR
+1839 DVYQNR

-1860 SEMYQSRD
+1860 NEMYQSRD

-1877 RGSLADQIREAF
+1877 RSSLADQIREAF

-1902 TKERVNF
+1902 TKERTNY

-1915 KKPRDGSLVSRDGKI
+1915 KKPRDGSLVSKDGKI
-1930 FEEQNGELVEKTM
+1930 YEERGGELVERELGK
-1943 SKSAAARTN
+1943 AAIERAK
-1952 GLIGIRDAM
+1952 GLIDIRDAM
-1961 RNLLLYQQQGLKKTE
+1961 RNLLLYQQQGLKKSE

-2003 RSALYDDPDRY
+2003 RSALYDDPDKY
-2014 AILALEVYNRKQK
+2014 AVLALENYNRKQK

-2045 VTSAKNI
+2045 VTSAKSI

-2064 GVDTGLIARL
+2064 GVDTELIARL

-2121 AAFDKDYNNNIEAL
+2121 AAFDEDYNNNIEAL

-2167 ELLGISAWQRDTVSI
+2167 ELLGISTWQRDTVSI

-2192 ILKNKRAKEGAR
+2192 ILNNKRAKEGAR

-2218 IFEGMLNSR
+2218 ILEALLNSR

-2266 KNETRKNELSRL
+2266 NDETRKNELSRL
-2278 YNDVFNSI
+2278 YNDVFNAI
-2286 VTPKYNGNNLTVNG
+2286 VTPKYNGDNLTVNG

-2350 IAKKPMIIVPKA
+2350 IAKKPMFIVPKA
-2362 LVAQWGKEFLS
+2362 LVAQWGKEFNS
-2373 FFPAAKILVSG
+2373 FFPASKLLVAE
-2384 DNDFSPANRRIFTNR
+2384 DNDFSPSNRKIFTNR

-2422 EFQKRFYTEQV
+2422 EFQKQFYTEQV
-2433 NEIIAAIEAKKA
+2433 NEIIATIEAEKA
-2445 ELGESESVK
+2445 ESGKFASVK

-2461 NLENKIKQLS
+2461 NLENKIKKLS
-2471 DVSRDENNIIF
+2471 DVSRDEDNIIF

-2505 HMTNIAGLGDKKG
+2505 HMTNIAGLGNKNG

-2568 KSLGLNNFDAWAK
+2568 KSLGINNFDAWAK

-2658 LEERADNIKNV
+2658 LEERADNVKNV
-2669 NPNEDNMLKI
+2669 DPHEDNMLKI
-2679 TTDGRKASYTQRMI
+2679 TSDGRKVSYTQRMI

-2744 EVADELIDTDSAQL
+2744 EVTDELIDTDSAQL

-2784 DAKRRELFDA
+2784 DLKRRELFDA
-2794 MNDGTVRVLIGSTGK
+2794 MNGGTVRVLIGSTGK

-2895 VVTLSAAEVKALAS
+2895 EVTLSAAEVKALAS

-2936 AAASALTK
+2936 AAAGALTK

-2965 MSTMHDTWSDGKFE
+2965 ISTMRDTWSEGKFE
-2979 VNIGGRVYNG
+2979 VNIGGRVYKG

-3001 QAKAVTEGYTKIGE
+3001 QAKAVTDGYTKIGE
-3015 FAGLSI
+3015 FAGLNI

-3027 EGIDGVLSGVGSY
+3027 EGIDGVLSGTGSY

-3077 TADMKLQKELAENP
+3077 TADMKLQKELAEKP

-3127 DTQEQQRYNL
+3127 DTQEQR
-3137 PEHSETDYTE
+3137 
-3147 EDNEWIQYQNRVTDE
+3147 
-3162 KLLTFLNDQKH
+3162 
-3173 EKVYRAMQV
+3173 
-3182 IDGKLYPPMA
+3182 
-3192 AKVVNEAGVNQLV
+3192 
-3205 EPSEIGVW
+3205 
-3213 EQAVERPD
+3213 
-3221 LIRNGNK
+3221 
-3228 FKLDKANGSS
+3228 
-3238 IEAAYNP
+3238 
-3245 YFHTSR
+3245 
-3251 SPLNDQFSSAYKR
+3251 R
-3264 DNLVI
+3264 D
-3269 VEGEIPSSELTS
+3269 
-3281 GYKAQYAKDSVG
+3281 
-3293 EMKWHSG
+3293 
-3300 PVSSKLKGDK
+3300 
-3310 ARRVI
+3310 
-3315 LSRWFRPLRIIPD
+3315 
-3328 AEIAK
+3328 
-3333 VIAKMLEGENISIP
+3333 
-3347 YKVITPSLRTALE
+3347 
-3360 SEGVD
+3360 
-3365 IQYQRR
+3365 
-3371 EGTLSDR
+3371 GTLSDR

-3398 ATLELFQKRAGILG
+3398 AALELFQKRAGILG

-3421 GTQYKEQQFGTNVDR
+3421 GTQYNEQQFGTNVDR
-3436 AAAAETLQQMHAL
+3436 AAAAETLQQMYAL

-3512 MTDIGDLMDYM
+3512 MTDVGDLMNYM

-3560 GEATKADI
+3560 GKATNADI

-3584 KDLYGMYSGT
+3584 KELYGMYSGT

-3611 VMKLTSQTGEERAV
+3611 VMKLTSQSDEERAV
-3625 MRMSSTELKNL
+3625 MRMSSAELKNL

-3666 DDTIGYLDSL
+3666 DNTIGYLNSL

-4094 ENVLAR
+4094 ENVLGR
-4100 FNDTGMKPAELFDS
+4100 FNDTGMKPAELLDS
-4114 LTWTAIWGASK
+4114 FTWASIWGASK

-4138 PGFIAEVIRTF
+4138 AGFIAEVIRTF

-4263 NLKNALNPLE
+4263 NLKNAFNPLE

-4358 VSIWNSAISIFDH
+4358 VSIWNSAISMFDH

-4415 EAYFKVKEW
+4415 EAYFTVKEW
-4424 DSGEASWSRF
+4424 DSGDASWSRF

-4441 LEGKGYNEAARELE
+4441 LEGKGYNEAARELN

-4496 DEDEIDKFITEW
+4496 DEDEIDKIITEW

-4529 ISRERS
+4529 ISREHA

-4555 AWDFERENPEV
+4555 AWDFEREKPEV
-4566 DSVSAA
+4566 GSVSAA
-4572 TVKKYNELCEPI
+4572 TVKKYKELCEPI

>member
-26 NASTS
+26 NTSTS

-63 NSSAAIINEI
+63 KSSAAIINEI
-73 GEYYK
+73 GEYYG
-78 GYRQSDAA
+78 GYKQTDAA

-108 FARGSESRKSID
+108 FARDSESRKSID
-120 EMVSSLSQAYDWATR
+120 EIVSSLSQAYTWATER
-135 KMSEYSQYDTE
+135 QSEYSQYDTA
-146 AQYRYRDNQDFY
+146 AQYKYRDNTDFY
-158 NRYGQYLEADDFEE
+158 DKYGKYLEAEDFEE
-172 YASRGA
+172 YAARGA
-178 AVKNPTFDEVD
+178 AVKNPTFDEVE

-268 MGEFLAEN
+268 MGAFLAEN
-276 IEDSQPFLKNL
+276 IENSQPFLKNL

-321 TSQHLSDNL
+321 TSQYLSDNL

-351 AVSMLTGSPAIGAAA
+351 AVSMLTGSPAIGAAT
-366 LGLSASGNAYGEALL
+366 LGVSAAGNAYGEALL
-381 DGYEPGQARMYSVL
+381 EGYEPGEARLYSALV
-395 IGASEAALQYALG
+395 GASEAGLQYLLG
-408 GISKLSGAANIT
+408 GISKLSGKLNLGGKVASKAAKLAEKVAPKTTEQLN
-420 GKIATKAAQIDNAL
+420 KIASKAAIIDNAF
-434 LRVAAKYGVSV
+434 LRAARKYGKSI
-445 GGEIVEEELQ
+445 GSEIIEEELQ
-455 NFLEP
+455 NYIEP
-460 AFQSILFGV
+460 FIPTLLFGE
-469 DYDMPT
+469 DYDAPT
-475 IEEILETAVVTAIS
+475 IDEFIDTLVVTALS
-489 TGVLDSGSI
+489 TSVLELGGI
-498 IGGDIATSRFNK
+498 IGGEAATTKFNNTQYK
-510 QEYGGNAKQIVDDA
+510 DSANEIITEALEI
-524 VSVDPSN
+524 DPDN
-531 EYAQFLKNRMDSG
+531 IYAQNLKKRVDSG
-544 KRVTGNQLAKLYE
+544 KSVSGNQLAKLIQQNE
-557 QTENTL
+557 DAIV
-563 FKNDRASIE
+563 KNDRDTIE
-572 NAAKNRL
+572 DSAKKRL
-579 NELGETADAADVD
+579 VELGENSADIDT
-592 VIARAV
+592 IAKAI
-598 TKTVFGEE
+598 TKDVFGEK
-606 LNTQER
+606 LNTQE
-612 KTLDASLYGRR
+612 KYAVESSIYGNR
-623 VANELNTENI
+623 VRAELNPENI
-633 RSGRFS
+633 RSGNY
-639 TEWTG
+639 TTNWAENLN
-644 DIGTNRIN
+644 TNRIN
-652 VDEYNAAV
+652 AEEYSAALNRANTNATASSDANSGFTFPESVTIPENIYNGTENTAVTAEAQNAAPDSASRTDTGNRIDSASPYIEKSPNDELSSTDTADTIGRDSV
-660 NRAAAEADVN
+660 NAEAAEPTEVTADSAP
-670 TDTKTEQA
+670 DTKVNPKANPKQV
-678 ADADADYAFPNEV
+678 PNK
-691 EVPQS
+691 S
-696 IFTESPV
+696 
-703 NEQVETQN
+703 
-711 AESTTV
+711 
-717 ENPTRKTSTEQVSK
+717 
-731 QDTAAPETETPEPPK
+731 
-746 FQSASA
+746 
-752 PEVEAARKAST
+752 KAST
-763 EQVAEQ
+763 NQT
-769 VANETQ
+769 ANET
-775 EAATEIQTASQ
+775 EPIVSDTENAGITDETAAQADES
-786 EEVQPVSLNSLST
+786 VSLSSLSK

-829 DMGKSG
+829 DMGRSG

-841 MQSDSAAYL
+841 MQSDSAAYIS
-850 NESQR
+850 ESQR

-862 QAAAGT
+862 QAAAGS
-868 IAGERQS
+868 IAGKRQS

-887 RRGVV
+887 KRGTV

-932 SEADESGNFTGA
+932 SESDESGNFTGA

-953 GTIYLDVN
+953 GTIYLDIN
-961 AGLSNVKDVGDLS
+961 AGLTNVKDVGDLS

-1103 QLGETLRYTESI
+1103 QLGETLRYAESI

-1128 NYQRTVATD
+1128 SYQRTVATD
-1137 EVAESAQMI
+1137 EVAESAT
-1146 DTEVKI
+1146 TEV
-1152 PDISKPDNISFKKTD
+1152 
-1167 YYILVKRST
+1167 
-1176 DKKETLEKVSGYTD
+1176 
-1190 GNFYYTRSSKGQWTS
+1190 
-1205 TLPNTGT
+1205 
-1212 AIADGYSR
+1212 
-1220 ENVVEET
+1220 
-1227 YNTWDKLKSSD
+1227 
-1238 KFAEMYKLT
+1238 
-1247 YNMYQKALA
+1247 
-1256 DMPTELTETTA
+1256 
-1267 QGDTAREVSST
+1267 
-1278 DEVAE
+1278 E
-1283 TTAETAAET
+1283 TTAET
-1292 MAETEVTES
+1292 EVNES
-1301 APAAEAAEGE
+1301 APTAETAEGE

-1342 FPTSITA
+1342 FPTSIPA

-1357 AMKNEQPDTS
+1357 SMKNEQPDTS
-1367 PAAEINENTEVTANG
+1367 PAAEINENTEVSANG
-1382 TETTETVKAKDG
+1382 TETTEAVKTENG

-1405 AGMGEGTPRLPTG
+1405 AGVGEGTPRLPTG
-1418 LQEENLQGM
+1418 LQEENVQGM
-1427 DELRGTV
+1427 DELRGAV

-1441 AETGGDGS
+1441 TETRGDGS
-1449 RADSGRSGGRPD
+1449 RTDSGWSGGRPD

-1467 GDSRGS
+1467 GDLRGS

-1488 QVESQ
+1488 QAESQ

-1554 RTLHNI
+1554 RTLYNI

-1584 DKAFSGYHWKAEYD
+1584 DKAFSSYHWKAEYD

-1635 YDGLSRLGFT
+1635 YDGLSRLGFN

-1701 EKANIPDRYMDVA
+1701 EKANIPDGYMDVA

-1761 NYTMNSKDPS
+1761 NYTMNSKDQS

-1824 SEGITLENDKYSNMG
+1824 SEGITLENDKYSYMG

-1860 SEMYQSRD
+1860 NEMYQSRN
-1868 SITYKPLPD
+1868 SITYKPLTD
-1877 RGSLADQIREAF
+1877 RGSLASQIREAF
-1889 SHIDGRMDYPAKP
+1889 SHIDGKMDYPAKP

-2014 AILALEVYNRKQK
+2014 ALLALEVYNRKQK

-2064 GVDTGLIARL
+2064 GVDTELIARL

-2121 AAFDKDYNNNIEAL
+2121 AAFDEDYNNNIEAL

-2140 KDIAHTDIYVNPG
+2140 KDIAYTDIYVNPG

-2167 ELLGISAWQRDTVSI
+2167 ELLGISTWQRDTVSI

-2192 ILKNKRAKEGAR
+2192 ILNNKRAKEGAR

-2218 IFEGMLNSR
+2218 ILEALLNSR

-2266 KNETRKNELSRL
+2266 NDETRKNELSRL
-2278 YNDVFNSI
+2278 YNDVFNAI
-2286 VTPKYNGNNLTVNG
+2286 VTPKYNGDNLTVNG

-2350 IAKKPMIIVPKA
+2350 IAKKPMFIVPKA
-2362 LVAQWGKEFLS
+2362 LVAQWGKEFNS
-2373 FFPAAKILVSG
+2373 FFPASKLLVAE
-2384 DNDFSPANRRIFTNR
+2384 DNDFSPSNRKIFTNR

-2422 EFQKRFYTEQV
+2422 EFQKQFYTEQV
-2433 NEIIAAIEAKKA
+2433 NEIIATIEAEKA
-2445 ELGESESVK
+2445 ESGKFASVK

-2461 NLENKIKQLS
+2461 NLENKIKKLS

-2505 HMTNIAGLGDKKG
+2505 HMTNIAGLGNKNG

-2568 KSLGLNNFDAWAK
+2568 KSLGINNFDAWAK

-2658 LEERADNIKNV
+2658 LEERAENVKNV
-2669 NPNEDNMLKI
+2669 DPHEDNMLKI
-2679 TTDGRKASYTQRMI
+2679 TSDGRKVSYTQRMI

-2744 EVADELIDTDSAQL
+2744 EVADELIDTGSAQL

-2784 DAKRRELFDA
+2784 DLKRRELFDA
-2794 MNDGTVRVLIGSTGK
+2794 MNNGTVRVLIGSTGK

-2836 QRDGRAFRQGNMND
+2836 QRDGRAFRQGNMNE
-2850 EVSKFVYVTKGS
+2850 EVAKYVYVTKGS

-2867 WDILERKQNFINQI
+2867 WDILDRKQNFINQI

-2895 VVTLSAAEVKALAS
+2895 EVTLSAAEVKALAS

-2936 AAASALTK
+2936 AAAGALTK

-2979 VNIGGRVYNG
+2979 VNIGGRVYKG

-3015 FAGLSI
+3015 FAGLNI

-3027 EGIDGVLSGVGSY
+3027 EGIDGVLSGTGSY

-3077 TADMKLQKELAENP
+3077 TADMKLQKELAEKP

-3103 RYKEVMD
+3103 RYKEIMD

-3127 DTQEQQRYNL
+3127 DTQE
-3137 PEHSETDYTE
+3137 
-3147 EDNEWIQYQNRVTDE
+3147 
-3162 KLLTFLNDQKH
+3162 
-3173 EKVYRAMQV
+3173 
-3182 IDGKLYPPMA
+3182 
-3192 AKVVNEAGVNQLV
+3192 
-3205 EPSEIGVW
+3205 
-3213 EQAVERPD
+3213 
-3221 LIRNGNK
+3221 
-3228 FKLDKANGSS
+3228 
-3238 IEAAYNP
+3238 
-3245 YFHTSR
+3245 
-3251 SPLNDQFSSAYKR
+3251 
-3264 DNLVI
+3264 
-3269 VEGEIPSSELTS
+3269 
-3281 GYKAQYAKDSVG
+3281 
-3293 EMKWHSG
+3293 
-3300 PVSSKLKGDK
+3300 
-3310 ARRVI
+3310 
-3315 LSRWFRPLRIIPD
+3315 
-3328 AEIAK
+3328 
-3333 VIAKMLEGENISIP
+3333 
-3347 YKVITPSLRTALE
+3347 
-3360 SEGVD
+3360 
-3365 IQYQRR
+3365 QRR

-3398 ATLELFQKRAGILG
+3398 AALELFQKRAGILG

-3421 GTQYKEQQFGTNVDR
+3421 GTQYNEQQFGTNVDR

-3455 ASEDILNMEQRSVL
+3455 ASEDILNMKQRSVL

-3512 MTDIGDLMDYM
+3512 MTDIGDLMNYM

-3560 GEATKADI
+3560 GKATKADI

-3594 IDLPD
+3594 IDLPE

-3611 VMKLTSQTGEERAV
+3611 VMKLTSQPGEERAV
-3625 MRMSSTELKNL
+3625 MRMSSAELKNL

-3666 DDTIGYLDSL
+3666 DNTIGYLDSL

-3697 YAFERFGEGGK
+3697 YAFERFGKGGK

-3840 GAEWGNYV
+3840 GAEWGNYI

-3941 NYRRTEVDE
+3941 NYRRTKVDE

-4094 ENVLAR
+4094 ENVLGR
-4100 FNDTGMKPAELFDS
+4100 FNDTGMKPAELMDS
-4114 LTWTAIWGASK
+4114 LTWAAIWGASK

-4138 PGFIAEVIRTF
+4138 AGFIAEVIRTF

-4415 EAYFKVKEW
+4415 EAYFTVKEW
-4424 DSGEASWSRF
+4424 DSGDASWSRF

-4529 ISRERS
+4529 ISRERA

-4566 DSVSAA
+4566 GSVSAA

-4624 DSLPLTRRQKD
+4624 DSLPLKRRQKD

>member
-1 MDFYTWRERRKQG
+1 MDFYTWRERRRQG
-14 LPGFESSGTRTN
+14 LPGFESPVRTSTNTQTAVSTTRDDDEEDERYT
-26 NASTS
+26 STS
-31 ASSRDDKDKNGS
+31 QNRG
-43 AASQSS
+43 SQS
-49 TTSSSGRIDPQEWA
+49 RIDPQEWA
-63 NSSAAIINEI
+63 KSSAAIINEI

-86 VDSDIADR
+86 VDSDITDR

-108 FARGSESRKSID
+108 FARGSDARGSID

-178 AVKNPTFDEVD
+178 AIENPTFDEVD

-194 GSWKPFAEDVGNIVT
+194 GSWKPFAEEVGNIVT

-222 PNATGKVEYSRM
+222 SNATGKVEYSRM

-268 MGEFLAEN
+268 MGSFLAEN

-298 EQARSGYRQLVS
+298 EQARSGYKQLVS

-321 TSQHLSDNL
+321 TSQYLSNNL

-408 GISKLSGAANIT
+408 GISKLSGAANVT
-420 GKIATKAAQIDNAL
+420 SKIATKAAQIDNAL

-469 DYDMPT
+469 DYDAPT
-475 IEEILETAVVTAIS
+475 IDELIETAVVTALS
-489 TGVLDSGSI
+489 TGILESGDI

-524 VSVDPSN
+524 VSVDPNN
-531 EYAQFLKNRMDSG
+531 EYAQLLKNRMDSG
-544 KRVTGNQLAKLYE
+544 KNVTGNQLAKLYE
-557 QTENTL
+557 QTENTIV
-563 FKNDRASIE
+563 KNDRTAIE

-579 NELGETADAADVD
+579 VELGETADTADVD

-612 KTLDASLYGRR
+612 STLNASMYGRR
-623 VANELNTENI
+623 VANELNPENI
-633 RSGRFS
+633 RSGSFS

-660 NRAAAEADVN
+660 NRATAETDVN
-670 TDTKTEQA
+670 TYTQTEQA
-678 ADADADYAFPNEV
+678 AETDTDYAFPDEV

-696 IFTESPV
+696 VFTETPV
-703 NEQVETQN
+703 NEQVEVRN
-711 AESTTV
+711 AETTTV
-717 ENPTRKTSTEQVSK
+717 ESPTQEASPEQVAE
-731 QDTAAPETETPEPPK
+731 QDTTAPETETPEPPE
-746 FQSASA
+746 FRAASA
-752 PEVEAARKAST
+752 PEVEAAQEAST

-769 VANETQ
+769 AANETQ
-775 EAATEIQTASQ
+775 ETAEPEIAAE
-786 EEVQPVSLNSLST
+786 EEVQPVSLDSLST

-814 GQDVVK
+814 GQDVVE
-820 YDRAYQAAY
+820 YDRAYSAAY
-829 DMGKSG
+829 DMGRSG
-835 VSRGYA
+835 VSLDYA
-841 MQSDSAAYL
+841 MRSEAASYL
-850 NESQR
+850 NDNQR
-855 QLAYEAG
+855 RLAYEAG
-862 QAAAGT
+862 QASANF
-868 IAGERQS
+868 IASGRESAIGKQ
-875 SIERRANGKTGW
+875 ANGKTGW

-907 DTQNQAYK
+907 DTQNTAYK
-915 ILSAI
+915 VLSTIA
-920 SEATGIDIALYK
+920 EATGIDIALYR
-932 SEADESGNFTGA
+932 SQTDAEGNFTGA

-961 AGLSNVKDVGDLS
+961 AGLANVKDVGDLA
-974 KYTILRTFSHE
+974 KYTVLRTFSHE

-992 WSPVRYN
+992 WNPVRYN
-999 ELRAAVFS
+999 ELRSAVFNQL
-1007 HMTESGE
+1007 TKNGE
-1014 DVGELIERQQALMS
+1014 DVGELIERQQAQMS
-1028 EDGRDVSYDRASRE
+1028 EGGREVSYDRASRE
-1042 VVAEAMVDI
+1042 VVAE
-1051 LPDSKFIDSLAENH
+1051 SLADVLPEAGFVEDLAERH
-1065 KSVFDKLLEKLKEF
+1065 KTVFEKLRERLREF
-1079 VSNIKAYFGR
+1079 VRTIKQYFRSIYKSG
-1089 LYQSSSP
+1089 SV
-1096 EARAMKR
+1096 ETNAMKV
-1103 QLGETLRYTESI
+1103 QLNGTVGYATEI
-1115 VEKFDA
+1115 LDLFDDV
-1121 AAVSAVE
+1121 AVGAVE

-1137 EVAESAQMI
+1137 EVTTEAVAKTETEGETFRDKYMRAPRDQRDEVIDALGHKDKRKSSQFPTSVPAEKTNAIAQSEETKEAEANRVAESAQMI

-1176 DKKETLEKVSGYTD
+1176 DKKEKLEKVSGYTD
-1190 GNFYYTRSSKGQWTS
+1190 GNFNYTRSSKGQWTS

-1220 ENVVEET
+1220 ENIIEET
-1227 YNTWDKLKSSD
+1227 YNTWDKMKNAD
-1238 KFAEMYKLT
+1238 NFTEIYKRT

-1256 DMPTELTETTA
+1256 DMSTESTETTA
-1267 QGDTAREVSST
+1267 KATDQGDTVREVS
-1278 DEVAE
+1278 
-1283 TTAETAAET
+1283 TTADSAVETAAN
-1292 MAETEVTES
+1292 TEVTENGTES
-1301 APAAEAAEGE
+1301 TEA
-1311 TFRDKYMR
+1311 
-1319 APRDQRDE
+1319 
-1327 VIDALGHKDKRKSSQ
+1327 
-1342 FPTSITA
+1342 
-1349 DETSPENN
+1349 
-1357 AMKNEQPDTS
+1357 
-1367 PAAEINENTEVTANG
+1367 
-1382 TETTETVKAKDG
+1382 TETTEDG

-1405 AGMGEGTPRLPTG
+1405 AGMGEGAPRLPAG

-1427 DELRGTV
+1427 DELRGAV

-1441 AETGGDGS
+1441 TETRGDGS
-1449 RADSGRSGGRPD
+1449 RTDSGRSGGRPD

-1467 GDSRGS
+1467 GDLRGS
-1473 DRVEATTPPETAGQS
+1473 DRVEATTPPETVGQS
-1488 QVESQ
+1488 QETADQSQAESQ

-1503 DSTGTELTDKV
+1503 DSTGAELTDKV

-1571 QVILSKYVGWGGL
+1571 QIILSKYVGWGGL

-1616 ARRSTMNAHYT
+1616 ARRSTLNAHYT

-1635 YDGLSRLGFT
+1635 YDGLARLGFT

-1701 EKANIPDRYMDVA
+1701 EKANIPDGYMDVA

-1860 SEMYQSRD
+1860 NEMYQSRD

-1877 RGSLADQIREAF
+1877 RGSLASQIREAF

-1930 FEEQNGELVEKTM
+1930 YEERGGELVERELGK
-1943 SKSAAARTN
+1943 AAIERAK

-1989 EFVSKYGYLNTTAN
+1989 EFVAKYGYLNTTAN
-2003 RSALYDDPDRY
+2003 RGALGDDPDKY
-2014 AILALEVYNRKQK
+2014 AVLALENYNRKQK

-2045 VTSAKNI
+2045 VTSAKSI

-2064 GVDTGLIARL
+2064 GVDTELIARL

-2121 AAFDKDYNNNIEAL
+2121 AAFDNDYNNNIEAL

-2167 ELLGISAWQRDTVSI
+2167 ELLGISTWQRDTVSI

-2192 ILKNKRAKEGAR
+2192 TLKNKRANEGAN
-2204 NRQVWGTPK
+2204 NRQVWGTSK

-2634 KMKGGGVITVVSEP
+2634 KMKGGSVITVVSEP

-2716 KETAGIKGTQIIF
+2716 KETADIKGTQIIF

-2735 KSGSGKTDA
+2735 KGSSSKTDT
-2744 EVADELIDTDSAQL
+2744 EVTDEVIDTDSARL

-2784 DAKRRELFDA
+2784 DAKRRDLFDA

-2936 AAASALTK
+2936 AAAGALTK

-2979 VNIGGRVYNG
+2979 VNIGGRVYKG

-3001 QAKAVTEGYTKIGE
+3001 QAKAVTDGYTKIGE
-3015 FAGLSI
+3015 FAGLNI

-3077 TADMKLQKELAENP
+3077 TADMKLQKELAEKP
-3091 FEGQAELDKKRA
+3091 FDGQAELDKKRT

-3127 DTQEQQRYNL
+3127 DTQEQQRN
-3137 PEHSETDYTE
+3137 T
-3147 EDNEWIQYQNRVTDE
+3147 
-3162 KLLTFLNDQKH
+3162 
-3173 EKVYRAMQV
+3173 
-3182 IDGKLYPPMA
+3182 
-3192 AKVVNEAGVNQLV
+3192 
-3205 EPSEIGVW
+3205 
-3213 EQAVERPD
+3213 
-3221 LIRNGNK
+3221 
-3228 FKLDKANGSS
+3228 
-3238 IEAAYNP
+3238 
-3245 YFHTSR
+3245 
-3251 SPLNDQFSSAYKR
+3251 
-3264 DNLVI
+3264 
-3269 VEGEIPSSELTS
+3269 
-3281 GYKAQYAKDSVG
+3281 
-3293 EMKWHSG
+3293 
-3300 PVSSKLKGDK
+3300 
-3310 ARRVI
+3310 
-3315 LSRWFRPLRIIPD
+3315 
-3328 AEIAK
+3328 
-3333 VIAKMLEGENISIP
+3333 
-3347 YKVITPSLRTALE
+3347 
-3360 SEGVD
+3360 
-3365 IQYQRR
+3365 
-3371 EGTLSDR
+3371 TLSDR
-3378 EVLERAASQIDSSKY
+3378 DVLERAADRIDKGKLSDSERAALEKFSANIKELNRLIAERREAAKQY
-3393 TAEER
+3393 ESLREINENSEETKAAKHKVGQLEYRIGKLNGTILDVEDKRVLRRVLHEARVFVENEVRTEER
-3398 ATLELFQKRAGILG
+3398 A
-3412 ELEAERAKL
+3412 RAKKL
-3421 GTQYKEQQFGTNVDR
+3421 VSDYR
-3436 AAAAETLQQMHAL
+3436 A
-3449 DEQIKT
+3449 K
-3455 ASEDILNMEQRSVL
+3455 
-3469 KNILVEARGIV
+3469 
-3480 EAQEREHGRELIRRY
+3480 
-3495 RDRRNEAADI
+3495 RNESADI

-3512 MTDIGDLMDYM
+3512 LSDVNDLMNSLI
-3523 TKPDFKSSTSHIP
+3523 KPDVKSTTGHIP
-3536 DALKNPII
+3536 EVLKNPII
-3544 DFLNSIDFSSK
+3544 DFLRLIDFSSK
-3555 RKLGG
+3555 RQLKGG
-3560 GEATKADI
+3560 DATKADL
-3568 AFASR
+3568 AFANK
-3573 LSKLRRALNNT
+3573 LMKLRGAIQNSE
-3584 KDLYGMYSGT
+3584 KLYDEYSGT
-3594 IDLPD
+3594 LDLPE
-3599 DFMERYDEMVDS
+3599 DFKKKLDEYIETVSNLTAAPSNERIVN
-3611 VMKLTSQTGEERAV
+3611 
-3625 MRMSSTELKNL
+3625 RMNSTDLKAL
-3636 SELVRSLKTA
+3636 SDIVRVLKHTI
-3646 VKRFN
+3646 KRFN
-3651 TFHQNNFFKHVTDAA
+3651 TFHQNAFFKHVDKAA
-3666 DDTIGYLDSL
+3666 DNTIGYLENL
-3676 PRDEKSGVI
+3676 PVDVNSGVI

-3737 DKEVKDWEKQQHA
+3737 DKEVRDWEKQLH
-3750 IKLSDGQTI
+3750 TI
-3759 KMTTAQIMGLYEL
+3759 TLDSGETINMTTAQIMGLYEL

-3793 VRQGLKKNT
+3793 VRKKLLKKDTHADIGHKVSASDIERIT
-3802 SADNGHIVTEAD
+3802 SM
-3814 VASILSRLTDRQREV
+3814 LTDRQKEV
-3829 ADKLQKYMATT
+3829 ADSLQRYMATQ
-3840 GAEWGNYV
+3840 GAQWGNYV

-3869 RRQLDSRF
+3869 RRRLGKEED
-3877 EADKMPAGASLYAL
+3877 AGKMPSAASLYAL
-3891 LNMSFTKQRQEEAK
+3891 LNMSFTKQRNELANER
-3905 NGIMTYSIFDVF
+3905 IMTYSIFDVF

-3941 NYRRTEVDE
+3941 NYRQFATDSNGHILFYNKDGRSAYLSDDGRYYWSDSNEAVSSKDRAE
-3950 KGKAHFT
+3950 LRRNLT
-3957 GDTVRKSLENA
+3957 GTVRGSLERA
-3968 YGRSEKKNSP
+3968 YGVGESQDSDH
-3978 SEGKGYAVE
+3978 EGVGYAVN
-3987 FIENILKA
+3987 FITNILRA

-4094 ENVLAR
+4094 ENVLGW
-4100 FNDTGMKPAELFDS
+4100 FNDTGMKPAELLDS
-4114 LTWTAIWGASK
+4114 LTWAAIWGASK

-4138 PGFIAEVIRTF
+4138 AGFIAEVIRTF

-4216 IGSIARSAAVFSV
+4216 IGSIARSAAVLSV

-4352 PLVRDA
+4352 PLVREA
-4358 VSIWNSAISIFDH
+4358 VSIWNSAISVFDH

-4415 EAYFKVKEW
+4415 EAYFTVKEW
-4424 DSGEASWSRF
+4424 DSGDASWSRF

-4518 DDIKESYLDGE
+4518 DDIKENYLDGE
-4529 ISRERS
+4529 ISRERA

-4566 DSVSAA
+4566 GSVSAA
-4572 TVKKYNELCEPI
+4572 TVKKYKELCEPI

-4607 KGKTIPYSK
+4607 KGKTIPNSK

-4624 DSLPLTRRQKD
+4624 DSLPFRRRQKD

>member
-1 MDFYTWRERRKQG
+1 MDFYTWRERRRQG
-14 LPGFESSGTRTN
+14 LPGFESPVRTSTNTQTNQATRDDDEEDERYT
-26 NASTS
+26 STS
-31 ASSRDDKDKNGS
+31 QNRG
-43 AASQSS
+43 SQS
-49 TTSSSGRIDPQEWA
+49 RIDPQEWA
-63 NSSAAIINEI
+63 KSSAAIINEI
-73 GEYYK
+73 GEYYG
-78 GYRQSDAA
+78 GYKQTDAA

-108 FARGSESRKSID
+108 FARDSESRKSID
-120 EMVSSLSQAYDWATR
+120 EIVSSLSQAYTWATER
-135 KMSEYSQYDTE
+135 QSEYSQYDTA
-146 AQYRYRDNQDFY
+146 AQYKYRDNTDFY
-158 NRYGQYLEADDFEE
+158 DSYGHYMDEPDFEE
-172 YASRGA
+172 YSSRGA
-178 AVKNPTFDEVD
+178 AVENPEPSNHRGVYTPSNDKLKTALDTAFGINVPDD
-189 GGLSI
+189 I
-194 GSWKPFAEDVGNIVT
+194 GNIVSFSRK
-209 YSRDNYGKIALEG
+209 YSDALERNEEIG
-222 PNATGKVEYSRM
+222 ISSEANSIYKYM

-240 IYNYLLAKDGK
+240 IYNYLLGK
-251 ETADKF
+251 NGAESANEF
-257 LSEIEESLNSR
+257 LSSITENLTARKGAEIAEDWADEDNGFIKALNYGSASLV
-268 MGEFLAEN
+268 
-276 IEDSQPFLKNL
+276 
-287 AYITSSIGSGI
+287 TGI
-298 EQARSGYRQLVS
+298 EQWANGVRQLVS
-310 NEKIATPTSTY
+310 NEKIPTTPLTY
-321 TSQHLSDNL
+321 ASSYAMEDL
-330 GTVGKTL
+330 GTVGGTL
-337 YQTGSTIGNMLPSI
+337 YQTGSNIGNMLPNI
-351 AVSMLTGSPAIGAAA
+351 AIAMITGQPIAGDISMGISAA
-366 LGLSASGNAYGEALL
+366 GNAYGQALL
-381 DGYEPGQARMYSVL
+381 EGRNEGEARLYSTIV
-395 IGASEAALQYALG
+395 GAFEAGLQHALG
-408 GISKLSGAANIT
+408 GISKLSGAKNLT
-420 GKIATKAAQIDNAL
+420 SKIAKKAAQIDNAAV
-434 LRVAAKYGVSV
+434 RIIAKYGSSI

-455 NFLEP
+455 NLIEP
-460 AFQSILFGV
+460 LVQTIIFKE
-469 DYDMPT
+469 DYDAPT
-475 IEEILETAVVTAIS
+475 IEEWLETAVVTALS
-489 TGVLDSGSI
+489 TGILESGSI

-510 QEYGGNAKQIVDDA
+510 EQYGDSANEIIAEALEI
-524 VSVDPSN
+524 DPDN
-531 EYAQFLKNRMDSG
+531 IYAQNLKKRVDSG
-544 KRVTGNQLAKLYE
+544 NTVSGNQLAKLLQQNE
-557 QTENTL
+557 EAIVR
-563 FKNDRASIE
+563 NDRTAIE
-572 NAAKNRL
+572 NAAKERL
-579 NELGETADAADVD
+579 SSLGERTNID

-598 TKTVFGEE
+598 TKTVYGET
-606 LNTQER
+606 LNTQEKNALKSSR
-612 KTLDASLYGRR
+612 YGLR
-623 VANELNTENI
+623 VQNELNPENI
-633 RSGRFS
+633 RSGNYTTS
-639 TEWTG
+639 WAESL
-644 DIGTNRIN
+644 DTNRIN
-652 VDEYNAAV
+652 AEEYSAALNRANTNATANSEVNSGFTFPESVTIPENIYNGTENTAVTAEAQNAAPDSASRTDTGNRIDSASPYIEQSPNDELSSTYTADTIGRDSV
-660 NRAAAEADVN
+660 NAEAAEITEVTADSAP
-670 TDTKTEQA
+670 DTKVNPKANPKQV
-678 ADADADYAFPNEV
+678 PNK
-691 EVPQS
+691 S
-696 IFTESPV
+696 
-703 NEQVETQN
+703 
-711 AESTTV
+711 
-717 ENPTRKTSTEQVSK
+717 
-731 QDTAAPETETPEPPK
+731 
-746 FQSASA
+746 
-752 PEVEAARKAST
+752 KAST
-763 EQVAEQ
+763 NQAV
-769 VANETQ
+769 NET
-775 EAATEIQTASQ
+775 EPIVSDTENAGITDETAKTADKTG
-786 EEVQPVSLNSLST
+786 SLSSLSK
-799 KYGRQAQAM
+799 KYGRQAGAM
-808 VHTYID
+808 VHTYVD
-814 GQDVVK
+814 GQDIIK

-862 QAAAGT
+862 QAAAGS

-892 RGEGVTLDELKSQFN
+892 RGEGVSLDELKSQFN

-932 SEADESGNFTGA
+932 SESDESGNFTGA
-944 QGYYKRSDA
+944 QGYYKRSDS

-1007 HMTESGE
+1007 YLTDSGE

-1028 EDGRDVSYDRASRE
+1028 EDGREVSYDRASRE

-1079 VSNIKAYFGR
+1079 ISNIKDYFGR

-1103 QLGETLRYTESI
+1103 QLGETLRYAEGI

-1128 NYQRTVATD
+1128 NYQLTVATD
-1137 EVAESAQMI
+1137 ELTENIDDDISSQMI

-1152 PDISKPDNISFKKTD
+1152 PDISKPDNISFKKID

-1176 DKKETLEKVSGYTD
+1176 DKKEKLEKVSGYTD
-1190 GNFYYTRSSKGQWTS
+1190 GNFNYTRSSKGKWTS
-1205 TLPNTGT
+1205 TIPNTGV

-1220 ENVVEET
+1220 ENIIEET
-1227 YNTWDKLKSSD
+1227 YNTWDKIKNAD
-1238 KFAEMYKLT
+1238 NFTEIYKRT

-1256 DMPTELTETTA
+1256 DMSTESTETTA
-1267 QGDTAREVSST
+1267 D
-1278 DEVAE
+1278 
-1283 TTAETAAET
+1283 
-1292 MAETEVTES
+1292 TEVTES
-1301 APAAEAAEGE
+1301 APTAEAAEGE

-1342 FPTSITA
+1342 FPTSIPA

-1382 TETTETVKAKDG
+1382 TETTEAVKTEDG

-1418 LQEENLQGM
+1418 LQEENVQGM
-1427 DELRGTV
+1427 DELRGAV

-1441 AETGGDGS
+1441 TETRGDGS
-1449 RADSGRSGGRPD
+1449 RTDSGRSGGRPD

-1467 GDSRGS
+1467 GDLRGS
-1473 DRVEATTPPETAGQS
+1473 DRVEATTPPETVGQS
-1488 QVESQ
+1488 QETADQSQAESQ

-1514 AEIIEQR
+1514 AEIVEQR
-1521 SQETPRGTNFVIG
+1521 SQEMPRGTNFVIG

-1554 RTLHNI
+1554 RTLYNI

-1635 YDGLSRLGFT
+1635 YDGLSRLGFM

-1691 PNSDVRIEGF
+1691 PNSDVRIEEF
-1701 EKANIPDRYMDVA
+1701 EKANIPDGYMDVA

-1824 SEGITLENDKYSNMG
+1824 SEGITLENDKYSYMG

-1860 SEMYQSRD
+1860 NEMYQSRD

-1877 RGSLADQIREAF
+1877 RGSLASQIREAF

-1930 FEEQNGELVEKTM
+1930 YEERGGELVERELGK
-1943 SKSAAARTN
+1943 AAIERAK

-1961 RNLLLYQQQGLKKTE
+1961 RNLLLYQQQGLKKSE

-2003 RSALYDDPDRY
+2003 RGALYDDPDKY
-2014 AILALEVYNRKQK
+2014 AVLALENYNRKQK

-2045 VTSAKNI
+2045 VTSAKSI

-2064 GVDTGLIARL
+2064 GVDTELIARL

-2167 ELLGISAWQRDTVSI
+2167 ELLGISTWQRDTVSI

-2192 ILKNKRAKEGAR
+2192 ILNNKRAKEGAR

-2218 IFEGMLNSR
+2218 ILEALLNSR
-2227 SLSVGYKGEDG
+2227 SLSIGYKGEDG

-2266 KNETRKNELSRL
+2266 NDETRKNELSRL
-2278 YNDVFNSI
+2278 YNDVFNAI
-2286 VTPKYNGNNLTVNG
+2286 VTPKYNGDNLTVNG

-2350 IAKKPMIIVPKA
+2350 IAKKPMFIVPKA
-2362 LVAQWGKEFLS
+2362 LVAQWGKEFNS
-2373 FFPAAKILVSG
+2373 FFPASKLLVAE
-2384 DNDFSPANRRIFTNR
+2384 DNDFSPSNRKIFTNR

-2422 EFQKRFYTEQV
+2422 EFQKQFYTEQV
-2433 NEIIAAIEAKKA
+2433 NEIIATIEAEKA
-2445 ELGESESVK
+2445 ESGKFASVK

-2461 NLENKIKQLS
+2461 NLENKIKKLS
-2471 DVSRDENNIIF
+2471 DVSRDEDNIIF

-2505 HMTNIAGLGDKKG
+2505 RMTNIAGLGNKNG

-2568 KSLGLNNFDAWAK
+2568 KSLGINNFDAWAK

-2658 LEERADNIKNV
+2658 LEERAENVKNV
-2669 NPNEDNMLKI
+2669 DPHEDNMLKI
-2679 TTDGRKASYTQRMI
+2679 TSDGRKVSYTQRMI
-2693 DPSLPYEEG
+2693 DPSLPYEDG
-2702 CKIYKCADNVAQIY
+2702 CKVYKCADNVAQIY
-2716 KETAGIKGTQIIF
+2716 RETAKDKGTQIIF

-2735 KSGSGKTDA
+2735 KGSQTRTD
-2744 EVADELIDTDSAQL
+2744 EDIADEAIDADSAQI
-2758 YDDIRARLVSEGV
+2758 YDDIRARLINEGV
-2771 KAEEIAFIHDANT
+2771 KPEEIAFIHDANT
-2784 DAKRRELFDA
+2784 DAKRRDLFDA
-2794 MNDGTVRVLIGSTGK
+2794 MNNGTVRVLIGSTGK

-2895 VVTLSAAEVKALAS
+2895 EVTLSAAEVKALAS

-2936 AAASALTK
+2936 AVSGALTK

-2965 MSTMHDTWSDGKFE
+2965 MSTMRDTWSEGKFE
-2979 VNIGGRVYNG
+2979 VNIGGRVYKG

-3001 QAKAVTEGYTKIGE
+3001 QAKAVTDGYTKIGE

-3027 EGIDGVLSGVGSY
+3027 ESIDGVLSGTGSY

-3077 TADMKLQKELAENP
+3077 TADMKLQKELAEKP
-3091 FEGQAELDKKRA
+3091 FEGQAELDKKRT

-3127 DTQEQQRYNL
+3127 DTQE
-3137 PEHSETDYTE
+3137 
-3147 EDNEWIQYQNRVTDE
+3147 
-3162 KLLTFLNDQKH
+3162 
-3173 EKVYRAMQV
+3173 
-3182 IDGKLYPPMA
+3182 
-3192 AKVVNEAGVNQLV
+3192 
-3205 EPSEIGVW
+3205 
-3213 EQAVERPD
+3213 
-3221 LIRNGNK
+3221 
-3228 FKLDKANGSS
+3228 
-3238 IEAAYNP
+3238 
-3245 YFHTSR
+3245 
-3251 SPLNDQFSSAYKR
+3251 
-3264 DNLVI
+3264 
-3269 VEGEIPSSELTS
+3269 
-3281 GYKAQYAKDSVG
+3281 
-3293 EMKWHSG
+3293 
-3300 PVSSKLKGDK
+3300 
-3310 ARRVI
+3310 
-3315 LSRWFRPLRIIPD
+3315 
-3328 AEIAK
+3328 
-3333 VIAKMLEGENISIP
+3333 
-3347 YKVITPSLRTALE
+3347 
-3360 SEGVD
+3360 
-3365 IQYQRR
+3365 QRR

-3398 ATLELFQKRAGILG
+3398 AALELFQKRAGILG

-3455 ASEDILNMEQRSVL
+3455 ASEDILNMERRSVL

-3512 MTDIGDLMDYM
+3512 MTDIGDLMNYM

-3611 VMKLTSQTGEERAV
+3611 VMKLTSQPGEERAV
-3625 MRMSSTELKNL
+3625 MRMSSAELKNL

-3793 VRQGLKKNT
+3793 VRHGLKKNT

-3941 NYRRTEVDE
+3941 NYRRTKVDE

-4094 ENVLAR
+4094 ENVLGR
-4100 FNDTGMKPAELFDS
+4100 FNDTGMKPAELLDS
-4114 LTWTAIWGASK
+4114 LTWAAIWGASK

-4216 IGSIARSAAVFSV
+4216 IGSIARSAAVLSV

-4352 PLVRDA
+4352 PLVREA
-4358 VSIWNSAISIFDH
+4358 VSIWNSAISVFDH

-4415 EAYFKVKEW
+4415 EAYFTVKEW
-4424 DSGEASWSRF
+4424 DSGDASWSRF

-4518 DDIKESYLDGE
+4518 DDIKENYLDGE
-4529 ISRERS
+4529 ISRERA

-4555 AWDFERENPEV
+4555 AWDFERENSEV
-4566 DSVSAA
+4566 GSVSAA
-4572 TVKKYNELCEPI
+4572 TVKKYKELCEPI

-4607 KGKTIPYSK
+4607 KGKTIPNSK

>member
-1 MDFYTWRERRKQG
+1 MDFYTWRERRRQG
-14 LPGFESSGTRTN
+14 LPGFESPAARTN
-26 NASTS
+26 TTTTTS
-31 ASSRDDKDKNGS
+31 RREDEDEGEYEHPTSSRGERGS
-43 AASQSS
+43 SSAQSG
-49 TTSSSGRIDPQEWA
+49 TSSSQSRIDPQEWA
-63 NSSAAIINEI
+63 KSSAAIINEI
-73 GEYYK
+73 GEYYG
-78 GYRQSDAA
+78 GYKQTDAA

-108 FARGSESRKSID
+108 FARDSESRKSVD
-120 EMVSSLSQAYDWATR
+120 EIVSSLSQAYTWATER
-135 KMSEYSQYDTE
+135 QSEYSQYDTA
-146 AQYRYRDNQDFY
+146 AQYRYKDNTDFY
-158 NRYGQYLEADDFEE
+158 DKYGKYLEAEDFEE
-172 YASRGA
+172 YAARGA

-268 MGEFLAEN
+268 MGAFLAEN

-321 TSQHLSDNL
+321 TSQYLSDNL

-351 AVSMLTGSPAIGAAA
+351 AIATITGQSIAGDILMGISAA
-366 LGLSASGNAYGEALL
+366 GNAYGQALL
-381 DGYEPGQARMYSVL
+381 DGRNEGEARLYSTIV
-395 IGASEAALQYALG
+395 GAFEAGLQHALG
-408 GISKLSGAANIT
+408 GISKLSGAKNLT
-420 GKIATKAAQIDNAL
+420 SKIAKKAAQIDNAAV
-434 LRVAAKYGVSV
+434 RIIAKYGSSI

-455 NFLEP
+455 NLIEP
-460 AFQSILFGV
+460 LVQTIIFKE
-469 DYDMPT
+469 DYDAPT
-475 IEEILETAVVTAIS
+475 IEEILETAVVTALS
-489 TGVLDSGSI
+489 TGILESGSI
-498 IGGDIATSRFNK
+498 IGGNIATSRFNK
-510 QEYGGNAKQIVDDA
+510 EQYGDSANEIITEALEI
-524 VSVDPSN
+524 DPDN
-531 EYAQFLKNRMDSG
+531 IYAQNLKKRVDSG
-544 KRVTGNQLAKLYE
+544 NTVSGNQLAKLLQQNE
-557 QTENTL
+557 EAII
-563 FKNDRASIE
+563 KNDRAAIE

-579 NELGETADAADVD
+579 TELGENSADIDTVAKA
-592 VIARAV
+592 I
-598 TKTVFGEE
+598 TKDVFGEK
-606 LNTQER
+606 LNTQE
-612 KTLDASLYGRR
+612 KYAVESSIYGNR
-623 VANELNTENI
+623 VRGELNPENI
-633 RSGRFS
+633 RSGNY
-639 TEWTG
+639 TTNWAENLN
-644 DIGTNRIN
+644 TNRIN
-652 VDEYNAAV
+652 AEEYSAAV
-660 NRAAAEADVN
+660 NRANADATASSDVNSGFAFPESVTIPENIYNGTENAAVTAEAQNAASDSASLTDTGNRIDSASPYIEQSPNDELSSTDTADTIGRDSVNAEAAEITEVTADSAP
-670 TDTKTEQA
+670 DTKVNPKANPKQV
-678 ADADADYAFPNEV
+678 PNK
-691 EVPQS
+691 S
-696 IFTESPV
+696 
-703 NEQVETQN
+703 
-711 AESTTV
+711 
-717 ENPTRKTSTEQVSK
+717 
-731 QDTAAPETETPEPPK
+731 
-746 FQSASA
+746 
-752 PEVEAARKAST
+752 KAST
-763 EQVAEQ
+763 NQS
-769 VANETQ
+769 ANET
-775 EAATEIQTASQ
+775 EPVVSDTENAGITDETAAQADES
-786 EEVQPVSLNSLST
+786 VSLSSLSK

-808 VHTYID
+808 VHTYVD

-820 YDRAYQAAY
+820 YDRAYQVAY

-862 QAAAGT
+862 QAAAGS

-887 RRGVV
+887 KRGTV
-892 RGEGVTLDELKSQFN
+892 RGEGVSLDELKSKFN

-932 SEADESGNFTGA
+932 SESDESGNFTGA

-953 GTIYLDVN
+953 GTIYLDIN
-961 AGLSNVKDVGDLS
+961 AGLTNVKDVGDLS

-1007 HMTESGE
+1007 YLTDSGE

-1051 LPDSKFIDSLAENH
+1051 LPDSKFIDSLAEKH

-1103 QLGETLRYTESI
+1103 QLGETLRYAESI

-1128 NYQRTVATD
+1128 SYQRTVATD
-1137 EVAESAQMI
+1137 EVAETM
-1146 DTEVKI
+1146 
-1152 PDISKPDNISFKKTD
+1152 
-1167 YYILVKRST
+1167 
-1176 DKKETLEKVSGYTD
+1176 
-1190 GNFYYTRSSKGQWTS
+1190 
-1205 TLPNTGT
+1205 
-1212 AIADGYSR
+1212 
-1220 ENVVEET
+1220 
-1227 YNTWDKLKSSD
+1227 
-1238 KFAEMYKLT
+1238 
-1247 YNMYQKALA
+1247 
-1256 DMPTELTETTA
+1256 TETA
-1267 QGDTAREVSST
+1267 
-1278 DEVAE
+1278 AE
-1283 TTAETAAET
+1283 TTAET
-1292 MAETEVTES
+1292 EVNES

-1342 FPTSITA
+1342 FPTSVLA
-1349 DETSPENN
+1349 NKPSPENN
-1357 AMKNEQPDTS
+1357 AMRNEQQNT
-1367 PAAEINENTEVTANG
+1367 AAEINEKTEVTANG
-1382 TETTETVKAKDG
+1382 TETTEAVKTENG
-1394 GTADTGAVSEP
+1394 GTPDTGAVSEP

-1427 DELRGTV
+1427 DELGGAV

-1441 AETGGDGS
+1441 TETRRDGS
-1449 RADSGRSGGRPD
+1449 RTDSGRSGGRPD
-1461 EGDSQS
+1461 EGNSES
-1467 GDSRGS
+1467 GDLRGS
-1473 DRVEATTPPETAGQS
+1473 DRVEATTPPETVGQS
-1488 QVESQ
+1488 QETADQSQETADQSQ
-1493 ANADETQSNT
+1493 ADAGSA
-1503 DSTGTELTDKV
+1503 GTELADEVSK
-1514 AEIIEQR
+1514 IISEK
-1521 SQETPRGTNFVIG
+1521 SQEKPKGTNFVIG

-1554 RTLHNI
+1554 RALHNI

-1584 DKAFSGYHWKAEYD
+1584 DKAFSNYHWKAEYE

-1635 YDGLSRLGFT
+1635 YDGLSRLGFM

-1701 EKANIPDRYMDVA
+1701 EKANIPDGYMDVA

-1771 VRRYIMN
+1771 VRRYLMN

-1797 GTEVATTIMILK
+1797 GTEVSTTIMILK
-1809 RRADGTPYAGADFLE
+1809 RRADGTPYAGEDFLE
-1824 SEGITLENDKYSNMG
+1824 SEGITLENDKYSYMG

-1860 SEMYQSRD
+1860 NEMYQSRD
-1868 SITYKPLPD
+1868 SITYKPLTD
-1877 RGSLADQIREAF
+1877 RGSLASQIREAF

-1943 SKSAAARTN
+1943 SKSAASRTN

-1989 EFVSKYGYLNTTAN
+1989 EFVAKYGYLNTTAN

-2014 AILALEVYNRKQK
+2014 ALLALEVYNRKQK
-2027 SATKSDIFTKNT
+2027 SATKSDIFTKNI
-2039 VSPNRT
+2039 VFPNRT

-2167 ELLGISAWQRDTVSI
+2167 ELLGISTWQRDTVSI

-2192 ILKNKRAKEGAR
+2192 ILNNKRAKEGAR

-2218 IFEGMLNSR
+2218 ILEALLNSR

-2238 KYHVDKDATTAANAK
+2238 KYHVDKDATTAAKAK

-2266 KNETRKNELSRL
+2266 NDETRKNELSRL

-2286 VTPKYNGNNLTVNG
+2286 VTPKYNGDNLTVNG

-2350 IAKKPMIIVPKA
+2350 IAKKPMFIVPKA
-2362 LVAQWGKEFLS
+2362 LVAQWGKEFNS
-2373 FFPAAKILVSG
+2373 FFPASKLLVAE
-2384 DNDFSPANRRIFTNR
+2384 DNDFSPSNRRIFTNR

-2422 EFQKRFYTEQV
+2422 EFQKQFYTEQV
-2433 NEIIAAIEAKKA
+2433 NEIIATIEAEKA
-2445 ELGESESVK
+2445 ESGKFASVK

-2461 NLENKIKQLS
+2461 NLENKIKKLS
-2471 DVSRDENNIIF
+2471 DVSRDEDNIIF

-2505 HMTNIAGLGDKKG
+2505 RMNNIAGLGNKNG

-2538 RGIVFATATPVMN
+2538 RGVVFATATPVMN

-2568 KSLGLNNFDAWAK
+2568 KSLGINNFDAWAK

-2658 LEERADNIKNV
+2658 LEERAGNIKNV
-2669 NPNEDNMLKI
+2669 DPHEDNMRKI
-2679 TTDGRKASYTQRMI
+2679 TTDGRKVSYTQRMI

-2716 KETAGIKGTQIIF
+2716 KETTGIKGTQIIF

-2735 KSGSGKTDA
+2735 KGSQTRTD
-2744 EVADELIDTDSAQL
+2744 EDIADEAIDADSAQI
-2758 YDDIRARLVSEGV
+2758 YDDIRARLINEGV
-2771 KAEEIAFIHDANT
+2771 KPEEIAFIHDANT
-2784 DAKRRELFDA
+2784 DAKRRDLFDA
-2794 MNDGTVRVLIGSTGK
+2794 MNNGTVRVLIGSTGK

-2836 QRDGRAFRQGNMND
+2836 QRDGRAFRQGNMNE
-2850 EVSKFVYVTKGS
+2850 EVSKYVYVTKGS
-2862 FDTRL
+2862 FDTRM

-2895 VVTLSAAEVKALAS
+2895 EVTLSAAEVKALAS

-2936 AAASALTK
+2936 AAAGALTK

-2979 VNIGGRVYNG
+2979 VNIGGRVYKV

-3015 FAGLSI
+3015 YAGLSI

-3027 EGIDGVLSGVGSY
+3027 EGIDGVLSGTGSY

-3077 TADMKLQKELAENP
+3077 NAVMKLQKELAEKP

-3103 RYKEVMD
+3103 RYKEIMD

-3127 DTQEQQRYNL
+3127 DTQE
-3137 PEHSETDYTE
+3137 
-3147 EDNEWIQYQNRVTDE
+3147 
-3162 KLLTFLNDQKH
+3162 
-3173 EKVYRAMQV
+3173 
-3182 IDGKLYPPMA
+3182 
-3192 AKVVNEAGVNQLV
+3192 
-3205 EPSEIGVW
+3205 
-3213 EQAVERPD
+3213 
-3221 LIRNGNK
+3221 
-3228 FKLDKANGSS
+3228 
-3238 IEAAYNP
+3238 
-3245 YFHTSR
+3245 
-3251 SPLNDQFSSAYKR
+3251 
-3264 DNLVI
+3264 
-3269 VEGEIPSSELTS
+3269 
-3281 GYKAQYAKDSVG
+3281 
-3293 EMKWHSG
+3293 
-3300 PVSSKLKGDK
+3300 
-3310 ARRVI
+3310 
-3315 LSRWFRPLRIIPD
+3315 
-3328 AEIAK
+3328 
-3333 VIAKMLEGENISIP
+3333 
-3347 YKVITPSLRTALE
+3347 
-3360 SEGVD
+3360 
-3365 IQYQRR
+3365 QRR

-3393 TAEER
+3393 TAEEH
-3398 ATLELFQKRAGILG
+3398 AALELFQKRAGILV

-3421 GTQYKEQQFGTNVDR
+3421 GTQYNKQQFGTNVDR

-3455 ASEDILNMEQRSVL
+3455 ASEDILNVEQRSVL

-3495 RDRRNEAADI
+3495 RDRRNESDAV

-3512 MTDIGDLMDYM
+3512 MTDIGDLMDSLI
-3523 TKPDFKSSTSHIP
+3523 KPDVKSVSGHIP
-3536 DALKNPII
+3536 EMLKNPII
-3544 DFLNSIDFSSK
+3544 DFIKSIDFSSK
-3555 RKLGG
+3555 RQLRGG
-3560 GEATKADI
+3560 DATKADL
-3568 AFASR
+3568 AFTNK
-3573 LSKLRRALNNT
+3573 LSKLRGAIVEA
-3584 KDLYGMYSGT
+3584 KSLYGAYSGT
-3594 IDLPD
+3594 LDLPE
-3599 DFMERYDEMVDS
+3599 DFMP
-3611 VMKLTSQTGEERAV
+3611 KLQALGDAVTTLTGTASEKGYV
-3625 MRMSSTELKNL
+3625 INRMSSADLKSL
-3636 SELVRSLKTA
+3636 SEIIRTLK
-3646 VKRFN
+3646 KSISRFN
-3651 TFHQNNFFKHVTDAA
+3651 TFHQNSFFKHVTDAA
-3666 DDTIGYLDSL
+3666 DDTIKYLDSL
-3676 PRDEKSGVI
+3676 PRDEKSGAI

-3877 EADKMPAGASLYAL
+3877 EADKTPAGASLYAL

-3941 NYRRTEVDE
+3941 NYRRTKVDE

-3978 SEGKGYAVE
+3978 SESKGYAVE

-4010 LAVLSRYNRS
+4010 LAALSRYNRS

-4094 ENVLAR
+4094 ENVLGR
-4100 FNDTGMKPAELFDS
+4100 FNDTGMKPAELMDS
-4114 LTWTAIWGASK
+4114 FTWAAIWGASK

-4216 IGSIARSAAVFSV
+4216 IGSIARSAAVLSV

-4352 PLVRDA
+4352 PLVREA

-4415 EAYFKVKEW
+4415 EAYFTVKEW
-4424 DSGEASWSRF
+4424 DSGDASWSRF

-4529 ISRERS
+4529 ISRERA

-4555 AWDFERENPEV
+4555 AWDFERESPEV
-4566 DSVSAA
+4566 GSVSAA
-4572 TVKKYNELCEPI
+4572 PVKKYKELCEPI

>member
-14 LPGFESSGTRTN
+14 LPGFESPSKRPSGT
-26 NASTS
+26 STS
-31 ASSRDDKDKNGS
+31 VSASVNRKEDEDEDRYTRPTTSRNDSGTTSAQTGAASS
-43 AASQSS
+43 
-49 TTSSSGRIDPQEWA
+49 SSSRLDPQEWA
-63 NSSAAIINEI
+63 KSSAAIINEI
-73 GEYYK
+73 GEYYG
-78 GYRQSDAA
+78 GYKQSDEA
-86 VDSDIADR
+86 VDRDIADR

-108 FARGSESRKSID
+108 FARNSESRKSID

-135 KMSEYSQYDTE
+135 KMSEYKQYSSE
-146 AQYRYRDNQDFY
+146 AQYKYKDNTDFY
-158 NRYGQYLEADDFEE
+158 DKYGKYLEAEDFEE
-172 YASRGA
+172 KSQYVSTKYGEPKYNAISNMYTDTGFGDITYDYVNRNKDA
-178 AVKNPTFDEVD
+178 R
-189 GGLSI
+189 SI
-194 GSWKPFAEDVGNIVT
+194 SELNSITNNSAFLGTNKS
-209 YSRDNYGKIALEG
+209 YLDN
-222 PNATGKVEYSRM
+222 M
-234 TDDEVN
+234 TDDEIG
-240 IYNYLLAKDGK
+240 IYNYIYASYGKDRA
-251 ETADKF
+251 ESF
-257 LSEIEESLNSR
+257 LSDLTGELNARQRGEREQSMKEYADDSPVLSSAYSILTSPLKGLSYLGQIADYAANGEIDQNAGYNKFSYENNAIRNEVSS
-268 MGEFLAEN
+268 N
-276 IEDSQPFLKNL
+276 IENSGSLGGVGSFLYN
-287 AYITSSIGSGI
+287 
-298 EQARSGYRQLVS
+298 
-310 NEKIATPTSTY
+310 
-321 TSQHLSDNL
+321 
-330 GTVGKTL
+330 
-337 YQTGSTIGNMLPSI
+337 TGMSMGDFLMTT
-351 AVSMLTGSPAIGAAA
+351 AVSGGNSAMSLAIMGSGAAA
-366 LGLSASGNAYGEALL
+366 DTVIASKDMGLSDRQSFLLGTIAGAAEIVTEKFSIDALFKSDWDKGALRYIIKNTLTEGAEEAGSDVINIAAEVADFFLSKDKSLWQLTYDQYISEGMTEKEAIRKMITDNIKEIGL
-381 DGYEPGQARMYSVL
+381 DF
-395 IGASEAALQYALG
+395 LG
-408 GISKLSGAANIT
+408 GALSGGVMGSAGAAINQISNNIQYRNIYSNDDA
-420 GKIATKAAQIDNAL
+420 KVLVNKALEIDPNNVYAQNL
-434 LRVAAKYGVSV
+434 K
-445 GGEIVEEELQ
+445 
-455 NFLEP
+455 
-460 AFQSILFGV
+460 
-469 DYDMPT
+469 
-475 IEEILETAVVTAIS
+475 S
-489 TGVLDSGSI
+489 TLDSGKSI
-498 IGGDIATSRFNK
+498 S
-510 QEYGGNAKQIVDDA
+510 
-524 VSVDPSN
+524 
-531 EYAQFLKNRMDSG
+531 
-544 KRVTGNQLAKLYE
+544 GNQIAKLIQQNE
-557 QTENTL
+557 EAIV
-563 FKNDRASIE
+563 KNDRTAVE
-572 NAAKNRL
+572 NAAKERL
-579 NELGETADAADVD
+579 SSLGERANID

-598 TKTVFGEE
+598 TKTVYGET
-606 LNTQER
+606 LNTQEKNALKSSR
-612 KTLDASLYGRR
+612 YGLR
-623 VANELNTENI
+623 VQNELNPENI
-633 RSGRFS
+633 RSGNYTTS
-639 TEWTG
+639 WAENLN
-644 DIGTNRIN
+644 TNRIN
-652 VDEYNAAV
+652 VDEYSAAL
-660 NRAAAEADVN
+660 NRAAEYSDIPSTVDMNINDAAVLYPRVDRS
-670 TDTKTEQA
+670 A
-678 ADADADYAFPNEV
+678 ADTVNAKAAENRTVNPEN
-691 EVPQS
+691 S
-696 IFTESPV
+696 TGSATSLTETKPAEPETKASS
-703 NEQVETQN
+703 EQVI
-711 AESTTV
+711 
-717 ENPTRKTSTEQVSK
+717 SK
-731 QDTAAPETETPEPPK
+731 QDTSELQVSSKSDTSLPKTPANEQDINVPDENRTARTLTDAAEQEYNTSPEST
-746 FQSASA
+746 A
-752 PEVEAARKAST
+752 EVEP
-763 EQVAEQ
+763 EQS
-769 VANETQ
+769 
-775 EAATEIQTASQ
+775 SQ
-786 EEVQPVSLNSLST
+786 SLESLSK
-799 KYGRQAQAM
+799 KYGKQAGAM
-808 VHTYID
+808 VHTYVD
-814 GQDVVK
+814 GQDIVK

-841 MQSDSAAYL
+841 MQSDSASYL

-862 QAAAGT
+862 QAAAGS
-868 IAGERQS
+868 IAVERQS

-887 RRGVV
+887 KRGTV
-892 RGEGVTLDELKSQFN
+892 RGEGVSLDELKSKFN

-932 SEADESGNFTGA
+932 SESDESGNFTGA

-953 GTIYLDVN
+953 GTIYLDIN

-974 KYTILRTFSHE
+974 KYTVLRTFSHE

-1065 KSVFDKLLEKLKEF
+1065 KSVFDKLLEKLRDF
-1079 VSNIKAYFGR
+1079 ISNLKSYFGR

-1103 QLGETLRYTESI
+1103 QLGETLRYAESI

-1128 NYQRTVATD
+1128 SYQRTVA
-1137 EVAESAQMI
+1137 
-1146 DTEVKI
+1146 
-1152 PDISKPDNISFKKTD
+1152 
-1167 YYILVKRST
+1167 
-1176 DKKETLEKVSGYTD
+1176 
-1190 GNFYYTRSSKGQWTS
+1190 
-1205 TLPNTGT
+1205 
-1212 AIADGYSR
+1212 
-1220 ENVVEET
+1220 
-1227 YNTWDKLKSSD
+1227 
-1238 KFAEMYKLT
+1238 
-1247 YNMYQKALA
+1247 
-1256 DMPTELTETTA
+1256 
-1267 QGDTAREVSST
+1267 T

-1292 MAETEVTES
+1292 TAETEVNES

-1342 FPTSITA
+1342 FPTSIMA
-1349 DETSPENN
+1349 DETLSENN
-1357 AMKNEQPDTS
+1357 AMRNEQQNT
-1367 PAAEINENTEVTANG
+1367 AAEINENTEVTANG
-1382 TETTETVKAKDG
+1382 TETTEAVKTENG

-1405 AGMGEGTPRLPTG
+1405 AGMGEGTPRLPAG

-1427 DELRGTV
+1427 DELGGAV

-1441 AETGGDGS
+1441 TETRGDGS
-1449 RADSGRSGGRPD
+1449 RTDSGRSGGRPD

-1467 GDSRGS
+1467 GDLRGS
-1473 DRVEATTPPETAGQS
+1473 DRVEATTPPETTGQSQETAGQS

-1514 AEIIEQR
+1514 AETIEQR
-1521 SQETPRGTNFVIG
+1521 SQEKPKGTNFVIG

-1554 RTLHNI
+1554 RTLYNI

-1635 YDGLSRLGFT
+1635 YDGLSRLGFM

-1667 TAKVKSWTAVELDNI
+1667 TAKVRSWTAVELDNI
-1682 TGNILKYLY
+1682 TGNILKHLY

-1701 EKANIPDRYMDVA
+1701 EKANIPDGYMDVA

-1761 NYTMNSKDPS
+1761 NYTMNSKDQS

-1824 SEGITLENDKYSNMG
+1824 SEGITLENDKYSYMG

-1860 SEMYQSRD
+1860 NEMYQSRD
-1868 SITYKPLPD
+1868 SITYKPLTD
-1877 RGSLADQIREAF
+1877 RGSLANQIREAF

-1930 FEEQNGELVEKTM
+1930 YEEQNGELVEKTM

-2014 AILALEVYNRKQK
+2014 ALLALEVYNRKQK

-2039 VSPNRT
+2039 VSPNRA

-2167 ELLGISAWQRDTVSI
+2167 ELLGISTWQRDTVSI

-2192 ILKNKRAKEGAR
+2192 ILNNKRAKEGAR

-2218 IFEGMLNSR
+2218 ILEALLNSR

-2266 KNETRKNELSRL
+2266 NDETRKNELSRL

-2286 VTPKYNGNNLTVNG
+2286 VTPKYNGDNLTVNG

-2350 IAKKPMIIVPKA
+2350 IAKKPMFIVPKA
-2362 LVAQWGKEFLS
+2362 LVAQWGKEFNS
-2373 FFPAAKILVSG
+2373 FFPASKLLVAE
-2384 DNDFSPANRRIFTNR
+2384 DNDFSPSNRRIFTNR

-2422 EFQKRFYTEQV
+2422 EFQKQFYTEQV
-2433 NEIIAAIEAKKA
+2433 NEIIATIEAEKA
-2445 ELGESESVK
+2445 ESGKFASVK

-2461 NLENKIKQLS
+2461 NLENKIKKLS

-2505 HMTNIAGLGDKKG
+2505 RMNNIAGLGNKNG

-2634 KMKGGGVITVVSEP
+2634 KMKGGGVITIVSEP
-2648 SQFQQDYMKA
+2648 SKFQQDYMKA
-2658 LEERADNIKNV
+2658 LEERADNVKNV
-2669 NPNEDNMLKI
+2669 DPHEDNMLKI
-2679 TTDGRKASYTQRMI
+2679 TSDGRKVSYTQRMI

-2895 VVTLSAAEVKALAS
+2895 EVTLSAAEVKALAS

-2936 AAASALTK
+2936 AATGALTK

-2965 MSTMHDTWSDGKFE
+2965 MSTMRDTWSEGKFE
-2979 VNIGGRVYNG
+2979 VNIGGRVYKD

-3001 QAKAVTEGYTKIGE
+3001 QAKAMTEGYTKIGE
-3015 FAGLSI
+3015 FAGLDI
-3021 QVVKTS
+3021 KVVKTS
-3027 EGIDGVLSGVGSY
+3027 EGIDGILSGVGSY

-3077 TADMKLQKELAENP
+3077 TADMKLQKELAEKP
-3091 FEGQAELDKKRA
+3091 FDGQAELDKKRA
-3103 RYKEVMD
+3103 RYNEVMD

-3162 KLLTFLNDQKH
+3162 KLLTFLNNQQH

-3371 EGTLSDR
+3371 ESTLSDR
-3378 EVLERAASQIDSSKY
+3378 EVLERAADRIDTSRLSESERAALDKFSQKIKELNRLAGERKEAAKQYESLRKINENSEEAKAAKHKVGQIEYRMSKLNG
-3393 TAEER
+3393 TILDVEDKRVLRRVLHEARGLVESEVRAEER
-3398 ATLELFQKRAGILG
+3398 DRTKTLISNYRN
-3412 ELEAERAKL
+3412 R
-3421 GTQYKEQQFGTNVDR
+3421 R
-3436 AAAAETLQQMHAL
+3436 
-3449 DEQIKT
+3449 DESD
-3455 ASEDILNMEQRSVL
+3455 AV
-3469 KNILVEARGIV
+3469 
-3480 EAQEREHGRELIRRY
+3480 
-3495 RDRRNEAADI
+3495 

-3512 MTDIGDLMDYM
+3512 MTDIGDLMDSLI
-3523 TKPDFKSSTSHIP
+3523 KPDVKSVSGHIP
-3536 DALKNPII
+3536 EMLKNPII
-3544 DFLNSIDFSSK
+3544 DFIKSIDFSSK
-3555 RKLGG
+3555 RQLKGG
-3560 GEATKADI
+3560 DATKADL
-3568 AFASR
+3568 AFTNK
-3573 LSKLRRALNNT
+3573 LSKLRGAIVEA
-3584 KDLYGMYSGT
+3584 KSLYGAYSGT
-3594 IDLPD
+3594 LDLPE
-3599 DFMERYDEMVDS
+3599 DFMP
-3611 VMKLTSQTGEERAV
+3611 KLQALGDAVTALTGTASEKGYV
-3625 MRMSSTELKNL
+3625 INRMSSADLKSL
-3636 SELVRSLKTA
+3636 SEIIRTLK
-3646 VKRFN
+3646 KSISRFN
-3651 TFHQNNFFKHVTDAA
+3651 TFHQNSFFKHVSDAA
-3666 DDTIGYLDSL
+3666 ESSIKYLDDL
-3676 PRDEKSGVI
+3676 PLDETANK
-3685 SDYAFW
+3685 ATNFMFW
-3691 KMMRPA
+3691 QTMRPA

-3728 ESFTKETFS
+3728 ENFTKQTYT
-3737 DKEVKDWEKQQHA
+3737 DNEVKGWERDVKS
-3750 IKLSDGQTI
+3750 IELSDGST
-3759 KMTTAQIMGLYEL
+3759 MNLTVAQIMGLYKM
-3772 YKQEDSRRHIL
+3772 YAQEDSRRHMFV
-3783 SGGIRVPKFS
+3783 GGIRAPKFAIRAKGKFRKDTH
-3793 VRQGLKKNT
+3793 VDK
-3802 SADNGHIVTEAD
+3802 GHMVSEAD
-3814 VASILSRLTDRQREV
+3814 IEKIIGTLTPRQKEV
-3829 ADKLQKYMATT
+3829 ADKLQRYMATQ

-3869 RRQLDSRF
+3869 QRQLLNSDGT
-3877 EADKMPAGASLYAL
+3877 EKPPEGASLYAL
-3891 LNMSFTKQRQEEAK
+3891 LNMNFTKQRVENAS
-3905 NGIMTYSIFDVF
+3905 NGLMVYSIFDVF

-3941 NYRRTEVDE
+3941 NYRQFDTDNSGHILYYNDDGRTAYIGDDGRYHWSDSNELVSGKERAGLKRKLIGTVRTSLTKAYGTEVVEKSTDE
-3950 KGKAHFT
+3950 GT
-3957 GDTVRKSLENA
+3957 
-3968 YGRSEKKNSP
+3968 
-3978 SEGKGYAVE
+3978 GYAVR
-3987 FIENILKA
+3987 FITNILKA
-3995 YNNTESM
+3995 YNNTESL
-4002 SNPYDNIG
+4002 SNPYDQIG
-4010 LAVLSRYNRS
+4010 MKSLARFNRS
-4020 LIAWNLRVWIQQP
+4020 AIAYNLRVALQQP
-4033 SAIAR
+4033 IAYLR
-4038 AAKYLGAKDI
+4038 AAMQLGADNMARGI
-4048 LSRAS
+4048 LHPIRN
-4053 LAHYFKNRD
+4053 KE
-4062 EMLKYSGIAVWKN
+4062 EMLKYSGIAVWKD
-4075 LGFYDINISRGLNS
+4075 LGFYDINISRGLNT

-4094 ENVLAR
+4094 EGKLAQV
-4100 FNDTGMKPAELFDS
+4100 NDFGMGLAELMDRT
-4114 LTWTAIWGASK
+4114 TWAAIWGASRD
-4125 NYVTRTKGLSEGD
+4125 YVTRTTGLNEGD
-4138 PGFIAEVIRTF
+4138 RGFIEKVIRRF

-4164 RSELMR
+4164 RSEIMR
-4170 NKSFFIRSATSF
+4170 NKGFFVRAATSF
-4182 MSEPAVDLSM
+4182 MSEPMTEIAMISDAAFNFTLDVRRSNIGTAVKKNAPHIARVVAVYALTNVVNSLVT
-4192 MADEY
+4192 A
-4197 FNLQLDAK
+4197 LLDAE
-4205 RIGAK
+4205 
-4210 AAAQRH
+4210 
-4216 IGSIARSAAVFSV
+4216 
-4229 GAILNTALASVVDA
+4229 
-4243 LRDDD
+4243 RDDD
-4248 DYQEWYEKYAEAFLD
+4248 DYQEWYEKIGEAFKD
-4263 NLKNALNPLE
+4263 NLKDSLNPFSKM
-4273 RVPFLSDFSE
+4273 PFMTEFSE
-4283 LIKSTARE
+4283 LIKSTMNM

-4297 GNQPSL
+4297 GNEPPQL
-4303 AYMQWSDSYLD
+4303 YMQWSDSYLD
-4314 AVTTLADKLQGEE
+4314 AVKTFADKIMGRE
-4327 TNYQWYQV
+4327 TNYQWYQSI
-4335 VYKLLQAASGLT
+4335 YKMLQAVSGIT
-4347 GISAA
+4347 GIAAA
-4352 PLVRDA
+4352 PLVREV
-4358 VSIWNSAISIFDH
+4358 VSFWNATIGWKFPDM
-4371 PELKVRTWYPGDK
+4371 KVRTYYPGDAA
-4384 NNIKYA
+4384 NIKYA
-4390 YLDGNLTADEAM
+4390 YLDGFLTAKEAI
-4402 DELIRVGEAEDED
+4402 DELIRTGVSEDED

-4424 DSGEASWSRF
+4424 DSGEASWSRY
-4434 SELYGAV
+4434 SEVYGAV
-4441 LEGKGYNEAARELE
+4441 LDGKGYSEAVRELTG
-4455 EHGYSEREIRESV
+4455 HGYSEREVTSQV

-4474 WYREKDISK
+4474 WYRDGDITK
-4483 AKAEALLKKHTEL
+4483 AKATQLMKQYSGKDD
-4496 DEDEIDKFITEW
+4496 DEVEKIVTEW
-4508 SAKRETGISY
+4508 SCKVVTGINY
-4518 DDIKESYLDGE
+4518 DDIKYEYLDGN
-4529 ISRERS
+4529 ITKARAI
-4535 VEMRA
+4535 EMRA
-4540 KYGGKSEEEAEDDVM
+4540 KYGSMTEEEAEDYVRL
-4555 AWDFERENPEV
+4555 WDFQKEHPEAEDISIQAV
-4566 DSVSAA
+4566 D
-4572 TVKKYNELCEPI
+4572 KYTEYCEPR
-4584 GISVEEWN
+4584 GISVI
-4592 AVREFYSEAESDVDR
+4592 EFYDVWKFKSEAASDVNR
-4607 KGKTIPYSK
+4607 RGETIPNSK
-4616 RDKVAEYI
+4616 RDKVADYI
-4624 DSLPLTRRQKD
+4624 NSLPLTRRQKD
-4635 ALWLAMDYSENTL
+4635 ALWLAIDYSENTL

>member
-1 MDFYTWRERRKQG
+1 MDFYTWRERRRQG
-14 LPGFESSGTRTN
+14 LPGFESPAARTN
-26 NASTS
+26 TTTTTS
-31 ASSRDDKDKNGS
+31 RREDEDEDEYERPTSSRGERGS
-43 AASQSS
+43 SSAQSG
-49 TTSSSGRIDPQEWA
+49 TSSSQSRIDPQEWA
-63 NSSAAIINEI
+63 KSSAAIINEI
-73 GEYYK
+73 GEYYG
-78 GYRQSDAA
+78 GYKQTDAA

-108 FARGSESRKSID
+108 FARDSESRKSID
-120 EMVSSLSQAYDWATR
+120 EIVSSLSQAYTWATER
-135 KMSEYSQYDTE
+135 QSEYSQYDTA
-146 AQYRYRDNQDFY
+146 AQYKYRDNTDFY
-158 NRYGQYLEADDFEE
+158 DKYGKYLEAEDFEE
-172 YASRGA
+172 YAARGA

-194 GSWKPFAEDVGNIVT
+194 GSWKPFAEEVGNIVT

-268 MGEFLAEN
+268 MGAFLAEN

-321 TSQHLSDNL
+321 TSQYLSDNL

-351 AVSMLTGSPAIGAAA
+351 AVSMLTGSPAIGAAT
-366 LGLSASGNAYGEALL
+366 LGVSAAGNAYGEALN
-381 DGYEPGQARMYSVL
+381 DGYEPGQARMYSAL
-395 IGASEAALQYALG
+395 IGASEAALQYLLG
-408 GISKLSGAANIT
+408 GISKLSGVANVT
-420 GKIATKAAQIDNAL
+420 GKIASKAAMIDNSL
-434 LRVAAKYGVSV
+434 LRVAAKYGISI

-469 DYDMPT
+469 DYDAPT
-475 IEEILETAVVTAIS
+475 IDELIETAVVTALS
-489 TGVLDSGSI
+489 TGILETGGI
-498 IGGDIATSRFNK
+498 IGGDRATSKFNDNQYK
-510 QEYGGNAKQIVDDA
+510 DSARDIV
-524 VSVDPSN
+524 N
-531 EYAQFLKNRMDSG
+531 EAIEINPDNVYAQNLKKRVDSG
-544 KRVTGNQLAKLYE
+544 KSVSGNQIAKLIQQNE
-557 QTENTL
+557 EAIV
-563 FKNDRASIE
+563 KNDRTAIE

-579 NELGETADAADVD
+579 TELGENSADIDTVAKA
-592 VIARAV
+592 I
-598 TKTVFGEE
+598 TKDVFGEK
-606 LNTQER
+606 LNTQE
-612 KTLDASLYGRR
+612 KYAVEASLYGNR
-623 VANELNTENI
+623 VRGELNPENI
-633 RSGRFS
+633 RSGNY
-639 TEWTG
+639 TTNWAENLN
-644 DIGTNRIN
+644 TNRIN
-652 VDEYNAAV
+652 VDEYSAAL
-660 NRAAAEADVN
+660 NRAAEYADIPTTVDMNMRDAAVLYPRVNSSTTGMVNAETTENMTVN
-670 TDTKTEQA
+670 PENSTGSATSLTETKPAEPETKASSKQVLSKQYSSEVQVSSKSDTSIPNAPTNEQDINVPDENRTARTLTDA
-678 ADADADYAFPNEV
+678 AGQEYNTSPESTAEV
-691 EVPQS
+691 EPEQS
-696 IFTESPV
+696 S
-703 NEQVETQN
+703 
-711 AESTTV
+711 
-717 ENPTRKTSTEQVSK
+717 
-731 QDTAAPETETPEPPK
+731 
-746 FQSASA
+746 QSL
-752 PEVEAARKAST
+752 E
-763 EQVAEQ
+763 
-769 VANETQ
+769 
-775 EAATEIQTASQ
+775 
-786 EEVQPVSLNSLST
+786 SLSK
-799 KYGRQAQAM
+799 KYGKQAGAM

-829 DMGKSG
+829 DMGRSG
-835 VSRGYA
+835 VSRDYA
-841 MQSDSAAYL
+841 MQSDSVSYL

-862 QAAAGT
+862 QAAAGS

-887 RRGVV
+887 KRGTV
-892 RGEGVTLDELKSQFN
+892 RGEGVTLNELKSQFN

-932 SEADESGNFTGA
+932 SESDESGNFTGA
-944 QGYYKRSDA
+944 QGYYKRSDS

-1007 HMTESGE
+1007 YLTDSGE

-1028 EDGRDVSYDRASRE
+1028 EDGREVSYDRASRE
-1042 VVAEAMVDI
+1042 VVAEAMTDI
-1051 LPDSKFIDSLAENH
+1051 LPDSKFIDRLAENH
-1065 KSVFDKLLEKLKEF
+1065 KSVFDKLLEKLKDF
-1079 VSNIKAYFGR
+1079 ISNIKDYFGR

-1103 QLGETLRYTESI
+1103 QLGETLRYTEGI

-1128 NYQRTVATD
+1128 SYQRTVATD
-1137 EVAESAQMI
+1137 EVAETM
-1146 DTEVKI
+1146 TK
-1152 PDISKPDNISFKKTD
+1152 
-1167 YYILVKRST
+1167 
-1176 DKKETLEKVSGYTD
+1176 
-1190 GNFYYTRSSKGQWTS
+1190 
-1205 TLPNTGT
+1205 
-1212 AIADGYSR
+1212 
-1220 ENVVEET
+1220 
-1227 YNTWDKLKSSD
+1227 
-1238 KFAEMYKLT
+1238 
-1247 YNMYQKALA
+1247 
-1256 DMPTELTETTA
+1256 
-1267 QGDTAREVSST
+1267 
-1278 DEVAE
+1278 
-1283 TTAETAAET
+1283 TAAKT
-1292 MAETEVTES
+1292 TAETEVTES
-1301 APAAEAAEGE
+1301 APAADTTEGE

-1327 VIDALGHKDKRKSSQ
+1327 VIDALGHKNKRKSSQ

-1349 DETSPENN
+1349 DETSSENN

-1382 TETTETVKAKDG
+1382 TETTEAVKTENG

-1405 AGMGEGTPRLPTG
+1405 AGMGEGAPRLPAG
-1418 LQEENLQGM
+1418 LQEENVQGV
-1427 DELRGTV
+1427 DELGGTV

-1441 AETGGDGS
+1441 TETRGDGS
-1449 RADSGRSGGRPD
+1449 RTDSGRSGGRPD

-1467 GDSRGS
+1467 GDLRGS
-1473 DRVEATTPPETAGQS
+1473 DRVEATTPPETAGQSQETADQS

-1701 EKANIPDRYMDVA
+1701 EKANIPDEYMDVA

-1761 NYTMNSKDPS
+1761 NYTMNSKDQS

-1778 KADLLG
+1778 KADILG

-1824 SEGITLENDKYSNMG
+1824 SEGITLENDKYSYMG
-1839 NVYQNR
+1839 DVYQNR
-1845 YFAEHPEMVLGTPAR
+1845 YFADHPEMVLGTPAR
-1860 SEMYQSRD
+1860 NEMYQSRD
-1868 SITYKPLPD
+1868 SITYKPLSD

-1915 KKPRDGSLVSRDGKI
+1915 KKPRDGSLVSKDGKI
-1930 FEEQNGELVEKTM
+1930 YEERGGELVERELGK
-1943 SKSAAARTN
+1943 AAIERAK

-2003 RSALYDDPDRY
+2003 RGALYDDPDKY
-2014 AILALEVYNRKQK
+2014 AVLALENYNRKQK

-2064 GVDTGLIARL
+2064 RVDTELIARL

-2121 AAFDKDYNNNIEAL
+2121 AAFDDDYNNNIEAL

-2192 ILKNKRAKEGAR
+2192 ILNNKRAKEGAR

-2218 IFEGMLNSR
+2218 ILEALLNSR

-2266 KNETRKNELSRL
+2266 NDETRKNELSRL

-2286 VTPKYNGNNLTVNG
+2286 VTPKYNGDNLTVNG

-2350 IAKKPMIIVPKA
+2350 IAKKPMFIVPKA
-2362 LVAQWGKEFLS
+2362 LVAQWGKEFNS
-2373 FFPAAKILVSG
+2373 FFPASKLLVAE
-2384 DNDFSPANRRIFTNR
+2384 DNDFSPSNRKIFTSR

-2422 EFQKRFYTEQV
+2422 EFQKQFYTEQV
-2433 NEIIAAIEAKKA
+2433 NEIIATIEAEKA
-2445 ELGESESVK
+2445 ESGKFASVK

-2461 NLENKIKQLS
+2461 NLENKIKKLS
-2471 DVSRDENNIIF
+2471 DVSRDEDNIIF

-2505 HMTNIAGLGDKKG
+2505 RMTNIAGLGNKNG

-2538 RGIVFATATPVMN
+2538 RGVVFATATPVMN

-2658 LEERADNIKNV
+2658 LEERAENVKNV
-2669 NPNEDNMLKI
+2669 DPHEDNMLKI
-2679 TTDGRKASYTQRMI
+2679 TSDGRKVSYTQRMI
-2693 DPSLPYEEG
+2693 DPSLPYEDG
-2702 CKIYKCADNVAQIY
+2702 CKVYKCADNVAQIY
-2716 KETAGIKGTQIIF
+2716 RETAKDKGTQIIF

-2735 KSGSGKTDA
+2735 KGSQTRTD
-2744 EVADELIDTDSAQL
+2744 EDIADEAIDADSAQI

-2771 KAEEIAFIHDANT
+2771 KTGEIAFIHDANT

-2895 VVTLSAAEVKALAS
+2895 EVTLSAAEVKALAS

-2936 AAASALTK
+2936 AAAGALTK

-2979 VNIGGRVYNG
+2979 VNIGGRVYKG

-3027 EGIDGVLSGVGSY
+3027 EGIDGVLSGTGSY

-3077 TADMKLQKELAENP
+3077 TADMKLQKELAEKP

-3103 RYKEVMD
+3103 RYKEIMD

-3127 DTQEQQRYNL
+3127 DTQE
-3137 PEHSETDYTE
+3137 
-3147 EDNEWIQYQNRVTDE
+3147 
-3162 KLLTFLNDQKH
+3162 
-3173 EKVYRAMQV
+3173 
-3182 IDGKLYPPMA
+3182 
-3192 AKVVNEAGVNQLV
+3192 
-3205 EPSEIGVW
+3205 
-3213 EQAVERPD
+3213 
-3221 LIRNGNK
+3221 
-3228 FKLDKANGSS
+3228 
-3238 IEAAYNP
+3238 
-3245 YFHTSR
+3245 
-3251 SPLNDQFSSAYKR
+3251 
-3264 DNLVI
+3264 
-3269 VEGEIPSSELTS
+3269 
-3281 GYKAQYAKDSVG
+3281 
-3293 EMKWHSG
+3293 
-3300 PVSSKLKGDK
+3300 
-3310 ARRVI
+3310 
-3315 LSRWFRPLRIIPD
+3315 
-3328 AEIAK
+3328 
-3333 VIAKMLEGENISIP
+3333 
-3347 YKVITPSLRTALE
+3347 
-3360 SEGVD
+3360 
-3365 IQYQRR
+3365 QRR

-3398 ATLELFQKRAGILG
+3398 AALELFQKRAGILG

-3455 ASEDILNMEQRSVL
+3455 ASEDILNMERRSVL

-3512 MTDIGDLMDYM
+3512 MTDIGDLMNYM

-3611 VMKLTSQTGEERAV
+3611 VMKLTSQPGEERAV
-3625 MRMSSTELKNL
+3625 MRMSSAELKNL

-3793 VRQGLKKNT
+3793 VRHGLKKNT

-3978 SEGKGYAVE
+3978 SESKGYAVE

-4094 ENVLAR
+4094 ENVLGR
-4100 FNDTGMKPAELFDS
+4100 FNDTGMKTAELMDS
-4114 LTWTAIWGASK
+4114 LTWAAIWGASK

-4138 PGFIAEVIRTF
+4138 AGFIAEVIRTF

-4216 IGSIARSAAVFSV
+4216 IGSIARSAAVLSV

-4415 EAYFKVKEW
+4415 EAYFTVKEW
-4424 DSGEASWSRF
+4424 DSGDASWSRF

-4529 ISRERS
+4529 ISRERA

-4566 DSVSAA
+4566 GSVSAA
-4572 TVKKYNELCEPI
+4572 TVKKYKELCEPI
-4584 GISVEEWN
+4584 GISVEEWS

-4607 KGKTIPYSK
+4607 KGKTIPNSK
-4616 RDKVAEYI
+4616 RDKVADYI